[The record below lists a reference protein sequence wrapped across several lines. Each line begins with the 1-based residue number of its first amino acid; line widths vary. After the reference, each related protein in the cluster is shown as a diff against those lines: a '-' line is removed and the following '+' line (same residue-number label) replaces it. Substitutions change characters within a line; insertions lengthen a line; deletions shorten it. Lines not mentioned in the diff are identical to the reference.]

1 MAFKKAGLISKFIS
15 KGSFK
20 LNKISKKIFK
30 LNPILKREKPL
41 KRHKKTKSIKK
52 PFNKNKSF
60 LKASVL
66 LIGALGGLP
75 HLRASECRYWSWWS
89 GYHDK
94 IESGSNSPTHNSYC
108 LFSSTQGSGTYYLNT
123 LTTYS
128 AGGASFTQKFNNG
141 TLNVGGNIR
150 FGGTG
155 VNGVNVGYITGTYD
169 AQTINFNSSR
179 ITTGNSLSDGGGAT
193 LNFNATNRI
202 TINQAS
208 FDNSDAGAQ
217 HSYMNFK
224 GSNIN
229 VSGSSFTDDTNGGF
243 SFSGNNNNSAIS
255 FNKTKFNQGTYN
267 FTNSA
272 NLSFNNSNFNQST
285 YNFNSLQS
293 TFNNSTFNQGTYN
306 FTDNTS
312 FNNDTFN
319 QGTYNFNTSKVSF
332 SGANTLNSSS
342 PFASLKGSV
351 SFGSG
356 AVFNLNQTLNANQTY
371 DILTTNGTIQYGVYQ
386 SYLWDLINYKGD
398 KAISH
403 VEVGNNTY
411 DVTFD
416 INGQDETL
424 QETFSNKSITTQFL
438 GDDLQAKAKATY
450 QQDLNNS
457 QSALSNATNDNKI
470 ASADTGYTNNQNTT
484 IKQDA
489 QNLEH
494 TSQQIAK
501 DEQALQGDLNKL
513 KQLAN
518 SSFNEQA
525 FNQAQS
531 KEQQDEQT
539 LQNEENTFSS
549 EQEGL
554 EKALANAKEQ
564 QEQQQA
570 QATYQQ
576 DLNNSQSALSNATN
590 DNKIASAD
598 TDYTKNQNTAIK
610 QDAQNLENTSQQI
623 TQDQKDL
630 EQDLDKLQQLANSK
644 TGFNEQAF
652 NQAQSTEQQ
661 DEQTLQNEEETFS
674 SEQEGLEKA
683 LANAKHTSPTPT
695 KHTAQNNPPNKVSP
709 PTQNL
714 PTTNVWNGVYNFQNQ
729 TYSKKGIYYIDPNLS
744 GQSGQSGNTL
754 STYGYLDWF
763 TLKNKFSVNAN
774 NGTLIIGNNT
784 ESANTKGLI
793 WIGDDKGLVY
803 YNTGTFNAANIYLTS
818 NLKTGNGFSGEGA
831 TLNFNATNR
840 ITINQASFDNSDAG
854 AQHSYMNFK
863 GSNINVSGSSFT
875 DDTNGGF
882 SFSGNNN
889 NSAISFNKTK
899 FNQGTYNFT
908 NSANLSFNN
917 SNFNQSTYNFN
928 SLQSTFNN
936 STFNQGTYNFTDN
949 TSFNNDTFN
958 QGTYNFNTSKVSFS
972 GANTLNSSSPFASLK
987 GSVSFGSGAVF
998 NLNQTLNAN
1007 QTYDILTTNGTIQYG
1022 VYQSY
1027 LWDLINYKGDKAIS
1041 HVEVGNNTYDVTFD
1055 INGQD
1060 ETLQETFSNKSI
1072 TTQFLGDDLQAKAK
1086 ATYQQDLNN
1095 SQSALSNATN
1105 DNKIASADTGYT
1117 NNQNTTIKQDAQNLE
1132 HTSQQ
1137 IAKDEQAL
1145 QGDLNK
1151 LKQLANSSF
1160 NEQAFNQA
1168 QSKEQQDEQTL
1179 QNEEETF
1186 SSEQEGLEKALA
1198 NAKPASPTPTPTPT
1212 PTPSP
1217 TPNPTPTKHTAPNK
1231 VPPTPPTQNLP
1242 TTNVWN
1248 GVYWLQNQTYSQK
1261 GVYYIDPNLSGQSG
1275 QSANTLSTYTAN
1287 LLGRSFG
1294 VNIQNGTLI
1303 IGNNTES
1310 VNDNGLI
1317 WIGHGGFGYI
1327 IGTFNAANIY
1337 LTNNFKTG
1345 EGVSGSDGGGANITF
1360 KASDNITMDGLNYND
1375 AETVTKMIQTGAS
1388 QHSYAT
1394 FDATN
1399 NISVT
1404 NSSFSDMTWGKFSF
1418 NAKNISFSNASFSGF
1433 TNPGGSSVISA
1444 NAANSL
1450 SFNNSRLNGGAVY
1463 NLWANSLIFNNT
1475 QAVFNVLYSRGTSN
1489 FNATTQLLGNTSFT
1503 LSSQSLLNF
1512 NGDTTL
1518 QNNANITLGNKSQ
1531 TAFKNSLTLDNNSN
1545 LSLDNQSVLNASGA
1559 SAFNNQ
1565 ASLNIYNGSQA
1576 TFNSLFFNGAT
1587 LSLNA
1592 NSKLNASS
1600 ASFSNNTTINLDDSV
1615 LSVSNASSLNANIN
1629 FQGASQAT
1637 FGGNTTID
1645 AASFNF
1651 DSASS
1656 LSFNN
1661 LTANGA
1667 LNFNGYAPSLSKA
1680 LMSVSGQFVLGNNGD
1695 INLSDINIFDNI
1707 TKSVTYNIL
1716 NAQKGITG
1724 ISGANGYEK
1733 ILFYG
1738 MKIQN
1743 ATYSD
1748 NNNIQTWSFINP
1760 LNSSQIIQES
1770 IKNGDLT
1777 IEVLNNPNSASNTI
1791 FNIAPELYNYQAS
1804 KQNPTGYSYDYSDNQ
1819 AGTYY
1824 LTSNIKGLFTP
1835 KGSQT
1840 PQTPGTYSPFNQ
1852 PLNSLNIYN
1861 KGFSS
1866 GNLKTLLG
1874 ILSQNSAT
1882 LKEMIETNQLDNITS
1897 INEVLQL
1904 LDRIKITPAQKQALL
1919 ETINHLTDNIN
1930 QTFSNGNLV
1939 IGATQDHVTNSTSSI
1954 WFGGNGYSSPC
1965 ALDSATCSSF
1975 RNTYLGQ
1982 LLGSTSPYLGYIN
1995 ADFKA
2000 KSIYITGTLGSGNAF
2015 ESGGS
2020 ADITF
2025 QSANNLVLNKA
2036 NIEAQATDNIFNLLG
2051 QEGIDKIFN
2060 QGNLANVLSQM
2071 AMEKIKQAGGL
2082 GNFVENALIPL
2093 SKELPSSLQNETL
2106 GQLIGQNNLDNL
2118 LNNSG
2123 VMNAIQNII
2132 SKKLSIFGNFV
2143 TPSIIENYL
2152 AKQSLKSML
2161 DDKGLLNF
2169 IGGYMDASELSSILS
2184 VILKDIT
2191 NPPTSLQ
2198 KDIGVVANDL
2208 LDEFLGQDVVKKLES
2223 QGLVSNIINNI
2234 ISQGGLSGIYNQGL
2248 GSVLPPSLQNALK
2261 ENDLG
2266 ALLSPRGL
2274 HDFWQKGYFNFLS
2287 NGYVF
2292 VNNSSFSNATG
2303 GSLNFVANKSII
2315 FNGDNTIDFSKYQGA
2330 LIFASNGVSNI
2341 NITTLNAT
2349 NGLSLNAG
2357 LNNVSVQKG
2366 EICINLA
2373 NCPTTKN
2380 SSSTNSS
2387 VTPTNESLSVRANNF
2402 TFLGVI
2408 ASNGAI
2414 DLSQVKNNSVIGT
2427 LNLNENATLQA
2438 NNLTIANAFNNASN
2452 STANI
2457 NGDFTLNQQA
2467 TLSTNASGLNV
2478 MGNFNSYGDLVFNLS
2493 HSVSHAIINAQ
2504 GIATIMTNYNNPLIQ
2519 FNTSSKETGAYTL
2532 IDSAKAIYYGYN
2544 DQITGGSS
2552 LDNYLKLYTLIN
2564 INGKHMV
2571 MTDNGL
2577 TYNGQAVS
2585 IKDGG
2590 LIVGFKD
2597 SQNQYIYTSILY
2609 NKVKIAVS
2617 NAPIN
2622 NLQAP
2627 TLKQYIAQIQ
2637 GIQGVDSIE
2646 QAGGTQAINWLNK
2659 IFETK
2664 GSPLFAPYYLES
2676 HSTKDLTTIAGDI
2689 ANTLEVIANP
2699 NFKNDATNILQI
2711 NTYTQQMSRLAKLSD
2726 TSTFASAD
2734 FHERLEALKNKRFAD
2749 AIPNAM
2755 DVILKYSQRNRVK
2768 NNVWATG
2775 VGGASFI
2782 NGGTGTL
2789 YGINVGYDR
2798 FIKGVIVGGYAA
2810 YGYSGFHANITQSG
2824 SSNVNMGV
2832 YSRAFIKRS
2841 ELTMSL
2847 NETWGYNKTFINSY
2861 DPLLSIINQSYRY
2874 NTWTTDAKINYG
2886 YDFMFKDKSV
2896 IFKPQIG
2903 LAYYYIGMS
2912 GLRGIMDDPIYNQF
2926 RANAD
2931 PNKKSV
2937 LTINFALESRHYFNK
2952 NSYYFVIADV
2962 GRDLFINSMG
2972 DKMVRFIGNNTLS
2985 YRDGGRYNTFASIIT
3000 GGEIRLFKTFYV
3012 NAGIGARFGLDY
3024 KDINITGNI
3033 GMRYAF

>member
-1 MAFKKAGLISKFIS
+1 MAFKKVRLISRFIS
-15 KGSFK
+15 KGFFK
-20 LNKISKKIFK
+20 LSKISKKIFK
-30 LNPILKREKPL
+30 LNQILKREKPL
-41 KRHKKTKSIKK
+41 KCHKKALKPIKK
-52 PFNKNKSF
+52 FSNRNKSF

-66 LIGALGGLP
+66 LIGALGGLS
-75 HLRASECRYWSWWS
+75 HLRANECRYWSWSYWS
-89 GYHDK
+89 YQDN
-94 IESGSNSPTHNSYC
+94 IESGPNSPTHNSYC

-128 AGGASFTQKFNNG
+128 AGGASFTQKFNGG
-141 TLNVGGNIR
+141 TLDIGGNIR

-155 VNGVNVGYITGTYD
+155 INGGDVGYITGTYD
-169 AQTINFNSSR
+169 AQTMNFNSSHL
-179 ITTGNSLSDGGGAT
+179 TTGNSYADGGGTT
-193 LNFNATNRI
+193 LNFNATNNI

-208 FDNSDAGAQ
+208 FDNSDAGTQ
-217 HSYMNFK
+217 KSYMNFK
-224 GSNIN
+224 GSNIK
-229 VSGSSFTDDTNGGF
+229 VSGSSFKDDTDGGF
-243 SFSGNNNNSAIS
+243 SFSGNSNNSAIS
-255 FNKTKFNQGTYN
+255 FNQTSFNQGTYN
-267 FTNSA
+267 FSNNAT
-272 NLSFNNSNFNQST
+272 LSFNNSNFNQGT
-285 YNFNSLQS
+285 YHFNSTQS
-293 TFNNSTFNQGTYN
+293 TFENSNFNQGTYN
-306 FTDNTS
+306 FNNNAS

-319 QGTYNFNTSKVSF
+319 QGTYDFNTSKVSF
-332 SGANTLNSSS
+332 SGTNTLNSSS

-351 SFGSG
+351 SFGSD
-356 AVFNLNQTLNANQTY
+356 AVFNLNQTLNNNQTY
-371 DILTTNGTIQYGVYQ
+371 DILTTNGAIQYGVYQ

-424 QETFSNKSITTQFL
+424 QETFNNQSIITQFL
-438 GDDLQAKAKATY
+438 GDDLQQQAQKTY
-450 QQDLNNS
+450 QEDVTNSQTALNNAAS
-457 QSALSNATNDNKI
+457 DNKI
-470 ASADTGYTNNQNTT
+470 ANSDTDYTKNKNTAIAT
-484 IKQDA
+484 DA
-489 QNLEH
+489 QNLEN
-494 TSQQIAK
+494 TNQQIAQ
-501 DEQALQGDLNKL
+501 DEQALEKDLAQI

-518 SSFNEQA
+518 STTGFSEQA
-525 FNQAQS
+525 FNQAQ
-531 KEQQDEQT
+531 KQEQQDEQT
-539 LQNEENTFSS
+539 LQNDEKTFSS
-549 EQEGL
+549 EQDSL
-554 EKALANAKEQ
+554 NKAIQQK
-564 QEQQQA
+564 QEQKQEQA
-570 QATYQQ
+570 QAQKTYQQ
-576 DLNNSQSALSNATN
+576 DLSNSQSALNNAAS
-590 DNKIASAD
+590 DSKIANSD
-598 TDYTKNQNTAIK
+598 TDYTKNKNTAIAT
-610 QDAQNLENTSQQI
+610 DAQNLENTNQQI
-623 TQDQKDL
+623 AQDEQALEKDL
-630 EQDLDKLQQLANSK
+630 AQIKQLANST
-644 TGFNEQAF
+644 TGFSEQAF
-652 NQAQSTEQQ
+652 NQAQKQEQQ
-661 DEQTLQNEEETFS
+661 DEQTLQNDENAFNT
-674 SEQEGLEKA
+674 EQEGLKQA
-683 LANAKHTSPTPT
+683 IANAKPTSPTPSHAPTPT
-695 KHTAQNNPPNKVSP
+695 KHTAPN
-709 PTQNL
+709 
-714 PTTNVWNGVYNFQNQ
+714 
-729 TYSKKGIYYIDPNLS
+729 
-744 GQSGQSGNTL
+744 
-754 STYGYLDWF
+754 
-763 TLKNKFSVNAN
+763 
-774 NGTLIIGNNT
+774 
-784 ESANTKGLI
+784 
-793 WIGDDKGLVY
+793 
-803 YNTGTFNAANIYLTS
+803 
-818 NLKTGNGFSGEGA
+818 
-831 TLNFNATNR
+831 
-840 ITINQASFDNSDAG
+840 
-854 AQHSYMNFK
+854 
-863 GSNINVSGSSFT
+863 
-875 DDTNGGF
+875 
-882 SFSGNNN
+882 
-889 NSAISFNKTK
+889 
-899 FNQGTYNFT
+899 
-908 NSANLSFNN
+908 
-917 SNFNQSTYNFN
+917 
-928 SLQSTFNN
+928 
-936 STFNQGTYNFTDN
+936 
-949 TSFNNDTFN
+949 
-958 QGTYNFNTSKVSFS
+958 
-972 GANTLNSSSPFASLK
+972 
-987 GSVSFGSGAVF
+987 
-998 NLNQTLNAN
+998 
-1007 QTYDILTTNGTIQYG
+1007 
-1022 VYQSY
+1022 
-1027 LWDLINYKGDKAIS
+1027 
-1041 HVEVGNNTYDVTFD
+1041 
-1055 INGQD
+1055 
-1060 ETLQETFSNKSI
+1060 
-1072 TTQFLGDDLQAKAK
+1072 
-1086 ATYQQDLNN
+1086 
-1095 SQSALSNATN
+1095 
-1105 DNKIASADTGYT
+1105 
-1117 NNQNTTIKQDAQNLE
+1117 
-1132 HTSQQ
+1132 
-1137 IAKDEQAL
+1137 
-1145 QGDLNK
+1145 
-1151 LKQLANSSF
+1151 
-1160 NEQAFNQA
+1160 
-1168 QSKEQQDEQTL
+1168 
-1179 QNEEETF
+1179 
-1186 SSEQEGLEKALA
+1186 
-1198 NAKPASPTPTPTPT
+1198 TP
-1212 PTPSP
+1212 
-1217 TPNPTPTKHTAPNK
+1217 PNK

-1248 GVYWLQNQTYSQK
+1248 GVYNLQNQTYSNK

-1275 QSANTLSTYTAN
+1275 QNGNTLSTYTAN
-1287 LLGRSFG
+1287 LFGRSFG

-1327 IGTFNAANIY
+1327 TGTFNAANIY

-1345 EGVSGSDGGGANITF
+1345 EGVSNSDGGGANITF

-1388 QHSYAT
+1388 QHSYAA
-1394 FDATN
+1394 FDALN

-1418 NAKNISFSNASFSGF
+1418 SAKNISFSNASFSGF
-1433 TNPGGSSVISA
+1433 TNPGGSSTIST

-1450 SFNNSRLNGGAVY
+1450 SFINSRLNGGAIY
-1463 NLWANSLIFNNT
+1463 NLQANSLIFNNT

-1531 TAFKNSLTLDNNSN
+1531 AAFKNSLTLDNNSN
-1545 LSLDNQSVLNASGA
+1545 LSLDNQSVLNANGT

-1576 TFNSLFFNGAT
+1576 TFNSLFFNGGT

-1592 NSKLNASS
+1592 SSKLNASN

-1615 LSVSNASSLNANIN
+1615 LSASNTSSLNANIN
-1629 FQGASQAT
+1629 FQGASQAD

-1645 AASFNF
+1645 TASFNF

-1656 LSFNN
+1656 LNFNN

-1667 LNFNGYAPSLSKA
+1667 LNFNGYAPSLTKA

-1743 ATYSD
+1743 AAYSD

-1840 PQTPGTYSPFNQ
+1840 PQAPGTYSPFNQ

-1866 GNLKTLLG
+1866 ENLKTLLG

-1882 LKEMIETNQLDNITS
+1882 LKEMIESNQLDNITN

-1904 LDRIKITPAQKQALL
+1904 LDKIKITQTQKQALL

-1930 QTFSNGNLV
+1930 QTFNNGNLI
-1939 IGATQDHVTNSTSSI
+1939 IGATQDNVTNSTSSI

-2000 KSIYITGTLGSGNAF
+2000 KSIYITGTIGSGNAF

-2020 ADITF
+2020 ADVTF
-2025 QSANNLVLNKA
+2025 QSTNNLVLNKA

-2060 QGNLANVLSQM
+2060 QGNLANVLSQV

-2082 GNFVENALIPL
+2082 GNFIENALSPL
-2093 SKELPSSLQNETL
+2093 SKELPASLQNETL
-2106 GQLIGQNNLDNL
+2106 GQLIGQNNLDDL

-2169 IGGYMDASELSSILS
+2169 IGGYIDASELSSILG
-2184 VILKDIT
+2184 VVLKDIT

-2208 LDEFLGQDVVKKLES
+2208 LNEFLGQDVVKKLES
-2223 QGLVSNIINNI
+2223 QDLVSNIINNI
-2234 ISQGGLSGIYNQGL
+2234 ISQGGLSGVYNQGL

-2292 VNNSSFSNATG
+2292 VNNSSSSNATG

-2330 LIFASNGVSNI
+2330 LIFASNDVSNI

-2366 EICINLA
+2366 EICVNLA

-2438 NNLTIANAFNNASN
+2438 NNLTITNAFNNASN

-2457 NGDFTLNQQA
+2457 NGNFTLNQQA

-2478 MGNFNSYGDLVFNLS
+2478 MGNFNSYGDLVFNIS

-2504 GIATIMTNYNNPLIQ
+2504 GNATIMANDNNPLIQ
-2519 FNTSSKETGAYTL
+2519 FNTSSKEAGTYTL
-2532 IDSAKAIYYGYN
+2532 IDSTKAIYYGYN

-2552 LDNYLKLYTLIN
+2552 LDNYLKLYTLID

-2571 MTDNGL
+2571 MAGNGL
-2577 TYNGQAVS
+2577 TYNGQAVN

-2590 LIVGFKD
+2590 LVVGFKD

-2617 NAPIN
+2617 NDPIN

-2637 GIQGVDSIE
+2637 GVQSVDSID
-2646 QAGGTQAINWLNK
+2646 QVGGSQAINWLNK

-2699 NFKNDATNILQI
+2699 DFKNDATNILQI

-2810 YGYSGFHANITQSG
+2810 YGYSGFHGNITQSG

-2874 NTWTTDAKINYG
+2874 DTWTTDAKINYG

-2896 IFKPQIG
+2896 IFKPQVG
-2903 LAYYYIGMS
+2903 LAYYYIGLS

>member
-1 MAFKKAGLISKFIS
+1 MAFKKARLISKFIS

-20 LNKISKKIFK
+20 LNRISKKIFK
-30 LNPILKREKPL
+30 LNQILKREKPL
-41 KRHKKTKSIKK
+41 KCHKKTKSIKK
-52 PFNKNKSF
+52 LFNKNKSF
-60 LKASVL
+60 LKASIL
-66 LIGALGGLP
+66 LIGALGGLS
-75 HLRASECRYWSWWS
+75 HLRANECRYWSWSSWS
-89 GYHDK
+89 YQDN
-94 IESGSNSPTHNSYC
+94 IESGPNSPTHNSYC
-108 LFSSTQGSGTYYLNT
+108 LFSSAQGSGTYYLNT

-128 AGGASFTQKFNNG
+128 AGGASFTQKFNGG

-155 VNGVNVGYITGTYD
+155 INGGDVGYITGTYD
-169 AQTINFNSSR
+169 AQTINFNSSH
-179 ITTGNSLSDGGGAT
+179 ITTGNSYSDGGGAT
-193 LNFNATNRI
+193 LNFNAVNNL

-208 FDNSDAGAQ
+208 FDNSDAGTQ
-217 HSYMNFK
+217 KSYMNFK

-229 VSGSSFTDDTNGGF
+229 VSGSSFTDDTDGGF

-255 FNKTKFNQGTYN
+255 FNKTNFNQGTYN
-267 FTNSA
+267 FSNNT
-272 NLSFNNSNFNQST
+272 SFNND
-285 YNFNSLQS
+285 
-293 TFNNSTFNQGTYN
+293 TFNQGTYN
-306 FTDNTS
+306 FNSTQSVFENSNFNQGTYDFSNNTS

-356 AVFNLNQTLNANQTY
+356 AIFNLNQTLNANQTY

-424 QETFSNKSITTQFL
+424 QETFNNQSIITQFL
-438 GDDLQAKAKATY
+438 GDDLQAKAQKTY
-450 QQDLNNS
+450 QQDLSNS
-457 QSALSNATNDNKI
+457 QSALNNAASDNKI
-470 ASADTGYTNNQNTT
+470 A
-484 IKQDA
+484 
-489 QNLEH
+489 
-494 TSQQIAK
+494 
-501 DEQALQGDLNKL
+501 
-513 KQLAN
+513 N
-518 SSFNEQA
+518 S
-525 FNQAQS
+525 
-531 KEQQDEQT
+531 
-539 LQNEENTFSS
+539 
-549 EQEGL
+549 
-554 EKALANAKEQ
+554 
-564 QEQQQA
+564 
-570 QATYQQ
+570 
-576 DLNNSQSALSNATN
+576 
-590 DNKIASAD
+590 D
-598 TDYTKNQNTAIK
+598 TDYTKSSNPTIK
-610 QDAQNLENTSQQI
+610 KDAQNLENTSQQI
-623 TQDQKDL
+623 AQD
-630 EQDLDKLQQLANSK
+630 EQALQGDLDKLKQLANSK

-652 NQAQSTEQQ
+652 NQAQDKEQQ
-661 DEQTLQNEEETFS
+661 DEQTLQNEEKTFS
-674 SEQEGLEKA
+674 SEQEGLKQA
-683 LANAKHTSPTPT
+683 IANAKPTSPTPSPTPT
-695 KHTAQNNPPNKVSP
+695 KHTAQNTPPKVSP

-714 PTTNVWNGVYNFQNQ
+714 PTTNVWNVVYWLQNQ
-729 TYSKKGIYYIDPNLS
+729 TYSKQGIYYIDPNLS

-754 STYGYLDWF
+754 STY
-763 TLKNKFSVNAN
+763 
-774 NGTLIIGNNT
+774 
-784 ESANTKGLI
+784 
-793 WIGDDKGLVY
+793 
-803 YNTGTFNAANIYLTS
+803 
-818 NLKTGNGFSGEGA
+818 
-831 TLNFNATNR
+831 
-840 ITINQASFDNSDAG
+840 
-854 AQHSYMNFK
+854 
-863 GSNINVSGSSFT
+863 
-875 DDTNGGF
+875 
-882 SFSGNNN
+882 
-889 NSAISFNKTK
+889 
-899 FNQGTYNFT
+899 
-908 NSANLSFNN
+908 
-917 SNFNQSTYNFN
+917 
-928 SLQSTFNN
+928 
-936 STFNQGTYNFTDN
+936 
-949 TSFNNDTFN
+949 
-958 QGTYNFNTSKVSFS
+958 
-972 GANTLNSSSPFASLK
+972 
-987 GSVSFGSGAVF
+987 
-998 NLNQTLNAN
+998 
-1007 QTYDILTTNGTIQYG
+1007 
-1022 VYQSY
+1022 
-1027 LWDLINYKGDKAIS
+1027 
-1041 HVEVGNNTYDVTFD
+1041 
-1055 INGQD
+1055 
-1060 ETLQETFSNKSI
+1060 
-1072 TTQFLGDDLQAKAK
+1072 
-1086 ATYQQDLNN
+1086 
-1095 SQSALSNATN
+1095 
-1105 DNKIASADTGYT
+1105 
-1117 NNQNTTIKQDAQNLE
+1117 
-1132 HTSQQ
+1132 
-1137 IAKDEQAL
+1137 
-1145 QGDLNK
+1145 
-1151 LKQLANSSF
+1151 
-1160 NEQAFNQA
+1160 
-1168 QSKEQQDEQTL
+1168 
-1179 QNEEETF
+1179 
-1186 SSEQEGLEKALA
+1186 
-1198 NAKPASPTPTPTPT
+1198 
-1212 PTPSP
+1212 
-1217 TPNPTPTKHTAPNK
+1217 
-1231 VPPTPPTQNLP
+1231 
-1242 TTNVWN
+1242 
-1248 GVYWLQNQTYSQK
+1248 
-1261 GVYYIDPNLSGQSG
+1261 
-1275 QSANTLSTYTAN
+1275 TAN
-1287 LLGRSFG
+1287 LFGRSFG

-1327 IGTFNAANIY
+1327 TGTFNAANIY

-1345 EGVSGSDGGGANITF
+1345 EGVSNSDGGGANITF

-1394 FDATN
+1394 FDALN

-1404 NSSFSDMTWGKFSF
+1404 DSSFSDMTWGKFSF
-1418 NAKNISFSNASFSGF
+1418 SAKNISFSNASFSGF

-1450 SFNNSRLNGGAVY
+1450 SFINSRLNGGAIY
-1463 NLWANSLIFNNT
+1463 NLQANSLIFNNT

-1489 FNATTQLLGNTSFT
+1489 FNATTQLLGNTNFT

-1531 TAFKNSLTLDNNSN
+1531 ATFKNSLTLDNNSN
-1545 LSLDNQSVLNASGA
+1545 LSLDNQSVLNANGA

-1576 TFNSLFFNGAT
+1576 AFNSLFFNGGT

-1615 LSVSNASSLNANIN
+1615 LSANNTSSLNANIN
-1629 FQGASQAT
+1629 FQGTSQAD

-1645 AASFNF
+1645 TASFNF

-1667 LNFNGYAPSLSKA
+1667 LNFNGYALSLTKA

-1748 NNNIQTWSFINP
+1748 SNNIQTWSFINP

-1819 AGTYY
+1819 VGTYY

-1840 PQTPGTYSPFNQ
+1840 PQAPGTYSPFNQ

-1866 GNLKTLLG
+1866 ENLKTLLG

-1882 LKEMIETNQLDNITS
+1882 LKEMIESNQLDNITN

-1904 LDRIKITPAQKQALL
+1904 LDKIKITQTQKQALL

-1930 QTFSNGNLV
+1930 QTFNNGNLV
-1939 IGATQDHVTNSTSSI
+1939 IGATQDNVTNSTSSI

-2000 KSIYITGTLGSGNAF
+2000 KSVYITGTMGSGNAF

-2020 ADITF
+2020 ADVTF

-2082 GNFVENALIPL
+2082 GNFIENALSPL
-2093 SKELPSSLQNETL
+2093 SKELPTSLQNETL
-2106 GQLIGQNNLDNL
+2106 GQLIGQNNLDDL

-2123 VMNAIQNII
+2123 VMNEIQNII

-2184 VILKDIT
+2184 VVLKDIT

-2208 LDEFLGQDVVKKLES
+2208 LNEFLGQDVVKKLEN

-2234 ISQGGLSGIYNQGL
+2234 ISQGGLSGVYNQGL

-2266 ALLSPRGL
+2266 TLLSPRGL

-2330 LIFASNGVSNI
+2330 LIFASNDVSNI

-2366 EICINLA
+2366 EICVNLA

-2380 SSSTNSS
+2380 SSTSSS
-2387 VTPTNESLSVRANNF
+2387 VTPTNESLSVHANNF

-2438 NNLTIANAFNNASN
+2438 NNLTITNAFNNASN

-2457 NGDFTLNQQA
+2457 NGNFTLNQQA

-2504 GIATIMTNYNNPLIQ
+2504 GSATIMANNNNPLIQ
-2519 FNTSSKETGAYTL
+2519 FNTSSKEAGIYTL

-2552 LDNYLKLYTLIN
+2552 LDNYLKLYALID

-2571 MTDNGL
+2571 MTGNGL
-2577 TYNGQAVS
+2577 TYNGQAVN

-2590 LIVGFKD
+2590 LVVGFKD

-2617 NAPIN
+2617 NDPIN

-2637 GIQGVDSIE
+2637 GVQSVDSID
-2646 QAGGTQAINWLNK
+2646 QAGGSQAINWLNK

-2874 NTWTTDAKINYG
+2874 DTWTTDAKINYG

-2896 IFKPQIG
+2896 IFKPQVG
-2903 LAYYYIGMS
+2903 LAYYYIGLS

-2972 DKMVRFIGNNTLS
+2972 DKMVHFIGNNTLS

>member
-1 MAFKKAGLISKFIS
+1 MAFKKARLISRFIS

-20 LNKISKKIFK
+20 LNKISKKFFT
-30 LNPILKREKPL
+30 LNQILKREKPL
-41 KRHKKTKSIKK
+41 KRHKKALKPIKK
-52 PFNKNKSF
+52 LSNRNKSF

-66 LIGALGGLP
+66 LIGALGGLS
-75 HLRASECRYWSWWS
+75 HLRANECRYWSWSSWS
-89 GYHDK
+89 YQDN
-94 IESGSNSPTHNSYC
+94 IESGPNSPTHNSYC

-155 VNGVNVGYITGTYD
+155 INGGDVGYITGT
-169 AQTINFNSSR
+169 FNAANIYLTSHL
-179 ITTGNSLSDGGGAT
+179 TTGNSYADGGGAT
-193 LNFNATNRI
+193 LNFNAANHI

-208 FDNSDAGAQ
+208 FDNSGAGTQ
-217 HSYMNFK
+217 KSYMNFK

-229 VSGSSFTDDTNGGF
+229 VSGSSFTDDTDGGF

-255 FNKTKFNQGTYN
+255 FNKTNFNQGTYHFNSAQSTFENSNFNQGTYN
-267 FTNSA
+267 FN
-272 NLSFNNSNFNQST
+272 
-285 YNFNSLQS
+285 
-293 TFNNSTFNQGTYN
+293 
-306 FTDNTS
+306 DNTS

-319 QGTYNFNTSKVSF
+319 QGTYSFNTSKVSF
-332 SGANTLNSSS
+332 SGVNTLNSNS

-351 SFGSG
+351 SFGSD
-356 AVFNLNQTLNANQTY
+356 AVFNLNQTLNSNQTY
-371 DILTTNGTIQYGVYQ
+371 DILTTNGAIQYGVYQ

-424 QETFSNKSITTQFL
+424 QETFNKQSIITQFL
-438 GDDLQAKAKATY
+438 GDDLQQQAQKTY
-450 QQDLNNS
+450 QEDVANS
-457 QSALSNATNDNKI
+457 QSALNNVTSDNTI
-470 ASADTGYTNNQNTT
+470 ASNDTNYTQSKNTAIAT
-484 IKQDA
+484 DA
-489 QNLEH
+489 QNLEN
-494 TSQQIAK
+494 TNQKIQQ
-501 DEQALQGDLNKL
+501 DEKALQGDLNNL

-518 SSFNEQA
+518 STTGFNEQA
-525 FNQAQS
+525 FNQAQKQEQQDEQTLQNDENAFNTEQDSLNKAIQQVQAQQQKQEQQQAQKTYQQDLSDSQSALNNAASDNKIASNDTSYTQS
-531 KEQQDEQT
+531 KNTTVAKDAQNLENTNQQIAQDEQALEKDLAQIKQLANSTTGFNEQAFNQAQKQEQQDEQT
-539 LQNEENTFSS
+539 LQNEEKTFNA

-554 EKALANAKEQ
+554 KQAIANAKP
-564 QEQQQA
+564 
-570 QATYQQ
+570 
-576 DLNNSQSALSNATN
+576 
-590 DNKIASAD
+590 ASP
-598 TDYTKNQNTAIK
+598 TPSPT
-610 QDAQNLENTSQQI
+610 
-623 TQDQKDL
+623 
-630 EQDLDKLQQLANSK
+630 
-644 TGFNEQAF
+644 
-652 NQAQSTEQQ
+652 
-661 DEQTLQNEEETFS
+661 
-674 SEQEGLEKA
+674 
-683 LANAKHTSPTPT
+683 PTPT
-695 KHTAQNNPPNKVSP
+695 KHTAQNTPPSQVPPTP

-714 PTTNVWNGVYNFQNQ
+714 PTTNVWNGVYNLQNQ
-729 TYSKKGIYYIDPNLS
+729 TYSKQGVYYIDPNLS

-754 STYGYLDWF
+754 STY
-763 TLKNKFSVNAN
+763 
-774 NGTLIIGNNT
+774 
-784 ESANTKGLI
+784 
-793 WIGDDKGLVY
+793 
-803 YNTGTFNAANIYLTS
+803 
-818 NLKTGNGFSGEGA
+818 
-831 TLNFNATNR
+831 
-840 ITINQASFDNSDAG
+840 
-854 AQHSYMNFK
+854 
-863 GSNINVSGSSFT
+863 
-875 DDTNGGF
+875 
-882 SFSGNNN
+882 
-889 NSAISFNKTK
+889 
-899 FNQGTYNFT
+899 
-908 NSANLSFNN
+908 
-917 SNFNQSTYNFN
+917 
-928 SLQSTFNN
+928 
-936 STFNQGTYNFTDN
+936 
-949 TSFNNDTFN
+949 
-958 QGTYNFNTSKVSFS
+958 
-972 GANTLNSSSPFASLK
+972 
-987 GSVSFGSGAVF
+987 
-998 NLNQTLNAN
+998 
-1007 QTYDILTTNGTIQYG
+1007 
-1022 VYQSY
+1022 
-1027 LWDLINYKGDKAIS
+1027 
-1041 HVEVGNNTYDVTFD
+1041 
-1055 INGQD
+1055 
-1060 ETLQETFSNKSI
+1060 
-1072 TTQFLGDDLQAKAK
+1072 
-1086 ATYQQDLNN
+1086 
-1095 SQSALSNATN
+1095 
-1105 DNKIASADTGYT
+1105 
-1117 NNQNTTIKQDAQNLE
+1117 
-1132 HTSQQ
+1132 
-1137 IAKDEQAL
+1137 
-1145 QGDLNK
+1145 
-1151 LKQLANSSF
+1151 
-1160 NEQAFNQA
+1160 
-1168 QSKEQQDEQTL
+1168 
-1179 QNEEETF
+1179 
-1186 SSEQEGLEKALA
+1186 
-1198 NAKPASPTPTPTPT
+1198 
-1212 PTPSP
+1212 
-1217 TPNPTPTKHTAPNK
+1217 
-1231 VPPTPPTQNLP
+1231 
-1242 TTNVWN
+1242 
-1248 GVYWLQNQTYSQK
+1248 
-1261 GVYYIDPNLSGQSG
+1261 
-1275 QSANTLSTYTAN
+1275 TAN
-1287 LLGRSFG
+1287 LFGRSFG

-1327 IGTFNAANIY
+1327 TGTFSAANIY

-1345 EGVSGSDGGGANITF
+1345 EGVSNSDGGGANITF

-1388 QHSYAT
+1388 QHSYAA
-1394 FDATN
+1394 FDALN

-1418 NAKNISFSNASFSGF
+1418 SAKNISFSNASFSGF

-1444 NAANSL
+1444 NATNSL
-1450 SFNNSRLNGGAVY
+1450 SFINSRLNGGAVY
-1463 NLWANSLIFNNT
+1463 NLQANSLIFNNT

-1489 FNATTQLLGNTSFT
+1489 FNATTQLLGNTNFT

-1518 QNNANITLGNKSQ
+1518 QDNANITLGNKSQ
-1531 TAFKNSLTLDNNSN
+1531 ATFKNSLTLDNNSN
-1545 LSLDNQSVLNASGA
+1545 LSLDNQSVLNANNT

-1576 TFNSLFFNGAT
+1576 TFNSLFFNGGT

-1592 NSKLNASS
+1592 SSKLNASS

-1615 LSVSNASSLNANIN
+1615 LSASNTSSLNANIN
-1629 FQGASQAT
+1629 FQGASQAD

-1645 AASFNF
+1645 TASFNF

-1667 LNFNGYAPSLSKA
+1667 LNFNGYAPSLTKA

-1804 KQNPTGYSYDYSDNQ
+1804 KQNPTGYSYDYSSNQ

-1840 PQTPGTYSPFNQ
+1840 PQAPGTYSPFNQ

-1866 GNLKTLLG
+1866 ENLKTLLG
-1874 ILSQNSAT
+1874 ILSQNSAA
-1882 LKEMIETNQLDNITS
+1882 LKEMIESNQLDNITN

-1904 LDRIKITPAQKQALL
+1904 LDKIKITQTQKQVLL

-1930 QTFSNGNLV
+1930 QTFNNGNLI
-1939 IGATQDHVTNSTSSI
+1939 IGATQDNVTNSTSSI

-2020 ADITF
+2020 ADVTF

-2051 QEGIDKIFN
+2051 QKGIDKIFN

-2082 GNFVENALIPL
+2082 GNFIENALSPL
-2093 SKELPSSLQNETL
+2093 SKELPASLQDETL
-2106 GQLIGQNNLDNL
+2106 GQLIGQNNLDDL

-2169 IGGYMDASELSSILS
+2169 IGGYIDASELSSILS

-2208 LDEFLGQDVVKKLES
+2208 LNEFLGQDVVKKLES

-2234 ISQGGLSGIYNQGL
+2234 ISQGGLSGVYNQGL

-2303 GSLNFVANKSII
+2303 GSLDFVANKSII

-2366 EICINLA
+2366 EICVNLA

-2402 TFLGVI
+2402 TFLGAI

-2414 DLSQVKNNSVIGT
+2414 DLSQVTNNSVIGT
-2427 LNLNENATLQA
+2427 LNLNESATLQA
-2438 NNLTIANAFNNASN
+2438 NNLTITNAFNNASN

-2457 NGDFTLNQQA
+2457 NGNFTLNQQA

-2504 GIATIMTNYNNPLIQ
+2504 GAATIMANDNNPLIQ
-2519 FNTSSKETGAYTL
+2519 FNTSSKEAGTYTL

-2544 DQITGGSS
+2544 DQITGGSN
-2552 LDNYLKLYTLIN
+2552 LDNYLKLYALID

-2585 IKDGG
+2585 VKDGG
-2590 LIVGFKD
+2590 LVVGFKD

-2609 NKVKIAVS
+2609 NKVKIAIS
-2617 NAPIN
+2617 NDPIN

-2637 GIQGVDSIE
+2637 GVQSVNSID
-2646 QAGGTQAINWLNK
+2646 QAGGNQAINWLNK

-2699 NFKNDATNILQI
+2699 DFKNDATNILQI

-2726 TSTFASAD
+2726 TSTFARSD
-2734 FHERLEALKNKRFAD
+2734 FLERLEALKNKRFAD

-2810 YGYSGFHANITQSG
+2810 YGYSGFHGNITQSG

-2903 LAYYYIGMS
+2903 LAYYYIGLS
-2912 GLRGIMDDPIYNQF
+2912 SLRGIMDDPIYNQF

>member
-1 MAFKKAGLISKFIS
+1 MAFKKARLISRFIL

-20 LNKISKKIFK
+20 LNKISKKIFT
-30 LNPILKREKPL
+30 LNQILKREKPL
-41 KRHKKTKSIKK
+41 KRHKKALKPIKK
-52 PFNKNKSF
+52 LSNRNKSF

-66 LIGALGGLP
+66 LIGALGGLS
-75 HLRASECRYWSWWS
+75 HLRANECTYWSWSSWS
-89 GYHDK
+89 YQDN
-94 IESGSNSPTHNSYC
+94 IESGPNSPTHNSYC

-128 AGGASFTQKFNNG
+128 AGGASFTQKFNGG
-141 TLNVGGNIR
+141 TLDIGGNIR

-155 VNGVNVGYITGTYD
+155 INGGDVGYITGTYD
-169 AQTINFNSSR
+169 AQTINFNSSH
-179 ITTGNSLSDGGGAT
+179 ITTGNSYADGGGAT
-193 LNFNATNRI
+193 LNFNATNNI

-208 FDNSDAGAQ
+208 FDNSDAGTQ

-224 GSNIN
+224 GSNIK

-243 SFSGNNNNSAIS
+243 SFSGNNKNSAIS
-255 FNKTKFNQGTYN
+255 FNQTNFNQGTYN
-267 FTNSA
+267 FSNSA
-272 NLSFNNSNFNQST
+272 SSSFDNSNFNQGT
-285 YNFNSLQS
+285 YHFNSAQS
-293 TFNNSTFNQGTYN
+293 TFENSNFNQGTYN
-306 FTDNTS
+306 FNNNAS

-332 SGANTLNSSS
+332 SGINTLNSSS
-342 PFASLKGSV
+342 PFANLKGSV
-351 SFGSG
+351 SFNSN
-356 AVFNLNQTLNANQTY
+356 AIFNLNQTLNNNQTY
-371 DILTTNGTIQYGVYQ
+371 DILTTNGAIQYGVYQ

-416 INGQDETL
+416 IKGQDETL
-424 QETFSNKSITTQFL
+424 QETFNKQSIITQFL
-438 GDDLQAKAKATY
+438 GDDLQQQAQKTY
-450 QQDLNNS
+450 QEDVAHS
-457 QSALSNATNDNKI
+457 QNALSGATSDNTIANNDTSYTQSKNAT
-470 ASADTGYTNNQNTT
+470 
-484 IKQDA
+484 
-489 QNLEH
+489 
-494 TSQQIAK
+494 IAK
-501 DEQALQGDLNKL
+501 DAQGLENTNQQIQQDEKALEKDLAQI

-518 SSFNEQA
+518 STTGFNEQA
-525 FNQAQS
+525 FNQAQKQEQQDEQTLQNDENAFNTEQDSLNKAIQQAQAQQQKQEQQQAQQTYQEDLTNSQNALNDVASDSTIASNDTGYTNNKNTTISQDAQGLEKTSQQIQQDEQALEKDLAQIKQLANSTTGFNEQAFKNAQS

-539 LQNEENTFSS
+539 LQNDENAFNT

-554 EKALANAKEQ
+554 K
-564 QEQQQA
+564 QA
-570 QATYQQ
+570 
-576 DLNNSQSALSNATN
+576 
-590 DNKIASAD
+590 I
-598 TDYTKNQNTAIK
+598 
-610 QDAQNLENTSQQI
+610 
-623 TQDQKDL
+623 
-630 EQDLDKLQQLANSK
+630 
-644 TGFNEQAF
+644 
-652 NQAQSTEQQ
+652 
-661 DEQTLQNEEETFS
+661 
-674 SEQEGLEKA
+674 
-683 LANAKHTSPTPT
+683 ANAKHASSTPSPTPTPT
-695 KHTAQNNPPNKVSP
+695 KHTAPNTPPSQVP
-709 PTQNL
+709 PTPTQN
-714 PTTNVWNGVYNFQNQ
+714 PPAESVWSGVYWLQNQ
-729 TYSKKGIYYIDPNLS
+729 TYSKQGIYYIDPNLS

-754 STYGYLDWF
+754 STY
-763 TLKNKFSVNAN
+763 
-774 NGTLIIGNNT
+774 
-784 ESANTKGLI
+784 
-793 WIGDDKGLVY
+793 
-803 YNTGTFNAANIYLTS
+803 
-818 NLKTGNGFSGEGA
+818 
-831 TLNFNATNR
+831 
-840 ITINQASFDNSDAG
+840 
-854 AQHSYMNFK
+854 
-863 GSNINVSGSSFT
+863 
-875 DDTNGGF
+875 
-882 SFSGNNN
+882 
-889 NSAISFNKTK
+889 
-899 FNQGTYNFT
+899 
-908 NSANLSFNN
+908 
-917 SNFNQSTYNFN
+917 
-928 SLQSTFNN
+928 
-936 STFNQGTYNFTDN
+936 
-949 TSFNNDTFN
+949 
-958 QGTYNFNTSKVSFS
+958 
-972 GANTLNSSSPFASLK
+972 
-987 GSVSFGSGAVF
+987 
-998 NLNQTLNAN
+998 
-1007 QTYDILTTNGTIQYG
+1007 
-1022 VYQSY
+1022 
-1027 LWDLINYKGDKAIS
+1027 
-1041 HVEVGNNTYDVTFD
+1041 
-1055 INGQD
+1055 
-1060 ETLQETFSNKSI
+1060 
-1072 TTQFLGDDLQAKAK
+1072 
-1086 ATYQQDLNN
+1086 
-1095 SQSALSNATN
+1095 
-1105 DNKIASADTGYT
+1105 
-1117 NNQNTTIKQDAQNLE
+1117 
-1132 HTSQQ
+1132 
-1137 IAKDEQAL
+1137 
-1145 QGDLNK
+1145 
-1151 LKQLANSSF
+1151 
-1160 NEQAFNQA
+1160 
-1168 QSKEQQDEQTL
+1168 
-1179 QNEEETF
+1179 
-1186 SSEQEGLEKALA
+1186 
-1198 NAKPASPTPTPTPT
+1198 
-1212 PTPSP
+1212 
-1217 TPNPTPTKHTAPNK
+1217 
-1231 VPPTPPTQNLP
+1231 
-1242 TTNVWN
+1242 
-1248 GVYWLQNQTYSQK
+1248 
-1261 GVYYIDPNLSGQSG
+1261 
-1275 QSANTLSTYTAN
+1275 TAN
-1287 LLGRSFG
+1287 LLGRSFS

-1303 IGNNTES
+1303 IGNDTES
-1310 VNDNGLI
+1310 VNSNGLI

-1327 IGTFNAANIY
+1327 TGTFNAANIY

-1345 EGVSGSDGGGANITF
+1345 EGVSNSDGGGANITF
-1360 KASDNITMDGLNYND
+1360 KASDNITMDGLNYNN

-1388 QHSYAT
+1388 QHSYTT

-1418 NAKNISFSNASFSGF
+1418 SAKNISFSNASFSGF

-1450 SFNNSRLNGGAVY
+1450 SFVNSRLNGGAIY
-1463 NLWANSLIFNNT
+1463 NLQANSLIFNNT

-1489 FNATTQLLGNTSFT
+1489 FNATTQLLGNTNFT

-1531 TAFKNSLTLDNNSN
+1531 ADFKNSLTLDNNSN
-1545 LSLDNQSVLNASGA
+1545 LSLDNQSVLNANGT

-1576 TFNSLFFNGAT
+1576 TFNNLFFNGGT

-1615 LSVSNASSLNANIN
+1615 LSANNTSSLNANIN
-1629 FQGASQAT
+1629 FQGASQAD

-1645 AASFNF
+1645 TASFNF
-1651 DSASS
+1651 DSTSS
-1656 LSFNN
+1656 LNFNN

-1667 LNFNGYAPSLSKA
+1667 LNFNGYAPSLTKA

-1819 AGTYY
+1819 VGTYY

-1840 PQTPGTYSPFNQ
+1840 PQAPGTYSPFNQ

-1866 GNLKTLLG
+1866 ENLKTLLG

-1882 LKEMIETNQLDNITS
+1882 LKEMIESNQLDNITN

-1904 LDRIKITPAQKQALL
+1904 LDKIKITQAQKQALL

-1939 IGATQDHVTNSTSSI
+1939 IGATQDNVTNSTSSI

-2000 KSIYITGTLGSGNAF
+2000 KSVYITGTIGSGNAF

-2020 ADITF
+2020 ADVIF

-2051 QEGIDKIFN
+2051 QKGIDKIFN
-2060 QGNLANVLSQM
+2060 QGNLANVLSQV

-2082 GNFVENALIPL
+2082 GNFIENALSPL
-2093 SKELPSSLQNETL
+2093 SKELPASLQDETL
-2106 GQLIGQNNLDNL
+2106 GQLIGQNNLDDL

-2123 VMNAIQNII
+2123 VMNEIQNII

-2169 IGGYMDASELSSILS
+2169 IGGYIDASELSSILG

-2208 LDEFLGQDVVKKLES
+2208 LNEFLGQDVVKKLES
-2223 QGLVSNIINNI
+2223 QGLVNNIINNI
-2234 ISQGGLSGIYNQGL
+2234 ISQGGLSGVYNQGL

-2330 LIFASNGVSNI
+2330 LIFASNDVSNI

-2366 EICINLA
+2366 EICVNLA

-2380 SSSTNSS
+2380 GSTSSTNSS
-2387 VTPTNESLSVRANNF
+2387 VTPTNETLSVRANNF
-2402 TFLGVI
+2402 TFLGAI
-2408 ASNGAI
+2408 TSNGAI

-2438 NNLTIANAFNNASN
+2438 NNLTITNAFNNASN

-2457 NGDFTLNQQA
+2457 DGNFTLNQQA

-2478 MGNFNSYGDLVFNLS
+2478 MGNFNSYGDLVFNIS
-2493 HSVSHAIINAQ
+2493 HSASHAIINAQ
-2504 GIATIMTNYNNPLIQ
+2504 GAATIMANDNNSLIQ
-2519 FNTSSKETGAYTL
+2519 FNTSSKEVGTYTL

-2552 LDNYLKLYTLIN
+2552 LDNYLKLYALID

-2577 TYNGQAVS
+2577 TYNGQAVN

-2590 LIVGFKD
+2590 LVVGFKD

-2617 NAPIN
+2617 NDPIN

-2637 GIQGVDSIE
+2637 GVQSVDSID
-2646 QAGGTQAINWLNK
+2646 QAGGSQAINWLNK

-2676 HSTKDLTTIAGDI
+2676 HSAKDLTTIAGDI

-2699 NFKNDATNILQI
+2699 DFKNDATNILQI

-2810 YGYSGFHANITQSG
+2810 YGYSGFHGNITQSG

-2874 NTWTTDAKINYG
+2874 DTWTTDAKINYG

-2896 IFKPQIG
+2896 IFKPQVG
-2903 LAYYYIGMS
+2903 LAYYYIGLS

-2985 YRDGGRYNTFASIIT
+2985 YRDSGRYNTFASIIT

>member
-1 MAFKKAGLISKFIS
+1 MAFKKARLISKLIS

-30 LNPILKREKPL
+30 LNPILKHEKPL

-52 PFNKNKSF
+52 PFNQNKSF

-66 LIGALGGLP
+66 LIGALGGLS
-75 HLRASECRYWSWWS
+75 HLRASECKTWSWSSWS
-89 GYHDK
+89 YHDN
-94 IESGSNSPTHNSYC
+94 IESGPNSPTHNTYC

-123 LTTYS
+123 LTTYDS
-128 AGGASFTQKFNNG
+128 GNVSFTQKFNNG
-141 TLNVGGNIR
+141 TLDIGGNIR

-155 VNGVNVGYITGTYD
+155 GDGGDLGYITGTYD

-179 ITTGNSLSDGGGAT
+179 ITTGNSFSTGGGAT
-193 LNFNATNRI
+193 LNFNATDNI
-202 TINQAS
+202 TINQAN
-208 FDNSDAGAQ
+208 FDNNDAGAQ
-217 HSYMNFK
+217 HSYLNFK
-224 GSNIN
+224 GSNIK
-229 VSGSSFTDDTNGGF
+229 VSNSSFKDDTNGGF
-243 SFSGNNNNSAIS
+243 SFSGSNKNSAIS
-255 FNKTKFNQGTYN
+255 FNQTSFNQGTYN
-267 FTNSA
+267 FSNSA
-272 NLSFNNSNFNQST
+272 TLSFNQSN
-285 YNFNSLQS
+285 
-293 TFNNSTFNQGTYN
+293 FNQGTYN
-306 FTDNTS
+306 FNSAQSAFENSNFNQGTYNFNDNTS

-319 QGTYNFNTSKVSF
+319 QGTYHFNTSKVSF
-332 SGANTLNSSS
+332 SGTNTLNSSS

-351 SFGSG
+351 SFNPG
-356 AVFNLNQTLNANQTY
+356 AIFNLNQTLNDNQTY

-424 QETFSNKSITTQFL
+424 QESFNQQSITTQFL
-438 GDDLQAKAKATY
+438 GDDLQAKAQQTY
-450 QQDLNNS
+450 QGDVTNSKDALN
-457 QSALSNATNDNKI
+457 SAISDNTIAKND
-470 ASADTGYTNNQNTT
+470 ASYTTNQNKT
-484 IKQDA
+484 IANDA
-489 QNLEH
+489 QNLE
-494 TSQQIAK
+494 S
-501 DEQALQGDLNKL
+501 
-513 KQLAN
+513 AN
-518 SSFNEQA
+518 QTI
-525 FNQAQS
+525 
-531 KEQQDEQT
+531 QQDEQT
-539 LQNEENTFSS
+539 LQN
-549 EQEGL
+549 
-554 EKALANAKEQ
+554 
-564 QEQQQA
+564 
-570 QATYQQ
+570 
-576 DLNNSQSALSNATN
+576 DLS
-590 DNKIASAD
+590 
-598 TDYTKNQNTAIK
+598 
-610 QDAQNLENTSQQI
+610 
-623 TQDQKDL
+623 
-630 EQDLDKLQQLANSK
+630 KLKSLANST

-652 NQAQSTEQQ
+652 KELQAKEQQ
-661 DEQTLQNEEETFS
+661 DEQKLQNDENTFNT
-674 SEQEGLEKA
+674 EQEGLKQA
-683 LANAKHTSPTPT
+683 IATSPTPAPT
-695 KHTAQNNPPNKVSP
+695 KHTAQNTPPSQVPPTP
-709 PTQNL
+709 PTQNP
-714 PTTNVWNGVYNFQNQ
+714 PTESVWSGVYWLQNK
-729 TYSKKGIYYIDPNLS
+729 TYSKQGIYYIDPNLS
-744 GQSGQSGNTL
+744 GQSGQSG
-754 STYGYLDWF
+754 
-763 TLKNKFSVNAN
+763 
-774 NGTLIIGNNT
+774 
-784 ESANTKGLI
+784 
-793 WIGDDKGLVY
+793 
-803 YNTGTFNAANIYLTS
+803 
-818 NLKTGNGFSGEGA
+818 
-831 TLNFNATNR
+831 
-840 ITINQASFDNSDAG
+840 
-854 AQHSYMNFK
+854 
-863 GSNINVSGSSFT
+863 
-875 DDTNGGF
+875 
-882 SFSGNNN
+882 
-889 NSAISFNKTK
+889 
-899 FNQGTYNFT
+899 
-908 NSANLSFNN
+908 
-917 SNFNQSTYNFN
+917 
-928 SLQSTFNN
+928 
-936 STFNQGTYNFTDN
+936 
-949 TSFNNDTFN
+949 
-958 QGTYNFNTSKVSFS
+958 
-972 GANTLNSSSPFASLK
+972 
-987 GSVSFGSGAVF
+987 
-998 NLNQTLNAN
+998 
-1007 QTYDILTTNGTIQYG
+1007 
-1022 VYQSY
+1022 
-1027 LWDLINYKGDKAIS
+1027 
-1041 HVEVGNNTYDVTFD
+1041 
-1055 INGQD
+1055 
-1060 ETLQETFSNKSI
+1060 
-1072 TTQFLGDDLQAKAK
+1072 
-1086 ATYQQDLNN
+1086 
-1095 SQSALSNATN
+1095 
-1105 DNKIASADTGYT
+1105 
-1117 NNQNTTIKQDAQNLE
+1117 
-1132 HTSQQ
+1132 
-1137 IAKDEQAL
+1137 
-1145 QGDLNK
+1145 
-1151 LKQLANSSF
+1151 
-1160 NEQAFNQA
+1160 
-1168 QSKEQQDEQTL
+1168 
-1179 QNEEETF
+1179 
-1186 SSEQEGLEKALA
+1186 
-1198 NAKPASPTPTPTPT
+1198 
-1212 PTPSP
+1212 
-1217 TPNPTPTKHTAPNK
+1217 
-1231 VPPTPPTQNLP
+1231 
-1242 TTNVWN
+1242 
-1248 GVYWLQNQTYSQK
+1248 
-1261 GVYYIDPNLSGQSG
+1261 
-1275 QSANTLSTYTAN
+1275 NTLSTYTAN

-1327 IGTFNAANIY
+1327 TGTFNAANIY

-1345 EGVSGSDGGGANITF
+1345 EGVSNSDGGGANITF

-1388 QHSYAT
+1388 QHSYAA
-1394 FDATN
+1394 FDANN

-1404 NSSFSDMTWGKFSF
+1404 DSSFSDMTWGKFSF

-1450 SFNNSRLNGGAVY
+1450 SFMDSRLNGGAVY
-1463 NLWANSLIFNNT
+1463 NLQANSLIFNNT

-1531 TAFKNSLTLDNNSN
+1531 AAFKNSLTLDNDSN
-1545 LSLDNQSVLNASGA
+1545 LSLDNQSVLNANGA

-1576 TFNSLFFNGAT
+1576 TFNSLFFNGGI

-1615 LSVSNASSLNANIN
+1615 LSASNTSSLNANIN
-1629 FQGASQAT
+1629 FQGASQAD

-1645 AASFNF
+1645 TASFNF
-1651 DSASS
+1651 DSTSS
-1656 LSFNN
+1656 LNFNN

-1667 LNFNGYAPSLSKA
+1667 LNFNGYAPSLTKA

-1835 KGSQT
+1835 KSSQT

-1882 LKEMIETNQLDNITS
+1882 LKEMIESNQLDNITN

-1904 LDRIKITPAQKQALL
+1904 LDRIKITPVQKQALL

-1930 QTFSNGNLV
+1930 QTFNNGNLI
-1939 IGATQDHVTNSTSSI
+1939 IGATQDNVTNSTSSI

-2000 KSIYITGTLGSGNAF
+2000 KSIYITGTVGSGNAF

-2020 ADITF
+2020 ADVTF
-2025 QSANNLVLNKA
+2025 QSAGNLVLNKA

-2060 QGNLANVLSQM
+2060 QGNLANVLSQV

-2082 GNFVENALIPL
+2082 GNFIENALSPL
-2093 SKELPSSLQNETL
+2093 SKELPASLQNETL

-2123 VMNAIQNII
+2123 VMNEIQNII

-2169 IGGYMDASELSSILS
+2169 IGGYIDASELSSILS

-2208 LDEFLGQDVVKKLES
+2208 LNEFLGQDVVKKLES
-2223 QGLVSNIINNI
+2223 QGLVGNIINNI
-2234 ISQGGLSGIYNQGL
+2234 ISQGGLSGVYNQGL

-2330 LIFASNGVSNI
+2330 LIFASNDVSNI

-2366 EICINLA
+2366 EICVNLA

-2380 SSSTNSS
+2380 SSSANSS

-2402 TFLGVI
+2402 TFLGTI

-2427 LNLNENATLQA
+2427 LNLNKNATLQA
-2438 NNLTIANAFNNASN
+2438 NNLTITNAFNNASN

-2457 NGDFTLNQQA
+2457 NGNFTLNQQA

-2478 MGNFNSYGDLVFNLS
+2478 MGNFNSYGDLVFNLKS
-2493 HSVSHAIINAQ
+2493 SASHAIINAQ
-2504 GIATIMTNYNNPLIQ
+2504 GTATIMANNNNPLIQ
-2519 FNTSSKETGAYTL
+2519 FNTSSKEANTYTL

-2544 DQITGGSS
+2544 GQITGGGS
-2552 LDNYLKLYTLIN
+2552 LYNYLKIYTLID

-2585 IKDGG
+2585 VKDGG

-2617 NAPIN
+2617 NDPIN

-2637 GIQGVDSIE
+2637 GVQSVDSIE
-2646 QAGGTQAINWLNK
+2646 QAGGSQAISWLNK

-2699 NFKNDATNILQI
+2699 DFKNDATNILQI

-2726 TSTFASAD
+2726 TSTFARSD
-2734 FHERLEALKNKRFAD
+2734 FLERLEALKNKRFAD

-2824 SSNVNMGV
+2824 SSNVNIGV

-2861 DPLLSIINQSYRY
+2861 DPLLSIINQSYKY
-2874 NTWTTDAKINYG
+2874 DTWTTDAKINYG

-2903 LAYYYIGMS
+2903 LAYYYIGLS
-2912 GLRGIMDDPIYNQF
+2912 GLRGIMDDPVYNQF

-2952 NSYYFVIADV
+2952 NSYCFVIADV

>member
-1 MAFKKAGLISKFIS
+1 MAFKKARLISRFIS

-20 LNKISKKIFK
+20 LNKISKKIFT
-30 LNPILKREKPL
+30 LNQILKREKPL
-41 KRHKKTKSIKK
+41 KRHKKALKPIKK
-52 PFNKNKSF
+52 LSNRNKSF

-66 LIGALGGLP
+66 LIGALGGLS
-75 HLRASECRYWSWWS
+75 HIRASECRYWSWWS

-94 IESGSNSPTHNSYC
+94 IESGPNSPTHNSYC

-128 AGGASFTQKFNNG
+128 AGGASFTQKFNGG

-155 VNGVNVGYITGTYD
+155 INGGDVGYITGTYD
-169 AQTINFNSSR
+169 AQTINFNSSHL
-179 ITTGNSLSDGGGAT
+179 TTGNSYADGGGAT
-193 LNFNATNRI
+193 LNFNAANNI

-208 FDNSDAGAQ
+208 FDNSDAGTQ

-229 VSGSSFTDDTNGGF
+229 VSGSSFKDDTDGGF

-255 FNKTKFNQGTYN
+255 FNQTNFNQGTYHFTNSASSSFDNSNFNQGTYHFNSAQSTFENSNFNQGTYN
-267 FTNSA
+267 FN
-272 NLSFNNSNFNQST
+272 
-285 YNFNSLQS
+285 
-293 TFNNSTFNQGTYN
+293 
-306 FTDNTS
+306 DNTS

-319 QGTYNFNTSKVSF
+319 QGTYSFNTSKVSF
-332 SGANTLNSSS
+332 SGINTLNSSS

-351 SFGSG
+351 SFNSG
-356 AVFNLNQTLNANQTY
+356 AIFNLNQTFNDNQTY
-371 DILTTNGTIQYGVYQ
+371 DILTTNGAIQYGVYQ

-403 VEVGNNTY
+403 VEVGNNIY

-424 QETFSNKSITTQFL
+424 QETFNNQSITTQFL
-438 GDDLQAKAKATY
+438 GDNLQQEAQQTY
-450 QQDLNNS
+450 QEDVAHS
-457 QSALSNATNDNKI
+457 QNALSGAISDNTIASNDTSYTQSKNATVAK
-470 ASADTGYTNNQNTT
+470 
-484 IKQDA
+484 DA
-489 QNLEH
+489 QSLEN
-494 TSQQIAK
+494 TNQQIQK
-501 DEQALQGDLNKL
+501 D
-513 KQLAN
+513 
-518 SSFNEQA
+518 
-525 FNQAQS
+525 
-531 KEQQDEQT
+531 
-539 LQNEENTFSS
+539 
-549 EQEGL
+549 
-554 EKALANAKEQ
+554 EKALK
-564 QEQQQA
+564 
-570 QATYQQ
+570 
-576 DLNNSQSALSNATN
+576 
-590 DNKIASAD
+590 
-598 TDYTKNQNTAIK
+598 
-610 QDAQNLENTSQQI
+610 
-623 TQDQKDL
+623 KDL
-630 EQDLDKLQQLANSK
+630 DNLNQLVNST

-652 NQAQSTEQQ
+652 NQAQSNEKQEEQTLQNEENAFNTEQDSLNKAIQQAQQQQQKQEQQQAQQTYQEDLTNSQNTLSGATSDNTIANNDTSYTQSKNATVAKDAQNLEHTNQQIQQDEQALKKDLENVNQLANSTTGFNEQAFNQAQSNEKQ
-661 DEQTLQNEEETFS
+661 DEQTLQNDENAFNT
-674 SEQEGLEKA
+674 EQEGLEQA
-683 LANAKHTSPTPT
+683 IANAKHVSPTPNPTPSPTPTPT
-695 KHTAQNNPPNKVSP
+695 KHTAPNTPPNKVPPTPTP

-714 PTTNVWNGVYNFQNQ
+714 PKTNVWNGVYNLQNQ
-729 TYSKKGIYYIDPNLS
+729 TYSNKGVYYIDPNLS

-754 STYGYLDWF
+754 STY
-763 TLKNKFSVNAN
+763 
-774 NGTLIIGNNT
+774 
-784 ESANTKGLI
+784 
-793 WIGDDKGLVY
+793 
-803 YNTGTFNAANIYLTS
+803 
-818 NLKTGNGFSGEGA
+818 
-831 TLNFNATNR
+831 
-840 ITINQASFDNSDAG
+840 
-854 AQHSYMNFK
+854 
-863 GSNINVSGSSFT
+863 
-875 DDTNGGF
+875 
-882 SFSGNNN
+882 
-889 NSAISFNKTK
+889 
-899 FNQGTYNFT
+899 
-908 NSANLSFNN
+908 
-917 SNFNQSTYNFN
+917 
-928 SLQSTFNN
+928 
-936 STFNQGTYNFTDN
+936 
-949 TSFNNDTFN
+949 
-958 QGTYNFNTSKVSFS
+958 
-972 GANTLNSSSPFASLK
+972 
-987 GSVSFGSGAVF
+987 
-998 NLNQTLNAN
+998 
-1007 QTYDILTTNGTIQYG
+1007 
-1022 VYQSY
+1022 
-1027 LWDLINYKGDKAIS
+1027 
-1041 HVEVGNNTYDVTFD
+1041 
-1055 INGQD
+1055 
-1060 ETLQETFSNKSI
+1060 
-1072 TTQFLGDDLQAKAK
+1072 
-1086 ATYQQDLNN
+1086 
-1095 SQSALSNATN
+1095 
-1105 DNKIASADTGYT
+1105 
-1117 NNQNTTIKQDAQNLE
+1117 
-1132 HTSQQ
+1132 
-1137 IAKDEQAL
+1137 
-1145 QGDLNK
+1145 
-1151 LKQLANSSF
+1151 
-1160 NEQAFNQA
+1160 
-1168 QSKEQQDEQTL
+1168 
-1179 QNEEETF
+1179 
-1186 SSEQEGLEKALA
+1186 
-1198 NAKPASPTPTPTPT
+1198 
-1212 PTPSP
+1212 
-1217 TPNPTPTKHTAPNK
+1217 
-1231 VPPTPPTQNLP
+1231 
-1242 TTNVWN
+1242 
-1248 GVYWLQNQTYSQK
+1248 
-1261 GVYYIDPNLSGQSG
+1261 
-1275 QSANTLSTYTAN
+1275 TAN
-1287 LLGRSFG
+1287 LLGRSFS

-1303 IGNNTES
+1303 IGNDTES
-1310 VNDNGLI
+1310 VNSNGLI

-1327 IGTFNAANIY
+1327 TGTFNAANIY

-1360 KASDNITMDGLNYND
+1360 KASDNITMDGLNYNN

-1388 QHSYAT
+1388 QHSYTT
-1394 FDATN
+1394 FDALN

-1418 NAKNISFSNASFSGF
+1418 SAENISFSNASFSGF

-1444 NAANSL
+1444 NASNSL
-1450 SFNNSRLNGGAVY
+1450 SFIDSRLNGGAIY
-1463 NLWANSLIFNNT
+1463 NLQANSLIFNNT

-1531 TAFKNSLTLDNNSN
+1531 AAFKNSLTLDNNSN
-1545 LSLDNQSVLNASGA
+1545 LSLDNQSVLNANGT

-1576 TFNSLFFNGAT
+1576 AFKSLFFNGGT

-1615 LSVSNASSLNANIN
+1615 LSANNTSSLNANIN
-1629 FQGASQAT
+1629 FQGTSQAD

-1645 AASFNF
+1645 TASFNF

-1656 LSFNN
+1656 LNFNN

-1667 LNFNGYAPSLSKA
+1667 LNFNGYALSLTKS

-1748 NNNIQTWSFINP
+1748 NNNTQTWSFINP

-1791 FNIAPELYNYQAS
+1791 FNIAPELYNYQVS
-1804 KQNPTGYSYDYSDNQ
+1804 KQNLTGYSYDYSDNQ

-1840 PQTPGTYSPFNQ
+1840 PQAPGTYSPFNQ

-1866 GNLKTLLG
+1866 ENLKTLLG

-1882 LKEMIETNQLDNITS
+1882 LKEMIESNQLDNITN

-1904 LDRIKITPAQKQALL
+1904 LDKIKITQAQKQALL

-1930 QTFSNGNLV
+1930 QTFNNGNLV
-1939 IGATQDHVTNSTSSI
+1939 IGATQDNVTNSTSSI

-2000 KSIYITGTLGSGNAF
+2000 KSIYITGTIGSGNAF

-2020 ADITF
+2020 ADVTF

-2082 GNFVENALIPL
+2082 GNFIENALSPL
-2093 SKELPSSLQNETL
+2093 SKELPASLQDETL
-2106 GQLIGQNNLDNL
+2106 GQLIGQNNLDDL

-2123 VMNAIQNII
+2123 VMNEIQNII
-2132 SKKLSIFGNFV
+2132 SQKLSIFGNFV

-2169 IGGYMDASELSSILS
+2169 IGGYIDASEISSILS

-2208 LDEFLGQDVVKKLES
+2208 LNEFLGQDVVKKLES
-2223 QGLVSNIINNI
+2223 QGLVSNIINNV
-2234 ISQGGLSGIYNQGL
+2234 ISQGGLSGVYNQGL

-2315 FNGDNTIDFSKYQGA
+2315 FNGDNTIDFSKYQGT

-2380 SSSTNSS
+2380 GSTSSANSS
-2387 VTPTNESLSVRANNF
+2387 VTPTNETLSVRANNF
-2402 TFLGVI
+2402 TFLGAI
-2408 ASNGAI
+2408 ASSGAI
-2414 DLSQVKNNSVIGT
+2414 DLSQVTNNSVIGT
-2427 LNLNENATLQA
+2427 LNLNENAALQA
-2438 NNLTIANAFNNASN
+2438 NNLTITNAFNNASN
-2452 STANI
+2452 STADI
-2457 NGDFTLNQQA
+2457 NGNFTLNQQA

-2493 HSVSHAIINAQ
+2493 HSVSHAIINTQ
-2504 GIATIMTNYNNPLIQ
+2504 GNATIMANNNNPLIQ
-2519 FNTSSKETGAYTL
+2519 FNASSKETGTYTL

-2544 DQITGGSS
+2544 NQITGGSS
-2552 LDNYLKLYTLIN
+2552 LDNYLKLYALID

-2585 IKDGG
+2585 VKDGG
-2590 LIVGFKD
+2590 LVVGFKD

-2617 NAPIN
+2617 NDPIN

-2637 GIQGVDSIE
+2637 GVQSVDSID
-2646 QAGGTQAINWLNK
+2646 QAGGNQAINWLNK

-2699 NFKNDATNILQI
+2699 DFKNDATNILQI

-2726 TSTFASAD
+2726 TSTFARSD
-2734 FHERLEALKNKRFAD
+2734 FLERLEALKNKRFAD

-2810 YGYSGFHANITQSG
+2810 YGYSGFHGNITQSG
-2824 SSNVNMGV
+2824 SSNVNVGV

-2861 DPLLSIINQSYRY
+2861 DPLLSIINQSYKY
-2874 NTWTTDAKINYG
+2874 DTWTTDAKINYG

-2896 IFKPQIG
+2896 IFKPQVG
-2903 LAYYYIGMS
+2903 LSYYYIGLS

>member
-1 MAFKKAGLISKFIS
+1 MAFKKARLISRFIS

-20 LNKISKKIFK
+20 LNKVSKKFFK
-30 LNPILKREKPL
+30 LNQILKCEKPL
-41 KRHKKTKSIKK
+41 KRHKQTKSIEK

-66 LIGALGGLP
+66 LIGALGGLS
-75 HLRASECRYWSWWS
+75 HLRANECTYWSWSTWS
-89 GYHDK
+89 YHDN

-108 LFSSTQGSGTYYLNT
+108 LFSSAQGSGTYYLNT

-128 AGGASFTQKFNNG
+128 AGGASFTQKFNGG
-141 TLNVGGNIR
+141 TLDIGGNIR

-155 VNGVNVGYITGTYD
+155 INGGDVGYITGTYD
-169 AQTINFNSSR
+169 AQTINFNSSHL
-179 ITTGNSLSDGGGAT
+179 TTGNSYADGGGAT
-193 LNFNATNRI
+193 LNFNAANNI

-208 FDNSDAGAQ
+208 FDNSDAGTQ
-217 HSYMNFK
+217 KSYMNFK
-224 GSNIN
+224 GSNIK
-229 VSGSSFTDDTNGGF
+229 VSGSSFTDDTDGGF
-243 SFSGNNNNSAIS
+243 SFSGNNNNSVIS
-255 FNKTKFNQGTYN
+255 FNQTSFNQGTYH
-267 FTNSA
+267 FSNSA
-272 NLSFNNSNFNQST
+272 SSSFDNSS
-285 YNFNSLQS
+285 
-293 TFNNSTFNQGTYN
+293 FNQGTYH
-306 FTDNTS
+306 
-312 FNNDTFN
+312 FNSAQSTFENSNFN
-319 QGTYNFNTSKVSF
+319 QGTYNFNNNASFNNNTFNQGTYSFNTNKVSF
-332 SGANTLNSSS
+332 SGINTLNSSS

-351 SFGSG
+351 SFNSN
-356 AVFNLNQTLNANQTY
+356 AIFNLNQTLNNNQTY
-371 DILTTNGTIQYGVYQ
+371 DILTTNGAIQYGVYQ

-424 QETFSNKSITTQFL
+424 QETFSNQSIITQFL
-438 GDDLQAKAKATY
+438 GDDLQQQAQKTY
-450 QQDLNNS
+450 QEDVANSQNALNNVTS
-457 QSALSNATNDNKI
+457 DNTIANNDTSYTQSKNTTVAKDAQSLENTNQKI
-470 ASADTGYTNNQNTT
+470 AQ
-484 IKQDA
+484 
-489 QNLEH
+489 
-494 TSQQIAK
+494 
-501 DEQALQGDLNKL
+501 DEQALEKDLAQI

-518 SSFNEQA
+518 STTGFNEQA
-525 FNQAQS
+525 FNQAQ
-531 KEQQDEQT
+531 KQEQQDEQT
-539 LQNEENTFSS
+539 LQNEEKTFNA

-554 EKALANAKEQ
+554 KQAIQQAQAQQQK

-570 QATYQQ
+570 QQTYQQ
-576 DLNNSQSALSNATN
+576 DLSDSQSALNNAAS
-590 DNKIASAD
+590 DNKIASND
-598 TDYTKNQNTAIK
+598 TSYTQSKNTTVAK
-610 QDAQNLENTSQQI
+610 DAQGLENTNQKI
-623 TQDQKDL
+623 AQDEQALEKDL
-630 EQDLDKLQQLANSK
+630 AQIKQLANST
-644 TGFNEQAF
+644 TGFSEQAF
-652 NQAQSTEQQ
+652 NQAQKQEQQ
-661 DEQTLQNEEETFS
+661 DEQTLQNDEKTFN
-674 SEQEGLEKA
+674 SEQEGLKQA
-683 LANAKHTSPTPT
+683 IANAKPTSPTPSPTPTPT
-695 KHTAQNNPPNKVSP
+695 KHTV
-709 PTQNL
+709 
-714 PTTNVWNGVYNFQNQ
+714 
-729 TYSKKGIYYIDPNLS
+729 
-744 GQSGQSGNTL
+744 
-754 STYGYLDWF
+754 
-763 TLKNKFSVNAN
+763 
-774 NGTLIIGNNT
+774 
-784 ESANTKGLI
+784 
-793 WIGDDKGLVY
+793 
-803 YNTGTFNAANIYLTS
+803 
-818 NLKTGNGFSGEGA
+818 
-831 TLNFNATNR
+831 
-840 ITINQASFDNSDAG
+840 
-854 AQHSYMNFK
+854 
-863 GSNINVSGSSFT
+863 
-875 DDTNGGF
+875 
-882 SFSGNNN
+882 
-889 NSAISFNKTK
+889 
-899 FNQGTYNFT
+899 
-908 NSANLSFNN
+908 
-917 SNFNQSTYNFN
+917 
-928 SLQSTFNN
+928 
-936 STFNQGTYNFTDN
+936 
-949 TSFNNDTFN
+949 
-958 QGTYNFNTSKVSFS
+958 
-972 GANTLNSSSPFASLK
+972 
-987 GSVSFGSGAVF
+987 
-998 NLNQTLNAN
+998 
-1007 QTYDILTTNGTIQYG
+1007 
-1022 VYQSY
+1022 
-1027 LWDLINYKGDKAIS
+1027 
-1041 HVEVGNNTYDVTFD
+1041 
-1055 INGQD
+1055 
-1060 ETLQETFSNKSI
+1060 
-1072 TTQFLGDDLQAKAK
+1072 
-1086 ATYQQDLNN
+1086 
-1095 SQSALSNATN
+1095 
-1105 DNKIASADTGYT
+1105 
-1117 NNQNTTIKQDAQNLE
+1117 QNT
-1132 HTSQQ
+1132 
-1137 IAKDEQAL
+1137 
-1145 QGDLNK
+1145 
-1151 LKQLANSSF
+1151 
-1160 NEQAFNQA
+1160 
-1168 QSKEQQDEQTL
+1168 
-1179 QNEEETF
+1179 
-1186 SSEQEGLEKALA
+1186 
-1198 NAKPASPTPTPTPT
+1198 P
-1212 PTPSP
+1212 
-1217 TPNPTPTKHTAPNK
+1217 PNK

-1248 GVYWLQNQTYSQK
+1248 GVYWLQNQTYSKQ

-1275 QSANTLSTYTAN
+1275 QSGNTLSTYTAN
-1287 LLGRSFG
+1287 LFGRSFS

-1303 IGNNTES
+1303 IGNDTES
-1310 VNDNGLI
+1310 VNSNGLI

-1327 IGTFNAANIY
+1327 TGTFSAANIY

-1345 EGVSGSDGGGANITF
+1345 EGVSNSDGGGANITF

-1388 QHSYAT
+1388 QHSYAA

-1418 NAKNISFSNASFSGF
+1418 SAKNISFSNASFSGF
-1433 TNPGGSSVISA
+1433 TNPGGSSTISA
-1444 NAANSL
+1444 NASNSL
-1450 SFNNSRLNGGAVY
+1450 SFINSRLNGGAVY
-1463 NLWANSLIFNNT
+1463 NLQANSLIFNNT

-1489 FNATTQLLGNTSFT
+1489 FNATTQLLGNTNFT

-1531 TAFKNSLTLDNNSN
+1531 AAFKNSLTLDNNSN
-1545 LSLDNQSVLNASGA
+1545 LSLDNQSVLNANGT

-1576 TFNSLFFNGAT
+1576 TFNSLFFNGGT

-1592 NSKLNASS
+1592 SSKLNASS

-1615 LSVSNASSLNANIN
+1615 LLANNTSSLNANIN
-1629 FQGASQAT
+1629 FQGASQAD

-1645 AASFNF
+1645 TASFNF

-1656 LSFNN
+1656 LSFYN

-1667 LNFNGYAPSLSKA
+1667 LDFNGYAPSLTKA

-1819 AGTYY
+1819 VGTYY

-1840 PQTPGTYSPFNQ
+1840 PQAPGTYSPFNQ
-1852 PLNSLNIYN
+1852 PLSSLNIYN

-1866 GNLKTLLG
+1866 ENLKTLLG
-1874 ILSQNSAT
+1874 ILSQNSAA
-1882 LKEMIETNQLDNITS
+1882 LKEMIESNQLDNITN

-1904 LDRIKITPAQKQALL
+1904 LDKIKITQAQKQALL

-1930 QTFSNGNLV
+1930 QTFSNGNLI
-1939 IGATQDHVTNSTSSI
+1939 IGATQDNVTNSTSSI

-1965 ALDSATCSSF
+1965 ALDSAICSSF

-2000 KSIYITGTLGSGNAF
+2000 KSIYITGTLGSANAF

-2020 ADITF
+2020 ADVTF

-2051 QEGIDKIFN
+2051 QKGIDKIFN

-2082 GNFVENALIPL
+2082 GNFIENALSPL
-2093 SKELPSSLQNETL
+2093 SKELPASLQDETL
-2106 GQLIGQNNLDNL
+2106 GQLIGQNNLDDL

-2123 VMNAIQNII
+2123 VMNEIQNII

-2208 LDEFLGQDVVKKLES
+2208 LNEFLGQDVVKKLES
-2223 QGLVSNIINNI
+2223 QGLVNNIINNI
-2234 ISQGGLSGIYNQGL
+2234 ISQGGLSGVYNQGL

-2366 EICINLA
+2366 EICVNLA
-2373 NCPTTKN
+2373 SCPTTKN

-2402 TFLGVI
+2402 TFLGAI

-2427 LNLNENATLQA
+2427 LNLNESATLQA
-2438 NNLTIANAFNNASN
+2438 NNLTITNAFNNASN

-2457 NGDFTLNQQA
+2457 NGNFTLNQQA

-2478 MGNFNSYGDLVFNLS
+2478 MGDFNSYGDLVFNLN

-2504 GIATIMTNYNNPLIQ
+2504 GSATIMANNNNPLIQ
-2519 FNTSSKETGAYTL
+2519 FNTSSKEAGTYTL

-2552 LDNYLKLYTLIN
+2552 LDNYLKLYALID

-2577 TYNGQAVS
+2577 TYNGQAVN

-2590 LIVGFKD
+2590 LVVGFKD

-2617 NAPIN
+2617 NDPIN

-2637 GIQGVDSIE
+2637 GTQGVDSID
-2646 QAGGTQAINWLNK
+2646 QAGGNQAINWLNK

-2699 NFKNDATNILQI
+2699 DFKNDATNILQI

-2734 FHERLEALKNKRFAD
+2734 FHEHLEALKNKRFAD

-2810 YGYSGFHANITQSG
+2810 YGYSGFHGNITQSG

-2874 NTWTTDAKINYG
+2874 DTWTTDAKINYG

-2896 IFKPQIG
+2896 IFKPQVG
-2903 LAYYYIGMS
+2903 LAYYYIGLS

>member
-1 MAFKKAGLISKFIS
+1 MAFKKARLISRFIS

-20 LNKISKKIFK
+20 LNKISKKIFN
-30 LNPILKREKPL
+30 LNQILKREKPL
-41 KRHKKTKSIKK
+41 KCHKKTKSIKK
-52 PFNKNKSF
+52 LSNRNKSF
-60 LKASVL
+60 LKVSVL
-66 LIGALGGLP
+66 LIGALGGLS
-75 HLRASECRYWSWWS
+75 HLRASECRYWSWSSW
-89 GYHDK
+89 GYHDN
-94 IESGSNSPTHNSYC
+94 IESGPNSPTHNSYC
-108 LFSSTQGSGTYYLNT
+108 LFSSAQGSGTYYLNT

-128 AGGASFTQKFNNG
+128 AGGASFTQKFNGG
-141 TLNVGGNIR
+141 TLDIGGNIR

-155 VNGVNVGYITGTYD
+155 INGGDVGYITGTYD
-169 AQTINFNSSR
+169 AQTMNFNSSH
-179 ITTGNSLSDGGGAT
+179 IITGNSYADGGGAT
-193 LNFNATNRI
+193 LNFNAANNI

-208 FDNSDAGAQ
+208 FDNSDAGTQ
-217 HSYMNFK
+217 KSYMNFK

-229 VSGSSFTDDTNGGF
+229 VSGSSFTDDTDGGF
-243 SFSGNNNNSAIS
+243 SFSGNNNHSAIS
-255 FNKTKFNQGTYN
+255 FNQTNFNQGTYN
-267 FTNSA
+267 FNSA
-272 NLSFNNSNFNQST
+272 QSA
-285 YNFNSLQS
+285 
-293 TFNNSTFNQGTYN
+293 
-306 FTDNTS
+306 

-319 QGTYNFNTSKVSF
+319 QGTYNFNGNASFDNDTFNQGTYSFNTNKVSF

-351 SFGSG
+351 SFGSN
-356 AVFNLNQTLNANQTY
+356 VIFNLNQTLNNNQTY
-371 DILTTNGTIQYGVYQ
+371 DILTTNGAIQYGVYQ

-416 INGQDETL
+416 INEQDETL
-424 QETFSNKSITTQFL
+424 QETFNNQSIIIQFL
-438 GDDLQAKAKATY
+438 GDDLQQQAQKTY
-450 QQDLNNS
+450 QQDLSNS
-457 QSALSNATNDNKI
+457 QSALNNAASDNKI
-470 ASADTGYTNNQNTT
+470 ADS
-484 IKQDA
+484 
-489 QNLEH
+489 
-494 TSQQIAK
+494 
-501 DEQALQGDLNKL
+501 
-513 KQLAN
+513 
-518 SSFNEQA
+518 
-525 FNQAQS
+525 
-531 KEQQDEQT
+531 
-539 LQNEENTFSS
+539 
-549 EQEGL
+549 
-554 EKALANAKEQ
+554 
-564 QEQQQA
+564 
-570 QATYQQ
+570 
-576 DLNNSQSALSNATN
+576 
-590 DNKIASAD
+590 D
-598 TDYTKNQNTAIK
+598 TDYTKSSNPTINK
-610 QDAQNLENTSQQI
+610 DAQSLENTNQQI
-623 TQDQKDL
+623 AQDEQAL
-630 EQDLDKLQQLANSK
+630 EQDLDKLQQLANST

-652 NQAQSTEQQ
+652 NQAQKQEQQ
-661 DEQTLQNEEETFS
+661 DEQTLQNDENAFNT
-674 SEQEGLEKA
+674 EQEGLKQA
-683 LANAKHTSPTPT
+683 IANAKHASPTPSHAPTPT
-695 KHTAQNNPPNKVSP
+695 KHTAQNTPPN
-709 PTQNL
+709 Q
-714 PTTNVWNGVYNFQNQ
+714 
-729 TYSKKGIYYIDPNLS
+729 
-744 GQSGQSGNTL
+744 
-754 STYGYLDWF
+754 
-763 TLKNKFSVNAN
+763 
-774 NGTLIIGNNT
+774 
-784 ESANTKGLI
+784 
-793 WIGDDKGLVY
+793 
-803 YNTGTFNAANIYLTS
+803 
-818 NLKTGNGFSGEGA
+818 
-831 TLNFNATNR
+831 
-840 ITINQASFDNSDAG
+840 
-854 AQHSYMNFK
+854 
-863 GSNINVSGSSFT
+863 
-875 DDTNGGF
+875 
-882 SFSGNNN
+882 
-889 NSAISFNKTK
+889 
-899 FNQGTYNFT
+899 
-908 NSANLSFNN
+908 
-917 SNFNQSTYNFN
+917 
-928 SLQSTFNN
+928 
-936 STFNQGTYNFTDN
+936 
-949 TSFNNDTFN
+949 
-958 QGTYNFNTSKVSFS
+958 
-972 GANTLNSSSPFASLK
+972 
-987 GSVSFGSGAVF
+987 
-998 NLNQTLNAN
+998 
-1007 QTYDILTTNGTIQYG
+1007 
-1022 VYQSY
+1022 
-1027 LWDLINYKGDKAIS
+1027 
-1041 HVEVGNNTYDVTFD
+1041 
-1055 INGQD
+1055 
-1060 ETLQETFSNKSI
+1060 
-1072 TTQFLGDDLQAKAK
+1072 
-1086 ATYQQDLNN
+1086 
-1095 SQSALSNATN
+1095 
-1105 DNKIASADTGYT
+1105 
-1117 NNQNTTIKQDAQNLE
+1117 
-1132 HTSQQ
+1132 
-1137 IAKDEQAL
+1137 
-1145 QGDLNK
+1145 
-1151 LKQLANSSF
+1151 
-1160 NEQAFNQA
+1160 
-1168 QSKEQQDEQTL
+1168 
-1179 QNEEETF
+1179 
-1186 SSEQEGLEKALA
+1186 
-1198 NAKPASPTPTPTPT
+1198 
-1212 PTPSP
+1212 
-1217 TPNPTPTKHTAPNK
+1217 
-1231 VPPTPPTQNLP
+1231 VPPTPPTQNSP
-1242 TTNVWN
+1242 AESVWS
-1248 GVYWLQNQTYSQK
+1248 GVYWLQNKTYSNK

-1287 LLGRSFG
+1287 LFGRSFG

-1327 IGTFNAANIY
+1327 TGTFSAANIY

-1345 EGVSGSDGGGANITF
+1345 EGVSNSDGGGANITF

-1388 QHSYAT
+1388 QHSYAA
-1394 FDATN
+1394 FDAMN

-1404 NSSFSDMTWGKFSF
+1404 NSNFSDMTWGKFSF
-1418 NAKNISFSNASFSGF
+1418 TAKNISFSNASFSGF
-1433 TNPGGSSVISA
+1433 TNPGGSSTISA
-1444 NAANSL
+1444 NASNSL
-1450 SFNNSRLNGGAVY
+1450 SFINSRLNGGAIY
-1463 NLWANSLIFNNT
+1463 NLQANSLIFNNT

-1531 TAFKNSLTLDNNSN
+1531 AAFKNSLTLDNNSN
-1545 LSLDNQSVLNASGA
+1545 LSLDNQSVLNANGA

-1576 TFNSLFFNGAT
+1576 TFNSLFFNGGT

-1592 NSKLNASS
+1592 SSKLNASN

-1615 LSVSNASSLNANIN
+1615 LSANNTSSLNANIN
-1629 FQGASQAT
+1629 FQGTSQAD

-1645 AASFNF
+1645 TASFNF
-1651 DSASS
+1651 DSTSS

-1667 LNFNGYAPSLSKA
+1667 LNFNGYAPSLAKA
-1680 LMSVSGQFVLGNNGD
+1680 LMSVNGQFVLGNNGD

-1824 LTSNIKGLFTP
+1824 LTSNIKGLFIP

-1840 PQTPGTYSPFNQ
+1840 PQAPGTYSPFNQ

-1866 GNLKTLLG
+1866 ENLKTLLG

-1882 LKEMIETNQLDNITS
+1882 LKEMIESNQLDNITN

-1904 LDRIKITPAQKQALL
+1904 LDKIKITQAQKQALL

-1930 QTFSNGNLV
+1930 QTFNNGNLI
-1939 IGATQDHVTNSTSSI
+1939 IGATQDNVTNSTSSI

-1965 ALDSATCSSF
+1965 ALDSATCSSSF

-2000 KSIYITGTLGSGNAF
+2000 KSIYITGTIGSGNAF

-2020 ADITF
+2020 ADVTF

-2051 QEGIDKIFN
+2051 QKGINEIFN
-2060 QGNLANVLSQM
+2060 QGNLANVLSQV

-2082 GNFVENALIPL
+2082 GNFIENALSPL
-2093 SKELPSSLQNETL
+2093 SKELPASLQDETL

-2123 VMNAIQNII
+2123 VMNEIQNII

-2169 IGGYMDASELSSILS
+2169 IGGYIDASELSSILG

-2208 LDEFLGQDVVKKLES
+2208 LNEFLGQDVVKKLES
-2223 QGLVSNIINNI
+2223 QGLVNNIINNI
-2234 ISQGGLSGIYNQGL
+2234 ISQGGLSGVYNQGL

-2330 LIFASNGVSNI
+2330 LIFASNDVSNI
-2341 NITTLNAT
+2341 NIATLNAT

-2366 EICINLA
+2366 EICVNLA

-2438 NNLTIANAFNNASN
+2438 NNLTITNAFNNASN

-2457 NGDFTLNQQA
+2457 NGNFTLNQQA
-2467 TLSTNASGLNV
+2467 ALSTNASGLNV

-2504 GIATIMTNYNNPLIQ
+2504 GNATIMANNNNPLIQ
-2519 FNTSSKETGAYTL
+2519 FNTSSKEAGVYTL

-2552 LDNYLKLYTLIN
+2552 LDNYLKLYTLID

-2571 MTDNGL
+2571 MAGNGL
-2577 TYNGQAVS
+2577 TYNGQAVN

-2590 LIVGFKD
+2590 LVVGFKD

-2609 NKVKIAVS
+2609 NKVKIAIS
-2617 NAPIN
+2617 NDPIN

-2637 GIQGVDSIE
+2637 GTQGVDSID
-2646 QAGGTQAINWLNK
+2646 QAGGNQAINWLNK

-2676 HSTKDLTTIAGDI
+2676 HSIKDLTTIAGDI

-2699 NFKNDATNILQI
+2699 DFKNDATNILQI

-2726 TSTFASAD
+2726 TSTFARSD
-2734 FHERLEALKNKRFAD
+2734 FLERLEALKNKRFAD

-2824 SSNVNMGV
+2824 SSNVNIGV

-2874 NTWTTDAKINYG
+2874 DTWTTDAKINYG

-2896 IFKPQIG
+2896 IFKPQVG
-2903 LAYYYIGMS
+2903 LAYYYIGLS

>member
-1 MAFKKAGLISKFIS
+1 MAFKKVRLISKFIS

-30 LNPILKREKPL
+30 LNQILKREKPL
-41 KRHKKTKSIKK
+41 KCHKKTKSIKK
-52 PFNKNKSF
+52 PFNQNKSF

-66 LIGALGGLP
+66 LIGALGGLS
-75 HLRASECRYWSWWS
+75 HLRANECRYWSWSSWS
-89 GYHDK
+89 YQDN
-94 IESGSNSPTHNSYC
+94 IESGPNSPTHNSYC
-108 LFSSTQGSGTYYLNT
+108 LFSSAQGSGTYYLNT

-128 AGGASFTQKFNNG
+128 AGGASFTQKFNGG

-155 VNGVNVGYITGTYD
+155 INGGDVGYITGTYD

-179 ITTGNSLSDGGGAT
+179 ITTGNSYADGGGAT
-193 LNFNATNRI
+193 LNFNAANNI

-208 FDNSDAGAQ
+208 FDNSDAGTQ

-243 SFSGNNNNSAIS
+243 SFSGNGTNSTIS
-255 FNKTKFNQGTYN
+255 FNKTKFNQGTYK

-272 NLSFNNSNFNQST
+272 NLSFNNSA
-285 YNFNSLQS
+285 
-293 TFNNSTFNQGTYN
+293 FNQGTYN
-306 FTDNTS
+306 FTDNAS

-356 AVFNLNQTLNANQTY
+356 AIFNLNQTLNNNQTY
-371 DILTTNGTIQYGVYQ
+371 DILTTNGAIQYGVYQ

-403 VEVGNNTY
+403 VGVGNNTY

-424 QETFSNKSITTQFL
+424 QETFNKQSIITQFL
-438 GDDLQAKAKATY
+438 GDDLQQQAQKTY
-450 QQDLNNS
+450 QQDLSNS
-457 QSALSNATNDNKI
+457 QNALNNAADDSKI
-470 ASADTGYTNNQNTT
+470 ASNDTDYTNNQNTA
-484 IKQDA
+484 IAKDA
-489 QNLEH
+489 QGLEN
-494 TSQQIAK
+494 TNQQIQQ
-501 DEQALQGDLNKL
+501 DEQALEKDLAQI

-518 SSFNEQA
+518 STTGFNEQA
-525 FNQAQS
+525 FNTAQ
-531 KEQQDEQT
+531 KQEQQDEQT
-539 LQNEENTFSS
+539 LQNEEKTFNA

-554 EKALANAKEQ
+554 KQAI
-564 QEQQQA
+564 QQA
-570 QATYQQ
+570 QEQKQEQAQAQKTYQQ
-576 DLNNSQSALSNATN
+576 DLSNSQNALNNVTSDNTIASNDTSYTQSKNAT
-590 DNKIASAD
+590 IA
-598 TDYTKNQNTAIK
+598 K
-610 QDAQNLENTSQQI
+610 DAQGLENTNQQI
-623 TQDQKDL
+623 AQD
-630 EQDLDKLQQLANSK
+630 EQALQGDLDKLKQLANSK

-652 NQAQSTEQQ
+652 NQAQ
-661 DEQTLQNEEETFS
+661 D
-674 SEQEGLEKA
+674 
-683 LANAKHTSPTPT
+683 
-695 KHTAQNNPPNKVSP
+695 
-709 PTQNL
+709 
-714 PTTNVWNGVYNFQNQ
+714 
-729 TYSKKGIYYIDPNLS
+729 
-744 GQSGQSGNTL
+744 
-754 STYGYLDWF
+754 
-763 TLKNKFSVNAN
+763 
-774 NGTLIIGNNT
+774 
-784 ESANTKGLI
+784 
-793 WIGDDKGLVY
+793 
-803 YNTGTFNAANIYLTS
+803 
-818 NLKTGNGFSGEGA
+818 
-831 TLNFNATNR
+831 
-840 ITINQASFDNSDAG
+840 
-854 AQHSYMNFK
+854 
-863 GSNINVSGSSFT
+863 
-875 DDTNGGF
+875 
-882 SFSGNNN
+882 
-889 NSAISFNKTK
+889 
-899 FNQGTYNFT
+899 
-908 NSANLSFNN
+908 
-917 SNFNQSTYNFN
+917 
-928 SLQSTFNN
+928 
-936 STFNQGTYNFTDN
+936 
-949 TSFNNDTFN
+949 
-958 QGTYNFNTSKVSFS
+958 
-972 GANTLNSSSPFASLK
+972 
-987 GSVSFGSGAVF
+987 
-998 NLNQTLNAN
+998 
-1007 QTYDILTTNGTIQYG
+1007 
-1022 VYQSY
+1022 
-1027 LWDLINYKGDKAIS
+1027 
-1041 HVEVGNNTYDVTFD
+1041 
-1055 INGQD
+1055 
-1060 ETLQETFSNKSI
+1060 
-1072 TTQFLGDDLQAKAK
+1072 
-1086 ATYQQDLNN
+1086 
-1095 SQSALSNATN
+1095 
-1105 DNKIASADTGYT
+1105 
-1117 NNQNTTIKQDAQNLE
+1117 
-1132 HTSQQ
+1132 
-1137 IAKDEQAL
+1137 
-1145 QGDLNK
+1145 
-1151 LKQLANSSF
+1151 
-1160 NEQAFNQA
+1160 
-1168 QSKEQQDEQTL
+1168 KEQQDEQTL
-1179 QNEEETF
+1179 QNEENAFNT
-1186 SSEQEGLEKALA
+1186 EQEELEQAIA
-1198 NAKPASPTPTPTPT
+1198 NAKPTSPT
-1212 PTPSP
+1212 
-1217 TPNPTPTKHTAPNK
+1217 PTPTKHTAPNTPPNK

-1248 GVYWLQNQTYSQK
+1248 GVYNLQNQTYSKQ

-1287 LLGRSFG
+1287 LFGRSFS

-1327 IGTFNAANIY
+1327 TGTFNAANIY

-1345 EGVSGSDGGGANITF
+1345 EGVSNSDGGGANITF

-1388 QHSYAT
+1388 QHSYAA
-1394 FDATN
+1394 FDALN

-1418 NAKNISFSNASFSGF
+1418 SAKNISFSNASFSGF
-1433 TNPGGSSVISA
+1433 TNPGGSSTISA
-1444 NAANSL
+1444 NASNSL
-1450 SFNNSRLNGGAVY
+1450 SFINSRLNGGAIY
-1463 NLWANSLIFNNT
+1463 NLQANSLIFNNT

-1489 FNATTQLLGNTSFT
+1489 FNATTQLLGNTNFM

-1531 TAFKNSLTLDNNSN
+1531 AAFKNSLTLDNNSN
-1545 LSLDNQSVLNASGA
+1545 LSLDNQSVLNANGT

-1576 TFNSLFFNGAT
+1576 TFSSLFFNGGT

-1592 NSKLNASS
+1592 SSKLNASN

-1615 LSVSNASSLNANIN
+1615 LSASNTSSLNANIN
-1629 FQGASQAT
+1629 FQGTSQAD

-1645 AASFNF
+1645 TASFNF
-1651 DSASS
+1651 DSTSS

-1667 LNFNGYAPSLSKA
+1667 LNFNGYAPSLTKA

-1777 IEVLNNPNSASNTI
+1777 IEVFNNPNSASNTI

-1804 KQNPTGYSYDYSDNQ
+1804 KQNPTGYNYDYSDNQ

-1861 KGFSS
+1861 KGFSNE
-1866 GNLKTLLG
+1866 NLKTLLG

-1882 LKEMIETNQLDNITS
+1882 LKEMIESNQLDNITN

-1904 LDRIKITPAQKQALL
+1904 LDEIKITPVQKQALL

-1930 QTFSNGNLV
+1930 QTFNNGNLV
-1939 IGATQDHVTNSTSSI
+1939 IGATQDNVTNSTSSI

-1965 ALDSATCSSF
+1965 TLDSATCSSF

-2000 KSIYITGTLGSGNAF
+2000 KSIYITGTLGSANAF

-2020 ADITF
+2020 ADVTF
-2025 QSANNLVLNKA
+2025 QSTNNLVLDKA

-2060 QGNLANVLSQM
+2060 QGNLANVLSQV

-2082 GNFVENALIPL
+2082 GNFVENALNPL
-2093 SKELPSSLQNETL
+2093 SKELPTSLQNETL

-2123 VMNAIQNII
+2123 VMNEIQNII

-2169 IGGYMDASELSSILS
+2169 IGGYIDASELSSILS

-2208 LDEFLGQDVVKKLES
+2208 LNEFLGQDVVKKLEG

-2366 EICINLA
+2366 EICVNLA

-2427 LNLNENATLQA
+2427 LNLNGNATLQA
-2438 NNLTIANAFNNASN
+2438 NNLTITNAFNNASN

-2504 GIATIMTNYNNPLIQ
+2504 GTATIIANNNNPLIQ

-2532 IDSAKAIYYGYN
+2532 INSTKAIYYGYN
-2544 DQITGGSS
+2544 NQITGGSS
-2552 LDNYLKLYTLIN
+2552 LDNYLKLYTLID

-2577 TYNGQAVS
+2577 TYNGQAVN

-2617 NAPIN
+2617 NDPIN

-2699 NFKNDATNILQI
+2699 DFKNDATNILQI

-2726 TSTFASAD
+2726 TSTFARSD
-2734 FHERLEALKNKRFAD
+2734 FLERLEALKNKRFAD

-2789 YGINVGYDR
+2789 YGINIGYDR

-2874 NTWTTDAKINYG
+2874 DTWTTDAKINYG

-2896 IFKPQIG
+2896 IFKPQVG
-2903 LAYYYIGMS
+2903 LAYYYIGLS

-3000 GGEIRLFKTFYV
+3000 GGEIRLFKTFYAD
-3012 NAGIGARFGLDY
+3012 AGIGARFGLDY

-3033 GMRYAF
+3033 GIRYAF

>member
-1 MAFKKAGLISKFIS
+1 M
-15 KGSFK
+15 
-20 LNKISKKIFK
+20 
-30 LNPILKREKPL
+30 
-41 KRHKKTKSIKK
+41 
-52 PFNKNKSF
+52 
-60 LKASVL
+60 
-66 LIGALGGLP
+66 GGLS
-75 HLRASECRYWSWWS
+75 HLRASECRYWSWSSWS
-89 GYHDK
+89 YQDN

-108 LFSSTQGSGTYYLNT
+108 LFSSAQGSGTYYLNT

-128 AGGASFTQKFNNG
+128 PGGASFTQKFNNG

-155 VNGVNVGYITGTYD
+155 VNGGDVGYIIGTYD
-169 AQTINFNSSR
+169 AQTIDFNSSR
-179 ITTGNSLSDGGGAT
+179 LTTGNSYADGGGVT
-193 LNFNATNRI
+193 LNFNAANNI

-208 FDNSDAGAQ
+208 FDNSDAGTQ

-255 FNKTKFNQGTYN
+255 FNKTNFNQGTYN
-267 FTNSA
+267 FSNSA
-272 NLSFNNSNFNQST
+272 NLSFNNSAFNQGT
-285 YNFNSLQS
+285 YNFNSAQS
-293 TFNNSTFNQGTYN
+293 VFENSNFNQGTYN
-306 FTDNTS
+306 FTDNAS

-356 AVFNLNQTLNANQTY
+356 AIFNLNQTLNSNQTY
-371 DILTTNGTIQYGVYQ
+371 DILTTNKTIQYGVYQ

-403 VEVGNNTY
+403 VGVGSNTY

-424 QETFSNKSITTQFL
+424 QETFNNQSITTQFL
-438 GDDLQAKAKATY
+438 GDDLQAKAQATY
-450 QQDLNNS
+450 QQDLSNS
-457 QSALSNATNDNKI
+457 QTALNNATSDNKI
-470 ASADTGYTNNQNTT
+470 ANSDTDYTKSSNPT
-484 IKQDA
+484 INKDA
-489 QNLEH
+489 QNLEN
-494 TSQQIAK
+494 TNQQIVK
-501 DEQALQGDLNKL
+501 DEQALQGDL
-513 KQLAN
+513 
-518 SSFNEQA
+518 
-525 FNQAQS
+525 
-531 KEQQDEQT
+531 
-539 LQNEENTFSS
+539 
-549 EQEGL
+549 
-554 EKALANAKEQ
+554 
-564 QEQQQA
+564 
-570 QATYQQ
+570 
-576 DLNNSQSALSNATN
+576 
-590 DNKIASAD
+590 
-598 TDYTKNQNTAIK
+598 
-610 QDAQNLENTSQQI
+610 
-623 TQDQKDL
+623 
-630 EQDLDKLQQLANSK
+630 DKLQQLANAT
-644 TGFNEQAF
+644 TGFNQQAF
-652 NQAQSTEQQ
+652 KNAQSTEQQ
-661 DEQTLQNEEETFS
+661 DLQTLQNEEKTFN
-674 SEQEGLEKA
+674 SEQEGLK
-683 LANAKHTSPTPT
+683 
-695 KHTAQNNPPNKVSP
+695 
-709 PTQNL
+709 
-714 PTTNVWNGVYNFQNQ
+714 
-729 TYSKKGIYYIDPNLS
+729 
-744 GQSGQSGNTL
+744 
-754 STYGYLDWF
+754 
-763 TLKNKFSVNAN
+763 
-774 NGTLIIGNNT
+774 
-784 ESANTKGLI
+784 
-793 WIGDDKGLVY
+793 
-803 YNTGTFNAANIYLTS
+803 
-818 NLKTGNGFSGEGA
+818 
-831 TLNFNATNR
+831 
-840 ITINQASFDNSDAG
+840 QA
-854 AQHSYMNFK
+854 
-863 GSNINVSGSSFT
+863 I
-875 DDTNGGF
+875 
-882 SFSGNNN
+882 
-889 NSAISFNKTK
+889 
-899 FNQGTYNFT
+899 
-908 NSANLSFNN
+908 
-917 SNFNQSTYNFN
+917 
-928 SLQSTFNN
+928 
-936 STFNQGTYNFTDN
+936 
-949 TSFNNDTFN
+949 
-958 QGTYNFNTSKVSFS
+958 
-972 GANTLNSSSPFASLK
+972 
-987 GSVSFGSGAVF
+987 
-998 NLNQTLNAN
+998 
-1007 QTYDILTTNGTIQYG
+1007 
-1022 VYQSY
+1022 
-1027 LWDLINYKGDKAIS
+1027 
-1041 HVEVGNNTYDVTFD
+1041 
-1055 INGQD
+1055 
-1060 ETLQETFSNKSI
+1060 
-1072 TTQFLGDDLQAKAK
+1072 
-1086 ATYQQDLNN
+1086 
-1095 SQSALSNATN
+1095 
-1105 DNKIASADTGYT
+1105 
-1117 NNQNTTIKQDAQNLE
+1117 
-1132 HTSQQ
+1132 
-1137 IAKDEQAL
+1137 
-1145 QGDLNK
+1145 
-1151 LKQLANSSF
+1151 
-1160 NEQAFNQA
+1160 
-1168 QSKEQQDEQTL
+1168 
-1179 QNEEETF
+1179 
-1186 SSEQEGLEKALA
+1186 A
-1198 NAKPASPTPTPTPT
+1198 NAKPASPTPTPT
-1212 PTPSP
+1212 
-1217 TPNPTPTKHTAPNK
+1217 KHTAPNTPPNK

-1248 GVYWLQNQTYSQK
+1248 GVYWLQNKTYSQK
-1261 GVYYIDPNLSGQSG
+1261 GIYYIDPNLSGQSG

-1327 IGTFNAANIY
+1327 TGTFNAANIY

-1388 QHSYAT
+1388 QHSYAA

-1418 NAKNISFSNASFSGF
+1418 SAKNISFSNASFSGF

-1531 TAFKNSLTLDNNSN
+1531 AAFKNSLTLDNNSN
-1545 LSLDNQSVLNASGA
+1545 LSLDNQSVLNANGT

-1576 TFNSLFFNGAT
+1576 TFNSLFFNGGII
-1587 LSLNA
+1587 SLNA

-1615 LSVSNASSLNANIN
+1615 LSASNTSSLNANIN
-1629 FQGASQAT
+1629 FQGASQAD

-1645 AASFNF
+1645 TASFNF

-1656 LSFNN
+1656 LGFNN

-1743 ATYSD
+1743 ATYSG

-1804 KQNPTGYSYDYSDNQ
+1804 NQNPTGYSYDYSDNQ

-1874 ILSQNSAT
+1874 ILSQNSAA
-1882 LKEMIETNQLDNITS
+1882 LKKMIESNQLDNITN

-1904 LDRIKITPAQKQALL
+1904 LDEIKITPAQKQVLL

-1939 IGATQDHVTNSTSSI
+1939 IGATQDNVTNSTSSI

-2020 ADITF
+2020 ADVTF

-2060 QGNLANVLSQM
+2060 QGNLANVLSQV

-2082 GNFVENALIPL
+2082 GNFVENALSPL
-2093 SKELPSSLQNETL
+2093 SKELPASLQNETL

-2123 VMNAIQNII
+2123 VMNEIQNII

-2169 IGGYMDASELSSILS
+2169 IGGYIDASELSSILS

-2198 KDIGVVANDL
+2198 KDIGVVANNL
-2208 LDEFLGQDVVKKLES
+2208 LNEFLGQDVVKKLEA

-2234 ISQGGLSGIYNQGL
+2234 ISQGGLSGVYNQGL
-2248 GSVLPPSLQNALK
+2248 GSVLPPSLQNTLK

-2330 LIFASNGVSNI
+2330 LIFASNDVSNI

-2366 EICINLA
+2366 EICVNLA

-2387 VTPTNESLSVRANNF
+2387 VTPTNESLSVHANNF

-2438 NNLTIANAFNNASN
+2438 NNLTITNAFNNASN

-2457 NGDFTLNQQA
+2457 NGNFTLNQQA

-2493 HSVSHAIINAQ
+2493 HSASHAIINAQ
-2504 GIATIMTNYNNPLIQ
+2504 GNATIMANNNNPLIQ
-2519 FNTSSKETGAYTL
+2519 FNTSSKETGTYTL

-2552 LDNYLKLYTLIN
+2552 LDNYLKLYTLID
-2564 INGKHMV
+2564 INGKRMV

-2577 TYNGQAVS
+2577 TYNGQAVN

-2590 LIVGFKD
+2590 LVVGFKD

-2617 NAPIN
+2617 NDPIN

-2637 GIQGVDSIE
+2637 GVQSVDSIE

-2699 NFKNDATNILQI
+2699 DFKNDATNILQI

-2861 DPLLSIINQSYRY
+2861 DPLLSIINQSYKY

-2903 LAYYYIGMS
+2903 LAYYYIGLS
-2912 GLRGIMDDPIYNQF
+2912 GLRGIMDDSIYNQF

>member
-1 MAFKKAGLISKFIS
+1 MAFKKAKLISRFIS

-20 LNKISKKIFK
+20 LNKISKKIFT
-30 LNPILKREKPL
+30 LNQILKYKKPL

-52 PFNKNKSF
+52 PFNRNKSF

-66 LIGALGGLP
+66 LIGALGGLS
-75 HLRASECRYWSWWS
+75 HLRANECRYWSWSSW
-89 GYHDK
+89 GYHDN
-94 IESGSNSPTHNSYC
+94 IESGPNSPTHNSYC
-108 LFSSTQGSGTYYLNT
+108 LFSSAQGSGTYYLKT

-141 TLNVGGNIR
+141 TLDIGGNIR

-155 VNGVNVGYITGTYD
+155 INGGDLGYITGTYD
-169 AQTINFNSSR
+169 AQTINFNSSHL
-179 ITTGNSLSDGGGAT
+179 TTGNSYADGGGAT
-193 LNFNATNRI
+193 LNFNAVNNL

-208 FDNSDAGAQ
+208 FDNSDAGTQ
-217 HSYMNFK
+217 KSYMNFK

-243 SFSGNNNNSAIS
+243 SFSGNSNNSAIS
-255 FNKTKFNQGTYN
+255 FNQTSFNQGTYKFSNSASSSFDNSSFNQGTYN
-267 FTNSA
+267 F
-272 NLSFNNSNFNQST
+272 
-285 YNFNSLQS
+285 
-293 TFNNSTFNQGTYN
+293 NSTQSAFNDSAFNQGTYN
-306 FTDNTS
+306 FNGNAS

-319 QGTYNFNTSKVSF
+319 QGTYDFNTSKVSF
-332 SGANTLNSSS
+332 SGINTLNSSS

-351 SFGSG
+351 SFGSD
-356 AVFNLNQTLNANQTY
+356 AVFNLNQTLNSNQTY
-371 DILTTNGTIQYGVYQ
+371 DILTTNGAIQYGVYQ

-403 VEVGNNTY
+403 VGVGNNTY

-424 QETFSNKSITTQFL
+424 QETFNKQSIITQFL
-438 GDDLQAKAKATY
+438 GDDLQQQAQKTY
-450 QQDLNNS
+450 QQDLSNS
-457 QSALSNATNDNKI
+457 QSTLNNAASDNKI
-470 ASADTGYTNNQNTT
+470 ADSYTDYTKNKNTAIAT
-484 IKQDA
+484 DA
-489 QNLEH
+489 QSLEN
-494 TSQQIAK
+494 TNQQIQQ
-501 DEQALQGDLNKL
+501 DEQDLEKDLNQIQ
-513 KQLAN
+513 QLTN
-518 SSFNEQA
+518 STTGFNEQA
-525 FNQAQS
+525 FNQSQ
-531 KEQQDEQT
+531 KQEQQDEQT
-539 LQNEENTFSS
+539 LQNEEKTFNA
-549 EQEGL
+549 EQDSL
-554 EKALANAKEQ
+554 NKAIQQVQAQQQK

-570 QATYQQ
+570 QQTYQEDVTNSQ
-576 DLNNSQSALSNATN
+576 TALNNAASDS
-590 DNKIASAD
+590 KIASND
-598 TDYTKNQNTAIK
+598 TSYTQSKNTTVAK
-610 QDAQNLENTSQQI
+610 DAQGLESTNQQI
-623 TQDQKDL
+623 AQD
-630 EQDLDKLQQLANSK
+630 EQALQGDLDKLKQLANSK

-652 NQAQSTEQQ
+652 NQVQ
-661 DEQTLQNEEETFS
+661 D
-674 SEQEGLEKA
+674 
-683 LANAKHTSPTPT
+683 
-695 KHTAQNNPPNKVSP
+695 
-709 PTQNL
+709 
-714 PTTNVWNGVYNFQNQ
+714 
-729 TYSKKGIYYIDPNLS
+729 
-744 GQSGQSGNTL
+744 
-754 STYGYLDWF
+754 
-763 TLKNKFSVNAN
+763 
-774 NGTLIIGNNT
+774 
-784 ESANTKGLI
+784 
-793 WIGDDKGLVY
+793 
-803 YNTGTFNAANIYLTS
+803 
-818 NLKTGNGFSGEGA
+818 
-831 TLNFNATNR
+831 
-840 ITINQASFDNSDAG
+840 
-854 AQHSYMNFK
+854 
-863 GSNINVSGSSFT
+863 
-875 DDTNGGF
+875 
-882 SFSGNNN
+882 
-889 NSAISFNKTK
+889 
-899 FNQGTYNFT
+899 
-908 NSANLSFNN
+908 
-917 SNFNQSTYNFN
+917 
-928 SLQSTFNN
+928 
-936 STFNQGTYNFTDN
+936 
-949 TSFNNDTFN
+949 
-958 QGTYNFNTSKVSFS
+958 
-972 GANTLNSSSPFASLK
+972 
-987 GSVSFGSGAVF
+987 
-998 NLNQTLNAN
+998 
-1007 QTYDILTTNGTIQYG
+1007 
-1022 VYQSY
+1022 
-1027 LWDLINYKGDKAIS
+1027 
-1041 HVEVGNNTYDVTFD
+1041 
-1055 INGQD
+1055 
-1060 ETLQETFSNKSI
+1060 
-1072 TTQFLGDDLQAKAK
+1072 
-1086 ATYQQDLNN
+1086 
-1095 SQSALSNATN
+1095 
-1105 DNKIASADTGYT
+1105 
-1117 NNQNTTIKQDAQNLE
+1117 
-1132 HTSQQ
+1132 
-1137 IAKDEQAL
+1137 
-1145 QGDLNK
+1145 
-1151 LKQLANSSF
+1151 
-1160 NEQAFNQA
+1160 
-1168 QSKEQQDEQTL
+1168 KEQQDEQTL
-1179 QNEEETF
+1179 QNEEKTF

-1198 NAKPASPTPTPTPT
+1198 NAKPASPTP
-1212 PTPSP
+1212 SHA
-1217 TPNPTPTKHTAPNK
+1217 PTPTKHTAPNTPPNQ

-1242 TTNVWN
+1242 TTNVWD
-1248 GVYWLQNQTYSQK
+1248 GVYNLQNQTYSNK

-1287 LLGRSFG
+1287 LFGRSFG

-1303 IGNNTES
+1303 IGNDTES

-1327 IGTFNAANIY
+1327 TGTFNAANIY

-1345 EGVSGSDGGGANITF
+1345 EGVSNSDGGGANITF

-1394 FDATN
+1394 FDAVN

-1418 NAKNISFSNASFSGF
+1418 SAKNISFSNASFSGF
-1433 TNPGGSSVISA
+1433 TNPGGSSVIST

-1450 SFNNSRLNGGAVY
+1450 SFVNSRLNGGAIY
-1463 NLWANSLIFNNT
+1463 NLQANSLIFNNT

-1489 FNATTQLLGNTSFT
+1489 FNATTQLLGNTNFT

-1518 QNNANITLGNKSQ
+1518 QNNANITLGDKSQ
-1531 TAFKNSLTLDNNSN
+1531 AAFKNSLTLDNDSN
-1545 LSLDNQSVLNASGA
+1545 LSLDNQSVLNANGS

-1576 TFNSLFFNGAT
+1576 TFKSLFFNGGT

-1615 LSVSNASSLNANIN
+1615 LSASNTSSLNANIN
-1629 FQGASQAT
+1629 FQGASQAD

-1645 AASFNF
+1645 TASFNF

-1743 ATYSD
+1743 ATYSG

-1824 LTSNIKGLFTP
+1824 LTSSIKGLFTP

-1840 PQTPGTYSPFNQ
+1840 PQAPGTYSPFNQ

-1866 GNLKTLLG
+1866 ENLKTLLG

-1882 LKEMIETNQLDNITS
+1882 LKEMIESNQLDNITN

-1904 LDRIKITPAQKQALL
+1904 LDKIKITQTQKQALL

-1930 QTFSNGNLV
+1930 QTFNNGNLI
-1939 IGATQDHVTNSTSSI
+1939 IGATQDNVTNSTSSI

-2000 KSIYITGTLGSGNAF
+2000 KSIYITGTIGSGNAF

-2020 ADITF
+2020 ADVTF

-2060 QGNLANVLSQM
+2060 QGNLANVLSQV

-2082 GNFVENALIPL
+2082 GNFIENALSPL
-2093 SKELPSSLQNETL
+2093 SKELPSSLQSETL
-2106 GQLIGQNNLDNL
+2106 GQLIGQNNLDDL

-2132 SKKLSIFGNFV
+2132 SQKLSIFGNFV

-2169 IGGYMDASELSSILS
+2169 IGGYIDASELSSILS
-2184 VILKDIT
+2184 VVLKDIT
-2191 NPPTSLQ
+2191 TPPASLQ

-2208 LDEFLGQDVVKKLES
+2208 LNEFLGQDVVKKLES
-2223 QGLVSNIINNI
+2223 QGLVSNIINNV
-2234 ISQGGLSGIYNQGL
+2234 ISQGGLSGVYNQGL

-2366 EICINLA
+2366 EICVNLA
-2373 NCPTTKN
+2373 SCSTTKN

-2387 VTPTNESLSVRANNF
+2387 VTPTNESLSVHANNF
-2402 TFLGVI
+2402 TFLGAI
-2408 ASNGAI
+2408 TSNGAI

-2438 NNLTIANAFNNASN
+2438 NNLTITNAFNNASN

-2457 NGDFTLNQQA
+2457 NGNFTLNQQA

-2478 MGNFNSYGDLVFNLS
+2478 MGNFNSYGDLVFNIS
-2493 HSVSHAIINAQ
+2493 HSASHAIINAQ
-2504 GIATIMTNYNNPLIQ
+2504 GAATIMANNNNPLIQ
-2519 FNTSSKETGAYTL
+2519 FNTSSKETGTYTL

-2552 LDNYLKLYTLIN
+2552 LDNYLKLYALID

-2571 MTDNGL
+2571 MSGNGL
-2577 TYNGQAVS
+2577 TYNGQAVN

-2590 LIVGFKD
+2590 LVVGFKD

-2617 NAPIN
+2617 NDPIN

-2637 GIQGVDSIE
+2637 GVQSVDSID
-2646 QAGGTQAINWLNK
+2646 QAGGNQAINWLNK

-2676 HSTKDLTTIAGDI
+2676 HSAKDLTTIAGDI

-2699 NFKNDATNILQI
+2699 DFKNDATNILQI

-2810 YGYSGFHANITQSG
+2810 YGYSGFHGNITQSG

-2874 NTWTTDAKINYG
+2874 DTWTTDAKINYG

-2896 IFKPQIG
+2896 IFKPQVG
-2903 LAYYYIGMS
+2903 LAYYYIGLS

-3024 KDINITGNI
+3024 KDVNITGNI

>member
-1 MAFKKAGLISKFIS
+1 MAFKKARLISRFIS

-20 LNKISKKIFK
+20 LSKISKKIFK
-30 LNPILKREKPL
+30 LNQILKREKPL
-41 KRHKKTKSIKK
+41 KCHKKTKSVKK
-52 PFNKNKSF
+52 PFNQNKSF

-66 LIGALGGLP
+66 LIGALGGLS
-75 HLRASECRYWSWWS
+75 HLRANECRYWSWSSWS
-89 GYHDK
+89 YQDN
-94 IESGSNSPTHNSYC
+94 IESGPNSPTHNSYC

-128 AGGASFTQKFNNG
+128 TGGVSFTQKFNGG
-141 TLNVGGNIR
+141 TLDIGGNIR

-155 VNGVNVGYITGTYD
+155 INGGDVGYITGTYD
-169 AQTINFNSSR
+169 AQTINFNSSHL
-179 ITTGNSLSDGGGAT
+179 TTGNSYADGGGAT
-193 LNFNATNRI
+193 LNFNATNNL

-208 FDNSDAGAQ
+208 FDNSHVGTQ
-217 HSYMNFK
+217 KSYMNFK
-224 GSNIN
+224 GSNIK
-229 VSGSSFTDDTNGGF
+229 VSSSSFTDDTDGGF
-243 SFSGNNNNSAIS
+243 SFSGNSNNSTIS
-255 FNKTKFNQGTYN
+255 FNQTNFNQGTYHFSNSASSSFDNSNFNQGSYHFNSAQSTFENSNFNQGTYN
-267 FTNSA
+267 FN
-272 NLSFNNSNFNQST
+272 
-285 YNFNSLQS
+285 
-293 TFNNSTFNQGTYN
+293 
-306 FTDNTS
+306 DNTS

-319 QGTYNFNTSKVSF
+319 QGTYSFNTSKVSF

-351 SFGSG
+351 SFGSD
-356 AVFNLNQTLNANQTY
+356 AVFNLNQTLNSNQTY

-403 VEVGNNTY
+403 VGVGNNTY

-424 QETFSNKSITTQFL
+424 QETFNKQSIIAQFL
-438 GDDLQAKAKATY
+438 GDDLQQQAQKTY
-450 QQDLNNS
+450 QQDLSNS
-457 QSALSNATNDNKI
+457 QSTLNNAASDNKI
-470 ASADTGYTNNQNTT
+470 ANSDTDYTKSSNPT
-484 IKQDA
+484 IKKDA

-494 TSQQIAK
+494 TNQKIAQ
-501 DEQALQGDLNKL
+501 DEQALEKDLAQI

-518 SSFNEQA
+518 STGFNEQA
-525 FNQAQS
+525 FNQAQD

-539 LQNEENTFSS
+539 LQNEEKTFNTK
-549 EQEGL
+549 QERL
-554 EKALANAKEQ
+554 KQAIANAKP
-564 QEQQQA
+564 
-570 QATYQQ
+570 
-576 DLNNSQSALSNATN
+576 
-590 DNKIASAD
+590 ASP
-598 TDYTKNQNTAIK
+598 T
-610 QDAQNLENTSQQI
+610 
-623 TQDQKDL
+623 
-630 EQDLDKLQQLANSK
+630 
-644 TGFNEQAF
+644 
-652 NQAQSTEQQ
+652 
-661 DEQTLQNEEETFS
+661 
-674 SEQEGLEKA
+674 
-683 LANAKHTSPTPT
+683 PTPT
-695 KHTAQNNPPNKVSP
+695 KHTAQNTPPNKVPPTP

-714 PTTNVWNGVYNFQNQ
+714 PTTNVWDGVYNLQNQ
-729 TYSKKGIYYIDPNLS
+729 TYSNKGIYYIDPNLS

-754 STYGYLDWF
+754 
-763 TLKNKFSVNAN
+763 N
-774 NGTLIIGNNT
+774 
-784 ESANTKGLI
+784 
-793 WIGDDKGLVY
+793 
-803 YNTGTFNAANIYLTS
+803 
-818 NLKTGNGFSGEGA
+818 
-831 TLNFNATNR
+831 
-840 ITINQASFDNSDAG
+840 
-854 AQHSYMNFK
+854 
-863 GSNINVSGSSFT
+863 
-875 DDTNGGF
+875 
-882 SFSGNNN
+882 
-889 NSAISFNKTK
+889 
-899 FNQGTYNFT
+899 
-908 NSANLSFNN
+908 
-917 SNFNQSTYNFN
+917 
-928 SLQSTFNN
+928 
-936 STFNQGTYNFTDN
+936 
-949 TSFNNDTFN
+949 
-958 QGTYNFNTSKVSFS
+958 
-972 GANTLNSSSPFASLK
+972 
-987 GSVSFGSGAVF
+987 
-998 NLNQTLNAN
+998 
-1007 QTYDILTTNGTIQYG
+1007 
-1022 VYQSY
+1022 
-1027 LWDLINYKGDKAIS
+1027 
-1041 HVEVGNNTYDVTFD
+1041 
-1055 INGQD
+1055 
-1060 ETLQETFSNKSI
+1060 
-1072 TTQFLGDDLQAKAK
+1072 
-1086 ATYQQDLNN
+1086 
-1095 SQSALSNATN
+1095 
-1105 DNKIASADTGYT
+1105 
-1117 NNQNTTIKQDAQNLE
+1117 
-1132 HTSQQ
+1132 
-1137 IAKDEQAL
+1137 
-1145 QGDLNK
+1145 
-1151 LKQLANSSF
+1151 
-1160 NEQAFNQA
+1160 
-1168 QSKEQQDEQTL
+1168 
-1179 QNEEETF
+1179 
-1186 SSEQEGLEKALA
+1186 
-1198 NAKPASPTPTPTPT
+1198 
-1212 PTPSP
+1212 
-1217 TPNPTPTKHTAPNK
+1217 
-1231 VPPTPPTQNLP
+1231 
-1242 TTNVWN
+1242 
-1248 GVYWLQNQTYSQK
+1248 
-1261 GVYYIDPNLSGQSG
+1261 
-1275 QSANTLSTYTAN
+1275 TYTAN
-1287 LLGRSFG
+1287 LFGRSFG

-1327 IGTFNAANIY
+1327 TGTFDAANIY

-1345 EGVSGSDGGGANITF
+1345 EGVSNSDGGGANITF

-1388 QHSYAT
+1388 QHSYAA
-1394 FDATN
+1394 FDALN
-1399 NISVT
+1399 NISIT

-1418 NAKNISFSNASFSGF
+1418 SAKNISFSNASFSGF
-1433 TNPGGSSVISA
+1433 TNPGGSSTISA
-1444 NAANSL
+1444 NASNSL
-1450 SFNNSRLNGGAVY
+1450 SFINSRLNGGAIY
-1463 NLWANSLIFNNT
+1463 NLQANSLIFNNT

-1489 FNATTQLLGNTSFT
+1489 FNATTQLLGNTNFT

-1518 QNNANITLGNKSQ
+1518 QDNANITLGNKSQ
-1531 TAFKNSLTLDNNSN
+1531 AAFKNSLTLDNNSN
-1545 LSLDNQSVLNASGA
+1545 LSLDNQSVLNANGS

-1576 TFNSLFFNGAT
+1576 TFKSLFFNGGT

-1592 NSKLNASS
+1592 SSKLNASS

-1615 LSVSNASSLNANIN
+1615 LSANNTSSLNANIN
-1629 FQGASQAT
+1629 FQGASQAD

-1645 AASFNF
+1645 TASFNF

-1667 LNFNGYAPSLSKA
+1667 LNFNGYAPSLAKA
-1680 LMSVSGQFVLGNNGD
+1680 LMSVSGQFVLRNNGD

-1866 GNLKTLLG
+1866 ENLKTLLG

-1882 LKEMIETNQLDNITS
+1882 LKEMIESNQLDNITN

-1904 LDRIKITPAQKQALL
+1904 LDKIKITQAQKQALL

-1939 IGATQDHVTNSTSSI
+1939 IGATQDNVTNSTSSI
-1954 WFGGNGYSSPC
+1954 WFGGNSYSSPC
-1965 ALDSATCSSF
+1965 ALDSTTCSSF

-1995 ADFKA
+1995 ANFKA
-2000 KSIYITGTLGSGNAF
+2000 KSIYITGTIGSGNAF

-2020 ADITF
+2020 ADVTF
-2025 QSANNLVLNKA
+2025 QSTNNLVLNKA

-2051 QEGIDKIFN
+2051 QKGINEIFN
-2060 QGNLANVLSQM
+2060 QGNLANVLSQV

-2082 GNFVENALIPL
+2082 GNFIENALSPL
-2093 SKELPSSLQNETL
+2093 SKELPASLQSETL
-2106 GQLIGQNNLDNL
+2106 GQLIGQNNLDDL

-2123 VMNAIQNII
+2123 VMNEIQNII

-2143 TPSIIENYL
+2143 TSSIIENYL

-2169 IGGYMDASELSSILS
+2169 IGGYIDASELSSILS
-2184 VILKDIT
+2184 VVLKDIT

-2208 LDEFLGQDVVKKLES
+2208 LNEFLGQDVVKKLES

-2234 ISQGGLSGIYNQGL
+2234 ISQGGLSGVYNQGL

-2266 ALLSPRGL
+2266 TLLSPRGL

-2366 EICINLA
+2366 EICVNLA

-2387 VTPTNESLSVRANNF
+2387 VTPTNESLSVHANNF
-2402 TFLGVI
+2402 TFLGAI
-2408 ASNGAI
+2408 ISNGAI

-2438 NNLTIANAFNNASN
+2438 NNLTITNAFNNASN

-2457 NGDFTLNQQA
+2457 NGNFTLNQQA

-2478 MGNFNSYGDLVFNLS
+2478 MGNFNSYGDLVFNIS
-2493 HSVSHAIINAQ
+2493 HSASHAIINAQ
-2504 GIATIMTNYNNPLIQ
+2504 GAATIMANNNNPLIQ
-2519 FNTSSKETGAYTL
+2519 FNTSSKEVGTYTL

-2552 LDNYLKLYTLIN
+2552 LDNYLKLYALID

-2577 TYNGQAVS
+2577 TYNGQAVN

-2617 NAPIN
+2617 NDPIN
-2622 NLQAP
+2622 NLQAT

-2637 GIQGVDSIE
+2637 GAQGVDSIE

-2699 NFKNDATNILQI
+2699 DFKNDATNILQI

-2749 AIPNAM
+2749 AIPNTM

-2789 YGINVGYDR
+2789 YGINIGYDR

-2861 DPLLSIINQSYRY
+2861 DPLLSIINQSYKY
-2874 NTWTTDAKINYG
+2874 DTWTTDAKINYG

-2903 LAYYYIGMS
+2903 LSYYYIGLS

-3012 NAGIGARFGLDY
+3012 NASIGARFGLDY

>member
-1 MAFKKAGLISKFIS
+1 M
-15 KGSFK
+15 
-20 LNKISKKIFK
+20 NKISKKIFT
-30 LNPILKREKPL
+30 LNQILKREKPL
-41 KRHKKTKSIKK
+41 KRHKKTKSIEK

-66 LIGALGGLP
+66 LIGALGGLS
-75 HLRASECRYWSWWS
+75 HLRANECRYWSWSSWS
-89 GYHDK
+89 YHDN
-94 IESGSNSPTHNSYC
+94 IESGPNSPTHNSYC
-108 LFSSTQGSGTYYLNT
+108 LFSSAQGSGTYYLNT

-128 AGGASFTQKFNNG
+128 TGGASFTQKFNNG
-141 TLNVGGNIR
+141 TLDIGGNIR

-155 VNGVNVGYITGTYD
+155 INGGDVGYITGTYD
-169 AQTINFNSSR
+169 TQTMNFNSSH
-179 ITTGNSLSDGGGAT
+179 ITTGNSYADGSGAT
-193 LNFNATNRI
+193 LNFNAANRI

-208 FDNSDAGAQ
+208 FDNGDAGAQ
-217 HSYMNFK
+217 HSYMNFS

-229 VSGSSFTDDTNGGF
+229 VSDSSFTDDTNGGF
-243 SFSGNNNNSAIS
+243 SFSGNGTNSNLS
-255 FNKTKFNQGTYN
+255 FNKTSFNQGVYKFTNSANLNFNNSAFNQGTYN
-267 FTNSA
+267 FNSA
-272 NLSFNNSNFNQST
+272 QSVFENSN
-285 YNFNSLQS
+285 
-293 TFNNSTFNQGTYN
+293 FNQGTYN
-306 FTDNTS
+306 FNDNTS

-319 QGTYNFNTSKVSF
+319 QGSYSFNTSKVSF

-351 SFGSG
+351 SFNSG
-356 AVFNLNQTLNANQTY
+356 AIFNLNQTLNTNQTY
-371 DILTTNGTIQYGVYQ
+371 DILTTNGAIQYGVYQ

-424 QETFSNKSITTQFL
+424 QETFNNQSIITQFL
-438 GDDLQAKAKATY
+438 GDDLQQQAQQTY
-450 QQDLNNS
+450 QEDLTNS
-457 QSALSNATNDNKI
+457 QSALNNAASDSKI
-470 ASADTGYTNNQNTT
+470 ANSDTDYTNNKNAT
-484 IKQDA
+484 IKEDA
-489 QNLEH
+489 KNLEH
-494 TSQQIAK
+494 TNQQIAQ
-501 DEQALQGDLNKL
+501 DEQALEKDLAQT

-518 SSFNEQA
+518 S
-525 FNQAQS
+525 
-531 KEQQDEQT
+531 T
-539 LQNEENTFSS
+539 
-549 EQEGL
+549 
-554 EKALANAKEQ
+554 
-564 QEQQQA
+564 
-570 QATYQQ
+570 
-576 DLNNSQSALSNATN
+576 
-590 DNKIASAD
+590 
-598 TDYTKNQNTAIK
+598 
-610 QDAQNLENTSQQI
+610 
-623 TQDQKDL
+623 
-630 EQDLDKLQQLANSK
+630 

-652 NQAQSTEQQ
+652 NQAQKQEQQ
-661 DEQTLQNEEETFS
+661 DLQTLQENENTFNA
-674 SEQEGLEKA
+674 EQEGL
-683 LANAKHTSPTPT
+683 
-695 KHTAQNNPPNKVSP
+695 
-709 PTQNL
+709 
-714 PTTNVWNGVYNFQNQ
+714 
-729 TYSKKGIYYIDPNLS
+729 
-744 GQSGQSGNTL
+744 
-754 STYGYLDWF
+754 
-763 TLKNKFSVNAN
+763 
-774 NGTLIIGNNT
+774 
-784 ESANTKGLI
+784 
-793 WIGDDKGLVY
+793 
-803 YNTGTFNAANIYLTS
+803 
-818 NLKTGNGFSGEGA
+818 
-831 TLNFNATNR
+831 
-840 ITINQASFDNSDAG
+840 
-854 AQHSYMNFK
+854 
-863 GSNINVSGSSFT
+863 
-875 DDTNGGF
+875 
-882 SFSGNNN
+882 
-889 NSAISFNKTK
+889 
-899 FNQGTYNFT
+899 
-908 NSANLSFNN
+908 
-917 SNFNQSTYNFN
+917 
-928 SLQSTFNN
+928 
-936 STFNQGTYNFTDN
+936 
-949 TSFNNDTFN
+949 
-958 QGTYNFNTSKVSFS
+958 
-972 GANTLNSSSPFASLK
+972 
-987 GSVSFGSGAVF
+987 
-998 NLNQTLNAN
+998 
-1007 QTYDILTTNGTIQYG
+1007 
-1022 VYQSY
+1022 
-1027 LWDLINYKGDKAIS
+1027 
-1041 HVEVGNNTYDVTFD
+1041 
-1055 INGQD
+1055 
-1060 ETLQETFSNKSI
+1060 
-1072 TTQFLGDDLQAKAK
+1072 
-1086 ATYQQDLNN
+1086 
-1095 SQSALSNATN
+1095 
-1105 DNKIASADTGYT
+1105 
-1117 NNQNTTIKQDAQNLE
+1117 KQ
-1132 HTSQQ
+1132 
-1137 IAKDEQAL
+1137 
-1145 QGDLNK
+1145 
-1151 LKQLANSSF
+1151 
-1160 NEQAFNQA
+1160 
-1168 QSKEQQDEQTL
+1168 
-1179 QNEEETF
+1179 
-1186 SSEQEGLEKALA
+1186 ALA
-1198 NAKPASPTPTPTPT
+1198 NAKPASPTPTPT
-1212 PTPSP
+1212 
-1217 TPNPTPTKHTAPNK
+1217 KHTAPNTPPNK

-1242 TTNVWN
+1242 TESVWN
-1248 GVYWLQNQTYSQK
+1248 GVYWLQNQTYSKQ

-1275 QSANTLSTYTAN
+1275 QSGNTLSTYTAN

-1303 IGNNTES
+1303 IGSNTES

-1327 IGTFNAANIY
+1327 TGTFNAANIY

-1388 QHSYAT
+1388 QHSYAA

-1404 NSSFSDMTWGKFSF
+1404 DSSFSDMTWGKFSF
-1418 NAKNISFSNASFSGF
+1418 SAKNISFSNASFSGF
-1433 TNPGGSSVISA
+1433 TNPGGSSAISVD
-1444 NAANSL
+1444 AANSL

-1463 NLWANSLIFNNT
+1463 NLQANSLIFNNT

-1531 TAFKNSLTLDNNSN
+1531 AAFKNSLTLDNNSN
-1545 LSLDNQSVLNASGA
+1545 LSLDNQSVLNANGS

-1576 TFNSLFFNGAT
+1576 TFNSLFFNGGT

-1592 NSKLNASS
+1592 SSKLNASS

-1615 LSVSNASSLNANIN
+1615 LSANSTSSLNANIN
-1629 FQGASQAT
+1629 FQGASQAD

-1645 AASFNF
+1645 TASFNF

-1667 LNFNGYAPSLSKA
+1667 LNFNGYAPSLTKA
-1680 LMSVSGQFVLGNNGD
+1680 LMSVSGQFVLGDNGD

-1716 NAQKGITG
+1716 DAQKGITG

-1743 ATYSD
+1743 ATYSG

-1819 AGTYY
+1819 VGTYY

-1840 PQTPGTYSPFNQ
+1840 PQTPSTYSPFNQ

-1866 GNLKTLLG
+1866 ENLKTLLG

-1882 LKEMIETNQLDNITS
+1882 LKEMIESNQLDNITN

-1904 LDRIKITPAQKQALL
+1904 LDKIKITQTQKQALL

-1930 QTFSNGNLV
+1930 QTFNNGNLI
-1939 IGATQDHVTNSTSSI
+1939 IGTTQDNVTNSTSSI

-1965 ALDSATCSSF
+1965 VLDSATCSSF

-2000 KSIYITGTLGSGNAF
+2000 KSIYITGTLGSANAF

-2020 ADITF
+2020 ADVTF
-2025 QSANNLVLNKA
+2025 QSANNLVLDKA

-2051 QEGIDKIFN
+2051 QKGIDEIFN

-2082 GNFVENALIPL
+2082 GNFVENALSPL
-2093 SKELPSSLQNETL
+2093 SKELPTSLQDETL
-2106 GQLIGQNNLDNL
+2106 GQLIGQNNLDDL

-2169 IGGYMDASELSSILS
+2169 IGGYIDASELSSILS
-2184 VILKDIT
+2184 VVLKDIT

-2208 LDEFLGQDVVKKLES
+2208 LNEFLGQDVVKKLES

-2234 ISQGGLSGIYNQGL
+2234 ISQGGLSGVYNQGL

-2402 TFLGVI
+2402 TFLGAI

-2427 LNLNENATLQA
+2427 LNLNENAALQA
-2438 NNLTIANAFNNASN
+2438 NNLTITNAFNNASN

-2467 TLSTNASGLNV
+2467 TLSTNASGLDV

-2493 HSVSHAIINAQ
+2493 HSASHAIINIQ
-2504 GIATIMTNYNNPLIQ
+2504 GNATIMANNNNPLIQ
-2519 FNTSSKETGAYTL
+2519 FNTSSKETGTYTL
-2532 IDSAKAIYYGYN
+2532 IDSAKVIYYGYN
-2544 DQITGGSS
+2544 DQITGGNS
-2552 LDNYLKLYTLIN
+2552 LADYLKLYTLID
-2564 INGKHMV
+2564 INGKRMV

-2577 TYNGQAVS
+2577 TYNGQAVN

-2617 NAPIN
+2617 NDPIN

-2637 GIQGVDSIE
+2637 GTQGVDSID
-2646 QAGGTQAINWLNK
+2646 QIGGNQAINWLNK

-2676 HSTKDLTTIAGDI
+2676 HSIKDLTTIAGDI

-2699 NFKNDATNILQI
+2699 DFKNDATNILQI

-2726 TSTFASAD
+2726 TSTFARSD
-2734 FHERLEALKNKRFAD
+2734 FLERLEALKNKRFAD

-2768 NNVWATG
+2768 NNIWATG

-2810 YGYSGFHANITQSG
+2810 YGYSGFHGNITQSG

-2861 DPLLSIINQSYRY
+2861 DPLLSIINQSYKY
-2874 NTWTTDAKINYG
+2874 DTWTTDAKINYG

-2903 LAYYYIGMS
+2903 LAYYYIGLS

>member
-1 MAFKKAGLISKFIS
+1 MAFKKARLISRFIS

-20 LNKISKKIFK
+20 LNKVSKKIFT
-30 LNPILKREKPL
+30 LNQILKREKPL
-41 KRHKKTKSIKK
+41 KCHKKTKSIKK
-52 PFNKNKSF
+52 PFNKSKSF
-60 LKASVL
+60 LKASIL
-66 LIGALGGLP
+66 LIGALGGLS
-75 HLRASECRYWSWWS
+75 HLRANECRYWSWSSWN
-89 GYHDK
+89 YQDN
-94 IESGSNSPTHNSYC
+94 IESGPNSPTHNSYC

-123 LTTYS
+123 LTTYN
-128 AGGASFTQKFNNG
+128 AGGASFTQKFNGG

-155 VNGVNVGYITGTYD
+155 INGGDVGYITGAYD
-169 AQTINFNSSR
+169 AQTINFNSSHL
-179 ITTGNSLSDGGGAT
+179 TTGNSYADGGGAT
-193 LNFNATNRI
+193 LNFNAANNI

-208 FDNSDAGAQ
+208 FDNNDAGTQ
-217 HSYMNFK
+217 KSYMNFK
-224 GSNIN
+224 GSNIK
-229 VSGSSFTDDTNGGF
+229 VSGSSFKDDTDGGF
-243 SFSGNNNNSAIS
+243 NFSGNNNNSVIS
-255 FNKTKFNQGTYN
+255 FNQTNFNQGTYHFSNSASSSFDNSSFNQGTYHFNSVQSTFENGNFNQGTYN
-267 FTNSA
+267 FN
-272 NLSFNNSNFNQST
+272 
-285 YNFNSLQS
+285 
-293 TFNNSTFNQGTYN
+293 
-306 FTDNTS
+306 DNVS

-319 QGTYNFNTSKVSF
+319 QGTYSFNTNKVSF
-332 SGANTLNSSS
+332 SGINTLNSSS

-351 SFGSG
+351 SFNSG
-356 AVFNLNQTLNANQTY
+356 AIFNLNQTLNSNQTY

-403 VEVGNNTY
+403 VGVGNNTY

-424 QETFSNKSITTQFL
+424 QETFNNQSIITQFL
-438 GDDLQAKAKATY
+438 GDDLQQQAQKTY
-450 QQDLNNS
+450 QQDLSNS
-457 QSALSNATNDNKI
+457 QSALNNAASDNKI
-470 ASADTGYTNNQNTT
+470 ASNDTSYTQSKNTT
-484 IKQDA
+484 VAKDA
-489 QNLEH
+489 QNLEN
-494 TSQQIAK
+494 TNQQIAQ
-501 DEQALQGDLNKL
+501 DEQALQGDLDKL

-518 SSFNEQA
+518 SPTGFSEQA
-525 FNQAQS
+525 FNQVQD

-539 LQNEENTFSS
+539 LQNDENAFNT
-549 EQEGL
+549 EQDSL
-554 EKALANAKEQ
+554 NKAIQQVQAQQQK

-570 QATYQQ
+570 QKTYQQ
-576 DLNNSQSALSNATN
+576 DLSNSQSALNNAAS
-590 DNKIASAD
+590 DNKIASND
-598 TDYTKNQNTAIK
+598 TSYTQSKNTTVAK
-610 QDAQNLENTSQQI
+610 DAQGLENTNQQI
-623 TQDQKDL
+623 QQDEQALEKDL
-630 EQDLDKLQQLANSK
+630 AQIKQLANST

-652 NQAQSTEQQ
+652 NQAQKQEQQ
-661 DEQTLQNEEETFS
+661 DEQTLQNDEKTFNTK
-674 SEQEGLEKA
+674 QEGLKQA
-683 LANAKHTSPTPT
+683 IANAKPTSPTPSHAPTPT
-695 KHTAQNNPPNKVSP
+695 KHTVQNTPPNKVP
-709 PTQNL
+709 
-714 PTTNVWNGVYNFQNQ
+714 
-729 TYSKKGIYYIDPNLS
+729 
-744 GQSGQSGNTL
+744 
-754 STYGYLDWF
+754 
-763 TLKNKFSVNAN
+763 
-774 NGTLIIGNNT
+774 
-784 ESANTKGLI
+784 
-793 WIGDDKGLVY
+793 
-803 YNTGTFNAANIYLTS
+803 
-818 NLKTGNGFSGEGA
+818 
-831 TLNFNATNR
+831 
-840 ITINQASFDNSDAG
+840 
-854 AQHSYMNFK
+854 
-863 GSNINVSGSSFT
+863 
-875 DDTNGGF
+875 
-882 SFSGNNN
+882 
-889 NSAISFNKTK
+889 
-899 FNQGTYNFT
+899 
-908 NSANLSFNN
+908 
-917 SNFNQSTYNFN
+917 
-928 SLQSTFNN
+928 
-936 STFNQGTYNFTDN
+936 
-949 TSFNNDTFN
+949 
-958 QGTYNFNTSKVSFS
+958 
-972 GANTLNSSSPFASLK
+972 
-987 GSVSFGSGAVF
+987 
-998 NLNQTLNAN
+998 
-1007 QTYDILTTNGTIQYG
+1007 
-1022 VYQSY
+1022 
-1027 LWDLINYKGDKAIS
+1027 
-1041 HVEVGNNTYDVTFD
+1041 
-1055 INGQD
+1055 
-1060 ETLQETFSNKSI
+1060 
-1072 TTQFLGDDLQAKAK
+1072 
-1086 ATYQQDLNN
+1086 
-1095 SQSALSNATN
+1095 
-1105 DNKIASADTGYT
+1105 
-1117 NNQNTTIKQDAQNLE
+1117 
-1132 HTSQQ
+1132 
-1137 IAKDEQAL
+1137 
-1145 QGDLNK
+1145 
-1151 LKQLANSSF
+1151 
-1160 NEQAFNQA
+1160 
-1168 QSKEQQDEQTL
+1168 
-1179 QNEEETF
+1179 
-1186 SSEQEGLEKALA
+1186 
-1198 NAKPASPTPTPTPT
+1198 
-1212 PTPSP
+1212 
-1217 TPNPTPTKHTAPNK
+1217 
-1231 VPPTPPTQNLP
+1231 PPTQNLP

-1248 GVYWLQNQTYSQK
+1248 GVYWLQNQTYSNK

-1275 QSANTLSTYTAN
+1275 QSGNTLSTYTAN
-1287 LLGRSFG
+1287 LFGRSFG

-1327 IGTFNAANIY
+1327 TGTFNAANIY

-1345 EGVSGSDGGGANITF
+1345 EGVSNSDGGGANITF

-1394 FDATN
+1394 FDALN

-1418 NAKNISFSNASFSGF
+1418 SAKNISFSNASFSGF
-1433 TNPGGSSVISA
+1433 TNPGGSSTISA
-1444 NAANSL
+1444 NASNSL
-1450 SFNNSRLNGGAVY
+1450 SFINSRLNGGAVY
-1463 NLWANSLIFNNT
+1463 NLQANSLIFNNT

-1531 TAFKNSLTLDNNSN
+1531 AAFKNSLTLDNNSN
-1545 LSLDNQSVLNASGA
+1545 LSLDNQSVLNANNTST
-1559 SAFNNQ
+1559 FNNQ

-1576 TFNSLFFNGAT
+1576 TFNSLFFNGGT

-1592 NSKLNASS
+1592 SSKLNASS

-1615 LSVSNASSLNANIN
+1615 LSANNTSSLNANIN
-1629 FQGASQAT
+1629 FQGASQAD

-1645 AASFNF
+1645 TASFNF

-1667 LNFNGYAPSLSKA
+1667 LNFNGYAPSLTRA

-1716 NAQKGITG
+1716 NSQKGITG

-1866 GNLKTLLG
+1866 ENLKTLLG

-1882 LKEMIETNQLDNITS
+1882 LKEMIESNQLDNITN

-1904 LDRIKITPAQKQALL
+1904 LDKIKITQTQKQALL

-1930 QTFSNGNLV
+1930 QTFSNGNLI
-1939 IGATQDHVTNSTSSI
+1939 IGATQDNVTNSTSSI

-2020 ADITF
+2020 ADVTF

-2051 QEGIDKIFN
+2051 QKGIDKIFN
-2060 QGNLANVLSQM
+2060 QGNLANVLSQV

-2082 GNFVENALIPL
+2082 GNFIENALSPL
-2093 SKELPSSLQNETL
+2093 SKELPASLQSETL
-2106 GQLIGQNNLDNL
+2106 GQLIGQNNLDDL

-2169 IGGYMDASELSSILS
+2169 IGGYIDASELSSILS
-2184 VILKDIT
+2184 VVLKDIT
-2191 NPPTSLQ
+2191 NPPASLQ

-2208 LDEFLGQDVVKKLES
+2208 LNEFLGQDVVKKLES

-2234 ISQGGLSGIYNQGL
+2234 ISQGGLSGVYNQGL

-2303 GSLNFVANKSII
+2303 GSLNFIANKSII

-2330 LIFASNGVSNI
+2330 LIFASNDVSNI

-2357 LNNVSVQKG
+2357 LNNMSVQKG
-2366 EICINLA
+2366 EICVNLA

-2402 TFLGVI
+2402 TFLGAI
-2408 ASNGAI
+2408 TSNGVI

-2427 LNLNENATLQA
+2427 LNLNESATLQA
-2438 NNLTIANAFNNASN
+2438 NNLTITNAFNNASN

-2457 NGDFTLNQQA
+2457 NGNFTLNQQA

-2504 GIATIMTNYNNPLIQ
+2504 GAATIMANNNNPLIQ
-2519 FNTSSKETGAYTL
+2519 FNTSSKEAGTYTL

-2544 DQITGGSS
+2544 NQITGGSS
-2552 LDNYLKLYTLIN
+2552 LDNYLKLYALID

-2590 LIVGFKD
+2590 LVVGFKD

-2617 NAPIN
+2617 NDPIN

-2637 GIQGVDSIE
+2637 GVQSVDSID
-2646 QAGGTQAINWLNK
+2646 QAGGSQAINWLNK

-2676 HSTKDLTTIAGDI
+2676 HSAKDLTTIAGDI

-2699 NFKNDATNILQI
+2699 DFKNDATNILQI

-2726 TSTFASAD
+2726 TSTFARSD
-2734 FHERLEALKNKRFAD
+2734 FLERLEALKNKRFAD

-2810 YGYSGFHANITQSG
+2810 YGYSGFHGNITQSG

-2874 NTWTTDAKINYG
+2874 DTWTTDAKINYG

-2903 LAYYYIGMS
+2903 LAYYYIGLS

>member
-1 MAFKKAGLISKFIS
+1 MAFKKAGLISKFIL
-15 KGSFK
+15 KGSFR

-30 LNPILKREKPL
+30 LNQILKREKPL
-41 KRHKKTKSIKK
+41 SHKKTKSIKK

-66 LIGALGGLP
+66 LIGALGGLS
-75 HLRASECRYWSWWS
+75 HLMASECRYWSWSSWS
-89 GYHDK
+89 YHDN

-108 LFSSTQGSGTYYLNT
+108 LFSSTQSSGTYYLNT

-155 VNGVNVGYITGTYD
+155 VNGGDVGYITGTYD
-169 AQTINFNSSR
+169 AQTINFNSSH
-179 ITTGNSLSDGGGAT
+179 ITTGNSYADGGGAT
-193 LNFNATNRI
+193 LNFNAANNI

-217 HSYMNFK
+217 HSHMNFK

-243 SFSGNNNNSAIS
+243 SFSGNNNHSTIS
-255 FNKTKFNQGTYN
+255 FNQTNFNQGTYN
-267 FTNSA
+267 FSNSTT
-272 NLSFNNSNFNQST
+272 LSFNHSA
-285 YNFNSLQS
+285 
-293 TFNNSTFNQGTYN
+293 FNQGTYN
-306 FTDNTS
+306 FNGNAS
-312 FNNDTFN
+312 FDNDTFN
-319 QGTYNFNTSKVSF
+319 QGTYSFNTNKVSF
-332 SGANTLNSSS
+332 SGINTLNSSS
-342 PFASLKGSV
+342 PFANLKGSV
-351 SFGSG
+351 FFNSG
-356 AVFNLNQTLNANQTY
+356 AIFNLNQTLNNNQTY
-371 DILTTNGTIQYGVYQ
+371 DILTTNGAIQYGVYQ

-403 VEVGNNTY
+403 VGVGNNTY

-424 QETFSNKSITTQFL
+424 QETFNNQSIITQFL
-438 GDDLQAKAKATY
+438 GDDLQAKAQKTY
-450 QQDLNNS
+450 QQDLSNS
-457 QSALSNATNDNKI
+457 QSALNNAASDNKI
-470 ASADTGYTNNQNTT
+470 A
-484 IKQDA
+484 
-489 QNLEH
+489 
-494 TSQQIAK
+494 
-501 DEQALQGDLNKL
+501 
-513 KQLAN
+513 N
-518 SSFNEQA
+518 S
-525 FNQAQS
+525 
-531 KEQQDEQT
+531 
-539 LQNEENTFSS
+539 
-549 EQEGL
+549 
-554 EKALANAKEQ
+554 
-564 QEQQQA
+564 
-570 QATYQQ
+570 
-576 DLNNSQSALSNATN
+576 
-590 DNKIASAD
+590 D
-598 TDYTKNQNTAIK
+598 TDYTKSSNPTINK
-610 QDAQNLENTSQQI
+610 DAQSLENTNQQI
-623 TQDQKDL
+623 AQDEQAL
-630 EQDLDKLQQLANSK
+630 EQDLDKLQQLANSP

-652 NQAQSTEQQ
+652 NQAQDKEQQ
-661 DEQTLQNEEETFS
+661 DEQTLQNEEKTFNA
-674 SEQEGLEKA
+674 EQEGLKQA
-683 LANAKHTSPTPT
+683 IANAKPASPTQSPTPTPT
-695 KHTAQNNPPNKVSP
+695 KHTAPNTP

-714 PTTNVWNGVYNFQNQ
+714 PTTNVWNGVYNLQNQ
-729 TYSKKGIYYIDPNLS
+729 TYSKQGIYYIDPNLS

-754 STYGYLDWF
+754 STY
-763 TLKNKFSVNAN
+763 
-774 NGTLIIGNNT
+774 
-784 ESANTKGLI
+784 
-793 WIGDDKGLVY
+793 
-803 YNTGTFNAANIYLTS
+803 
-818 NLKTGNGFSGEGA
+818 
-831 TLNFNATNR
+831 
-840 ITINQASFDNSDAG
+840 
-854 AQHSYMNFK
+854 
-863 GSNINVSGSSFT
+863 
-875 DDTNGGF
+875 
-882 SFSGNNN
+882 
-889 NSAISFNKTK
+889 
-899 FNQGTYNFT
+899 
-908 NSANLSFNN
+908 
-917 SNFNQSTYNFN
+917 
-928 SLQSTFNN
+928 
-936 STFNQGTYNFTDN
+936 
-949 TSFNNDTFN
+949 
-958 QGTYNFNTSKVSFS
+958 
-972 GANTLNSSSPFASLK
+972 
-987 GSVSFGSGAVF
+987 
-998 NLNQTLNAN
+998 
-1007 QTYDILTTNGTIQYG
+1007 
-1022 VYQSY
+1022 
-1027 LWDLINYKGDKAIS
+1027 
-1041 HVEVGNNTYDVTFD
+1041 
-1055 INGQD
+1055 
-1060 ETLQETFSNKSI
+1060 
-1072 TTQFLGDDLQAKAK
+1072 
-1086 ATYQQDLNN
+1086 
-1095 SQSALSNATN
+1095 
-1105 DNKIASADTGYT
+1105 
-1117 NNQNTTIKQDAQNLE
+1117 
-1132 HTSQQ
+1132 
-1137 IAKDEQAL
+1137 
-1145 QGDLNK
+1145 
-1151 LKQLANSSF
+1151 
-1160 NEQAFNQA
+1160 
-1168 QSKEQQDEQTL
+1168 
-1179 QNEEETF
+1179 
-1186 SSEQEGLEKALA
+1186 
-1198 NAKPASPTPTPTPT
+1198 
-1212 PTPSP
+1212 
-1217 TPNPTPTKHTAPNK
+1217 
-1231 VPPTPPTQNLP
+1231 
-1242 TTNVWN
+1242 
-1248 GVYWLQNQTYSQK
+1248 
-1261 GVYYIDPNLSGQSG
+1261 
-1275 QSANTLSTYTAN
+1275 TAN

-1294 VNIQNGTLI
+1294 VNIQNDTLI

-1327 IGTFNAANIY
+1327 TGTFNAANIY

-1345 EGVSGSDGGGANITF
+1345 EGVSNSDGGGANITF

-1388 QHSYAT
+1388 QHSYAA
-1394 FDATN
+1394 FDALN
-1399 NISVT
+1399 NISVI

-1418 NAKNISFSNASFSGF
+1418 SAKNISFSNASFSGF

-1450 SFNNSRLNGGAVY
+1450 SFINSRLNGGAIY
-1463 NLWANSLIFNNT
+1463 NLQANSLIFNNT

-1489 FNATTQLLGNTSFT
+1489 FNATTQLLGNTNFT

-1531 TAFKNSLTLDNNSN
+1531 AAFKNSLTLDNNSN
-1545 LSLDNQSVLNASGA
+1545 LSLDNQSVLNANGT

-1576 TFNSLFFNGAT
+1576 AFNSLFFNGGT

-1592 NSKLNASS
+1592 SSKLNASS

-1615 LSVSNASSLNANIN
+1615 LSASNTSSLNANIN
-1629 FQGASQAT
+1629 FQGASQAD

-1645 AASFNF
+1645 TASFNF
-1651 DSASS
+1651 DSANS

-1667 LNFNGYAPSLSKA
+1667 LNFNGYAPSLTKA

-1770 IKNGDLT
+1770 VKNGDLT

-1791 FNIAPELYNYQAS
+1791 FNIAPELYNYQTS
-1804 KQNPTGYSYDYSDNQ
+1804 KQNPTGYSYDYSDDQ

-1866 GNLKTLLG
+1866 ENLKTLLG

-1882 LKEMIETNQLDNITS
+1882 LKEMIESNQLDNITS

-1904 LDRIKITPAQKQALL
+1904 LDKIKITPAQKQALL

-1939 IGATQDHVTNSTSSI
+1939 IGATQDNVTNSTSSI

-1965 ALDSATCSSF
+1965 VLDSATCSSF

-2000 KSIYITGTLGSGNAF
+2000 KSIYITGTLGSANAF

-2020 ADITF
+2020 ADVTF

-2060 QGNLANVLSQM
+2060 QGNLANVLSQV

-2082 GNFVENALIPL
+2082 GNFVENALSPL
-2093 SKELPSSLQNETL
+2093 SKELPASLQNETL
-2106 GQLIGQNNLDNL
+2106 GQLIGQNNLDDL

-2169 IGGYMDASELSSILS
+2169 IGGYIDASELSSILS

-2208 LDEFLGQDVVKKLES
+2208 LNEFLGQDVVKKLES
-2223 QGLVSNIINNI
+2223 QGLVNNIINNI
-2234 ISQGGLSGIYNQGL
+2234 ISQGGLSGVYNQGL

-2287 NGYVF
+2287 NSYVF

-2315 FNGDNTIDFSKYQGA
+2315 FNGDNTIDFSKYQGT
-2330 LIFASNGVSNI
+2330 LIFASNDISNI

-2373 NCPTTKN
+2373 NCPTIKN

-2402 TFLGVI
+2402 TFLGTI

-2438 NNLTIANAFNNASN
+2438 NNLTITNAFNNASN

-2467 TLSTNASGLNV
+2467 TLSTNASGLDV

-2504 GIATIMTNYNNPLIQ
+2504 GTATIMANNNSPLIQ
-2519 FNTSSKETGAYTL
+2519 FNTSSKETGTYTL

-2577 TYNGQAVS
+2577 TYDGQAVN

-2617 NAPIN
+2617 NDPIN

-2637 GIQGVDSIE
+2637 GTQSVDSIE

-2699 NFKNDATNILQI
+2699 DFKNDATNILQI

-2789 YGINVGYDR
+2789 YGINIGYDR

-2861 DPLLSIINQSYRY
+2861 DPLLSIINQSYKY
-2874 NTWTTDAKINYG
+2874 DTWTTDAKINYG

-2903 LAYYYIGMS
+2903 LAYYYIGLS

>member
-1 MAFKKAGLISKFIS
+1 MAFKKARLISRFIS

-20 LNKISKKIFK
+20 LSKISKKIFT
-30 LNPILKREKPL
+30 LNQILKREKPL
-41 KRHKKTKSIKK
+41 KCHKKTKSIKK
-52 PFNKNKSF
+52 LSNRNKSF

-66 LIGALGGLP
+66 LIGALGGLS
-75 HLRASECRYWSWWS
+75 HLRANECRYWSWSSWN
-89 GYHDK
+89 YQDN
-94 IESGSNSPTHNSYC
+94 IESGPNSPTHNSYC
-108 LFSSTQGSGTYYLNT
+108 LFSSAQGSGTYYLNT

-128 AGGASFTQKFNNG
+128 AGGASFTQKFNGG

-155 VNGVNVGYITGTYD
+155 INGGDVGYITGTYD
-169 AQTINFNSSR
+169 AQTINFNSSHL
-179 ITTGNSLSDGGGAT
+179 TTGNSYADGGGAT
-193 LNFNATNRI
+193 LNFNATNHI

-217 HSYMNFK
+217 KSYMNFK
-224 GSNIN
+224 GSSIN

-255 FNKTKFNQGTYN
+255 FNKTNFNQGTYN
-267 FTNSA
+267 FNDNA
-272 NLSFNNSNFNQST
+272 SF
-285 YNFNSLQS
+285 
-293 TFNNSTFNQGTYN
+293 
-306 FTDNTS
+306 D
-312 FNNDTFN
+312 NDTFN

-351 SFGSG
+351 SFGSD
-356 AVFNLNQTLNANQTY
+356 AVFNLNQTLNSNQTY

-403 VEVGNNTY
+403 VEVGSNTY

-424 QETFSNKSITTQFL
+424 QETFNKQSITTQFL
-438 GDDLQAKAKATY
+438 GDDLQQQAQKTY
-450 QQDLNNS
+450 QQDLSNS
-457 QSALSNATNDNKI
+457 QSALNNAASDNKI
-470 ASADTGYTNNQNTT
+470 ANSDTGYTKNKNTT
-484 IKQDA
+484 IATDA

-494 TSQQIAK
+494 TNQQIAQ
-501 DEQALQGDLNKL
+501 DEQALQGDLDKLQQLANSTTGFNEQAFNTTQKQEQQDEQTLQNDENAFNTEQERLEQAIQQAQAQEQEQQQAQQTYQEDVTNSQTALNNATSDNKIANSDTDYTKSSNPTINKDAQNLEHTNQQIAQDEQALQGDLDKL

-518 SSFNEQA
+518 STTGFSEQA
-525 FNQAQS
+525 FNQAQ
-531 KEQQDEQT
+531 KQEQQDEQT
-539 LQNEENTFSS
+539 LQNEEKTFNS

-554 EKALANAKEQ
+554 KQAIANAKP
-564 QEQQQA
+564 
-570 QATYQQ
+570 
-576 DLNNSQSALSNATN
+576 
-590 DNKIASAD
+590 
-598 TDYTKNQNTAIK
+598 
-610 QDAQNLENTSQQI
+610 TSP
-623 TQDQKDL
+623 TPSH
-630 EQDLDKLQQLANSK
+630 A
-644 TGFNEQAF
+644 
-652 NQAQSTEQQ
+652 
-661 DEQTLQNEEETFS
+661 
-674 SEQEGLEKA
+674 
-683 LANAKHTSPTPT
+683 PTPT
-695 KHTAQNNPPNKVSP
+695 KHTAQNTPPNKVSP
-709 PTQNL
+709 T
-714 PTTNVWNGVYNFQNQ
+714 
-729 TYSKKGIYYIDPNLS
+729 
-744 GQSGQSGNTL
+744 
-754 STYGYLDWF
+754 
-763 TLKNKFSVNAN
+763 
-774 NGTLIIGNNT
+774 
-784 ESANTKGLI
+784 
-793 WIGDDKGLVY
+793 
-803 YNTGTFNAANIYLTS
+803 
-818 NLKTGNGFSGEGA
+818 
-831 TLNFNATNR
+831 
-840 ITINQASFDNSDAG
+840 
-854 AQHSYMNFK
+854 
-863 GSNINVSGSSFT
+863 
-875 DDTNGGF
+875 
-882 SFSGNNN
+882 
-889 NSAISFNKTK
+889 
-899 FNQGTYNFT
+899 
-908 NSANLSFNN
+908 
-917 SNFNQSTYNFN
+917 
-928 SLQSTFNN
+928 
-936 STFNQGTYNFTDN
+936 
-949 TSFNNDTFN
+949 
-958 QGTYNFNTSKVSFS
+958 
-972 GANTLNSSSPFASLK
+972 
-987 GSVSFGSGAVF
+987 
-998 NLNQTLNAN
+998 
-1007 QTYDILTTNGTIQYG
+1007 
-1022 VYQSY
+1022 
-1027 LWDLINYKGDKAIS
+1027 
-1041 HVEVGNNTYDVTFD
+1041 
-1055 INGQD
+1055 
-1060 ETLQETFSNKSI
+1060 
-1072 TTQFLGDDLQAKAK
+1072 
-1086 ATYQQDLNN
+1086 
-1095 SQSALSNATN
+1095 
-1105 DNKIASADTGYT
+1105 
-1117 NNQNTTIKQDAQNLE
+1117 
-1132 HTSQQ
+1132 
-1137 IAKDEQAL
+1137 
-1145 QGDLNK
+1145 
-1151 LKQLANSSF
+1151 
-1160 NEQAFNQA
+1160 
-1168 QSKEQQDEQTL
+1168 
-1179 QNEEETF
+1179 
-1186 SSEQEGLEKALA
+1186 
-1198 NAKPASPTPTPTPT
+1198 
-1212 PTPSP
+1212 
-1217 TPNPTPTKHTAPNK
+1217 
-1231 VPPTPPTQNLP
+1231 PTPPTQNLP

-1248 GVYWLQNQTYSQK
+1248 GVYNLQNQTYSNK

-1275 QSANTLSTYTAN
+1275 QNGNTLSTYTAN
-1287 LLGRSFG
+1287 LFGRSFG

-1303 IGNNTES
+1303 IGNNKES

-1327 IGTFNAANIY
+1327 TGTFSAANIY

-1345 EGVSGSDGGGANITF
+1345 EGVSNSDGGGANITF

-1388 QHSYAT
+1388 QHSYAA
-1394 FDATN
+1394 FDALN

-1404 NSSFSDMTWGKFSF
+1404 DSSFSDMTWGKFSF

-1450 SFNNSRLNGGAVY
+1450 SFINSRLNGGAIY
-1463 NLWANSLIFNNT
+1463 NLQANSLIFNNT

-1489 FNATTQLLGNTSFT
+1489 FNATTQLLGNTNFT

-1531 TAFKNSLTLDNNSN
+1531 AAFKNSLTLNNDSN
-1545 LSLDNQSVLNASGA
+1545 LSLDNQSVLNANGA

-1576 TFNSLFFNGAT
+1576 TFSSLFFNGGT

-1592 NSKLNASS
+1592 SSKLNASN

-1615 LSVSNASSLNANIN
+1615 LSANNTSSLNANIN
-1629 FQGASQAT
+1629 FQGASQAD

-1645 AASFNF
+1645 TASFNF

-1667 LNFNGYAPSLSKA
+1667 LDFNGYAPSLTKA
-1680 LMSVSGQFVLGNNGD
+1680 LMSVSGQFVLGSNGD

-1724 ISGANGYEK
+1724 ISGANSYEK

-1791 FNIAPELYNYQAS
+1791 FNIAPELYNYQVS

-1866 GNLKTLLG
+1866 ENLKTLLG
-1874 ILSQNSAT
+1874 ILSQNSAA
-1882 LKEMIETNQLDNITS
+1882 LKEMIESNQLDNITN

-1904 LDRIKITPAQKQALL
+1904 LDKIKITQAQKQALL

-1939 IGATQDHVTNSTSSI
+1939 IGATQDNVTNSTSSI

-1965 ALDSATCSSF
+1965 TLDSATCSSF

-2000 KSIYITGTLGSGNAF
+2000 KSIYITGTIGSGNAF

-2020 ADITF
+2020 ADVTF

-2051 QEGIDKIFN
+2051 QKGIDKIFN
-2060 QGNLANVLSQM
+2060 QGNLANVLSQV

-2082 GNFVENALIPL
+2082 GNFIENALSPL
-2093 SKELPSSLQNETL
+2093 SKELPASLQNETL
-2106 GQLIGQNNLDNL
+2106 GQLIGQNNLDDL

-2169 IGGYMDASELSSILS
+2169 IGGYIDASELSSILS
-2184 VILKDIT
+2184 VVLKDIT

-2208 LDEFLGQDVVKKLES
+2208 LNEFLGQDVIKTLES
-2223 QGLVSNIINNI
+2223 QGLVNNIINDI
-2234 ISQGGLSGIYNQGL
+2234 ISQGGLSGVYNQGL

-2366 EICINLA
+2366 EICVNLS
-2373 NCPTTKN
+2373 NCPTNKN
-2380 SSSTNSS
+2380 SSSINSS
-2387 VTPTNESLSVRANNF
+2387 VTPTNETLSVRANNF
-2402 TFLGVI
+2402 TFLGAI

-2414 DLSQVKNNSVIGT
+2414 DLSQVTNNSVIGT

-2438 NNLTIANAFNNASN
+2438 NNLTITNAFNNASN

-2457 NGDFTLNQQA
+2457 NGNFTLNQQA

-2504 GIATIMTNYNNPLIQ
+2504 GNATIMANNNNPLIQ
-2519 FNTSSKETGAYTL
+2519 FNTSSKEAGTYTL

-2552 LDNYLKLYTLIN
+2552 LYNYLKLYTLID

-2571 MTDNGL
+2571 MAGNGL
-2577 TYNGQAVS
+2577 TYNGQAVN

-2590 LIVGFKD
+2590 LVVGFKD

-2617 NAPIN
+2617 NDPIN

-2637 GIQGVDSIE
+2637 GTQGVDSID
-2646 QAGGTQAINWLNK
+2646 QAGGSQAINWLNK

-2699 NFKNDATNILQI
+2699 DFKNDATNILQI

-2810 YGYSGFHANITQSG
+2810 YGYSGFHGNITQSG

-2874 NTWTTDAKINYG
+2874 DTWTTNAKINYG

-2896 IFKPQIG
+2896 IFKPQVG
-2903 LAYYYIGMS
+2903 LAYYYIGLS

-3012 NAGIGARFGLDY
+3012 NVGIGARFGLDY

-3033 GMRYAF
+3033 GIRYAF

>member
-30 LNPILKREKPL
+30 LNQILKCEKPL
-41 KRHKKTKSIKK
+41 SHKKTKSIKK
-52 PFNKNKSF
+52 PFNKSKSF

-66 LIGALGGLP
+66 LIGALGGLS
-75 HLRASECRYWSWWS
+75 HLRASECRYWSWSSW
-89 GYHDK
+89 GYHDN

-108 LFSSTQGSGTYYLNT
+108 LFNSTQSSGTYHLNT

-155 VNGVNVGYITGTYD
+155 VNGGNLGYITGTYD

-179 ITTGNSLSDGGGAT
+179 ITTGNSFSTGGGAT
-193 LNFNATNRI
+193 LNFNATNHI

-208 FDNSDAGAQ
+208 FDNSDAGTQ
-217 HSYMNFK
+217 HSYMNFS

-229 VSGSSFTDDTNGGF
+229 VSASSFTDDTNGGF
-243 SFSGNNNNSAIS
+243 SFSGNGANSNLS
-255 FNKTKFNQGTYN
+255 FNKTNFNQGTYHFSNSASSSFDNSSFNQGTYHFNSTQSAFENSNFNQGTYN
-267 FTNSA
+267 F
-272 NLSFNNSNFNQST
+272 NNNA
-285 YNFNSLQS
+285 
-293 TFNNSTFNQGTYN
+293 
-306 FTDNTS
+306 S

-319 QGTYNFNTSKVSF
+319 QGTYSFNTSKVSF

-351 SFGSG
+351 SFGSS
-356 AVFNLNQTLNANQTY
+356 AIFNLNQTLNSNQTY
-371 DILTTNGTIQYGVYQ
+371 DILTTNGAIQYGVYQ

-403 VEVGNNTY
+403 VEVGSNTY

-424 QETFSNKSITTQFL
+424 QETFSNQSIITQFL
-438 GDDLQAKAKATY
+438 GDDLQAKAQATY
-450 QQDLNNS
+450 QQDLSNS
-457 QSALSNATNDNKI
+457 QSALNNATSDNKI
-470 ASADTGYTNNQNTT
+470 ASNDAGYTNNQNTT
-484 IKQDA
+484 IKKDA
-489 QNLEH
+489 Q
-494 TSQQIAK
+494 S
-501 DEQALQGDLNKL
+501 
-513 KQLAN
+513 
-518 SSFNEQA
+518 
-525 FNQAQS
+525 
-531 KEQQDEQT
+531 
-539 LQNEENTFSS
+539 
-549 EQEGL
+549 
-554 EKALANAKEQ
+554 
-564 QEQQQA
+564 
-570 QATYQQ
+570 
-576 DLNNSQSALSNATN
+576 
-590 DNKIASAD
+590 
-598 TDYTKNQNTAIK
+598 
-610 QDAQNLENTSQQI
+610 LENTSQQI
-623 TQDQKDL
+623 AQDQKDL
-630 EQDLDKLQQLANSK
+630 EQDLDNLKQLANSP

-652 NQAQSTEQQ
+652 KNAQSTEQQ
-661 DEQTLQNEEETFS
+661 DLQTLQENE
-674 SEQEGLEKA
+674 
-683 LANAKHTSPTPT
+683 N
-695 KHTAQNNPPNKVSP
+695 
-709 PTQNL
+709 
-714 PTTNVWNGVYNFQNQ
+714 
-729 TYSKKGIYYIDPNLS
+729 
-744 GQSGQSGNTL
+744 
-754 STYGYLDWF
+754 
-763 TLKNKFSVNAN
+763 
-774 NGTLIIGNNT
+774 
-784 ESANTKGLI
+784 
-793 WIGDDKGLVY
+793 
-803 YNTGTFNAANIYLTS
+803 TFN
-818 NLKTGNGFSGEGA
+818 
-831 TLNFNATNR
+831 
-840 ITINQASFDNSDAG
+840 
-854 AQHSYMNFK
+854 
-863 GSNINVSGSSFT
+863 
-875 DDTNGGF
+875 
-882 SFSGNNN
+882 
-889 NSAISFNKTK
+889 
-899 FNQGTYNFT
+899 
-908 NSANLSFNN
+908 
-917 SNFNQSTYNFN
+917 
-928 SLQSTFNN
+928 
-936 STFNQGTYNFTDN
+936 
-949 TSFNNDTFN
+949 
-958 QGTYNFNTSKVSFS
+958 
-972 GANTLNSSSPFASLK
+972 
-987 GSVSFGSGAVF
+987 
-998 NLNQTLNAN
+998 
-1007 QTYDILTTNGTIQYG
+1007 
-1022 VYQSY
+1022 
-1027 LWDLINYKGDKAIS
+1027 
-1041 HVEVGNNTYDVTFD
+1041 
-1055 INGQD
+1055 
-1060 ETLQETFSNKSI
+1060 
-1072 TTQFLGDDLQAKAK
+1072 
-1086 ATYQQDLNN
+1086 
-1095 SQSALSNATN
+1095 
-1105 DNKIASADTGYT
+1105 
-1117 NNQNTTIKQDAQNLE
+1117 
-1132 HTSQQ
+1132 
-1137 IAKDEQAL
+1137 
-1145 QGDLNK
+1145 
-1151 LKQLANSSF
+1151 
-1160 NEQAFNQA
+1160 
-1168 QSKEQQDEQTL
+1168 
-1179 QNEEETF
+1179 
-1186 SSEQEGLEKALA
+1186 SEQEGLEKALA
-1198 NAKPASPTPTPTPT
+1198 NAKPTSPTP
-1212 PTPSP
+1212 S
-1217 TPNPTPTKHTAPNK
+1217 PTPTKHTAPNTPPNK

-1248 GVYWLQNQTYSQK
+1248 GVYWLQNKTYSQK
-1261 GVYYIDPNLSGQSG
+1261 GVYYTDPNLSGQSG
-1275 QSANTLSTYTAN
+1275 QSGNTLSTYTAN
-1287 LLGRSFG
+1287 LLGRSFS
-1294 VNIQNGTLI
+1294 VNANNGTLI

-1327 IGTFNAANIY
+1327 TGTFNAANIY

-1388 QHSYAT
+1388 QHSYAA

-1531 TAFKNSLTLDNNSN
+1531 AAFKDSLTLDNNSN
-1545 LSLDNQSVLNASGA
+1545 LSLDNQSVLNANGS
-1559 SAFNNQ
+1559 SVFNNQ

-1576 TFNSLFFNGAT
+1576 TFNRLFFNGGII
-1587 LSLNA
+1587 SLNA

-1615 LSVSNASSLNANIN
+1615 LSASNTSSLNANIN
-1629 FQGASQAT
+1629 FQGASQAN

-1645 AASFNF
+1645 TASFNF
-1651 DSASS
+1651 DSTSS

-1680 LMSVSGQFVLGNNGD
+1680 LMSVSRQFVLGNNGD

-1716 NAQKGITG
+1716 NAQKGIAG

-1743 ATYSD
+1743 ATYSG

-1840 PQTPGTYSPFNQ
+1840 PQTPGTYGPFNQ

-1882 LKEMIETNQLDNITS
+1882 LKEMIESNQLDNITS

-1904 LDRIKITPAQKQALL
+1904 LDKIKITQAQKQALL

-1930 QTFSNGNLV
+1930 QTFNNGNLV
-1939 IGATQDHVTNSTSSI
+1939 IGATQDNVTNSTSSI

-2000 KSIYITGTLGSGNAF
+2000 KSIYITGTLGSANAF

-2020 ADITF
+2020 ADVTF
-2025 QSANNLVLNKA
+2025 QSANNLVLDKA

-2051 QEGIDKIFN
+2051 QKGINEIFN

-2082 GNFVENALIPL
+2082 GNFVENALSPL
-2093 SKELPSSLQNETL
+2093 SKELPASLQNETL

-2169 IGGYMDASELSSILS
+2169 IGGYIDASELSSILS

-2208 LDEFLGQDVVKKLES
+2208 LNEFLGQDVVKKLEG

-2234 ISQGGLSGIYNQGL
+2234 ISQGGLSGVYNQGL
-2248 GSVLPPSLQNALK
+2248 GSVLPLSLQNALK

-2315 FNGDNTIDFSKYQGA
+2315 FNGDNMIDFSKYQGA

-2402 TFLGVI
+2402 TFLGTI

-2438 NNLTIANAFNNASN
+2438 NNLTITNAFNNASN

-2504 GIATIMTNYNNPLIQ
+2504 GNATIMANNNSPLIQ
-2519 FNTSSKETGAYTL
+2519 FNTSSKETGTYTL

-2552 LDNYLKLYTLIN
+2552 LGNYLKLYTFID

-2577 TYNGQAVS
+2577 TYNGQAVN

-2590 LIVGFKD
+2590 LVVGFKD

-2617 NAPIN
+2617 NDPIN

-2637 GIQGVDSIE
+2637 GVQSVDSID

-2699 NFKNDATNILQI
+2699 DFKNDATNILQI

-2726 TSTFASAD
+2726 TSTFANAD

-2789 YGINVGYDR
+2789 YGINIGYDR

-2874 NTWTTDAKINYG
+2874 DTWTTDAKINYG

-2903 LAYYYIGMS
+2903 LAYYYIGLS

>member
-1 MAFKKAGLISKFIS
+1 MAFKKARLISRFIS

-20 LNKISKKIFK
+20 LNKISKKFFT
-30 LNPILKREKPL
+30 LNQILKREKPL
-41 KRHKKTKSIKK
+41 KRHKKALKPIKK
-52 PFNKNKSF
+52 LSNRNKSF

-66 LIGALGGLP
+66 LIGALGGLS
-75 HLRASECRYWSWWS
+75 HLRANECRYWSWSSWS
-89 GYHDK
+89 YQDN
-94 IESGSNSPTHNSYC
+94 IENGPNSPTHNSYC

-141 TLNVGGNIR
+141 TLDIGGNIR

-155 VNGVNVGYITGTYD
+155 INGGDVGYITGTYD
-169 AQTINFNSSR
+169 AQTINFNSSH
-179 ITTGNSLSDGGGAT
+179 ITTGNSYADGGGAT
-193 LNFNATNRI
+193 LNFNATNNI

-208 FDNSDAGAQ
+208 FDNSDAGTQ
-217 HSYMNFK
+217 KSYMNFK
-224 GSNIN
+224 GSNIK

-243 SFSGNNNNSAIS
+243 NFSGSNNNSVIS
-255 FNKTKFNQGTYN
+255 FNQTNFNQGTYN
-267 FTNSA
+267 FND
-272 NLSFNNSNFNQST
+272 NVSFNNN
-285 YNFNSLQS
+285 
-293 TFNNSTFNQGTYN
+293 TFNQGTYH
-306 FTDNTS
+306 
-312 FNNDTFN
+312 
-319 QGTYNFNTSKVSF
+319 FNTSKVSF

-342 PFASLKGSV
+342 PFASLKGNV
-351 SFGSG
+351 SFNSN
-356 AVFNLNQTLNANQTY
+356 AIFNLNQTLNNNQTY
-371 DILTTNGTIQYGVYQ
+371 DILTTNGAIQYGVYQ

-416 INGQDETL
+416 IDGQDETL
-424 QETFSNKSITTQFL
+424 QETFNNQSIITQFL
-438 GDDLQAKAKATY
+438 GDDLQQEAQKTY
-450 QQDLNNS
+450 QEDVAHSQNALNGVTS
-457 QSALSNATNDNKI
+457 DNTI
-470 ASADTGYTNNQNTT
+470 ASADTSYTQSKNPT
-484 IKQDA
+484 IAKDA
-489 QNLEH
+489 QNLES
-494 TSQQIAK
+494 TNQTIQQDK
-501 DEQALQGDLNKL
+501 QAL
-513 KQLAN
+513 
-518 SSFNEQA
+518 E
-525 FNQAQS
+525 
-531 KEQQDEQT
+531 
-539 LQNEENTFSS
+539 
-549 EQEGL
+549 
-554 EKALANAKEQ
+554 
-564 QEQQQA
+564 
-570 QATYQQ
+570 
-576 DLNNSQSALSNATN
+576 
-590 DNKIASAD
+590 
-598 TDYTKNQNTAIK
+598 
-610 QDAQNLENTSQQI
+610 
-623 TQDQKDL
+623 KDL
-630 EQDLDKLQQLANSK
+630 AQIKQLANSK
-644 TGFNEQAF
+644 TGFSEQAF

-661 DEQTLQNEEETFS
+661 DEQTLQNEEKTFNTEQDS
-674 SEQEGLEKA
+674 LNKAIQQAQAQQQQQAQQQAQQTYQEDLTHSQNALNNAANDNKIANNDTSYTNNKNTTIAKDAQSLENTNQKIQQDEQALEKDLAQIKQLANSTTGFSEQAFNTVQKQEQQDEQTLQNEEKTFNSEQEGLKQA
-683 LANAKHTSPTPT
+683 IANAKPTSPTPSPTPTPT
-695 KHTAQNNPPNKVSP
+695 KHTAQNTPPSQVP
-709 PTQNL
+709 PTPPSQNL
-714 PTTNVWNGVYNFQNQ
+714 PKTNVWNGVYWLQNK
-729 TYSKKGIYYIDPNLS
+729 TYSNKGIYYIDPNLS

-754 STYGYLDWF
+754 STY
-763 TLKNKFSVNAN
+763 
-774 NGTLIIGNNT
+774 
-784 ESANTKGLI
+784 
-793 WIGDDKGLVY
+793 
-803 YNTGTFNAANIYLTS
+803 
-818 NLKTGNGFSGEGA
+818 
-831 TLNFNATNR
+831 
-840 ITINQASFDNSDAG
+840 
-854 AQHSYMNFK
+854 
-863 GSNINVSGSSFT
+863 
-875 DDTNGGF
+875 
-882 SFSGNNN
+882 
-889 NSAISFNKTK
+889 
-899 FNQGTYNFT
+899 
-908 NSANLSFNN
+908 
-917 SNFNQSTYNFN
+917 
-928 SLQSTFNN
+928 
-936 STFNQGTYNFTDN
+936 
-949 TSFNNDTFN
+949 
-958 QGTYNFNTSKVSFS
+958 
-972 GANTLNSSSPFASLK
+972 
-987 GSVSFGSGAVF
+987 
-998 NLNQTLNAN
+998 
-1007 QTYDILTTNGTIQYG
+1007 
-1022 VYQSY
+1022 
-1027 LWDLINYKGDKAIS
+1027 
-1041 HVEVGNNTYDVTFD
+1041 
-1055 INGQD
+1055 
-1060 ETLQETFSNKSI
+1060 
-1072 TTQFLGDDLQAKAK
+1072 
-1086 ATYQQDLNN
+1086 
-1095 SQSALSNATN
+1095 
-1105 DNKIASADTGYT
+1105 
-1117 NNQNTTIKQDAQNLE
+1117 
-1132 HTSQQ
+1132 
-1137 IAKDEQAL
+1137 
-1145 QGDLNK
+1145 
-1151 LKQLANSSF
+1151 
-1160 NEQAFNQA
+1160 
-1168 QSKEQQDEQTL
+1168 
-1179 QNEEETF
+1179 
-1186 SSEQEGLEKALA
+1186 
-1198 NAKPASPTPTPTPT
+1198 
-1212 PTPSP
+1212 
-1217 TPNPTPTKHTAPNK
+1217 
-1231 VPPTPPTQNLP
+1231 
-1242 TTNVWN
+1242 
-1248 GVYWLQNQTYSQK
+1248 
-1261 GVYYIDPNLSGQSG
+1261 
-1275 QSANTLSTYTAN
+1275 TAN

-1294 VNIQNGTLI
+1294 VNANNGTLV

-1327 IGTFNAANIY
+1327 TGTFSAANIY

-1345 EGVSGSDGGGANITF
+1345 EGVSNSDGGGANITF

-1394 FDATN
+1394 FDALN

-1418 NAKNISFSNASFSGF
+1418 SAKNISFSNASFSGF

-1444 NAANSL
+1444 NASNSL
-1450 SFNNSRLNGGAVY
+1450 SFVNSRLNGGAIY
-1463 NLWANSLIFNNT
+1463 NLQANSLIFNNT

-1489 FNATTQLLGNTSFT
+1489 FNATTQLLGNTNFT

-1518 QNNANITLGNKSQ
+1518 QDNANITLGNKSQ
-1531 TAFKNSLTLDNNSN
+1531 AAFKNSLTLDNNSN
-1545 LSLDNQSVLNASGA
+1545 LSLDNQSVLNANGT

-1576 TFNSLFFNGAT
+1576 TFNSLFFNGGT

-1592 NSKLNASS
+1592 SSKLNASS

-1615 LSVSNASSLNANIN
+1615 LSASNTSFLNANIN
-1629 FQGASQAT
+1629 FQGASQAN

-1645 AASFNF
+1645 TASFNF

-1656 LSFNN
+1656 LNFNN

-1667 LNFNGYAPSLSKA
+1667 LNFNGYAPSLTKA

-1748 NNNIQTWSFINP
+1748 NNNVQTWSFINP

-1824 LTSNIKGLFTP
+1824 LTSNVKGLFTP

-1840 PQTPGTYSPFNQ
+1840 PQAPGTYSPFNQ

-1866 GNLKTLLG
+1866 ENLKTLLG
-1874 ILSQNSAT
+1874 ILSQNSVT
-1882 LKEMIETNQLDNITS
+1882 LKEMIESNQLDNITN

-1904 LDRIKITPAQKQALL
+1904 LDKIKITQAQKQALL

-1930 QTFSNGNLV
+1930 QTFSNGNLI
-1939 IGATQDHVTNSTSSI
+1939 IGATQDNVTNSTSSI

-1965 ALDSATCSSF
+1965 ALDSTTCSSF

-2000 KSIYITGTLGSGNAF
+2000 KSIYITGTIGSGNAF

-2020 ADITF
+2020 ADVTF
-2025 QSANNLVLNKA
+2025 QSTNNLVLNKA

-2051 QEGIDKIFN
+2051 QKGIDKIFN
-2060 QGNLANVLSQM
+2060 QGNLANVLSQV

-2082 GNFVENALIPL
+2082 GNFIENALSPL
-2093 SKELPSSLQNETL
+2093 SKELPASLQDETL
-2106 GQLIGQNNLDNL
+2106 GQLIGQNNLDDL

-2123 VMNAIQNII
+2123 VMNEIQNII

-2169 IGGYMDASELSSILS
+2169 IGGYIDASELSSILG
-2184 VILKDIT
+2184 VVLKDIT

-2208 LDEFLGQDVVKKLES
+2208 LNEFLGQDVIKKLES

-2234 ISQGGLSGIYNQGL
+2234 ISQGGLSGVYNQGL

-2366 EICINLA
+2366 EICVDLA

-2438 NNLTIANAFNNASN
+2438 NNLTITNAFNNASN
-2452 STANI
+2452 STANV
-2457 NGDFTLNQQA
+2457 NGNFTLNQQA
-2467 TLSTNASGLNV
+2467 TLSTNASSLNV

-2504 GIATIMTNYNNPLIQ
+2504 GAATIMANNNNPLIQ
-2519 FNTSSKETGAYTL
+2519 FNTSSKEAGTYTL

-2552 LDNYLKLYTLIN
+2552 LDNYLKLYALID

-2577 TYNGQAVS
+2577 TYNGQAVN

-2590 LIVGFKD
+2590 LVVGFKD

-2617 NAPIN
+2617 NDPIN

-2637 GIQGVDSIE
+2637 GVQGVDSID
-2646 QAGGTQAINWLNK
+2646 QAGGSQAINWLNK

-2699 NFKNDATNILQI
+2699 DFKNDATNILQI

-2824 SSNVNMGV
+2824 SSNVNIGV

-2874 NTWTTDAKINYG
+2874 DTWTTDAKINYG

-2896 IFKPQIG
+2896 IFKPQVG
-2903 LAYYYIGMS
+2903 LAYYYIGLS

-3033 GMRYAF
+3033 GIRYAF

>member
-1 MAFKKAGLISKFIS
+1 MAFKKVGLISKFIS

-30 LNPILKREKPL
+30 LNLILKREKPL
-41 KRHKKTKSIKK
+41 SHKKTKSVKK

-66 LIGALGGLP
+66 LIGALGGLS
-75 HLRASECRYWSWWS
+75 HLRASECRYWSWSSW
-89 GYHDK
+89 GYHDN

-108 LFSSTQGSGTYYLNT
+108 LFNSTQGSGTYYLNT

-141 TLNVGGNIR
+141 TLDVGGNIR

-155 VNGVNVGYITGTYD
+155 VNGGDVGYITGTYD

-179 ITTGNSLSDGGGAT
+179 ITTGNSFSTGGGAT
-193 LNFNATNRI
+193 LNFDAANHI
-202 TINQAS
+202 IINQAS
-208 FDNSDAGAQ
+208 FDNGDAGTQ
-217 HSYMNFK
+217 RSYMNFSS
-224 GSNIN
+224 SNIN
-229 VSGSSFTDDTNGGF
+229 VSASSFTDDTNGGF
-243 SFSGNNNNSAIS
+243 SFSANGANSNLS
-255 FNKTKFNQGTYN
+255 FNKTNFNQGTYKFTNSANLNFNNSAFNQGTYN
-267 FTNSA
+267 FS
-272 NLSFNNSNFNQST
+272 
-285 YNFNSLQS
+285 SLQS
-293 TFNNSTFNQGTYN
+293 VFNNDTFSQGAYS
-306 FTDNTS
+306 FTDNTGLN
-312 FNNDTFN
+312 FDNDTFN
-319 QGTYNFNTSKVSF
+319 QGTYNFNASKVSF

-356 AVFNLNQTLNANQTY
+356 AIFNLNQTLNANQTY
-371 DILTTNGTIQYGVYQ
+371 DILTTNKTIQYGVYQ

-403 VEVGNNTY
+403 VEVGSNTY

-424 QETFSNKSITTQFL
+424 QETFNNQAITTQFL

-450 QQDLNNS
+450 QQDLTGS
-457 QSALSNATNDNKI
+457 QTALNNATSDNKI
-470 ASADTGYTNNQNTT
+470 ASSDTDYTNNQNTT
-484 IKQDA
+484 IKKDA
-489 QNLEH
+489 Q
-494 TSQQIAK
+494 S
-501 DEQALQGDLNKL
+501 
-513 KQLAN
+513 
-518 SSFNEQA
+518 
-525 FNQAQS
+525 
-531 KEQQDEQT
+531 
-539 LQNEENTFSS
+539 
-549 EQEGL
+549 
-554 EKALANAKEQ
+554 
-564 QEQQQA
+564 
-570 QATYQQ
+570 
-576 DLNNSQSALSNATN
+576 
-590 DNKIASAD
+590 
-598 TDYTKNQNTAIK
+598 
-610 QDAQNLENTSQQI
+610 LENTSQTIQ
-623 TQDQKDL
+623 QD
-630 EQDLDKLQQLANSK
+630 EQALKGDLDKLQQLANST
-644 TGFNEQAF
+644 TGFNQQAF
-652 NQAQSTEQQ
+652 KNAQSTEQQ
-661 DEQTLQNEEETFS
+661 DLQTLQENENTFNA
-674 SEQEGLEKA
+674 EQEGLKQA
-683 LANAKHTSPTPT
+683 IANAKPASPTPSPTPT
-695 KHTAQNNPPNKVSP
+695 KRTAQNNPPNKVSP

-714 PTTNVWNGVYNFQNQ
+714 PTTNVWSGVYWFQNQ
-729 TYSKKGIYYIDPNLS
+729 TYSK
-744 GQSGQSGNTL
+744 Q
-754 STYGYLDWF
+754 
-763 TLKNKFSVNAN
+763 
-774 NGTLIIGNNT
+774 
-784 ESANTKGLI
+784 
-793 WIGDDKGLVY
+793 
-803 YNTGTFNAANIYLTS
+803 
-818 NLKTGNGFSGEGA
+818 
-831 TLNFNATNR
+831 
-840 ITINQASFDNSDAG
+840 
-854 AQHSYMNFK
+854 
-863 GSNINVSGSSFT
+863 
-875 DDTNGGF
+875 
-882 SFSGNNN
+882 
-889 NSAISFNKTK
+889 
-899 FNQGTYNFT
+899 
-908 NSANLSFNN
+908 
-917 SNFNQSTYNFN
+917 
-928 SLQSTFNN
+928 
-936 STFNQGTYNFTDN
+936 
-949 TSFNNDTFN
+949 
-958 QGTYNFNTSKVSFS
+958 
-972 GANTLNSSSPFASLK
+972 
-987 GSVSFGSGAVF
+987 
-998 NLNQTLNAN
+998 
-1007 QTYDILTTNGTIQYG
+1007 
-1022 VYQSY
+1022 
-1027 LWDLINYKGDKAIS
+1027 
-1041 HVEVGNNTYDVTFD
+1041 
-1055 INGQD
+1055 
-1060 ETLQETFSNKSI
+1060 
-1072 TTQFLGDDLQAKAK
+1072 
-1086 ATYQQDLNN
+1086 
-1095 SQSALSNATN
+1095 
-1105 DNKIASADTGYT
+1105 
-1117 NNQNTTIKQDAQNLE
+1117 
-1132 HTSQQ
+1132 
-1137 IAKDEQAL
+1137 
-1145 QGDLNK
+1145 
-1151 LKQLANSSF
+1151 
-1160 NEQAFNQA
+1160 
-1168 QSKEQQDEQTL
+1168 
-1179 QNEEETF
+1179 
-1186 SSEQEGLEKALA
+1186 
-1198 NAKPASPTPTPTPT
+1198 
-1212 PTPSP
+1212 
-1217 TPNPTPTKHTAPNK
+1217 
-1231 VPPTPPTQNLP
+1231 
-1242 TTNVWN
+1242 
-1248 GVYWLQNQTYSQK
+1248 

-1275 QSANTLSTYTAN
+1275 QSGNTLSTYTAN

-1327 IGTFNAANIY
+1327 TGTFNAANIY

-1388 QHSYAT
+1388 QHSYAA

-1503 LSSQSLLNF
+1503 ISSQSLLNF
-1512 NGDTTL
+1512 SGDTTL
-1518 QNNANITLGNKSQ
+1518 QDNANITLDNKSQ
-1531 TAFKNSLTLDNNSN
+1531 AAFKNSLTLNNNSN
-1545 LSLDNQSVLNASGA
+1545 LSLDNQSVLNANGA
-1559 SAFNNQ
+1559 STFNNQ

-1576 TFNSLFFNGAT
+1576 TFNSLFFNGGI

-1600 ASFSNNTTINLDDSV
+1600 TSFSNNTTINLDDSV
-1615 LSVSNASSLNANIN
+1615 LSASNASSLNANIN
-1629 FQGASQAT
+1629 FQGASQAN

-1645 AASFNF
+1645 TASFNF

-1667 LNFNGYAPSLSKA
+1667 LNFNGYAPSLTKA

-1695 INLSDINIFDNI
+1695 INLSNINIFDNI

-1882 LKEMIETNQLDNITS
+1882 LKEMIESNQLDNITS

-1904 LDRIKITPAQKQALL
+1904 LDKIKITPAQKQALL
-1919 ETINHLTDNIN
+1919 ETINYLTDNIN

-1939 IGATQDHVTNSTSSI
+1939 IGATQDNVTNSTSSI

-2020 ADITF
+2020 ADVTF

-2060 QGNLANVLSQM
+2060 QGNLANVLSQV

-2082 GNFVENALIPL
+2082 GNFVENALSPL
-2093 SKELPSSLQNETL
+2093 SKELPASLQNETL

-2169 IGGYMDASELSSILS
+2169 IGGYIDASELSSILS

-2208 LDEFLGQDVVKKLES
+2208 LNEFLGQDVVKKLES

-2234 ISQGGLSGIYNQGL
+2234 ISQGGLSGVYNQGL

-2315 FNGDNTIDFSKYQGA
+2315 FNGDNTIDFSKYQGT

-2387 VTPTNESLSVRANNF
+2387 VTPTNESLSVRTNNF
-2402 TFLGVI
+2402 TFLGTI

-2438 NNLTIANAFNNASN
+2438 NNLTITNAFNNASN

-2467 TLSTNASGLNV
+2467 TLSTNASGLDV
-2478 MGNFNSYGDLVFNLS
+2478 MGNFNSYGDLVFNLN
-2493 HSVSHAIINAQ
+2493 HSASHAIINAQ
-2504 GIATIMTNYNNPLIQ
+2504 GIATIMANNNNPLIQ

-2532 IDSAKAIYYGYN
+2532 IDSAKVIYYGYN
-2544 DQITGGSS
+2544 DQITGGNS
-2552 LDNYLKLYTLIN
+2552 LADYLKLYTLID
-2564 INGKHMV
+2564 INGKRMV
-2571 MTDNGL
+2571 MSNNGL
-2577 TYNGQAVS
+2577 TYNGQAVN

-2617 NAPIN
+2617 NDPIN

-2637 GIQGVDSIE
+2637 GAQGVDSID

-2699 NFKNDATNILQI
+2699 DFKNDATNILQI

-2789 YGINVGYDR
+2789 YGINIGYDR

-2861 DPLLSIINQSYRY
+2861 DPLLSIINQSYKY

-2903 LAYYYIGMS
+2903 LAYYYIGLS

>member
-30 LNPILKREKPL
+30 LNQILKREKPL

-66 LIGALGGLP
+66 LIGALGGLS
-75 HLRASECRYWSWWS
+75 HLRASECRYWSWSSWS
-89 GYHDK
+89 YHDN

-108 LFSSTQGSGTYYLNT
+108 LFSSAQGSGNYYLNT

-128 AGGASFTQKFNNG
+128 TGGASFTQKFNNG

-155 VNGVNVGYITGTYD
+155 VNGGNLGYITGTYD

-179 ITTGNSLSDGGGAT
+179 ITTGNSFSDGGGAT
-193 LNFNATNRI
+193 LNFNATNHI

-208 FDNSDAGAQ
+208 LDNSDAGTQ
-217 HSYMNFK
+217 HSYMNFS

-229 VSGSSFTDDTNGGF
+229 VSASSFTDDTNGGF

-255 FNKTKFNQGTYN
+255 FNKTSFNQGTYKFTNSADLNFNNSAFNQGTYN
-267 FTNSA
+267 FNSA
-272 NLSFNNSNFNQST
+272 QSAFNNSA
-285 YNFNSLQS
+285 
-293 TFNNSTFNQGTYN
+293 FNQGTYN
-306 FTDNTS
+306 FTDNAS

-319 QGTYNFNTSKVSF
+319 QGTYSFNTSKVSF

-351 SFGSG
+351 SFGSD
-356 AVFNLNQTLNANQTY
+356 AIFNLNQTLNANQTY
-371 DILTTNGTIQYGVYQ
+371 DILTTNKTIQYGVYQ

-403 VEVGNNTY
+403 VGVGNNTY

-424 QETFSNKSITTQFL
+424 QETFNKQAIITQFL
-438 GDDLQAKAKATY
+438 GDDLQQQAQKTY
-450 QQDLNNS
+450 QQDLSNS
-457 QSALSNATNDNKI
+457 QSALNNATSDNKI
-470 ASADTGYTNNQNTT
+470 ASADTGYTKNQNTT

-489 QNLEH
+489 QDLEH
-494 TSQQIAK
+494 TSQKIAQ
-501 DEQALQGDLNKL
+501 DEQTLQGDLDNL
-513 KQLAN
+513 QQLAN
-518 SSFNEQA
+518 STTGFNEQA
-525 FNQAQS
+525 FNTVQKQ
-531 KEQQDEQT
+531 EQQDEQT
-539 LQNEENTFSS
+539 LQNEEKTFNA

-554 EKALANAKEQ
+554 KQAIANAKP
-564 QEQQQA
+564 
-570 QATYQQ
+570 
-576 DLNNSQSALSNATN
+576 
-590 DNKIASAD
+590 ASP
-598 TDYTKNQNTAIK
+598 TPSPT
-610 QDAQNLENTSQQI
+610 
-623 TQDQKDL
+623 
-630 EQDLDKLQQLANSK
+630 
-644 TGFNEQAF
+644 
-652 NQAQSTEQQ
+652 
-661 DEQTLQNEEETFS
+661 
-674 SEQEGLEKA
+674 
-683 LANAKHTSPTPT
+683 PTPT
-695 KHTAQNNPPNKVSP
+695 KHTAPNTPPNKVPP

-714 PTTNVWNGVYNFQNQ
+714 PTTNVWNGVYNLQNK
-729 TYSKKGIYYIDPNLS
+729 TYSQKGVYYIDPNLS

-754 STYGYLDWF
+754 STY
-763 TLKNKFSVNAN
+763 
-774 NGTLIIGNNT
+774 
-784 ESANTKGLI
+784 
-793 WIGDDKGLVY
+793 
-803 YNTGTFNAANIYLTS
+803 
-818 NLKTGNGFSGEGA
+818 
-831 TLNFNATNR
+831 
-840 ITINQASFDNSDAG
+840 
-854 AQHSYMNFK
+854 
-863 GSNINVSGSSFT
+863 
-875 DDTNGGF
+875 
-882 SFSGNNN
+882 
-889 NSAISFNKTK
+889 
-899 FNQGTYNFT
+899 
-908 NSANLSFNN
+908 
-917 SNFNQSTYNFN
+917 
-928 SLQSTFNN
+928 
-936 STFNQGTYNFTDN
+936 
-949 TSFNNDTFN
+949 
-958 QGTYNFNTSKVSFS
+958 
-972 GANTLNSSSPFASLK
+972 
-987 GSVSFGSGAVF
+987 
-998 NLNQTLNAN
+998 
-1007 QTYDILTTNGTIQYG
+1007 
-1022 VYQSY
+1022 
-1027 LWDLINYKGDKAIS
+1027 
-1041 HVEVGNNTYDVTFD
+1041 
-1055 INGQD
+1055 
-1060 ETLQETFSNKSI
+1060 
-1072 TTQFLGDDLQAKAK
+1072 
-1086 ATYQQDLNN
+1086 
-1095 SQSALSNATN
+1095 
-1105 DNKIASADTGYT
+1105 
-1117 NNQNTTIKQDAQNLE
+1117 
-1132 HTSQQ
+1132 
-1137 IAKDEQAL
+1137 
-1145 QGDLNK
+1145 
-1151 LKQLANSSF
+1151 
-1160 NEQAFNQA
+1160 
-1168 QSKEQQDEQTL
+1168 
-1179 QNEEETF
+1179 
-1186 SSEQEGLEKALA
+1186 
-1198 NAKPASPTPTPTPT
+1198 
-1212 PTPSP
+1212 
-1217 TPNPTPTKHTAPNK
+1217 
-1231 VPPTPPTQNLP
+1231 
-1242 TTNVWN
+1242 
-1248 GVYWLQNQTYSQK
+1248 
-1261 GVYYIDPNLSGQSG
+1261 
-1275 QSANTLSTYTAN
+1275 TAN
-1287 LLGRSFG
+1287 LFGRSFG

-1327 IGTFNAANIY
+1327 TGTFSAANIY

-1345 EGVSGSDGGGANITF
+1345 EGVSNSDGGGANITF

-1388 QHSYAT
+1388 QHSYAA

-1418 NAKNISFSNASFSGF
+1418 SAKNISFSNASFSGF

-1531 TAFKNSLTLDNNSN
+1531 ATFKNSLTLDNNSN
-1545 LSLDNQSVLNASGA
+1545 LSLDNQSVLNANGA

-1576 TFNSLFFNGAT
+1576 TFNSLFFNGGT

-1592 NSKLNASS
+1592 SSKLNASS

-1615 LSVSNASSLNANIN
+1615 LSASNTSSLNANIN
-1629 FQGASQAT
+1629 FQGTSQAD

-1645 AASFNF
+1645 TASFNF

-1667 LNFNGYAPSLSKA
+1667 LDFNGYAPSLSKA

-1743 ATYSD
+1743 AAYSD

-1804 KQNPTGYSYDYSDNQ
+1804 KQNPTGYSYDYSDDQ

-1882 LKEMIETNQLDNITS
+1882 LKEMIESNQLDNITN

-1904 LDRIKITPAQKQALL
+1904 LDKIKITQTQKQVLL

-1930 QTFSNGNLV
+1930 QTFNNGNLI
-1939 IGATQDHVTNSTSSI
+1939 IGATQDNVTNSTSSI

-1965 ALDSATCSSF
+1965 ALDSTTCSSF

-2000 KSIYITGTLGSGNAF
+2000 KSIYITGTVGSGNAF

-2020 ADITF
+2020 ADVTF

-2060 QGNLANVLSQM
+2060 QGNLANVLSQV

-2082 GNFVENALIPL
+2082 GNFVENALSPL

-2106 GQLIGQNNLDNL
+2106 GQLIGQNNLDDL

-2169 IGGYMDASELSSILS
+2169 IGGYIDASELSSILS

-2208 LDEFLGQDVVKKLES
+2208 LNEFLGQNVVKKLES
-2223 QGLVSNIINNI
+2223 QGLVNNIINNI
-2234 ISQGGLSGIYNQGL
+2234 ISQGGLSGVYNQGL

-2366 EICINLA
+2366 EICVNLA

-2380 SSSTNSS
+2380 SSPANSS

-2402 TFLGVI
+2402 TFLGTI

-2427 LNLNENATLQA
+2427 LNLNENAALQA

-2457 NGDFTLNQQA
+2457 NGNFTLNQQA

-2504 GIATIMTNYNNPLIQ
+2504 GTATIMANNNNPLIQ
-2519 FNTSSKETGAYTL
+2519 FNTSSKETGTYTL

-2577 TYNGQAVS
+2577 TYNDQAVS

-2617 NAPIN
+2617 NDPIN

-2627 TLKQYIAQIQ
+2627 TLQQYIAQIQ
-2637 GIQGVDSIE
+2637 GTQSVDSIE

-2789 YGINVGYDR
+2789 YGINIGYDR

-2861 DPLLSIINQSYRY
+2861 DSLLSIINQSYKY
-2874 NTWTTDAKINYG
+2874 DTWTTDAKINYG

-2903 LAYYYIGMS
+2903 LAYYYIGLS
-2912 GLRGIMDDPIYNQF
+2912 GLRGVMDDPIYNQF

>member
-1 MAFKKAGLISKFIS
+1 MAFEKAGLISKFIS

-20 LNKISKKIFK
+20 LNKISEKIFK
-30 LNPILKREKPL
+30 LNLILKREKPL
-41 KRHKKTKSIKK
+41 SHKKTKSVKK

-66 LIGALGGLP
+66 LIGALGGLS
-75 HLRASECRYWSWWS
+75 HLRASECRYWSWSYWS
-89 GYHDK
+89 YQDN
-94 IESGSNSPTHNSYC
+94 IESGPNSPTHNSYC
-108 LFSSTQGSGTYYLNT
+108 LFSSAQGSGTYYLNT

-128 AGGASFTQKFNNG
+128 AGGASFTQKFNGG

-155 VNGVNVGYITGTYD
+155 INGGDVGYITGTYD
-169 AQTINFNSSR
+169 AQTINFNSSH
-179 ITTGNSLSDGGGAT
+179 ITTGNSYADGGGAT
-193 LNFNATNRI
+193 LNFNAANHI

-208 FDNSDAGAQ
+208 FDNGDAGTQ
-217 HSYMNFK
+217 HSYMNFS
-224 GSNIN
+224 GSNVN
-229 VSGSSFTDDTNGGF
+229 VSDSSFTDDTNGGF
-243 SFSGNNNNSAIS
+243 SFSANGANSNLS
-255 FNKTKFNQGTYN
+255 FNKTNFNQGTYKFTNSANLNFNNSNFNQGTYN
-267 FTNSA
+267 FNSA
-272 NLSFNNSNFNQST
+272 
-285 YNFNSLQS
+285 QS
-293 TFNNSTFNQGTYN
+293 TFNNSNFNQGTYN
-306 FTDNTS
+306 FTDNAS

-319 QGTYNFNTSKVSF
+319 QGTYNFNASKVSF

-356 AVFNLNQTLNANQTY
+356 AIFNLNQTLNSNQTY
-371 DILTTNGTIQYGVYQ
+371 DILTTNKTIQYGVYQ

-403 VEVGNNTY
+403 VEVGSNTY

-424 QETFSNKSITTQFL
+424 QETFNNQAITTQFL

-450 QQDLNNS
+450 QQDLSNS
-457 QSALSNATNDNKI
+457 QSALNNATSDNKI
-470 ASADTGYTNNQNTT
+470 ASSDTSYTNNQNTT
-484 IKQDA
+484 IKKDA
-489 QNLEH
+489 Q
-494 TSQQIAK
+494 S
-501 DEQALQGDLNKL
+501 
-513 KQLAN
+513 
-518 SSFNEQA
+518 
-525 FNQAQS
+525 
-531 KEQQDEQT
+531 
-539 LQNEENTFSS
+539 
-549 EQEGL
+549 
-554 EKALANAKEQ
+554 
-564 QEQQQA
+564 
-570 QATYQQ
+570 
-576 DLNNSQSALSNATN
+576 
-590 DNKIASAD
+590 
-598 TDYTKNQNTAIK
+598 
-610 QDAQNLENTSQQI
+610 LENTSQQI
-623 TQDQKDL
+623 AQD
-630 EQDLDKLQQLANSK
+630 EQALKGDLDKLQQLANST
-644 TGFNEQAF
+644 TGFNQQAF
-652 NQAQSTEQQ
+652 KNAQSTEQQ
-661 DEQTLQNEEETFS
+661 DLQTLQGEENTFNA
-674 SEQEGLEKA
+674 EQEGLEKA
-683 LANAKHTSPTPT
+683 IANAKPTSPTPSPTPTPT
-695 KHTAQNNPPNKVSP
+695 KHTAPNTPPNKVPPTP

-714 PTTNVWNGVYNFQNQ
+714 PTTNVWSGVYNLQNQ
-729 TYSKKGIYYIDPNLS
+729 TYSKQGVYYIDPNLS

-754 STYGYLDWF
+754 STY
-763 TLKNKFSVNAN
+763 
-774 NGTLIIGNNT
+774 
-784 ESANTKGLI
+784 
-793 WIGDDKGLVY
+793 
-803 YNTGTFNAANIYLTS
+803 
-818 NLKTGNGFSGEGA
+818 
-831 TLNFNATNR
+831 
-840 ITINQASFDNSDAG
+840 
-854 AQHSYMNFK
+854 
-863 GSNINVSGSSFT
+863 
-875 DDTNGGF
+875 
-882 SFSGNNN
+882 
-889 NSAISFNKTK
+889 
-899 FNQGTYNFT
+899 
-908 NSANLSFNN
+908 
-917 SNFNQSTYNFN
+917 
-928 SLQSTFNN
+928 
-936 STFNQGTYNFTDN
+936 
-949 TSFNNDTFN
+949 
-958 QGTYNFNTSKVSFS
+958 
-972 GANTLNSSSPFASLK
+972 
-987 GSVSFGSGAVF
+987 
-998 NLNQTLNAN
+998 
-1007 QTYDILTTNGTIQYG
+1007 
-1022 VYQSY
+1022 
-1027 LWDLINYKGDKAIS
+1027 
-1041 HVEVGNNTYDVTFD
+1041 
-1055 INGQD
+1055 
-1060 ETLQETFSNKSI
+1060 
-1072 TTQFLGDDLQAKAK
+1072 
-1086 ATYQQDLNN
+1086 
-1095 SQSALSNATN
+1095 
-1105 DNKIASADTGYT
+1105 
-1117 NNQNTTIKQDAQNLE
+1117 
-1132 HTSQQ
+1132 
-1137 IAKDEQAL
+1137 
-1145 QGDLNK
+1145 
-1151 LKQLANSSF
+1151 
-1160 NEQAFNQA
+1160 
-1168 QSKEQQDEQTL
+1168 
-1179 QNEEETF
+1179 
-1186 SSEQEGLEKALA
+1186 
-1198 NAKPASPTPTPTPT
+1198 
-1212 PTPSP
+1212 
-1217 TPNPTPTKHTAPNK
+1217 
-1231 VPPTPPTQNLP
+1231 
-1242 TTNVWN
+1242 
-1248 GVYWLQNQTYSQK
+1248 
-1261 GVYYIDPNLSGQSG
+1261 
-1275 QSANTLSTYTAN
+1275 TAN
-1287 LLGRSFG
+1287 LFGRSFG

-1327 IGTFNAANIY
+1327 TGTFNAANIY

-1345 EGVSGSDGGGANITF
+1345 EGVSNSDGGGANITF

-1388 QHSYAT
+1388 QHSYAA

-1404 NSSFSDMTWGKFSF
+1404 DSSFSDMTWGKFSF
-1418 NAKNISFSNASFSGF
+1418 SAKNISFSNASFSGF
-1433 TNPGGSSVISA
+1433 TNPGGSSAISA
-1444 NAANSL
+1444 NATNSL

-1531 TAFKNSLTLDNNSN
+1531 ATFKNSLTLDNNSN
-1545 LSLDNQSVLNASGA
+1545 LSLDNQSVLNANGTSV
-1559 SAFNNQ
+1559 FNNQ

-1576 TFNSLFFNGAT
+1576 TFNSLFFNGGI

-1615 LSVSNASSLNANIN
+1615 LSASNTSSLNANIN
-1629 FQGASQAT
+1629 FQGASQAN
-1637 FGGNTTID
+1637 FRGNTTID
-1645 AASFNF
+1645 TASFNF

-1667 LNFNGYAPSLSKA
+1667 LNFDGYAPSLSKA

-1743 ATYSD
+1743 ATYSG

-1791 FNIAPELYNYQAS
+1791 FNITPELYNYQAS

-1882 LKEMIETNQLDNITS
+1882 LKEMIESNQLDNITS

-1904 LDRIKITPAQKQALL
+1904 LDEIKITPVQKQALL

-1930 QTFSNGNLV
+1930 QTFSNGNLI
-1939 IGATQDHVTNSTSSI
+1939 IGATQDNVTNSTSSI

-2020 ADITF
+2020 ADVTF
-2025 QSANNLVLNKA
+2025 QSANNLVLDKA

-2060 QGNLANVLSQM
+2060 QGNLANVLSQV

-2082 GNFVENALIPL
+2082 GNFIENALIPL
-2093 SKELPSSLQNETL
+2093 SKELPASLQNETL
-2106 GQLIGQNNLDNL
+2106 GQLIGQNNLDDL

-2169 IGGYMDASELSSILS
+2169 IGGYIDASELSSILS

-2208 LDEFLGQDVVKKLES
+2208 LNEFLGQDVVKKLEG

-2234 ISQGGLSGIYNQGL
+2234 ISQGGLSGVYDQGL

-2402 TFLGVI
+2402 TFLGTI

-2438 NNLTIANAFNNASN
+2438 NNLTITNAFNNASN

-2457 NGDFTLNQQA
+2457 NGNFTLNQQA

-2478 MGNFNSYGDLVFNLS
+2478 MGNFNSYGDLVFNLN

-2504 GIATIMTNYNNPLIQ
+2504 GAATIMANNNNPLIQ

-2552 LDNYLKLYTLIN
+2552 LADYLKLYTLID
-2564 INGKHMV
+2564 INGKRMV

-2577 TYNGQAVS
+2577 TYNGQAVN

-2617 NAPIN
+2617 NDPIN

-2637 GIQGVDSIE
+2637 GAQGVDSID
-2646 QAGGTQAINWLNK
+2646 QAGGAQAINWLNK

-2699 NFKNDATNILQI
+2699 DFKNDATNILQI

-2755 DVILKYSQRNRVK
+2755 DVILKYSQRNKVK

-2789 YGINVGYDR
+2789 YGINIGYDR

-2861 DPLLSIINQSYRY
+2861 DPLLSIINQSYKY

-2903 LAYYYIGMS
+2903 LSYYYIGLS

-2972 DKMVRFIGNNTLS
+2972 DKMVRFIGNNTLN

-3012 NAGIGARFGLDY
+3012 NASIGARFGLDY

>member
-1 MAFKKAGLISKFIS
+1 MAFKKARLISRFIS

-30 LNPILKREKPL
+30 LNQILKCEKPL
-41 KRHKKTKSIKK
+41 KCHKKALKPIKK
-52 PFNKNKSF
+52 LSNRNKSF
-60 LKASVL
+60 LKVSVL
-66 LIGALGGLP
+66 LIGALGGLS
-75 HLRASECRYWSWWS
+75 HLRANECRYWSWSSWS
-89 GYHDK
+89 YQDN
-94 IESGSNSPTHNSYC
+94 IESGPNSPTHNSYC
-108 LFSSTQGSGTYYLNT
+108 LFSSAQGSGTYYLNT

-128 AGGASFTQKFNNG
+128 AGGASFTQKFNGG

-155 VNGVNVGYITGTYD
+155 INGGDVGYITGTYD
-169 AQTINFNSSR
+169 AQTINFNSNHL
-179 ITTGNSLSDGGGAT
+179 TTGNSYADGGGAT
-193 LNFNATNRI
+193 LNFNATNNI

-208 FDNSDAGAQ
+208 FDNSDAGTQ
-217 HSYMNFK
+217 KSYMNFK
-224 GSNIN
+224 GSQIN
-229 VSGSSFTDDTNGGF
+229 VSGSSFTDDTDGGF

-255 FNKTKFNQGTYN
+255 FNQTSFNQGTYN
-267 FTNSA
+267 FSNSTSS
-272 NLSFNNSNFNQST
+272 SFDNSNFNQGT
-285 YNFNSLQS
+285 YHFNSAQS
-293 TFNNSTFNQGTYN
+293 TFENSNFNQGTYN
-306 FTDNTS
+306 FNSNAS
-312 FNNDTFN
+312 FDNDTFN
-319 QGTYNFNTSKVSF
+319 QGSYSFNTSKVSF
-332 SGANTLNSSS
+332 SGTNTLNSSS

-351 SFGSG
+351 SFNSG
-356 AVFNLNQTLNANQTY
+356 AIFNLNQTLNNNQTY
-371 DILTTNGTIQYGVYQ
+371 DILTTNGAIQYGVYQ

-424 QETFSNKSITTQFL
+424 QETFNNQSITTQFL
-438 GDDLQAKAKATY
+438 GDDLQAKAQKTY
-450 QQDLNNS
+450 QQDLSNS
-457 QSALSNATNDNKI
+457 QTALNNAT
-470 ASADTGYTNNQNTT
+470 S
-484 IKQDA
+484 
-489 QNLEH
+489 
-494 TSQQIAK
+494 
-501 DEQALQGDLNKL
+501 
-513 KQLAN
+513 
-518 SSFNEQA
+518 
-525 FNQAQS
+525 
-531 KEQQDEQT
+531 
-539 LQNEENTFSS
+539 
-549 EQEGL
+549 
-554 EKALANAKEQ
+554 
-564 QEQQQA
+564 
-570 QATYQQ
+570 
-576 DLNNSQSALSNATN
+576 

-598 TDYTKNQNTAIK
+598 TDYTSNQNTTIAK
-610 QDAQNLENTSQQI
+610 DAQNLESASQQI
-623 TQDQKDL
+623 AQDKQTL
-630 EQDLDKLQQLANSK
+630 QGDLDKLQQLANAT
-644 TGFNEQAF
+644 TGFNQQAF
-652 NQAQSTEQQ
+652 NQAQSAEQQ
-661 DEQTLQNEEETFS
+661 DLQTLQNEEKTFS
-674 SEQEGLEKA
+674 SEQEGLKQA
-683 LANAKHTSPTPT
+683 IANAKAPTPSPTPTPT
-695 KHTAQNNPPNKVSP
+695 KHTAQNTPPNKVSP

-714 PTTNVWNGVYNFQNQ
+714 PTTNVW
-729 TYSKKGIYYIDPNLS
+729 S
-744 GQSGQSGNTL
+744 
-754 STYGYLDWF
+754 
-763 TLKNKFSVNAN
+763 
-774 NGTLIIGNNT
+774 
-784 ESANTKGLI
+784 
-793 WIGDDKGLVY
+793 
-803 YNTGTFNAANIYLTS
+803 
-818 NLKTGNGFSGEGA
+818 
-831 TLNFNATNR
+831 
-840 ITINQASFDNSDAG
+840 
-854 AQHSYMNFK
+854 
-863 GSNINVSGSSFT
+863 
-875 DDTNGGF
+875 
-882 SFSGNNN
+882 
-889 NSAISFNKTK
+889 
-899 FNQGTYNFT
+899 
-908 NSANLSFNN
+908 
-917 SNFNQSTYNFN
+917 
-928 SLQSTFNN
+928 
-936 STFNQGTYNFTDN
+936 
-949 TSFNNDTFN
+949 
-958 QGTYNFNTSKVSFS
+958 
-972 GANTLNSSSPFASLK
+972 
-987 GSVSFGSGAVF
+987 
-998 NLNQTLNAN
+998 
-1007 QTYDILTTNGTIQYG
+1007 
-1022 VYQSY
+1022 
-1027 LWDLINYKGDKAIS
+1027 
-1041 HVEVGNNTYDVTFD
+1041 
-1055 INGQD
+1055 
-1060 ETLQETFSNKSI
+1060 
-1072 TTQFLGDDLQAKAK
+1072 
-1086 ATYQQDLNN
+1086 
-1095 SQSALSNATN
+1095 
-1105 DNKIASADTGYT
+1105 
-1117 NNQNTTIKQDAQNLE
+1117 
-1132 HTSQQ
+1132 
-1137 IAKDEQAL
+1137 
-1145 QGDLNK
+1145 
-1151 LKQLANSSF
+1151 
-1160 NEQAFNQA
+1160 
-1168 QSKEQQDEQTL
+1168 
-1179 QNEEETF
+1179 
-1186 SSEQEGLEKALA
+1186 
-1198 NAKPASPTPTPTPT
+1198 
-1212 PTPSP
+1212 
-1217 TPNPTPTKHTAPNK
+1217 
-1231 VPPTPPTQNLP
+1231 
-1242 TTNVWN
+1242 

-1275 QSANTLSTYTAN
+1275 QSGNTLSTYTAN

-1327 IGTFNAANIY
+1327 TGTFNAANIY

-1418 NAKNISFSNASFSGF
+1418 SAKNISFSNASFSSF

-1463 NLWANSLIFNNT
+1463 NLQANSLIFNNT

-1489 FNATTQLLGNTSFT
+1489 FNATTQLLGNTNFT

-1531 TAFKNSLTLDNNSN
+1531 ATFKNSLTLDNNSN
-1545 LSLDNQSVLNASGA
+1545 LSLDNQSVLNANGA

-1576 TFNSLFFNGAT
+1576 TFDSLFFNGGI

-1615 LSVSNASSLNANIN
+1615 LSASNASSLNANIN
-1629 FQGASQAT
+1629 FQGASQAD

-1645 AASFNF
+1645 TASFNF

-1667 LNFNGYAPSLSKA
+1667 LNFNGYAPSLNKA

-1707 TKSVTYNIL
+1707 AKSVTYNIL

-1743 ATYSD
+1743 ATYSG
-1748 NNNIQTWSFINP
+1748 NNNVQTWSFINP

-1882 LKEMIETNQLDNITS
+1882 LKEMIESNQLDNITS

-1904 LDRIKITPAQKQALL
+1904 LDEIKITPAQKQALL

-1930 QTFSNGNLV
+1930 QTFNNGNLV
-1939 IGATQDHVTNSTSSI
+1939 IGATQDNITNSTSSI

-2000 KSIYITGTLGSGNAF
+2000 KSIYITGTLGSANAF

-2020 ADITF
+2020 ADVTF

-2060 QGNLANVLSQM
+2060 QGNLANVLSQV

-2082 GNFVENALIPL
+2082 GNFVENALSPL

-2208 LDEFLGQDVVKKLES
+2208 LNEFLGQDVVKKLES

-2234 ISQGGLSGIYNQGL
+2234 ISQGGLSGVYNQGL
-2248 GSVLPPSLQNALK
+2248 RSVLPLSLQNALK

-2366 EICINLA
+2366 EICVNLA

-2402 TFLGVI
+2402 TFLGAI

-2414 DLSQVKNNSVIGT
+2414 DLSQVTNNSVIGT

-2438 NNLTIANAFNNASN
+2438 NNLTITNAFNNASN

-2457 NGDFTLNQQA
+2457 NGNFTLNQQA

-2493 HSVSHAIINAQ
+2493 HSASHAIINAQ
-2504 GIATIMTNYNNPLIQ
+2504 GAATIMANGNNPLIQ
-2519 FNTSSKETGAYTL
+2519 FNTSSKEVGTYTL

-2552 LDNYLKLYTLIN
+2552 LDNYLKLYTLID

-2590 LIVGFKD
+2590 LVVGFKD

-2617 NAPIN
+2617 NDPIN

-2637 GIQGVDSIE
+2637 GVQSVDSID
-2646 QAGGTQAINWLNK
+2646 QAGGNQAINWLNK

-2798 FIKGVIVGGYAA
+2798 FIKGVIVGGYAS
-2810 YGYSGFHANITQSG
+2810 YGYSGFHGNITQSG

-2861 DPLLSIINQSYRY
+2861 DPLLSIINQSYKY
-2874 NTWTTDAKINYG
+2874 DTWTTDAKVNYG

-2896 IFKPQIG
+2896 IFKPQVG
-2903 LAYYYIGMS
+2903 LAYYYIGLS
-2912 GLRGIMDDPIYNQF
+2912 SLRGIMDDPIYNQF

>member
-1 MAFKKAGLISKFIS
+1 MAFKKAGLISKFIL

-30 LNPILKREKPL
+30 LNQILKREKPL
-41 KRHKKTKSIKK
+41 SHKKTKSIKK
-52 PFNKNKSF
+52 PFNKNRSF

-66 LIGALGGLP
+66 LIGALGGLS
-75 HLRASECRYWSWWS
+75 HLRASECRYWSWSSW
-89 GYHDK
+89 GYHDN

-108 LFSSTQGSGTYYLNT
+108 LFNSAQGSGTYYLNT

-155 VNGVNVGYITGTYD
+155 VNGGNLGYITGTYD

-179 ITTGNSLSDGGGAT
+179 ITTGNSFSTGGGAT
-193 LNFNATNRI
+193 LNFNATNHI

-208 FDNSDAGAQ
+208 FDNSDAGTQ
-217 HSYMNFK
+217 HSYMNFS

-229 VSGSSFTDDTNGGF
+229 VSSSSFTDDTNGGF
-243 SFSGNNNNSAIS
+243 SFSANGTNSNLS
-255 FNKTKFNQGTYN
+255 FNKTNFNQGTYK

-272 NLSFNNSNFNQST
+272 NLN
-285 YNFNSLQS
+285 
-293 TFNNSTFNQGTYN
+293 FNNSTFNQGTYN
-306 FTDNTS
+306 FNSAQSVFENSNFNQGTYSFTDNTGLS

-319 QGTYNFNTSKVSF
+319 QGTYSFNTSKVSF

-356 AVFNLNQTLNANQTY
+356 AIFNLNQTLNSNQTY

-403 VEVGNNTY
+403 VEVGSNTY

-424 QETFSNKSITTQFL
+424 QETFNNQSITTQFL
-438 GDDLQAKAKATY
+438 GDDLQAKAQATY
-450 QQDLNNS
+450 QQDLSNS
-457 QSALSNATNDNKI
+457 QSALNNATSDNKI
-470 ASADTGYTNNQNTT
+470 ASSDTNYTNNQNTT
-484 IKQDA
+484 IQK
-489 QNLEH
+489 
-494 TSQQIAK
+494 
-501 DEQALQGDLNKL
+501 
-513 KQLAN
+513 
-518 SSFNEQA
+518 
-525 FNQAQS
+525 
-531 KEQQDEQT
+531 
-539 LQNEENTFSS
+539 
-549 EQEGL
+549 
-554 EKALANAKEQ
+554 
-564 QEQQQA
+564 
-570 QATYQQ
+570 
-576 DLNNSQSALSNATN
+576 
-590 DNKIASAD
+590 
-598 TDYTKNQNTAIK
+598 
-610 QDAQNLENTSQQI
+610 DAQNLENTDQTIQQDK
-623 TQDQKDL
+623 QALEKDL
-630 EQDLDKLQQLANSK
+630 ANVKQLANAP
-644 TGFNEQAF
+644 TGFNQQAF
-652 NQAQSTEQQ
+652 KNAQITEQQ
-661 DEQTLQNEEETFS
+661 DLQTLQENEKTFN
-674 SEQEGLEKA
+674 SEQEGLKQA
-683 LANAKHTSPTPT
+683 IANAKPTSPTPSPTPTPT
-695 KHTAQNNPPNKVSP
+695 KHTVPN
-709 PTQNL
+709 
-714 PTTNVWNGVYNFQNQ
+714 
-729 TYSKKGIYYIDPNLS
+729 
-744 GQSGQSGNTL
+744 
-754 STYGYLDWF
+754 
-763 TLKNKFSVNAN
+763 
-774 NGTLIIGNNT
+774 
-784 ESANTKGLI
+784 
-793 WIGDDKGLVY
+793 
-803 YNTGTFNAANIYLTS
+803 
-818 NLKTGNGFSGEGA
+818 
-831 TLNFNATNR
+831 
-840 ITINQASFDNSDAG
+840 
-854 AQHSYMNFK
+854 
-863 GSNINVSGSSFT
+863 
-875 DDTNGGF
+875 
-882 SFSGNNN
+882 
-889 NSAISFNKTK
+889 
-899 FNQGTYNFT
+899 
-908 NSANLSFNN
+908 
-917 SNFNQSTYNFN
+917 
-928 SLQSTFNN
+928 
-936 STFNQGTYNFTDN
+936 
-949 TSFNNDTFN
+949 
-958 QGTYNFNTSKVSFS
+958 
-972 GANTLNSSSPFASLK
+972 
-987 GSVSFGSGAVF
+987 
-998 NLNQTLNAN
+998 
-1007 QTYDILTTNGTIQYG
+1007 
-1022 VYQSY
+1022 
-1027 LWDLINYKGDKAIS
+1027 
-1041 HVEVGNNTYDVTFD
+1041 
-1055 INGQD
+1055 
-1060 ETLQETFSNKSI
+1060 
-1072 TTQFLGDDLQAKAK
+1072 
-1086 ATYQQDLNN
+1086 
-1095 SQSALSNATN
+1095 
-1105 DNKIASADTGYT
+1105 
-1117 NNQNTTIKQDAQNLE
+1117 
-1132 HTSQQ
+1132 
-1137 IAKDEQAL
+1137 
-1145 QGDLNK
+1145 
-1151 LKQLANSSF
+1151 
-1160 NEQAFNQA
+1160 
-1168 QSKEQQDEQTL
+1168 
-1179 QNEEETF
+1179 
-1186 SSEQEGLEKALA
+1186 
-1198 NAKPASPTPTPTPT
+1198 TP
-1212 PTPSP
+1212 
-1217 TPNPTPTKHTAPNK
+1217 PNK

-1248 GVYWLQNQTYSQK
+1248 GVYNLQNQTYSKQ

-1275 QSANTLSTYTAN
+1275 QSGNTLSTYTAN
-1287 LLGRSFG
+1287 LLGRSFS
-1294 VNIQNGTLI
+1294 VNANNGTLI

-1327 IGTFNAANIY
+1327 MGTFNAANIY

-1345 EGVSGSDGGGANITF
+1345 EGVSGSNGGGANITF

-1388 QHSYAT
+1388 QHSYAA

-1418 NAKNISFSNASFSGF
+1418 SAKNISFSNASFSGF

-1518 QNNANITLGNKSQ
+1518 QDNANITLGNKSQ
-1531 TAFKNSLTLDNNSN
+1531 AAFKNSLTLDDNSN
-1545 LSLDNQSVLNASGA
+1545 LSLDNQSVLNANGA

-1576 TFNSLFFNGAT
+1576 TFNSLFFNGGI

-1615 LSVSNASSLNANIN
+1615 LSASNTSSLNANIN
-1629 FQGASQAT
+1629 FQGASQAN

-1645 AASFNF
+1645 TASFNF

-1667 LNFNGYAPSLSKA
+1667 LNFNGYAPSLTKA

-1882 LKEMIETNQLDNITS
+1882 LKEMIESNQLDNITS

-1904 LDRIKITPAQKQALL
+1904 LDKIKITPAQKQALL

-1930 QTFSNGNLV
+1930 QTFNNGNLV
-1939 IGATQDHVTNSTSSI
+1939 IGATQDNVTNSTSSI

-2000 KSIYITGTLGSGNAF
+2000 KSIYITGTLGSANAF

-2020 ADITF
+2020 ADVTF

-2060 QGNLANVLSQM
+2060 QGNLANVLSQV

-2082 GNFVENALIPL
+2082 GNFVENALSPL
-2093 SKELPSSLQNETL
+2093 SKELPASLQNETL

-2123 VMNAIQNII
+2123 VMNEIQNII

-2169 IGGYMDASELSSILS
+2169 IGGYIGDSELSSILS

-2208 LDEFLGQDVVKKLES
+2208 LNEFLGQDVVKKLEG

-2234 ISQGGLSGIYNQGL
+2234 ISQGGLSGVYNQGL

-2315 FNGDNTIDFSKYQGA
+2315 FNGNNTIDFSKYQGA

-2373 NCPTTKN
+2373 NCPTTKD

-2387 VTPTNESLSVRANNF
+2387 VTPTNESLSVHANNF
-2402 TFLGVI
+2402 TFLGTI

-2438 NNLTIANAFNNASN
+2438 NNLTITNAFNNASN

-2457 NGDFTLNQQA
+2457 NGNFTLNQQA

-2493 HSVSHAIINAQ
+2493 HSASHAIINAQ
-2504 GIATIMTNYNNPLIQ
+2504 GVATIMANNNSPLIQ
-2519 FNTSSKETGAYTL
+2519 FNTSSKETGTYTL

-2552 LDNYLKLYTLIN
+2552 LDNYLKLYTLID
-2564 INGKHMV
+2564 INGKRMV
-2571 MTDNGL
+2571 MSNNGL
-2577 TYNGQAVS
+2577 TYNGQAVN

-2617 NAPIN
+2617 NDPIN
-2622 NLQAP
+2622 NLQTP

-2637 GIQGVDSIE
+2637 GTQGVDSIE

-2699 NFKNDATNILQI
+2699 DFKNDATNILQI

-2726 TSTFASAD
+2726 TSTFASTD

-2789 YGINVGYDR
+2789 YGINIGYDR

-2861 DPLLSIINQSYRY
+2861 DSLLSIINQSYKY

-2903 LAYYYIGMS
+2903 LAYYYIGLS
-2912 GLRGIMDDPIYNQF
+2912 SLRGIMDDPIYNQF

>member
-1 MAFKKAGLISKFIS
+1 MAFKKARLISRFIS

-30 LNPILKREKPL
+30 LNQILKCEKPL
-41 KRHKKTKSIKK
+41 KGHKKTKSIKK
-52 PFNKNKSF
+52 LSNRNKSF
-60 LKASVL
+60 LKASIL
-66 LIGALGGLP
+66 LIGALGGLS
-75 HLRASECRYWSWWS
+75 HLRANECRYWSWSSW
-89 GYHDK
+89 GYQDN
-94 IESGSNSPTHNSYC
+94 IESGPNSPTHNSYC

-128 AGGASFTQKFNNG
+128 TGGASFTQKFNGG

-155 VNGVNVGYITGTYD
+155 INGGDVGYITGAYD
-169 AQTINFNSSR
+169 AQTINFNSSHL
-179 ITTGNSLSDGGGAT
+179 TTGNSYSDGGGAT
-193 LNFNATNRI
+193 INFNATNNL

-208 FDNSDAGAQ
+208 FDNSDAGTQ
-217 HSYMNFK
+217 KSYMNFK
-224 GSNIN
+224 GSNIK
-229 VSGSSFTDDTNGGF
+229 VSGSSFTDDTDGGF
-243 SFSGNNNNSAIS
+243 NFSGSDNNSTIS
-255 FNKTKFNQGTYN
+255 FNQTSFNQGTYN
-267 FTNSA
+267 FSNSTT
-272 NLSFNNSNFNQST
+272 LSFDNSNFNQGT
-285 YNFNSLQS
+285 YHFNSAQS
-293 TFNNSTFNQGTYN
+293 TFENSDFNQGTYN
-306 FTDNTS
+306 FNDNVS

-319 QGTYNFNTSKVSF
+319 QGTYSFNTSKVSF
-332 SGANTLNSSS
+332 SGINTLNSSS

-351 SFGSG
+351 SFNSG
-356 AVFNLNQTLNANQTY
+356 AIFNLNQTLNNNQTY
-371 DILTTNGTIQYGVYQ
+371 DILTTNGAIQYGVYQ

-403 VEVGNNTY
+403 VGVGNNTY

-424 QETFSNKSITTQFL
+424 QETFNKQSIITQFL
-438 GDDLQAKAKATY
+438 GDDLQAKAQKTY
-450 QQDLNNS
+450 QQDLSNS
-457 QSALSNATNDNKI
+457 QSALNNAASDSKI
-470 ASADTGYTNNQNTT
+470 ANSDTDYTKNKNTAIAT
-484 IKQDA
+484 DA

-494 TSQQIAK
+494 TNQQIAQ
-501 DEQALQGDLNKL
+501 DEQALQGDLDKL

-518 SSFNEQA
+518 STTGFSEQA
-525 FNQAQS
+525 FTQAQ
-531 KEQQDEQT
+531 KQEQQDEQT
-539 LQNEENTFSS
+539 LQNDEKTFSN

-554 EKALANAKEQ
+554 KQAIANA
-564 QEQQQA
+564 
-570 QATYQQ
+570 
-576 DLNNSQSALSNATN
+576 NP
-590 DNKIASAD
+590 
-598 TDYTKNQNTAIK
+598 
-610 QDAQNLENTSQQI
+610 TSP
-623 TQDQKDL
+623 T
-630 EQDLDKLQQLANSK
+630 
-644 TGFNEQAF
+644 
-652 NQAQSTEQQ
+652 
-661 DEQTLQNEEETFS
+661 
-674 SEQEGLEKA
+674 
-683 LANAKHTSPTPT
+683 PTPT
-695 KHTAQNNPPNKVSP
+695 KHTAQN
-709 PTQNL
+709 
-714 PTTNVWNGVYNFQNQ
+714 
-729 TYSKKGIYYIDPNLS
+729 
-744 GQSGQSGNTL
+744 
-754 STYGYLDWF
+754 
-763 TLKNKFSVNAN
+763 
-774 NGTLIIGNNT
+774 
-784 ESANTKGLI
+784 
-793 WIGDDKGLVY
+793 
-803 YNTGTFNAANIYLTS
+803 
-818 NLKTGNGFSGEGA
+818 
-831 TLNFNATNR
+831 
-840 ITINQASFDNSDAG
+840 
-854 AQHSYMNFK
+854 
-863 GSNINVSGSSFT
+863 
-875 DDTNGGF
+875 
-882 SFSGNNN
+882 
-889 NSAISFNKTK
+889 
-899 FNQGTYNFT
+899 
-908 NSANLSFNN
+908 
-917 SNFNQSTYNFN
+917 
-928 SLQSTFNN
+928 
-936 STFNQGTYNFTDN
+936 
-949 TSFNNDTFN
+949 
-958 QGTYNFNTSKVSFS
+958 
-972 GANTLNSSSPFASLK
+972 
-987 GSVSFGSGAVF
+987 
-998 NLNQTLNAN
+998 
-1007 QTYDILTTNGTIQYG
+1007 
-1022 VYQSY
+1022 
-1027 LWDLINYKGDKAIS
+1027 
-1041 HVEVGNNTYDVTFD
+1041 
-1055 INGQD
+1055 
-1060 ETLQETFSNKSI
+1060 
-1072 TTQFLGDDLQAKAK
+1072 
-1086 ATYQQDLNN
+1086 
-1095 SQSALSNATN
+1095 
-1105 DNKIASADTGYT
+1105 
-1117 NNQNTTIKQDAQNLE
+1117 
-1132 HTSQQ
+1132 
-1137 IAKDEQAL
+1137 
-1145 QGDLNK
+1145 
-1151 LKQLANSSF
+1151 
-1160 NEQAFNQA
+1160 
-1168 QSKEQQDEQTL
+1168 
-1179 QNEEETF
+1179 
-1186 SSEQEGLEKALA
+1186 
-1198 NAKPASPTPTPTPT
+1198 TP
-1212 PTPSP
+1212 
-1217 TPNPTPTKHTAPNK
+1217 PNK

-1248 GVYWLQNQTYSQK
+1248 GVYNLQNQTYSQK
-1261 GVYYIDPNLSGQSG
+1261 GIYYIDPNLSGQSG

-1287 LLGRSFG
+1287 LFGRSFG

-1327 IGTFNAANIY
+1327 TGTFNAANIY

-1345 EGVSGSDGGGANITF
+1345 EGVSNSDGGGANITF

-1394 FDATN
+1394 FDAVN

-1418 NAKNISFSNASFSGF
+1418 SAKNISFSNASFSGF
-1433 TNPGGSSVISA
+1433 TNPGGSSTISA
-1444 NAANSL
+1444 NASNSL
-1450 SFNNSRLNGGAVY
+1450 SFINSRLNGGAIY
-1463 NLWANSLIFNNT
+1463 NLQANSLIFNNT

-1489 FNATTQLLGNTSFT
+1489 FNATTQLLGNTNFT

-1531 TAFKNSLTLDNNSN
+1531 AAFKNSLTLDNNSN
-1545 LSLDNQSVLNASGA
+1545 LSLDNQSVLNANGA

-1576 TFNSLFFNGAT
+1576 TFNSLFFNGGT

-1592 NSKLNASS
+1592 SSKLNASS

-1615 LSVSNASSLNANIN
+1615 LSANNTSSLNANIN
-1629 FQGASQAT
+1629 FQGASQAD

-1645 AASFNF
+1645 TASFNF

-1656 LSFNN
+1656 LNFNN

-1667 LNFNGYAPSLSKA
+1667 LNFNGYAPSLTKA

-1804 KQNPTGYSYDYSDNQ
+1804 KQNPTGYSYDYSDDQ

-1840 PQTPGTYSPFNQ
+1840 PQAPGTYSPFNQ

-1866 GNLKTLLG
+1866 ENLKTLLG
-1874 ILSQNSAT
+1874 IFSQNSTT
-1882 LKEMIETNQLDNITS
+1882 LKEMIESNQLDNITN

-1904 LDRIKITPAQKQALL
+1904 LDKIKITQAQKQALL

-1930 QTFSNGNLV
+1930 QTFSNGNLI
-1939 IGATQDHVTNSTSSI
+1939 IGATQDNITNSTSSI

-1965 ALDSATCSSF
+1965 TLDSATCSSF

-2020 ADITF
+2020 ADVTF

-2051 QEGIDKIFN
+2051 QKGIEKIFN
-2060 QGNLANVLSQM
+2060 QGNLANVLSQV

-2082 GNFVENALIPL
+2082 GNFIENALSPL
-2093 SKELPSSLQNETL
+2093 SKELPASLQDETL
-2106 GQLIGQNNLDNL
+2106 GQLIGQNNLDDL

-2123 VMNAIQNII
+2123 VMNEIQNII

-2169 IGGYMDASELSSILS
+2169 IGGYIDASELSSILS
-2184 VILKDIT
+2184 VVLKDIT

-2208 LDEFLGQDVVKKLES
+2208 LNEFLGQDVVKKLES
-2223 QGLVSNIINNI
+2223 QGLVNNIINNI
-2234 ISQGGLSGIYNQGL
+2234 ISQGGLSGVYNQGL

-2366 EICINLA
+2366 EICVNLA

-2402 TFLGVI
+2402 TFLGAI

-2414 DLSQVKNNSVIGT
+2414 DLSQVTNNSVIGT

-2438 NNLTIANAFNNASN
+2438 NNLTITNAFNNASN

-2457 NGDFTLNQQA
+2457 NGNFTLNQQA

-2493 HSVSHAIINAQ
+2493 RSVSHAIINAQ
-2504 GIATIMTNYNNPLIQ
+2504 GNATIMANNNSPLIQ
-2519 FNTSSKETGAYTL
+2519 FNTSSKEAGTYTL

-2544 DQITGGSS
+2544 NQITGGSS
-2552 LDNYLKLYTLIN
+2552 LDNYLKLYALID

-2571 MTDNGL
+2571 MSGNGL
-2577 TYNGQAVS
+2577 TYNGQAVN

-2590 LIVGFKD
+2590 LVVGFKD

-2617 NAPIN
+2617 NDPIN

-2637 GIQGVDSIE
+2637 GTQGVNSID
-2646 QAGGTQAINWLNK
+2646 QAGGNQAINWLNK

-2699 NFKNDATNILQI
+2699 DFKNDATNILQI

-2810 YGYSGFHANITQSG
+2810 YGYSGFHGNITQSG
-2824 SSNVNMGV
+2824 SSNVNVGV

-2874 NTWTTDAKINYG
+2874 DTWTTDAKINYG

-2903 LAYYYIGMS
+2903 LAYYYIGLS

-2972 DKMVRFIGNNTLS
+2972 DEMVRFIGNNTLS

>member
-1 MAFKKAGLISKFIS
+1 MWGLIKTIGVLMAFKKARLISRFIS

-30 LNPILKREKPL
+30 LNQILKCEKPL
-41 KRHKKTKSIKK
+41 KCHKKTKSIKK

-66 LIGALGGLP
+66 LIGALGGLS
-75 HLRASECRYWSWWS
+75 HLRANECRYWSWSSWS
-89 GYHDK
+89 YQDN
-94 IESGSNSPTHNSYC
+94 IESGPNSPTHNSYC
-108 LFSSTQGSGTYYLNT
+108 LFSSAQGSGTYYLNT

-141 TLNVGGNIR
+141 TLDIGGNIR

-155 VNGVNVGYITGTYD
+155 INGGDVGYITGAYD
-169 AQTINFNSSR
+169 AQTINFNSSHL
-179 ITTGNSLSDGGGAT
+179 TTGNSYADGGGAT
-193 LNFNATNRI
+193 LNFNATNHI

-208 FDNSDAGAQ
+208 FDNSDAGTQ
-217 HSYMNFK
+217 KSYMNFK

-229 VSGSSFTDDTNGGF
+229 VSESSFTDDTDGGF

-255 FNKTKFNQGTYN
+255 FNKTNFNQGTYN
-267 FTNSA
+267 FSNSA
-272 NLSFNNSNFNQST
+272 NLSFTNSA
-285 YNFNSLQS
+285 
-293 TFNNSTFNQGTYN
+293 FNQGTYN
-306 FTDNTS
+306 FNDNVS

-351 SFGSG
+351 SFGSD
-356 AVFNLNQTLNANQTY
+356 AIFNLNQTLNSNQTY

-403 VEVGNNTY
+403 VGVGNNTY

-424 QETFSNKSITTQFL
+424 QETFNNQSIITQFL
-438 GDDLQAKAKATY
+438 GDDLQAKAQKTY
-450 QQDLNNS
+450 QEDVTNS
-457 QSALSNATNDNKI
+457 QSALNNAASDNKI
-470 ASADTGYTNNQNTT
+470 ASNDTSYTQSKNTT
-484 IKQDA
+484 VAKDA
-489 QNLEH
+489 QNLEN
-494 TSQQIAK
+494 TNQQIAQ
-501 DEQALQGDLNKL
+501 DEQALQGDLDKL

-518 SSFNEQA
+518 S
-525 FNQAQS
+525 
-531 KEQQDEQT
+531 T
-539 LQNEENTFSS
+539 
-549 EQEGL
+549 
-554 EKALANAKEQ
+554 
-564 QEQQQA
+564 
-570 QATYQQ
+570 
-576 DLNNSQSALSNATN
+576 
-590 DNKIASAD
+590 
-598 TDYTKNQNTAIK
+598 
-610 QDAQNLENTSQQI
+610 
-623 TQDQKDL
+623 
-630 EQDLDKLQQLANSK
+630 

-652 NQAQSTEQQ
+652 NQAQKQEQQ
-661 DEQTLQNEEETFS
+661 DEQTLQNDENAFNT
-674 SEQEGLEKA
+674 EQEGLEQA
-683 LANAKHTSPTPT
+683 
-695 KHTAQNNPPNKVSP
+695 
-709 PTQNL
+709 
-714 PTTNVWNGVYNFQNQ
+714 
-729 TYSKKGIYYIDPNLS
+729 
-744 GQSGQSGNTL
+744 
-754 STYGYLDWF
+754 
-763 TLKNKFSVNAN
+763 
-774 NGTLIIGNNT
+774 
-784 ESANTKGLI
+784 
-793 WIGDDKGLVY
+793 
-803 YNTGTFNAANIYLTS
+803 
-818 NLKTGNGFSGEGA
+818 
-831 TLNFNATNR
+831 
-840 ITINQASFDNSDAG
+840 IT
-854 AQHSYMNFK
+854 
-863 GSNINVSGSSFT
+863 
-875 DDTNGGF
+875 
-882 SFSGNNN
+882 
-889 NSAISFNKTK
+889 
-899 FNQGTYNFT
+899 
-908 NSANLSFNN
+908 
-917 SNFNQSTYNFN
+917 
-928 SLQSTFNN
+928 
-936 STFNQGTYNFTDN
+936 
-949 TSFNNDTFN
+949 
-958 QGTYNFNTSKVSFS
+958 
-972 GANTLNSSSPFASLK
+972 
-987 GSVSFGSGAVF
+987 
-998 NLNQTLNAN
+998 
-1007 QTYDILTTNGTIQYG
+1007 
-1022 VYQSY
+1022 
-1027 LWDLINYKGDKAIS
+1027 
-1041 HVEVGNNTYDVTFD
+1041 
-1055 INGQD
+1055 
-1060 ETLQETFSNKSI
+1060 
-1072 TTQFLGDDLQAKAK
+1072 
-1086 ATYQQDLNN
+1086 
-1095 SQSALSNATN
+1095 
-1105 DNKIASADTGYT
+1105 
-1117 NNQNTTIKQDAQNLE
+1117 
-1132 HTSQQ
+1132 
-1137 IAKDEQAL
+1137 
-1145 QGDLNK
+1145 
-1151 LKQLANSSF
+1151 
-1160 NEQAFNQA
+1160 
-1168 QSKEQQDEQTL
+1168 
-1179 QNEEETF
+1179 
-1186 SSEQEGLEKALA
+1186 
-1198 NAKPASPTPTPTPT
+1198 NAKPTSPTPTPTPT
-1212 PTPSP
+1212 PT
-1217 TPNPTPTKHTAPNK
+1217 KHTGPNTPPSQ
-1231 VPPTPPTQNLP
+1231 VPPTPTQNP
-1242 TTNVWN
+1242 PAESVWS
-1248 GVYWLQNQTYSQK
+1248 GVYWLQNKTYSKQ

-1327 IGTFNAANIY
+1327 TGTFSAANIY

-1345 EGVSGSDGGGANITF
+1345 EGVSNSDGGGANITF

-1388 QHSYAT
+1388 QHSYAA
-1394 FDATN
+1394 FDALN

-1418 NAKNISFSNASFSGF
+1418 TAKNISFSNASFSGF
-1433 TNPGGSSVISA
+1433 TNPGGSSTISA
-1444 NAANSL
+1444 NASNSL
-1450 SFNNSRLNGGAVY
+1450 SFINSRLNGGAIY
-1463 NLWANSLIFNNT
+1463 NLQANSLIFNNT

-1489 FNATTQLLGNTSFT
+1489 FNATTQLLGNTNFT

-1531 TAFKNSLTLDNNSN
+1531 AAFKNSLTLDNNSN
-1545 LSLDNQSVLNASGA
+1545 LSLDNQSVLNTSGT

-1576 TFNSLFFNGAT
+1576 AFKSLFFNGGT

-1592 NSKLNASS
+1592 NSKLSASS

-1615 LSVSNASSLNANIN
+1615 LSANNTSSLNANIN
-1629 FQGASQAT
+1629 FQGASQAD

-1645 AASFNF
+1645 TASFNF

-1656 LSFNN
+1656 LNFNN

-1667 LNFNGYAPSLSKA
+1667 LNFNGYAPSLTKA

-1819 AGTYY
+1819 VGTYY
-1824 LTSNIKGLFTP
+1824 LTSSIKGLFTP

-1866 GNLKTLLG
+1866 ENLKTLLG

-1882 LKEMIETNQLDNITS
+1882 LKEMIESNQLDNITN

-1904 LDRIKITPAQKQALL
+1904 LDKIKITQAQKQALL

-1930 QTFSNGNLV
+1930 QTFNNGNLI
-1939 IGATQDHVTNSTSSI
+1939 IGATQDNVTNSTSSI

-2000 KSIYITGTLGSGNAF
+2000 KSIYITGTIGSGNAF

-2020 ADITF
+2020 ADVTF

-2051 QEGIDKIFN
+2051 QKGIEKIFN

-2082 GNFVENALIPL
+2082 GNFIENALSPL
-2093 SKELPSSLQNETL
+2093 SKELPASLQDETL
-2106 GQLIGQNNLDNL
+2106 GQLIGQNNLDDL

-2123 VMNAIQNII
+2123 VMNEIQNII

-2169 IGGYMDASELSSILS
+2169 IGGYIDASELSSILS
-2184 VILKDIT
+2184 VVLKDIT
-2191 NPPTSLQ
+2191 NPPASLQ

-2208 LDEFLGQDVVKKLES
+2208 LNEFLGQDVVKKLES

-2234 ISQGGLSGIYNQGL
+2234 ISQGGLSGVYNQGL

-2366 EICINLA
+2366 EICVNLA
-2373 NCPTTKN
+2373 SCPTTKN

-2387 VTPTNESLSVRANNF
+2387 VTPTNESLSVHANNF
-2402 TFLGVI
+2402 TFLGAI
-2408 ASNGAI
+2408 TSNGAI

-2438 NNLTIANAFNNASN
+2438 NNLTITNAFNNASN

-2457 NGDFTLNQQA
+2457 NGNFTLNQQA

-2504 GIATIMTNYNNPLIQ
+2504 GSATIMANNNNPLIQ
-2519 FNTSSKETGAYTL
+2519 FNTSSKETGTYTL
-2532 IDSAKAIYYGYN
+2532 IDSVKAIYYGYN

-2552 LDNYLKLYTLIN
+2552 LDNYLKLYTLID

-2577 TYNGQAVS
+2577 TYNGQAVN

-2590 LIVGFKD
+2590 LVVGFKD

-2617 NAPIN
+2617 NDPIN

-2637 GIQGVDSIE
+2637 GTQSVDSID
-2646 QAGGTQAINWLNK
+2646 QAGGSQAINWLNK

-2726 TSTFASAD
+2726 TSTFARSD
-2734 FHERLEALKNKRFAD
+2734 FLERLEALKNKRFAD

-2874 NTWTTDAKINYG
+2874 DTWTTDAKINYG

-2896 IFKPQIG
+2896 IFKPQVG
-2903 LAYYYIGMS
+2903 LAYYYIGLS

>member
-1 MAFKKAGLISKFIS
+1 MAFEKAGLISKFIS

-30 LNPILKREKPL
+30 LNLILKREKPL
-41 KRHKKTKSIKK
+41 KRHEKTKSIKK

-66 LIGALGGLP
+66 LIGALGGLS
-75 HLRASECRYWSWWS
+75 HLRASECRYWSWSSWS
-89 GYHDK
+89 YHDN

-108 LFSSTQGSGTYYLNT
+108 LFSSAQGSGTYYLNT

-155 VNGVNVGYITGTYD
+155 VNGGNLGYITGTYD

-179 ITTGNSLSDGGGAT
+179 ITTGNSFSTGGGAT
-193 LNFNATNRI
+193 LNFNAANHI

-208 FDNSDAGAQ
+208 FDNGDAGTQ
-217 HSYMNFK
+217 HSYMNFS

-229 VSGSSFTDDTNGGF
+229 VSSSSFTDDTNGGF
-243 SFSGNNNNSAIS
+243 SFSGNGANSNLS
-255 FNKTKFNQGTYN
+255 FNKTNFNQGTYKFTNSANLNFNNSAFNQGTYN
-267 FTNSA
+267 FSSA
-272 NLSFNNSNFNQST
+272 QSVFENSN
-285 YNFNSLQS
+285 
-293 TFNNSTFNQGTYN
+293 FNQGTYN
-306 FTDNTS
+306 FTDNAS

-332 SGANTLNSSS
+332 SGTNTLNSSS

-351 SFGSG
+351 SFGSD
-356 AVFNLNQTLNANQTY
+356 AIFNLNQTLNANQTY
-371 DILTTNGTIQYGVYQ
+371 DILTTNKTIQYGVYQ

-403 VEVGNNTY
+403 VEMGNNTY

-424 QETFSNKSITTQFL
+424 QETFSNQAITTQFL
-438 GDDLQAKAKATY
+438 GDDLQAKAQKTY
-450 QQDLNNS
+450 QQDLSNS
-457 QSALSNATNDNKI
+457 QTALNNATSDSKI
-470 ASADTGYTNNQNTT
+470 ASSDTDYTNNQNTT
-484 IKQDA
+484 IAKDA
-489 QNLEH
+489 QSLEN
-494 TSQQIAK
+494 TSQQIAQDK
-501 DEQALQGDLNKL
+501 QALKGDLDKL
-513 KQLAN
+513 QQLAN
-518 SSFNEQA
+518 APTGFNKQA
-525 FNQAQS
+525 FNQAQN
-531 KEQQDEQT
+531 KEQQDLQT
-539 LQNEENTFSS
+539 LQENEKTFSS

-554 EKALANAKEQ
+554 EKA
-564 QEQQQA
+564 
-570 QATYQQ
+570 
-576 DLNNSQSALSNATN
+576 
-590 DNKIASAD
+590 I
-598 TDYTKNQNTAIK
+598 
-610 QDAQNLENTSQQI
+610 
-623 TQDQKDL
+623 
-630 EQDLDKLQQLANSK
+630 
-644 TGFNEQAF
+644 
-652 NQAQSTEQQ
+652 
-661 DEQTLQNEEETFS
+661 
-674 SEQEGLEKA
+674 
-683 LANAKHTSPTPT
+683 
-695 KHTAQNNPPNKVSP
+695 
-709 PTQNL
+709 
-714 PTTNVWNGVYNFQNQ
+714 
-729 TYSKKGIYYIDPNLS
+729 
-744 GQSGQSGNTL
+744 
-754 STYGYLDWF
+754 
-763 TLKNKFSVNAN
+763 
-774 NGTLIIGNNT
+774 
-784 ESANTKGLI
+784 
-793 WIGDDKGLVY
+793 
-803 YNTGTFNAANIYLTS
+803 
-818 NLKTGNGFSGEGA
+818 
-831 TLNFNATNR
+831 
-840 ITINQASFDNSDAG
+840 
-854 AQHSYMNFK
+854 
-863 GSNINVSGSSFT
+863 
-875 DDTNGGF
+875 
-882 SFSGNNN
+882 
-889 NSAISFNKTK
+889 
-899 FNQGTYNFT
+899 
-908 NSANLSFNN
+908 
-917 SNFNQSTYNFN
+917 
-928 SLQSTFNN
+928 
-936 STFNQGTYNFTDN
+936 
-949 TSFNNDTFN
+949 
-958 QGTYNFNTSKVSFS
+958 
-972 GANTLNSSSPFASLK
+972 
-987 GSVSFGSGAVF
+987 
-998 NLNQTLNAN
+998 
-1007 QTYDILTTNGTIQYG
+1007 
-1022 VYQSY
+1022 
-1027 LWDLINYKGDKAIS
+1027 
-1041 HVEVGNNTYDVTFD
+1041 
-1055 INGQD
+1055 
-1060 ETLQETFSNKSI
+1060 
-1072 TTQFLGDDLQAKAK
+1072 
-1086 ATYQQDLNN
+1086 
-1095 SQSALSNATN
+1095 
-1105 DNKIASADTGYT
+1105 
-1117 NNQNTTIKQDAQNLE
+1117 
-1132 HTSQQ
+1132 
-1137 IAKDEQAL
+1137 
-1145 QGDLNK
+1145 
-1151 LKQLANSSF
+1151 
-1160 NEQAFNQA
+1160 
-1168 QSKEQQDEQTL
+1168 
-1179 QNEEETF
+1179 
-1186 SSEQEGLEKALA
+1186 A
-1198 NAKPASPTPTPTPT
+1198 NAKPASPTP
-1212 PTPSP
+1212 SP
-1217 TPNPTPTKHTAPNK
+1217 TPTPTKHTAPNTPPNK

-1248 GVYWLQNQTYSQK
+1248 GVYNLQNQTYSKQ
-1261 GVYYIDPNLSGQSG
+1261 GIYYIDPNLSGQSG
-1275 QSANTLSTYTAN
+1275 QSGNTLSTYTAN

-1327 IGTFNAANIY
+1327 TGTFNAANIY

-1388 QHSYAT
+1388 QHSYAA

-1418 NAKNISFSNASFSGF
+1418 SAKNISFSNASFSGF

-1444 NAANSL
+1444 NATNSL

-1518 QNNANITLGNKSQ
+1518 QDNANITLGNKSQ
-1531 TAFKNSLTLDNNSN
+1531 ATFKNSLTLDNNSN
-1545 LSLDNQSVLNASGA
+1545 LSLDNQSVLNANGA

-1565 ASLNIYNGSQA
+1565 ASLNIYNRSQA
-1576 TFNSLFFNGAT
+1576 TFNSLFFNGGT

-1592 NSKLNASS
+1592 NSKLNASN

-1615 LSVSNASSLNANIN
+1615 LSASNTSSLNANIN
-1629 FQGASQAT
+1629 FQGASQAN
-1637 FGGNTTID
+1637 FRGNTTID
-1645 AASFNF
+1645 TASFNF

-1661 LTANGA
+1661 LTANGT
-1667 LNFNGYAPSLSKA
+1667 LNFNGYVPSLSKA

-1743 ATYSD
+1743 ATYSG

-1882 LKEMIETNQLDNITS
+1882 LKEMIESNQLDNITS

-1904 LDRIKITPAQKQALL
+1904 LDKIKITPAQKQALL

-1939 IGATQDHVTNSTSSI
+1939 IGATQDNVTNSTSSI

-2020 ADITF
+2020 ADVTF
-2025 QSANNLVLNKA
+2025 QSANNLVLDKA

-2082 GNFVENALIPL
+2082 GNFVANALIPL
-2093 SKELPSSLQNETL
+2093 SKELPTSLQNETL

-2123 VMNAIQNII
+2123 VMNEIQNII

-2169 IGGYMDASELSSILS
+2169 IGGYIDASELSSILS

-2208 LDEFLGQDVVKKLES
+2208 LNEFLGQDVVKKLES

-2234 ISQGGLSGIYNQGL
+2234 ISQGGLSGVYNQGL

-2287 NGYVF
+2287 DGYVF

-2330 LIFASNGVSNI
+2330 LIFASNDVSNI

-2366 EICINLA
+2366 EICVNLA

-2402 TFLGVI
+2402 TFLGTI

-2438 NNLTIANAFNNASN
+2438 NNLTITNAFNNASN

-2457 NGDFTLNQQA
+2457 NGNFTLNQQA

-2478 MGNFNSYGDLVFNLS
+2478 MGNFNSYGDLVFNIS
-2493 HSVSHAIINAQ
+2493 HSASHAIINAQ
-2504 GIATIMTNYNNPLIQ
+2504 GAATIMANDNNPLIQ
-2519 FNTSSKETGAYTL
+2519 FNTSSKEAGTYTL

-2544 DQITGGSS
+2544 DQITGGNS
-2552 LDNYLKLYTLIN
+2552 LADYLKLYTLID
-2564 INGKHMV
+2564 INGKRMV

-2577 TYNGQAVS
+2577 TYNGRAVS

-2617 NAPIN
+2617 NDPIN

-2637 GIQGVDSIE
+2637 GAQGVDSIE
-2646 QAGGTQAINWLNK
+2646 QAGGTQAINWINK

-2699 NFKNDATNILQI
+2699 DFKNDAANILQI

-2789 YGINVGYDR
+2789 YGINIGYDR

-2861 DPLLSIINQSYRY
+2861 DPLLSIINQSYKY
-2874 NTWTTDAKINYG
+2874 DTWTTDAKINYG

-2903 LAYYYIGMS
+2903 LAYYYIGLS

-3012 NAGIGARFGLDY
+3012 NASIGARFGLDY

>member
-1 MAFKKAGLISKFIS
+1 MAFKKVRLISKFIS

-20 LNKISKKIFK
+20 LNKISKKFFT
-30 LNPILKREKPL
+30 LNRILKREKPL
-41 KRHKKTKSIKK
+41 KRHKKTKSIEK

-60 LKASVL
+60 LKASIL
-66 LIGALGGLP
+66 LIGALGGLS
-75 HLRASECRYWSWWS
+75 HLRANECRYWSWSSWS
-89 GYHDK
+89 YQDN
-94 IESGSNSPTHNSYC
+94 IESGPNSPTHNSYC

-155 VNGVNVGYITGTYD
+155 INGGDVGYITGTYD
-169 AQTINFNSSR
+169 AANIYLTSHLK
-179 ITTGNSLSDGGGAT
+179 TGNSYADGGGAT
-193 LNFNATNRI
+193 LNFNATNNI

-208 FDNSDAGAQ
+208 LDNSHAGTQ
-217 HSYMNFK
+217 KSYMNFK
-224 GSNIN
+224 GSNIK

-255 FNKTKFNQGTYN
+255 FNQTSFNQGTYHFSNSASSSFDNSNFNQGTYHFNSTQSTFENSDFNQGTYN
-267 FTNSA
+267 FSNS
-272 NLSFNNSNFNQST
+272 
-285 YNFNSLQS
+285 
-293 TFNNSTFNQGTYN
+293 
-306 FTDNTS
+306 TS
-312 FNNDTFN
+312 FNSDTFN

-332 SGANTLNSSS
+332 SGINTLNSSS

-351 SFGSG
+351 SFNSG
-356 AVFNLNQTLNANQTY
+356 AIFNLNQTLSGNQTY
-371 DILTTNGTIQYGVYQ
+371 DILTTNGAIQYGVYQ

-403 VEVGNNTY
+403 VGVGNNTY

-424 QETFSNKSITTQFL
+424 QETFNKQSIITQFL
-438 GDDLQAKAKATY
+438 GDNLQQQAQQTY
-450 QQDLNNS
+450 QEDVANSQNALNNVTS
-457 QSALSNATNDNKI
+457 DNTI
-470 ASADTGYTNNQNTT
+470 ANNDTGYTQSKNATVA
-484 IKQDA
+484 KDA
-489 QNLEH
+489 QGLEN
-494 TSQQIAK
+494 TNQKIQQ
-501 DEQALQGDLNKL
+501 DEQDLEKDL
-513 KQLAN
+513 AQIKQLAN
-518 SSFNEQA
+518 STTGFNEQA
-525 FNQAQS
+525 FTQAQ
-531 KEQQDEQT
+531 KQEQQDEQT
-539 LQNEENTFSS
+539 LQNDENAFNT

-554 EKALANAKEQ
+554 KQAIANAKP
-564 QEQQQA
+564 
-570 QATYQQ
+570 
-576 DLNNSQSALSNATN
+576 
-590 DNKIASAD
+590 ASPTPSHA
-598 TDYTKNQNTAIK
+598 
-610 QDAQNLENTSQQI
+610 
-623 TQDQKDL
+623 
-630 EQDLDKLQQLANSK
+630 
-644 TGFNEQAF
+644 
-652 NQAQSTEQQ
+652 
-661 DEQTLQNEEETFS
+661 
-674 SEQEGLEKA
+674 
-683 LANAKHTSPTPT
+683 PTPT
-695 KHTAQNNPPNKVSP
+695 KHTAPNTPPSQVPPTP

-714 PTTNVWNGVYNFQNQ
+714 PTTNVWNGVYNLQNQ
-729 TYSKKGIYYIDPNLS
+729 TYSNKGVYYIDPNLS

-754 STYGYLDWF
+754 STY
-763 TLKNKFSVNAN
+763 
-774 NGTLIIGNNT
+774 
-784 ESANTKGLI
+784 
-793 WIGDDKGLVY
+793 
-803 YNTGTFNAANIYLTS
+803 
-818 NLKTGNGFSGEGA
+818 
-831 TLNFNATNR
+831 
-840 ITINQASFDNSDAG
+840 
-854 AQHSYMNFK
+854 
-863 GSNINVSGSSFT
+863 
-875 DDTNGGF
+875 
-882 SFSGNNN
+882 
-889 NSAISFNKTK
+889 
-899 FNQGTYNFT
+899 
-908 NSANLSFNN
+908 
-917 SNFNQSTYNFN
+917 
-928 SLQSTFNN
+928 
-936 STFNQGTYNFTDN
+936 
-949 TSFNNDTFN
+949 
-958 QGTYNFNTSKVSFS
+958 
-972 GANTLNSSSPFASLK
+972 
-987 GSVSFGSGAVF
+987 
-998 NLNQTLNAN
+998 
-1007 QTYDILTTNGTIQYG
+1007 
-1022 VYQSY
+1022 
-1027 LWDLINYKGDKAIS
+1027 
-1041 HVEVGNNTYDVTFD
+1041 
-1055 INGQD
+1055 
-1060 ETLQETFSNKSI
+1060 
-1072 TTQFLGDDLQAKAK
+1072 
-1086 ATYQQDLNN
+1086 
-1095 SQSALSNATN
+1095 
-1105 DNKIASADTGYT
+1105 
-1117 NNQNTTIKQDAQNLE
+1117 
-1132 HTSQQ
+1132 
-1137 IAKDEQAL
+1137 
-1145 QGDLNK
+1145 
-1151 LKQLANSSF
+1151 
-1160 NEQAFNQA
+1160 
-1168 QSKEQQDEQTL
+1168 
-1179 QNEEETF
+1179 
-1186 SSEQEGLEKALA
+1186 
-1198 NAKPASPTPTPTPT
+1198 
-1212 PTPSP
+1212 
-1217 TPNPTPTKHTAPNK
+1217 
-1231 VPPTPPTQNLP
+1231 
-1242 TTNVWN
+1242 
-1248 GVYWLQNQTYSQK
+1248 
-1261 GVYYIDPNLSGQSG
+1261 
-1275 QSANTLSTYTAN
+1275 TAN
-1287 LLGRSFG
+1287 LLGRSFS

-1303 IGNNTES
+1303 IGNDTES
-1310 VNDNGLI
+1310 VNGNGLI

-1327 IGTFNAANIY
+1327 TGTFNATNIY

-1345 EGVSGSDGGGANITF
+1345 EGVSNSDGGGANITF

-1388 QHSYAT
+1388 QHSYAV

-1404 NSSFSDMTWGKFSF
+1404 DSSFSDMTWGKFSF
-1418 NAKNISFSNASFSGF
+1418 SAKNISFSNASFSGF

-1444 NAANSL
+1444 NASNSL
-1450 SFNNSRLNGGAVY
+1450 SFINSRLNGGAVY
-1463 NLWANSLIFNNT
+1463 NLQANSLIFNNT

-1531 TAFKNSLTLDNNSN
+1531 ATFKNSLTLDNNSN
-1545 LSLDNQSVLNASGA
+1545 LSLGNQSVLNANGTST
-1559 SAFNNQ
+1559 FNNQ

-1576 TFNSLFFNGAT
+1576 TFKSLFFNGGT

-1592 NSKLNASS
+1592 SSKLNASN

-1615 LSVSNASSLNANIN
+1615 LSASNTSSLNANIN
-1629 FQGASQAT
+1629 FQGTSQAD

-1645 AASFNF
+1645 TASFNF

-1667 LNFNGYAPSLSKA
+1667 LNFNGYAPSLTKA

-1804 KQNPTGYSYDYSDNQ
+1804 KQNPTGYSYNYSDNQ

-1840 PQTPGTYSPFNQ
+1840 SQTPGTYSPFNQ

-1866 GNLKTLLG
+1866 ENLKTLLG

-1882 LKEMIETNQLDNITS
+1882 LKEMIESNQLDNITN

-1904 LDRIKITPAQKQALL
+1904 LDKIKITQAQKQALL
-1919 ETINHLTDNIN
+1919 DTINHLTDNIN
-1930 QTFSNGNLV
+1930 QTFSNGNLI
-1939 IGATQDHVTNSTSSI
+1939 IGATQDNVTNSTSSI

-1965 ALDSATCSSF
+1965 MLDSATCSSF

-2020 ADITF
+2020 ADIIF
-2025 QSANNLVLNKA
+2025 QSADNLVLNKA

-2051 QEGIDKIFN
+2051 QKGINEIFN

-2082 GNFVENALIPL
+2082 GNFIENALSPL
-2093 SKELPSSLQNETL
+2093 SKELPASLQDETL
-2106 GQLIGQNNLDNL
+2106 GQLIGQNNLDDL

-2169 IGGYMDASELSSILS
+2169 IGGYIDASEISSILS
-2184 VILKDIT
+2184 VVLKDIT

-2208 LDEFLGQDVVKKLES
+2208 LNEFLGQDVVKKLES

-2234 ISQGGLSGIYNQGL
+2234 ISQGGLSGVYNQGL

-2315 FNGDNTIDFSKYQGA
+2315 FNGDNTIDFSKYQGT
-2330 LIFASNGVSNI
+2330 LIFASNDVSNI

-2366 EICINLA
+2366 EICVNLA

-2414 DLSQVKNNSVIGT
+2414 DLSQVTNNSVIGT

-2438 NNLTIANAFNNASN
+2438 NNLTITNAFNNASN

-2457 NGDFTLNQQA
+2457 NGNFTLNQQA
-2467 TLSTNASGLNV
+2467 TLSTNANGLNV

-2493 HSVSHAIINAQ
+2493 HSVSHAIINTQ
-2504 GIATIMTNYNNPLIQ
+2504 GTATIMANNNPLIQ
-2519 FNTSSKETGAYTL
+2519 FNASSKEAGTYTL

-2544 DQITGGSS
+2544 NQITGGSS
-2552 LDNYLKLYTLIN
+2552 LDNYLKLYALID

-2585 IKDGG
+2585 VKDGG
-2590 LIVGFKD
+2590 LVVGFKD

-2609 NKVKIAVS
+2609 NKVKISVS
-2617 NAPIN
+2617 NDPIN

-2637 GIQGVDSIE
+2637 GVQSVDSID
-2646 QAGGTQAINWLNK
+2646 QAGGNQAINWLNK

-2699 NFKNDATNILQI
+2699 DFKNDATNILQI

-2810 YGYSGFHANITQSG
+2810 YGYSGFHGNITQSG
-2824 SSNVNMGV
+2824 SSNVNVGV

-2874 NTWTTDAKINYG
+2874 DTWTTDAKINYG

-2896 IFKPQIG
+2896 IFKPQVG
-2903 LAYYYIGMS
+2903 LAYYYIGLS

>member
-1 MAFKKAGLISKFIS
+1 MAFKKARLISRFIS

-30 LNPILKREKPL
+30 LNQILKREKPL

-52 PFNKNKSF
+52 LSNRNKSF

-66 LIGALGGLP
+66 LIGALGGLS
-75 HLRASECRYWSWWS
+75 HLKANECRYWSWSSWS
-89 GYHDK
+89 YQDN
-94 IESGSNSPTHNSYC
+94 IESGPNSPTHNSYC
-108 LFSSTQGSGTYYLNT
+108 LFSSAQGSGTYYLNT

-128 AGGASFTQKFNNG
+128 VGGASFTQKFNGG

-155 VNGVNVGYITGTYD
+155 INGGDVGYITGTYD
-169 AQTINFNSSR
+169 AQTINFNSSHL
-179 ITTGNSLSDGGGAT
+179 TTGNSYADGGGAT
-193 LNFNATNRI
+193 LNFNAANNI

-208 FDNSDAGAQ
+208 FDNSDAGTQ

-224 GSNIN
+224 GSNIK
-229 VSGSSFTDDTNGGF
+229 VSGSSFKDDTDGGF

-255 FNKTKFNQGTYN
+255 FNQTNFNQGTYN
-267 FTNSA
+267 FSNSTSSSFD
-272 NLSFNNSNFNQST
+272 NSSFNQGSYHFNNTQSTFNNSNFNQ
-285 YNFNSLQS
+285 
-293 TFNNSTFNQGTYN
+293 GTYDFN
-306 FTDNTS
+306 DSVS
-312 FNNDTFN
+312 FNNNTFN

-332 SGANTLNSSS
+332 SGTNTLNSSS

-351 SFGSG
+351 SFNSN
-356 AVFNLNQTLNANQTY
+356 AIFNLNQTLNNNQTY
-371 DILTTNGTIQYGVYQ
+371 DILTTNGAIQYGVYQ

-403 VEVGNNTY
+403 VGVGNNTY

-424 QETFSNKSITTQFL
+424 QETFNKQSIITQFL
-438 GDDLQAKAKATY
+438 GDDLQQQAQQTY
-450 QQDLNNS
+450 QEDVANSQNALNNVTS
-457 QSALSNATNDNKI
+457 DNKI
-470 ASADTGYTNNQNTT
+470 ASNDTSYTQSKNTT
-484 IKQDA
+484 VAKDA
-489 QNLEH
+489 QSLEN
-494 TSQQIAK
+494 TNQKIQQ
-501 DEQALQGDLNKL
+501 DEQALQGDLDKL

-518 SSFNEQA
+518 S
-525 FNQAQS
+525 
-531 KEQQDEQT
+531 T
-539 LQNEENTFSS
+539 
-549 EQEGL
+549 
-554 EKALANAKEQ
+554 
-564 QEQQQA
+564 
-570 QATYQQ
+570 
-576 DLNNSQSALSNATN
+576 
-590 DNKIASAD
+590 
-598 TDYTKNQNTAIK
+598 
-610 QDAQNLENTSQQI
+610 
-623 TQDQKDL
+623 
-630 EQDLDKLQQLANSK
+630 

-652 NQAQSTEQQ
+652 NQAQKQEQQ
-661 DEQTLQNEEETFS
+661 DEQTLQNDENAFNTKQDSLNKAIQQVQAQQQKQEQQQAQQTYQQDLSDSQSALNNAASDSKIANSDTDYTKS
-674 SEQEGLEKA
+674 SNPTINKDAQNLENTNQQIAQDEQALEKDLAQIKQLANSTTGFNEQAFNQAQKQEQQDEQTLQNDENAFNAEQEGLKQA
-683 LANAKHTSPTPT
+683 IANAKPTSPTPSPTPTPT
-695 KHTAQNNPPNKVSP
+695 KHTAPNTPPSKVSPTPTP
-709 PTQNL
+709 PTQN
-714 PTTNVWNGVYNFQNQ
+714 PPAENVWNGVYWLQNK
-729 TYSKKGIYYIDPNLS
+729 TYSKQGIYYIDPNLS

-754 STYGYLDWF
+754 STY
-763 TLKNKFSVNAN
+763 
-774 NGTLIIGNNT
+774 
-784 ESANTKGLI
+784 
-793 WIGDDKGLVY
+793 
-803 YNTGTFNAANIYLTS
+803 
-818 NLKTGNGFSGEGA
+818 
-831 TLNFNATNR
+831 
-840 ITINQASFDNSDAG
+840 
-854 AQHSYMNFK
+854 
-863 GSNINVSGSSFT
+863 
-875 DDTNGGF
+875 
-882 SFSGNNN
+882 
-889 NSAISFNKTK
+889 
-899 FNQGTYNFT
+899 
-908 NSANLSFNN
+908 
-917 SNFNQSTYNFN
+917 
-928 SLQSTFNN
+928 
-936 STFNQGTYNFTDN
+936 
-949 TSFNNDTFN
+949 
-958 QGTYNFNTSKVSFS
+958 
-972 GANTLNSSSPFASLK
+972 
-987 GSVSFGSGAVF
+987 
-998 NLNQTLNAN
+998 
-1007 QTYDILTTNGTIQYG
+1007 
-1022 VYQSY
+1022 
-1027 LWDLINYKGDKAIS
+1027 
-1041 HVEVGNNTYDVTFD
+1041 
-1055 INGQD
+1055 
-1060 ETLQETFSNKSI
+1060 
-1072 TTQFLGDDLQAKAK
+1072 
-1086 ATYQQDLNN
+1086 
-1095 SQSALSNATN
+1095 
-1105 DNKIASADTGYT
+1105 
-1117 NNQNTTIKQDAQNLE
+1117 
-1132 HTSQQ
+1132 
-1137 IAKDEQAL
+1137 
-1145 QGDLNK
+1145 
-1151 LKQLANSSF
+1151 
-1160 NEQAFNQA
+1160 
-1168 QSKEQQDEQTL
+1168 
-1179 QNEEETF
+1179 
-1186 SSEQEGLEKALA
+1186 
-1198 NAKPASPTPTPTPT
+1198 
-1212 PTPSP
+1212 
-1217 TPNPTPTKHTAPNK
+1217 
-1231 VPPTPPTQNLP
+1231 
-1242 TTNVWN
+1242 
-1248 GVYWLQNQTYSQK
+1248 
-1261 GVYYIDPNLSGQSG
+1261 
-1275 QSANTLSTYTAN
+1275 TAN
-1287 LLGRSFG
+1287 LLGRSFS

-1303 IGNNTES
+1303 IGNDTES
-1310 VNDNGLI
+1310 VNSNGLI

-1327 IGTFNAANIY
+1327 TGTFNAANIY

-1345 EGVSGSDGGGANITF
+1345 EGVSNSNGGGANITF
-1360 KASDNITMDGLNYND
+1360 KASDNITMDGLNYNN

-1388 QHSYAT
+1388 QHSYAA
-1394 FDATN
+1394 FDALN

-1418 NAKNISFSNASFSGF
+1418 SAKNISFSNASFSGF
-1433 TNPGGSSVISA
+1433 TNPGGSSAISA
-1444 NAANSL
+1444 NASNSL
-1450 SFNNSRLNGGAVY
+1450 SFINSRLNGGAVY
-1463 NLWANSLIFNNT
+1463 NLQANSLIFNNT

-1512 NGDTTL
+1512 NGGTTL

-1531 TAFKNSLTLDNNSN
+1531 AAFKNSLTLDNNSN
-1545 LSLDNQSVLNASGA
+1545 LSLDNQSVLNANGA

-1576 TFNSLFFNGAT
+1576 AFSSLFFNGGT

-1592 NSKLNASS
+1592 SSKLNASS

-1615 LSVSNASSLNANIN
+1615 LSANNTSSLNANIN
-1629 FQGASQAT
+1629 FQGASQAD

-1645 AASFNF
+1645 TASFNF

-1656 LSFNN
+1656 LNFNN

-1667 LNFNGYAPSLSKA
+1667 LNFNGYAPSLTKA

-1840 PQTPGTYSPFNQ
+1840 PQAPGTYSPFNQ

-1866 GNLKTLLG
+1866 ENLKTLLG

-1882 LKEMIETNQLDNITS
+1882 LKEMIESNQLDNITN

-1904 LDRIKITPAQKQALL
+1904 LDKIKITQVQKQALL

-1930 QTFSNGNLV
+1930 QTFNNGNLV
-1939 IGATQDHVTNSTSSI
+1939 IGATQDNVTNSTSSI

-2020 ADITF
+2020 ADVTF

-2051 QEGIDKIFN
+2051 QKGINEIFN
-2060 QGNLANVLSQM
+2060 QGNLANVLSQV

-2082 GNFVENALIPL
+2082 GNFIENALIPL
-2093 SKELPSSLQNETL
+2093 SKELPASLQNETL
-2106 GQLIGQNNLDNL
+2106 GQLIGQNNLDDL

-2123 VMNAIQNII
+2123 VMNEIQNII

-2169 IGGYMDASELSSILS
+2169 IGGYIDASELSSILG

-2208 LDEFLGQDVVKKLES
+2208 LNEFLGQDVVKKLES

-2234 ISQGGLSGIYNQGL
+2234 ISQGGLSGVYNQGL

-2315 FNGDNTIDFSKYQGA
+2315 FNGDNTIDFSKYQGT

-2366 EICINLA
+2366 EICVNLA

-2402 TFLGVI
+2402 TFLGAI
-2408 ASNGAI
+2408 TSNGVI
-2414 DLSQVKNNSVIGT
+2414 DLSQVTNNSVIGT

-2438 NNLTIANAFNNASN
+2438 NNLTITNAFNNASN

-2457 NGDFTLNQQA
+2457 NGNFTLSQQA

-2478 MGNFNSYGDLVFNLS
+2478 MGNFNSYGDLVFNIS
-2493 HSVSHAIINAQ
+2493 HSASHAIINAQ
-2504 GIATIMTNYNNPLIQ
+2504 GNATIMANDNNPLIQ
-2519 FNTSSKETGAYTL
+2519 FNTSSKEAGTYTL
-2532 IDSAKAIYYGYN
+2532 IDSDKAIYYGYN
-2544 DQITGGSS
+2544 NQITGGSS
-2552 LDNYLKLYTLIN
+2552 LDNYLKLYALID

-2571 MTDNGL
+2571 MSDNGL
-2577 TYNGQAVS
+2577 TYNGQAVN

-2590 LIVGFKD
+2590 LVVGFKD

-2617 NAPIN
+2617 NDPIN

-2637 GIQGVDSIE
+2637 GTQSVDSID
-2646 QAGGTQAINWLNK
+2646 QAGGNQAINWLNK

-2699 NFKNDATNILQI
+2699 DFKNDATNILQI

-2726 TSTFASAD
+2726 TSTFARSD
-2734 FHERLEALKNKRFAD
+2734 FLERLEALKNKRFAD

-2810 YGYSGFHANITQSG
+2810 YGYSGFHGNITQSG
-2824 SSNVNMGV
+2824 SSNINMGV

-2874 NTWTTDAKINYG
+2874 DTWTTDAKINYG

-2896 IFKPQIG
+2896 IFKPQVG
-2903 LAYYYIGMS
+2903 LSYYYIGLS

-3033 GMRYAF
+3033 GIRYAF

>member
-1 MAFKKAGLISKFIS
+1 MAFKKARLISRFIS

-20 LNKISKKIFK
+20 LSKISKKIFT
-30 LNPILKREKPL
+30 LNQILKREKPL

-52 PFNKNKSF
+52 LSNRNKSF
-60 LKASVL
+60 LKVSVL
-66 LIGALGGLP
+66 LIGALGGLS

-89 GYHDK
+89 GYHDN
-94 IESGSNSPTHNSYC
+94 IESGPNSPTHNSYC
-108 LFSSTQGSGTYYLNT
+108 LFSSAQGSGTYYLNT

-128 AGGASFTQKFNNG
+128 TGGASFTQKFNGG
-141 TLNVGGNIR
+141 TLDIGGNIR

-155 VNGVNVGYITGTYD
+155 INGGDVGYITGTYD
-169 AQTINFNSSR
+169 AQTINFNSSHL
-179 ITTGNSLSDGGGAT
+179 TTGNSYADGGGAT
-193 LNFNATNRI
+193 LNFNATNNL

-208 FDNSDAGAQ
+208 FDNSDAGTQ

-229 VSGSSFTDDTNGGF
+229 VSGSSFKDDTDGGF
-243 SFSGNNNNSAIS
+243 NFSGSNNNSAIS
-255 FNKTKFNQGTYN
+255 FNQTSFNQGTYHFSNSASSSFDNSNFNQGSYHFNSAQSTFENSNFNQGTYN
-267 FTNSA
+267 F
-272 NLSFNNSNFNQST
+272 NNNA
-285 YNFNSLQS
+285 
-293 TFNNSTFNQGTYN
+293 
-306 FTDNTS
+306 S

-319 QGTYNFNTSKVSF
+319 QGTYNFNTNKVSF
-332 SGANTLNSSS
+332 SGTNTLNSSS

-351 SFGSG
+351 SFNSN
-356 AVFNLNQTLNANQTY
+356 AIFNLNQTLNDNQTY
-371 DILTTNGTIQYGVYQ
+371 DILTTNGAIQYGVYQ

-424 QETFSNKSITTQFL
+424 QETFNKQSIITQFL
-438 GDDLQAKAKATY
+438 GDNLQQQAQKTY
-450 QQDLNNS
+450 QEDLTNS
-457 QSALSNATNDNKI
+457 QNALNKVANDNTIANNDTSYTQSKNATVAK
-470 ASADTGYTNNQNTT
+470 
-484 IKQDA
+484 DA
-489 QNLEH
+489 QGLEN
-494 TSQQIAK
+494 TNQQIQK
-501 DEQALQGDLNKL
+501 DEQALEKDLAQI

-518 SSFNEQA
+518 S
-525 FNQAQS
+525 
-531 KEQQDEQT
+531 T
-539 LQNEENTFSS
+539 
-549 EQEGL
+549 
-554 EKALANAKEQ
+554 
-564 QEQQQA
+564 
-570 QATYQQ
+570 
-576 DLNNSQSALSNATN
+576 
-590 DNKIASAD
+590 
-598 TDYTKNQNTAIK
+598 
-610 QDAQNLENTSQQI
+610 
-623 TQDQKDL
+623 
-630 EQDLDKLQQLANSK
+630 

-652 NQAQSTEQQ
+652 NQAQKQEQQ
-661 DEQTLQNEEETFS
+661 DEQTLQNDENAFNT
-674 SEQEGLEKA
+674 EQEGLKQA
-683 LANAKHTSPTPT
+683 IANAKHASPTPSHAPTPT
-695 KHTAQNNPPNKVSP
+695 KHTVQNTPPSQVPPTP

-714 PTTNVWNGVYNFQNQ
+714 PKTNVWNGVYNLQNQ
-729 TYSKKGIYYIDPNLS
+729 TYSNKGVYYIDPNLS

-754 STYGYLDWF
+754 STY
-763 TLKNKFSVNAN
+763 
-774 NGTLIIGNNT
+774 
-784 ESANTKGLI
+784 
-793 WIGDDKGLVY
+793 
-803 YNTGTFNAANIYLTS
+803 
-818 NLKTGNGFSGEGA
+818 
-831 TLNFNATNR
+831 
-840 ITINQASFDNSDAG
+840 
-854 AQHSYMNFK
+854 
-863 GSNINVSGSSFT
+863 
-875 DDTNGGF
+875 
-882 SFSGNNN
+882 
-889 NSAISFNKTK
+889 
-899 FNQGTYNFT
+899 
-908 NSANLSFNN
+908 
-917 SNFNQSTYNFN
+917 
-928 SLQSTFNN
+928 
-936 STFNQGTYNFTDN
+936 
-949 TSFNNDTFN
+949 
-958 QGTYNFNTSKVSFS
+958 
-972 GANTLNSSSPFASLK
+972 
-987 GSVSFGSGAVF
+987 
-998 NLNQTLNAN
+998 
-1007 QTYDILTTNGTIQYG
+1007 
-1022 VYQSY
+1022 
-1027 LWDLINYKGDKAIS
+1027 
-1041 HVEVGNNTYDVTFD
+1041 
-1055 INGQD
+1055 
-1060 ETLQETFSNKSI
+1060 
-1072 TTQFLGDDLQAKAK
+1072 
-1086 ATYQQDLNN
+1086 
-1095 SQSALSNATN
+1095 
-1105 DNKIASADTGYT
+1105 
-1117 NNQNTTIKQDAQNLE
+1117 
-1132 HTSQQ
+1132 
-1137 IAKDEQAL
+1137 
-1145 QGDLNK
+1145 
-1151 LKQLANSSF
+1151 
-1160 NEQAFNQA
+1160 
-1168 QSKEQQDEQTL
+1168 
-1179 QNEEETF
+1179 
-1186 SSEQEGLEKALA
+1186 
-1198 NAKPASPTPTPTPT
+1198 
-1212 PTPSP
+1212 
-1217 TPNPTPTKHTAPNK
+1217 
-1231 VPPTPPTQNLP
+1231 
-1242 TTNVWN
+1242 
-1248 GVYWLQNQTYSQK
+1248 
-1261 GVYYIDPNLSGQSG
+1261 
-1275 QSANTLSTYTAN
+1275 TAN
-1287 LLGRSFG
+1287 LFGGSFG

-1327 IGTFNAANIY
+1327 TGTFNAANIY

-1345 EGVSGSDGGGANITF
+1345 EGVSNSDGGGANITF

-1388 QHSYAT
+1388 QHSYAA
-1394 FDATN
+1394 FDALN

-1418 NAKNISFSNASFSGF
+1418 SAKNISFSNASFSGF
-1433 TNPGGSSVISA
+1433 TNPGGSSTISA
-1444 NAANSL
+1444 NASNSL
-1450 SFNNSRLNGGAVY
+1450 SFINSRLNGGAVY
-1463 NLWANSLIFNNT
+1463 NLQANSLIFNNT

-1518 QNNANITLGNKSQ
+1518 QNNANITLDNKSQ
-1531 TAFKNSLTLDNNSN
+1531 AAFKNSLTLDNDSN

-1576 TFNSLFFNGAT
+1576 AFNSLFFNGGT

-1592 NSKLNASS
+1592 SSKLNASS

-1615 LSVSNASSLNANIN
+1615 LSANNTSSLNANIN
-1629 FQGASQAT
+1629 FQGTSQAD

-1645 AASFNF
+1645 TASFNF

-1656 LSFNN
+1656 LNFNN
-1661 LTANGA
+1661 LTANGT
-1667 LNFNGYAPSLSKA
+1667 LNFNGYAPSLTKA

-1840 PQTPGTYSPFNQ
+1840 PQAPGTYSPFNQ

-1866 GNLKTLLG
+1866 ENLKTLLG

-1882 LKEMIETNQLDNITS
+1882 LKEMIESNQLDNITN

-1904 LDRIKITPAQKQALL
+1904 LDKIKITQAQKQALL

-1930 QTFSNGNLV
+1930 QTFSNGNLI
-1939 IGATQDHVTNSTSSI
+1939 IGATQDNVTNSTSSI

-1982 LLGSTSPYLGYIN
+1982 LLSSTSPYLGYIN
-1995 ADFKA
+1995 ADFRA
-2000 KSIYITGTLGSGNAF
+2000 KSIYITGTIGSGNAF

-2020 ADITF
+2020 ADVTF

-2060 QGNLANVLSQM
+2060 QGNLANVLSQV

-2082 GNFVENALIPL
+2082 GNFIENALSPL
-2093 SKELPSSLQNETL
+2093 SKELPTSLQDETL
-2106 GQLIGQNNLDNL
+2106 GQLIGQNNLDDL

-2123 VMNAIQNII
+2123 VMNEIQNII

-2169 IGGYMDASELSSILS
+2169 IGEYIDASELSSILS
-2184 VILKDIT
+2184 VVLKDIT
-2191 NPPTSLQ
+2191 NPPASLQ

-2208 LDEFLGQDVVKKLES
+2208 LNEFLGQDVVKKLES
-2223 QGLVSNIINNI
+2223 QGLVNNIINNI
-2234 ISQGGLSGIYNQGL
+2234 ISQGGLSGVYNQGL
-2248 GSVLPPSLQNALK
+2248 GSVLPSSLQNALK

-2366 EICINLA
+2366 EICVNLA

-2387 VTPTNESLSVRANNF
+2387 VTPTNETLSVRANNF
-2402 TFLGVI
+2402 TFLGAI

-2414 DLSQVKNNSVIGT
+2414 DLSQVTNNSVIGT

-2438 NNLTIANAFNNASN
+2438 NNLTITNAFNNASH

-2457 NGDFTLNQQA
+2457 NGNFTLNQQA

-2504 GIATIMTNYNNPLIQ
+2504 GAATIMANNNPLIQ
-2519 FNTSSKETGAYTL
+2519 FNASSKEVGTYTL

-2544 DQITGGSS
+2544 NQITGGSS
-2552 LDNYLKLYTLIN
+2552 LDNYLKLYTLID

-2577 TYNGQAVS
+2577 TYNGQAVN

-2590 LIVGFKD
+2590 LVVGFKD

-2617 NAPIN
+2617 NDPIN

-2637 GIQGVDSIE
+2637 GVQSVDSID
-2646 QAGGTQAINWLNK
+2646 QAGGNQAINWLNK

-2699 NFKNDATNILQI
+2699 DFKNDATNILQI

-2810 YGYSGFHANITQSG
+2810 YGYSGFHGNITQSG
-2824 SSNVNMGV
+2824 SSNVNIGV

-2874 NTWTTDAKINYG
+2874 DTWTTDAKINYG

-2896 IFKPQIG
+2896 IFKPQVG
-2903 LAYYYIGMS
+2903 LAYYYIGLS

-3033 GMRYAF
+3033 GMHYAF

>member
-1 MAFKKAGLISKFIS
+1 MAFEKAGLISKFIL

-30 LNPILKREKPL
+30 LNQILKHEKPL
-41 KRHKKTKSIKK
+41 KRHEKTKSIKK

-66 LIGALGGLP
+66 LIGALGGLS
-75 HLRASECRYWSWWS
+75 HLRASECRYWSWSSWS
-89 GYHDK
+89 YHDN

-155 VNGVNVGYITGTYD
+155 VNGGDVGYITGTYD

-179 ITTGNSLSDGGGAT
+179 ITTGNSFSTGGGAT
-193 LNFNATNRI
+193 LNFNAANRI

-208 FDNSDAGAQ
+208 FDNGDAGTQ
-217 HSYMNFK
+217 HSYMNFS

-229 VSGSSFTDDTNGGF
+229 VSDSSFTDDTNGGF
-243 SFSGNNNNSAIS
+243 SFSGNGANSNLS
-255 FNKTKFNQGTYN
+255 FDKTNFNQGTYK

-272 NLSFNNSNFNQST
+272 NLN
-285 YNFNSLQS
+285 
-293 TFNNSTFNQGTYN
+293 FNNSTFNQGTYS
-306 FTDNTS
+306 FTDNTGLN

-319 QGTYNFNTSKVSF
+319 QGTYNFNASKVSF
-332 SGANTLNSSS
+332 SGTNTLNSSS
-342 PFASLKGSV
+342 PFANLKGSV
-351 SFGSG
+351 SFGSD
-356 AVFNLNQTLNANQTY
+356 AIFNLNQTLNSNQTY

-403 VEVGNNTY
+403 VEVGSNTY

-416 INGQDETL
+416 ISGQDETL
-424 QETFSNKSITTQFL
+424 QETFSNQAITTQFL
-438 GDDLQAKAKATY
+438 GDDLQSKAQKTY
-450 QQDLNNS
+450 QQDLSNS
-457 QSALSNATNDNKI
+457 QTALNNATSDNKI
-470 ASADTGYTNNQNTT
+470 AGSDTSYTSNQNTT
-484 IKQDA
+484 IAKDA
-489 QNLEH
+489 Q
-494 TSQQIAK
+494 S
-501 DEQALQGDLNKL
+501 
-513 KQLAN
+513 
-518 SSFNEQA
+518 
-525 FNQAQS
+525 
-531 KEQQDEQT
+531 
-539 LQNEENTFSS
+539 
-549 EQEGL
+549 
-554 EKALANAKEQ
+554 
-564 QEQQQA
+564 
-570 QATYQQ
+570 
-576 DLNNSQSALSNATN
+576 
-590 DNKIASAD
+590 
-598 TDYTKNQNTAIK
+598 
-610 QDAQNLENTSQQI
+610 LENTSQQI
-623 TQDQKDL
+623 AQDKQALKG
-630 EQDLDKLQQLANSK
+630 DLDKLKQLANAS

-652 NQAQSTEQQ
+652 NQAQ
-661 DEQTLQNEEETFS
+661 N
-674 SEQEGLEKA
+674 
-683 LANAKHTSPTPT
+683 
-695 KHTAQNNPPNKVSP
+695 
-709 PTQNL
+709 
-714 PTTNVWNGVYNFQNQ
+714 
-729 TYSKKGIYYIDPNLS
+729 
-744 GQSGQSGNTL
+744 
-754 STYGYLDWF
+754 
-763 TLKNKFSVNAN
+763 
-774 NGTLIIGNNT
+774 
-784 ESANTKGLI
+784 
-793 WIGDDKGLVY
+793 
-803 YNTGTFNAANIYLTS
+803 
-818 NLKTGNGFSGEGA
+818 
-831 TLNFNATNR
+831 
-840 ITINQASFDNSDAG
+840 
-854 AQHSYMNFK
+854 
-863 GSNINVSGSSFT
+863 
-875 DDTNGGF
+875 
-882 SFSGNNN
+882 
-889 NSAISFNKTK
+889 
-899 FNQGTYNFT
+899 
-908 NSANLSFNN
+908 
-917 SNFNQSTYNFN
+917 
-928 SLQSTFNN
+928 
-936 STFNQGTYNFTDN
+936 
-949 TSFNNDTFN
+949 
-958 QGTYNFNTSKVSFS
+958 
-972 GANTLNSSSPFASLK
+972 
-987 GSVSFGSGAVF
+987 
-998 NLNQTLNAN
+998 
-1007 QTYDILTTNGTIQYG
+1007 
-1022 VYQSY
+1022 
-1027 LWDLINYKGDKAIS
+1027 
-1041 HVEVGNNTYDVTFD
+1041 
-1055 INGQD
+1055 
-1060 ETLQETFSNKSI
+1060 
-1072 TTQFLGDDLQAKAK
+1072 
-1086 ATYQQDLNN
+1086 
-1095 SQSALSNATN
+1095 
-1105 DNKIASADTGYT
+1105 
-1117 NNQNTTIKQDAQNLE
+1117 
-1132 HTSQQ
+1132 
-1137 IAKDEQAL
+1137 
-1145 QGDLNK
+1145 
-1151 LKQLANSSF
+1151 
-1160 NEQAFNQA
+1160 
-1168 QSKEQQDEQTL
+1168 KEQQDLQTL
-1179 QNEEETF
+1179 QGEENTF
-1186 SSEQEGLEKALA
+1186 NAEQDGLEQAIA
-1198 NAKPASPTPTPTPT
+1198 NAKPASPTPTPT
-1212 PTPSP
+1212 
-1217 TPNPTPTKHTAPNK
+1217 KHTAPNTPPNK

-1248 GVYWLQNQTYSQK
+1248 GVYNLQNQTYSKQ

-1275 QSANTLSTYTAN
+1275 QSGNTLSTYTAN

-1327 IGTFNAANIY
+1327 TGTFNATNIY

-1388 QHSYAT
+1388 QHSYAA
-1394 FDATN
+1394 FDALN

-1418 NAKNISFSNASFSGF
+1418 SAKNISFSNASFSGF

-1450 SFNNSRLNGGAVY
+1450 SFINSRLNGGAIY
-1463 NLWANSLIFNNT
+1463 NLQANSLIFNNT

-1512 NGDTTL
+1512 NSDTTL
-1518 QNNANITLGNKSQ
+1518 QDNANITLGNKSQ
-1531 TAFKNSLTLDNNSN
+1531 ATFKNSLTLDNNSN
-1545 LSLDNQSVLNASGA
+1545 LSLDNQSVLNANGA
-1559 SAFNNQ
+1559 SVFNNQ

-1576 TFNSLFFNGAT
+1576 TFNSLFFNGGI

-1600 ASFSNNTTINLDDSV
+1600 ASFSNNTIINLDDSV
-1615 LSVSNASSLNANIN
+1615 LSASNTSSLNANIN
-1629 FQGASQAT
+1629 FQGASQAN

-1645 AASFNF
+1645 TASFNF

-1656 LSFNN
+1656 LNFNN

-1743 ATYSD
+1743 ATYSG

-1861 KGFSS
+1861 KGFSG

-1882 LKEMIETNQLDNITS
+1882 LKEMIESNQLDNITS

-1904 LDRIKITPAQKQALL
+1904 LDKIKITPAQKQALL

-1939 IGATQDHVTNSTSSI
+1939 IGATQDNVTNSTSSI

-2020 ADITF
+2020 ADVTF

-2060 QGNLANVLSQM
+2060 QGNLANVLSQV

-2082 GNFVENALIPL
+2082 GNFVENALSPL
-2093 SKELPSSLQNETL
+2093 SKELPTSLQNETL

-2123 VMNAIQNII
+2123 VMNEIQNII

-2169 IGGYMDASELSSILS
+2169 IGGYIDASELSSILS

-2208 LDEFLGQDVVKKLES
+2208 LNEFLGQDVVKKLES

-2234 ISQGGLSGIYNQGL
+2234 ISQGGLSGVYNQGL

-2366 EICINLA
+2366 EICVNLA

-2380 SSSTNSS
+2380 SSSINSS

-2402 TFLGVI
+2402 TFLGAI

-2438 NNLTIANAFNNASN
+2438 NNLTITNAFNNASN

-2457 NGDFTLNQQA
+2457 NGNFTLNQQA

-2493 HSVSHAIINAQ
+2493 HSASHAIINAQ
-2504 GIATIMTNYNNPLIQ
+2504 GVATIMANNNNPLIQ

-2544 DQITGGSS
+2544 DQITGGNS
-2552 LDNYLKLYTLIN
+2552 LADYLKLYTLID

-2571 MTDNGL
+2571 MSNNGL
-2577 TYNGQAVS
+2577 TYNGQAVN

-2617 NAPIN
+2617 NDPIN

-2637 GIQGVDSIE
+2637 GTQGVDSID

-2664 GSPLFAPYYLES
+2664 GSPLFAPYYLEN

-2699 NFKNDATNILQI
+2699 DFKNDATNILQI

-2726 TSTFASAD
+2726 TSTFASTD

-2789 YGINVGYDR
+2789 YGINIGYDR

-2861 DPLLSIINQSYRY
+2861 DPLLSIINQSYKY

-2903 LAYYYIGMS
+2903 LAYYYIGLS

-2972 DKMVRFIGNNTLS
+2972 DKMVRFIGNNTLN

-3012 NAGIGARFGLDY
+3012 NASIGARFGLDY

>member
-1 MAFKKAGLISKFIS
+1 MAFKKARLISRFVS

-20 LNKISKKIFK
+20 LNKISKKFFT
-30 LNPILKREKPL
+30 LNRILKREKPL
-41 KRHKKTKSIKK
+41 KRHKKTKSIEK

-66 LIGALGGLP
+66 LIGALGGLS
-75 HLRASECRYWSWWS
+75 HLRANECRYWSWSSWS
-89 GYHDK
+89 YQDN
-94 IESGSNSPTHNSYC
+94 IESGPNSPTHNSYC
-108 LFSSTQGSGTYYLNT
+108 LFSSAQGSGTYYLNT

-141 TLNVGGNIR
+141 TLDIGGNIR

-155 VNGVNVGYITGTYD
+155 INGGDVGYITGTYD
-169 AQTINFNSSR
+169 AQTINFNSSH
-179 ITTGNSLSDGGGAT
+179 ITTGNSYADGGGAT
-193 LNFNATNRI
+193 LNFNATNNI

-208 FDNSDAGAQ
+208 FNNSDAGTQ

-224 GSNIN
+224 GSNIK
-229 VSGSSFTDDTNGGF
+229 VSGSSFTDDTDGGF
-243 SFSGNNNNSAIS
+243 SFSGSNNNSTIS
-255 FNKTKFNQGTYN
+255 FNKTNFNQGTYN
-267 FTNSA
+267 FSNSA
-272 NLSFNNSNFNQST
+272 SSSFDNSS
-285 YNFNSLQS
+285 
-293 TFNNSTFNQGTYN
+293 FNQGTYN
-306 FTDNTS
+306 FNDNISFNNNTFNQGTYDFSNNTS

-332 SGANTLNSSS
+332 SGINTLNSSS

-351 SFGSG
+351 SFNSG
-356 AVFNLNQTLNANQTY
+356 AIFNLNQTLNNNQTY
-371 DILTTNGTIQYGVYQ
+371 DILTTNGAIQYGVYQ

-398 KAISH
+398 KAMSH

-424 QETFSNKSITTQFL
+424 QETFSNQSIITQFL
-438 GDDLQAKAKATY
+438 GDDLQQQAQKTY
-450 QQDLNNS
+450 QEDVNNS
-457 QSALSNATNDNKI
+457 QNALNDVTSDKEI
-470 ASADTGYTNNQNTT
+470 ASADTSYTKSSNPT
-484 IKQDA
+484 IATDA
-489 QNLEH
+489 QNLES
-494 TSQQIAK
+494 TNQKIQQ
-501 DEQALQGDLNKL
+501 DEQDLEKDL
-513 KQLAN
+513 AQIKQLAN
-518 SSFNEQA
+518 STTGFNEQA
-525 FNQAQS
+525 FTQAQ
-531 KEQQDEQT
+531 KQEQQEEQT
-539 LQNEENTFSS
+539 LQNEENAFNTK
-549 EQEGL
+549 QEGL
-554 EKALANAKEQ
+554 E
-564 QEQQQA
+564 QA
-570 QATYQQ
+570 
-576 DLNNSQSALSNATN
+576 
-590 DNKIASAD
+590 I
-598 TDYTKNQNTAIK
+598 
-610 QDAQNLENTSQQI
+610 
-623 TQDQKDL
+623 
-630 EQDLDKLQQLANSK
+630 
-644 TGFNEQAF
+644 
-652 NQAQSTEQQ
+652 
-661 DEQTLQNEEETFS
+661 
-674 SEQEGLEKA
+674 
-683 LANAKHTSPTPT
+683 ANAKHASPTPSPTPTPTPSPT
-695 KHTAQNNPPNKVSP
+695 KHTAPNTPPSQVP
-709 PTQNL
+709 PTPTQN
-714 PTTNVWNGVYNFQNQ
+714 PPAESVWNGVYWLQNK
-729 TYSKKGIYYIDPNLS
+729 TYSNKGIYYIDPNLS

-754 STYGYLDWF
+754 STY
-763 TLKNKFSVNAN
+763 
-774 NGTLIIGNNT
+774 
-784 ESANTKGLI
+784 
-793 WIGDDKGLVY
+793 
-803 YNTGTFNAANIYLTS
+803 
-818 NLKTGNGFSGEGA
+818 
-831 TLNFNATNR
+831 
-840 ITINQASFDNSDAG
+840 
-854 AQHSYMNFK
+854 
-863 GSNINVSGSSFT
+863 
-875 DDTNGGF
+875 
-882 SFSGNNN
+882 
-889 NSAISFNKTK
+889 
-899 FNQGTYNFT
+899 
-908 NSANLSFNN
+908 
-917 SNFNQSTYNFN
+917 
-928 SLQSTFNN
+928 
-936 STFNQGTYNFTDN
+936 
-949 TSFNNDTFN
+949 
-958 QGTYNFNTSKVSFS
+958 
-972 GANTLNSSSPFASLK
+972 
-987 GSVSFGSGAVF
+987 
-998 NLNQTLNAN
+998 
-1007 QTYDILTTNGTIQYG
+1007 
-1022 VYQSY
+1022 
-1027 LWDLINYKGDKAIS
+1027 
-1041 HVEVGNNTYDVTFD
+1041 
-1055 INGQD
+1055 
-1060 ETLQETFSNKSI
+1060 
-1072 TTQFLGDDLQAKAK
+1072 
-1086 ATYQQDLNN
+1086 
-1095 SQSALSNATN
+1095 
-1105 DNKIASADTGYT
+1105 
-1117 NNQNTTIKQDAQNLE
+1117 
-1132 HTSQQ
+1132 
-1137 IAKDEQAL
+1137 
-1145 QGDLNK
+1145 
-1151 LKQLANSSF
+1151 
-1160 NEQAFNQA
+1160 
-1168 QSKEQQDEQTL
+1168 
-1179 QNEEETF
+1179 
-1186 SSEQEGLEKALA
+1186 
-1198 NAKPASPTPTPTPT
+1198 
-1212 PTPSP
+1212 
-1217 TPNPTPTKHTAPNK
+1217 
-1231 VPPTPPTQNLP
+1231 
-1242 TTNVWN
+1242 
-1248 GVYWLQNQTYSQK
+1248 
-1261 GVYYIDPNLSGQSG
+1261 
-1275 QSANTLSTYTAN
+1275 TAN
-1287 LLGRSFG
+1287 LLGRSFS

-1303 IGNNTES
+1303 IGNNTEN

-1327 IGTFNAANIY
+1327 TGTFNAANIY

-1345 EGVSGSDGGGANITF
+1345 EGVSNSDGGGANITF

-1388 QHSYAT
+1388 QHSYAA
-1394 FDATN
+1394 FDAMN

-1404 NSSFSDMTWGKFSF
+1404 DSSFSDMTWGKFSF
-1418 NAKNISFSNASFSGF
+1418 SAKNISFSNASFSGF

-1450 SFNNSRLNGGAVY
+1450 SFSNSRLNGGAIY
-1463 NLWANSLIFNNT
+1463 NLQANSLIFNNT

-1531 TAFKNSLTLDNNSN
+1531 AAFKNSLTLDNNSN
-1545 LSLDNQSVLNASGA
+1545 LSLDNQSVLNANGA

-1576 TFNSLFFNGAT
+1576 TFNSLFFNGGT

-1615 LSVSNASSLNANIN
+1615 LSANNTSSLNVNIN
-1629 FQGASQAT
+1629 FQGASQAD

-1645 AASFNF
+1645 TASFNF

-1656 LSFNN
+1656 LNFNN

-1667 LNFNGYAPSLSKA
+1667 LNFNGYAPSLTKA

-1824 LTSNIKGLFTP
+1824 LTSNVKGLFTP

-1866 GNLKTLLG
+1866 ENLKTLLG

-1882 LKEMIETNQLDNITS
+1882 LKEMIESNQLDNITN

-1904 LDRIKITPAQKQALL
+1904 LDKIKITQAQKQALL

-1939 IGATQDHVTNSTSSI
+1939 IGATQDNVTNSTSSI

-1965 ALDSATCSSF
+1965 VLDSATCSSF

-2000 KSIYITGTLGSGNAF
+2000 KSIYITGTIGSGNAF

-2020 ADITF
+2020 ADVTF

-2082 GNFVENALIPL
+2082 GNFIENALSPL
-2093 SKELPSSLQNETL
+2093 SKELPASLQDETL
-2106 GQLIGQNNLDNL
+2106 GQLIGQNNLDDL

-2123 VMNAIQNII
+2123 VMNEIQNII
-2132 SKKLSIFGNFV
+2132 SQKLSIFGNFV

-2169 IGGYMDASELSSILS
+2169 IGGYIDASELSSILG

-2208 LDEFLGQDVVKKLES
+2208 LNEFLGQDVVKKLES
-2223 QGLVSNIINNI
+2223 QGLVSNIINNV
-2234 ISQGGLSGIYNQGL
+2234 ISQGGLSGVYNQGL

-2261 ENDLG
+2261 ENNLG

-2315 FNGDNTIDFSKYQGA
+2315 FNGDNTIDFSKYQGT

-2366 EICINLA
+2366 EICVNLA

-2380 SSSTNSS
+2380 SSSANSS
-2387 VTPTNESLSVRANNF
+2387 VTPTNETLSVRANNF
-2402 TFLGVI
+2402 TFLGAI
-2408 ASNGAI
+2408 ISNGAI
-2414 DLSQVKNNSVIGT
+2414 DLSQVTNNSVIGT

-2438 NNLTIANAFNNASN
+2438 NNLTITNAFNNASN

-2457 NGDFTLNQQA
+2457 DGNFTLNQQA
-2467 TLSTNASGLNV
+2467 TLSTNANGLNV

-2493 HSVSHAIINAQ
+2493 HSVSHAIINTQ
-2504 GIATIMTNYNNPLIQ
+2504 GTATIMANDNNPLIQ
-2519 FNTSSKETGAYTL
+2519 FNASSKEVGTYTL

-2544 DQITGGSS
+2544 NQITGGSS
-2552 LDNYLKLYTLIN
+2552 LDNYLKLYALID

-2585 IKDGG
+2585 VKDGG
-2590 LIVGFKD
+2590 LVVGFKD

-2617 NAPIN
+2617 NDPIN
-2622 NLQAP
+2622 NPQAP

-2637 GIQGVDSIE
+2637 GVQSVDSID
-2646 QAGGTQAINWLNK
+2646 QAGGNQAINWLNK

-2726 TSTFASAD
+2726 TSTFARSD
-2734 FHERLEALKNKRFAD
+2734 FLERLEALKNKRFAD

-2782 NGGTGTL
+2782 SGGTGTL
-2789 YGINVGYDR
+2789 YGINIGYDR

-2824 SSNVNMGV
+2824 SSNVNVGV

-2874 NTWTTDAKINYG
+2874 DTWTTDAKINYG

-2896 IFKPQIG
+2896 IFKPQVG
-2903 LAYYYIGMS
+2903 LAYYYIGLS

>member
-1 MAFKKAGLISKFIS
+1 MAFKKARLISRFIS

-20 LNKISKKIFK
+20 LNKISKKIFT
-30 LNPILKREKPL
+30 LNQILKREKPL
-41 KRHKKTKSIKK
+41 KRHKKALKPIKK
-52 PFNKNKSF
+52 LSNRNKSF

-66 LIGALGGLP
+66 LMGVLGGLS
-75 HLRASECRYWSWWS
+75 HLRANECRYWSWSSWN
-89 GYHDK
+89 YQDN
-94 IESGSNSPTHNSYC
+94 IESGPNSPTHNSYC
-108 LFSSTQGSGTYYLNT
+108 LFSSAQGSGTYYLNT

-128 AGGASFTQKFNNG
+128 AGGASFTQKFNGG

-155 VNGVNVGYITGTYD
+155 INGGDVGYITGTYD
-169 AQTINFNSSR
+169 AQTINFNSSHL
-179 ITTGNSLSDGGGAT
+179 TTGNSYADGGGAT
-193 LNFNATNRI
+193 LNFNATNNI

-208 FDNSDAGAQ
+208 FDNSDAGTQ

-224 GSNIN
+224 GSNIK
-229 VSGSSFTDDTNGGF
+229 VSGSSFKDDTDGGF
-243 SFSGNNNNSAIS
+243 SFSGNSNNSTIS
-255 FNKTKFNQGTYN
+255 FNQTNFNQGTYN
-267 FTNSA
+267 FSNSTSS
-272 NLSFNNSNFNQST
+272 SFGNSNFNQGT
-285 YNFNSLQS
+285 YHFNSAQS
-293 TFNNSTFNQGTYN
+293 TFENSNFNQGTYN
-306 FTDNTS
+306 FNDNVS

-319 QGTYNFNTSKVSF
+319 QGTYSFNTSKVSF
-332 SGANTLNSSS
+332 SGTNTLNSSS

-351 SFGSG
+351 SFGSN
-356 AVFNLNQTLNANQTY
+356 VIFNLKQTLNNNQTY
-371 DILTTNGTIQYGVYQ
+371 DILTTNGAIQYGVYQ

-424 QETFSNKSITTQFL
+424 QETFNKQSIITQFL
-438 GDDLQAKAKATY
+438 GDDLQAKAQKTY
-450 QQDLNNS
+450 QQDLSNS
-457 QSALSNATNDNKI
+457 QSALNNAASDNKI
-470 ASADTGYTNNQNTT
+470 ASNDTGYTQSKNAT
-484 IKQDA
+484 IATDA
-489 QNLEH
+489 QGLEN
-494 TSQQIAK
+494 TNQKIQQ
-501 DEQALQGDLNKL
+501 DEQALEKDLAQI

-518 SSFNEQA
+518 S
-525 FNQAQS
+525 
-531 KEQQDEQT
+531 T
-539 LQNEENTFSS
+539 
-549 EQEGL
+549 
-554 EKALANAKEQ
+554 
-564 QEQQQA
+564 
-570 QATYQQ
+570 
-576 DLNNSQSALSNATN
+576 
-590 DNKIASAD
+590 
-598 TDYTKNQNTAIK
+598 
-610 QDAQNLENTSQQI
+610 
-623 TQDQKDL
+623 
-630 EQDLDKLQQLANSK
+630 

-652 NQAQSTEQQ
+652 NQAQKQEQQ
-661 DEQTLQNEEETFS
+661 DEQTLQNDENAFNA
-674 SEQEGLEKA
+674 EQEGLKQA
-683 LANAKHTSPTPT
+683 IQQ
-695 KHTAQNNPPNKVSP
+695 AQAQEQK
-709 PTQNL
+709 Q
-714 PTTNVWNGVYNFQNQ
+714 
-729 TYSKKGIYYIDPNLS
+729 
-744 GQSGQSGNTL
+744 
-754 STYGYLDWF
+754 
-763 TLKNKFSVNAN
+763 
-774 NGTLIIGNNT
+774 
-784 ESANTKGLI
+784 E
-793 WIGDDKGLVY
+793 
-803 YNTGTFNAANIYLTS
+803 
-818 NLKTGNGFSGEGA
+818 
-831 TLNFNATNR
+831 
-840 ITINQASFDNSDAG
+840 QAQ
-854 AQHSYMNFK
+854 AQK
-863 GSNINVSGSSFT
+863 
-875 DDTNGGF
+875 
-882 SFSGNNN
+882 
-889 NSAISFNKTK
+889 
-899 FNQGTYNFT
+899 
-908 NSANLSFNN
+908 
-917 SNFNQSTYNFN
+917 
-928 SLQSTFNN
+928 
-936 STFNQGTYNFTDN
+936 
-949 TSFNNDTFN
+949 
-958 QGTYNFNTSKVSFS
+958 
-972 GANTLNSSSPFASLK
+972 
-987 GSVSFGSGAVF
+987 
-998 NLNQTLNAN
+998 
-1007 QTYDILTTNGTIQYG
+1007 
-1022 VYQSY
+1022 
-1027 LWDLINYKGDKAIS
+1027 
-1041 HVEVGNNTYDVTFD
+1041 
-1055 INGQD
+1055 
-1060 ETLQETFSNKSI
+1060 
-1072 TTQFLGDDLQAKAK
+1072 
-1086 ATYQQDLNN
+1086 TYQQDLSN
-1095 SQSALSNATN
+1095 SQSALNNAAS
-1105 DNKIASADTGYT
+1105 DSKIANSDTDYT
-1117 NNQNTTIKQDAQNLE
+1117 KNKNTAIATDAQNLE
-1132 HTSQQ
+1132 NTNQQ
-1137 IAKDEQAL
+1137 IAQDEQAL
-1145 QGDLNK
+1145 QGDLDK
-1151 LKQLANSSF
+1151 LQQLANSTTGF

-1168 QSKEQQDEQTL
+1168 QKQEQQDEQTL
-1179 QNEEETF
+1179 QNDEKTF
-1186 SSEQEGLEKALA
+1186 NAEQEGLKQAIA
-1198 NAKPASPTPTPTPT
+1198 NAKPTS

-1217 TPNPTPTKHTAPNK
+1217 TPTPTKHTAPNTPPNQ
-1231 VPPTPPTQNLP
+1231 VPPTPPTQNSP
-1242 TTNVWN
+1242 AESVWS
-1248 GVYWLQNQTYSQK
+1248 GVYWLQNKTYSNK

-1287 LLGRSFG
+1287 LFGRSFG

-1327 IGTFNAANIY
+1327 TGTFNAANIY

-1345 EGVSGSDGGGANITF
+1345 EGVSNSDGGGANITF

-1388 QHSYAT
+1388 QHSYAA
-1394 FDATN
+1394 FDAVN

-1418 NAKNISFSNASFSGF
+1418 SAKNISFSNASFSGF
-1433 TNPGGSSVISA
+1433 TNPGGSSTISA
-1444 NAANSL
+1444 NASNSL
-1450 SFNNSRLNGGAVY
+1450 SFVNSRLNGGAIY
-1463 NLWANSLIFNNT
+1463 NLQANSLIFNNT

-1489 FNATTQLLGNTSFT
+1489 FNATTQLLGNTNFT

-1512 NGDTTL
+1512 NDDTTL

-1531 TAFKNSLTLDNNSN
+1531 AAFKNSLTLDNNSN
-1545 LSLDNQSVLNASGA
+1545 LSLDNQSVLNANGA

-1576 TFNSLFFNGAT
+1576 AFKSLFFNGGT

-1592 NSKLNASS
+1592 NSKLNASN

-1615 LSVSNASSLNANIN
+1615 LSASNTSSLNANIN
-1629 FQGASQAT
+1629 FQGASQAD

-1645 AASFNF
+1645 TASFNF

-1667 LNFNGYAPSLSKA
+1667 LNFNGYAPSLTKA

-1791 FNIAPELYNYQAS
+1791 FNIAPELYNYQTS

-1819 AGTYY
+1819 VGTYY
-1824 LTSNIKGLFTP
+1824 LTSSIKGLFTP

-1840 PQTPGTYSPFNQ
+1840 PQAPGTYSPFNQ

-1866 GNLKTLLG
+1866 ENLKTLLG

-1882 LKEMIETNQLDNITS
+1882 LKEMIESNQLDNITN

-1904 LDRIKITPAQKQALL
+1904 LDKIKITQVQKQALL

-1930 QTFSNGNLV
+1930 QTFSNGNLI
-1939 IGATQDHVTNSTSSI
+1939 IGATQDNVTNSTSSI

-1965 ALDSATCSSF
+1965 ALDSTTCSSF

-2000 KSIYITGTLGSGNAF
+2000 KSIYITGTLGSANAF

-2020 ADITF
+2020 ADVTF

-2051 QEGIDKIFN
+2051 QKGIDKIFN

-2082 GNFVENALIPL
+2082 GNFVENALSPL
-2093 SKELPSSLQNETL
+2093 SKELPASLQDETL
-2106 GQLIGQNNLDNL
+2106 GQLIGQNNLDDL

-2169 IGGYMDASELSSILS
+2169 IGGYIDASELSSILS

-2208 LDEFLGQDVVKKLES
+2208 LNEFLGQDVVKKLES

-2234 ISQGGLSGIYNQGL
+2234 ISQGGLSGVYNQGL

-2366 EICINLA
+2366 EICVNLA

-2387 VTPTNESLSVRANNF
+2387 VTPTNESLSVHANNF
-2402 TFLGVI
+2402 TFLGTI

-2427 LNLNENATLQA
+2427 LNLNENAALQA
-2438 NNLTIANAFNNASN
+2438 NNLTITNAFNNASN
-2452 STANI
+2452 STANV
-2457 NGDFTLNQQA
+2457 NGNFTLNQQA

-2504 GIATIMTNYNNPLIQ
+2504 GAATIMANNNNPLIQ
-2519 FNTSSKETGAYTL
+2519 FNTSSKEAGTYTL

-2552 LDNYLKLYTLIN
+2552 LDNYLKLYTLID

-2577 TYNGQAVS
+2577 TYNGQAVN

-2590 LIVGFKD
+2590 LVVGFKD

-2617 NAPIN
+2617 NDPIN

-2637 GIQGVDSIE
+2637 GTQGVDSID
-2646 QAGGTQAINWLNK
+2646 QAGGSQAINWLNK

-2664 GSPLFAPYYLES
+2664 GSPLFAPYYLEN

-2726 TSTFASAD
+2726 TSTFARSD
-2734 FHERLEALKNKRFAD
+2734 FLERLEALKNKRFAD

-2824 SSNVNMGV
+2824 SSNVNIGV

-2874 NTWTTDAKINYG
+2874 DTWTTDAKINYG

-2896 IFKPQIG
+2896 IFKPQVG
-2903 LAYYYIGMS
+2903 LAYYYIGLS

>member
-1 MAFKKAGLISKFIS
+1 MAFEKAGLISKFIS

-30 LNPILKREKPL
+30 LNQILKRERPL
-41 KRHKKTKSIKK
+41 SHKKTKSIKK
-52 PFNKNKSF
+52 PFNKSKSF

-66 LIGALGGLP
+66 LIGALGGLS
-75 HLRASECRYWSWWS
+75 HLRASECRYWSWSSWS
-89 GYHDK
+89 YHDN
-94 IESGSNSPTHNSYC
+94 IESGPNSPTHNSYC
-108 LFSSTQGSGTYYLNT
+108 LFNSTQGSGTYYLNT

-128 AGGASFTQKFNNG
+128 AGGTSFTQKFNNG

-155 VNGVNVGYITGTYD
+155 VNGGDVGYITGTYD
-169 AQTINFNSSR
+169 AQTIDFNSSHL
-179 ITTGNSLSDGGGAT
+179 TTGNSYADGGGAT
-193 LNFNATNRI
+193 LNFNAANNI

-217 HSYMNFK
+217 KSYMNFK

-229 VSGSSFTDDTNGGF
+229 VSGSNFKDNTNGGF
-243 SFSGNNNNSAIS
+243 SFSGNGTNSNLS
-255 FNKTKFNQGTYN
+255 FNKTSFNQGTYH
-267 FTNSA
+267 FSNSA
-272 NLSFNNSNFNQST
+272 NLN
-285 YNFNSLQS
+285 
-293 TFNNSTFNQGTYN
+293 FNNSTFNQGTYN
-306 FTDNTS
+306 FNSAQST

-356 AVFNLNQTLNANQTY
+356 AIFNLNQTLNSNQTY
-371 DILTTNGTIQYGVYQ
+371 DILTTNKTIQYGVYQ

-403 VEVGNNTY
+403 VGVGSNTY

-424 QETFSNKSITTQFL
+424 QETFNNQSITTQFL
-438 GDDLQAKAKATY
+438 GDDLQQQAQKTY
-450 QQDLNNS
+450 QEDVTNS
-457 QSALSNATNDNKI
+457 QSALKNASSDNKI
-470 ASADTGYTNNQNTT
+470 ASTDTGYTNNQNAT
-484 IKQDA
+484 IQKDA
-489 QNLEH
+489 QNLEN
-494 TSQQIAK
+494 TNQQIAK
-501 DEQALQGDLNKL
+501 DEQALQGDLDNL

-518 SSFNEQA
+518 A
-525 FNQAQS
+525 P
-531 KEQQDEQT
+531 
-539 LQNEENTFSS
+539 
-549 EQEGL
+549 
-554 EKALANAKEQ
+554 
-564 QEQQQA
+564 
-570 QATYQQ
+570 
-576 DLNNSQSALSNATN
+576 
-590 DNKIASAD
+590 
-598 TDYTKNQNTAIK
+598 
-610 QDAQNLENTSQQI
+610 
-623 TQDQKDL
+623 
-630 EQDLDKLQQLANSK
+630 

-652 NQAQSTEQQ
+652 NQAQNKEQQ
-661 DEQTLQNEEETFS
+661 DEQALQGEEKTFN

-683 LANAKHTSPTPT
+683 
-695 KHTAQNNPPNKVSP
+695 
-709 PTQNL
+709 
-714 PTTNVWNGVYNFQNQ
+714 
-729 TYSKKGIYYIDPNLS
+729 I
-744 GQSGQSGNTL
+744 
-754 STYGYLDWF
+754 
-763 TLKNKFSVNAN
+763 
-774 NGTLIIGNNT
+774 
-784 ESANTKGLI
+784 
-793 WIGDDKGLVY
+793 
-803 YNTGTFNAANIYLTS
+803 
-818 NLKTGNGFSGEGA
+818 
-831 TLNFNATNR
+831 
-840 ITINQASFDNSDAG
+840 
-854 AQHSYMNFK
+854 
-863 GSNINVSGSSFT
+863 
-875 DDTNGGF
+875 
-882 SFSGNNN
+882 
-889 NSAISFNKTK
+889 
-899 FNQGTYNFT
+899 
-908 NSANLSFNN
+908 
-917 SNFNQSTYNFN
+917 
-928 SLQSTFNN
+928 
-936 STFNQGTYNFTDN
+936 
-949 TSFNNDTFN
+949 
-958 QGTYNFNTSKVSFS
+958 
-972 GANTLNSSSPFASLK
+972 
-987 GSVSFGSGAVF
+987 
-998 NLNQTLNAN
+998 
-1007 QTYDILTTNGTIQYG
+1007 
-1022 VYQSY
+1022 
-1027 LWDLINYKGDKAIS
+1027 
-1041 HVEVGNNTYDVTFD
+1041 
-1055 INGQD
+1055 
-1060 ETLQETFSNKSI
+1060 
-1072 TTQFLGDDLQAKAK
+1072 
-1086 ATYQQDLNN
+1086 
-1095 SQSALSNATN
+1095 
-1105 DNKIASADTGYT
+1105 
-1117 NNQNTTIKQDAQNLE
+1117 
-1132 HTSQQ
+1132 
-1137 IAKDEQAL
+1137 
-1145 QGDLNK
+1145 
-1151 LKQLANSSF
+1151 
-1160 NEQAFNQA
+1160 
-1168 QSKEQQDEQTL
+1168 
-1179 QNEEETF
+1179 
-1186 SSEQEGLEKALA
+1186 A
-1198 NAKPASPTPTPTPT
+1198 NAKPTS

-1217 TPNPTPTKHTAPNK
+1217 TPTPTKHTAPNTPPNK
-1231 VPPTPPTQNLP
+1231 VSPTPTPPTQNLP

-1248 GVYWLQNQTYSQK
+1248 GVYNLQNQTYSQK

-1287 LLGRSFG
+1287 LFGRSFG

-1327 IGTFNAANIY
+1327 TGTFNAANIY

-1345 EGVSGSDGGGANITF
+1345 EGVSNSDGGGANITF

-1388 QHSYAT
+1388 QHSYAA
-1394 FDATN
+1394 FDAMN
-1399 NISVT
+1399 NINVT

-1418 NAKNISFSNASFSGF
+1418 SAKNISFSNASFSGF

-1450 SFNNSRLNGGAVY
+1450 SFNNSRLNGGEVY

-1531 TAFKNSLTLDNNSN
+1531 AAFKNSLTLDNNSN
-1545 LSLDNQSVLNASGA
+1545 LSLDNQSVLNANGA
-1559 SAFNNQ
+1559 SVFNNQ

-1576 TFNSLFFNGAT
+1576 TFNSLFFNGGII
-1587 LSLNA
+1587 SLNA

-1615 LSVSNASSLNANIN
+1615 LSASNTSSLNANIN
-1629 FQGASQAT
+1629 FQGASQAN

-1645 AASFNF
+1645 TASFNF

-1667 LNFNGYAPSLSKA
+1667 LNFNGYAPSLTKA

-1716 NAQKGITG
+1716 NAQKGIAG

-1882 LKEMIETNQLDNITS
+1882 LKEMIESNQLDNITN

-1904 LDRIKITPAQKQALL
+1904 LEEIKITPAQKQALL

-1939 IGATQDHVTNSTSSI
+1939 IGATQDNVTNSTSSI

-2020 ADITF
+2020 ADVTF
-2025 QSANNLVLNKA
+2025 QSANNLVLDKA
-2036 NIEAQATDNIFNLLG
+2036 NIKAQATDNIFNLLG

-2060 QGNLANVLSQM
+2060 QGNLANVLSQV

-2082 GNFVENALIPL
+2082 GNFVENALSPL
-2093 SKELPSSLQNETL
+2093 SKELPASLQNETL

-2208 LDEFLGQDVVKKLES
+2208 LNEFLGRDVVKKLES
-2223 QGLVSNIINNI
+2223 QGLVSSIINNI
-2234 ISQGGLSGIYNQGL
+2234 ISQGGLSGVYNQGL
-2248 GSVLPPSLQNALK
+2248 GSVLPLSLQNALK

-2402 TFLGVI
+2402 TFLGTI
-2408 ASNGAI
+2408 TSNGAI

-2438 NNLTIANAFNNASN
+2438 NDLTITNAFNNASN

-2457 NGDFTLNQQA
+2457 NGNFTLNQQA

-2478 MGNFNSYGDLVFNLS
+2478 MGNFNSYGDLVFNLI
-2493 HSVSHAIINAQ
+2493 HSASHAIINAQ
-2504 GIATIMTNYNNPLIQ
+2504 GVATIMANNNNPLIQ
-2519 FNTSSKETGAYTL
+2519 FNTSSKETGTYTL

-2552 LDNYLKLYTLIN
+2552 LGNYLKLYTLID

-2577 TYNGQAVS
+2577 TYNGQAVN

-2590 LIVGFKD
+2590 LVVGFKD

-2617 NAPIN
+2617 NDPIN

-2637 GIQGVDSIE
+2637 GTQSVDSIE

-2861 DPLLSIINQSYRY
+2861 DPLLSIINQSYKY
-2874 NTWTTDAKINYG
+2874 DTWTTDAKINYG

-2903 LAYYYIGMS
+2903 LAYYYIGLS

>member
-1 MAFKKAGLISKFIS
+1 MAFKKVRLISNFIS
-15 KGSFK
+15 KESFK

-30 LNPILKREKPL
+30 LNLILKREKPL
-41 KRHKKTKSIKK
+41 SHKKTKSVKK

-66 LIGALGGLP
+66 LIGALGGLS
-75 HLRASECRYWSWWS
+75 HLRASECRYWSWSSW
-89 GYHDK
+89 GYHDN

-108 LFSSTQGSGTYYLNT
+108 LFNSAQGSGTYYLNT

-150 FGGTG
+150 FGGTS
-155 VNGVNVGYITGTYD
+155 VNGGDVGYITGTYD
-169 AQTINFNSSR
+169 AQTINFDSSR
-179 ITTGNSLSDGGGAT
+179 ITTGNSYSTGGGAT
-193 LNFNATNRI
+193 LNFNAANHI

-208 FDNSDAGAQ
+208 FDNGDAGTQ
-217 HSYMNFK
+217 HSYMNFS

-243 SFSGNNNNSAIS
+243 SFNGNGTNSNLS
-255 FNKTKFNQGTYN
+255 FNKTNFNQGTYK

-272 NLSFNNSNFNQST
+272 NLNFNNSAFNQGT

-293 TFNNSTFNQGTYN
+293 TFNNDTFSQGTYN
-306 FTDNTS
+306 FTDNAS

-319 QGTYNFNTSKVSF
+319 QGAYSFNASKVSF

-356 AVFNLNQTLNANQTY
+356 AIFNLNQTLNSNQTY
-371 DILTTNGTIQYGVYQ
+371 DILTTNKTIQYGVYQ

-403 VEVGNNTY
+403 VEVGSNTY

-424 QETFSNKSITTQFL
+424 QETFSNQAITTQFL
-438 GDDLQAKAKATY
+438 GDDL
-450 QQDLNNS
+450 
-457 QSALSNATNDNKI
+457 
-470 ASADTGYTNNQNTT
+470 
-484 IKQDA
+484 
-489 QNLEH
+489 
-494 TSQQIAK
+494 
-501 DEQALQGDLNKL
+501 
-513 KQLAN
+513 
-518 SSFNEQA
+518 
-525 FNQAQS
+525 
-531 KEQQDEQT
+531 
-539 LQNEENTFSS
+539 
-549 EQEGL
+549 
-554 EKALANAKEQ
+554 
-564 QEQQQA
+564 QQQA

-576 DLNNSQSALSNATN
+576 DLTSSQTALNNATS
-590 DNKIASAD
+590 DNKIASND
-598 TDYTKNQNTAIK
+598 TGYTSNQNTTIK
-610 QDAQNLENTSQQI
+610 KDAQNLENTSQTIQ
-623 TQDQKDL
+623 QDEALLKG
-630 EQDLDKLQQLANSK
+630 DLDKLQQLANSP

-652 NQAQSTEQQ
+652 NQVQSTEQQ
-661 DEQTLQNEEETFS
+661 DLQTLQENENTFN
-674 SEQEGLEKA
+674 SEQEGLK
-683 LANAKHTSPTPT
+683 
-695 KHTAQNNPPNKVSP
+695 
-709 PTQNL
+709 
-714 PTTNVWNGVYNFQNQ
+714 
-729 TYSKKGIYYIDPNLS
+729 
-744 GQSGQSGNTL
+744 
-754 STYGYLDWF
+754 
-763 TLKNKFSVNAN
+763 
-774 NGTLIIGNNT
+774 
-784 ESANTKGLI
+784 
-793 WIGDDKGLVY
+793 
-803 YNTGTFNAANIYLTS
+803 
-818 NLKTGNGFSGEGA
+818 
-831 TLNFNATNR
+831 
-840 ITINQASFDNSDAG
+840 QA
-854 AQHSYMNFK
+854 
-863 GSNINVSGSSFT
+863 I
-875 DDTNGGF
+875 
-882 SFSGNNN
+882 
-889 NSAISFNKTK
+889 
-899 FNQGTYNFT
+899 
-908 NSANLSFNN
+908 
-917 SNFNQSTYNFN
+917 
-928 SLQSTFNN
+928 
-936 STFNQGTYNFTDN
+936 
-949 TSFNNDTFN
+949 
-958 QGTYNFNTSKVSFS
+958 
-972 GANTLNSSSPFASLK
+972 
-987 GSVSFGSGAVF
+987 
-998 NLNQTLNAN
+998 
-1007 QTYDILTTNGTIQYG
+1007 
-1022 VYQSY
+1022 
-1027 LWDLINYKGDKAIS
+1027 
-1041 HVEVGNNTYDVTFD
+1041 
-1055 INGQD
+1055 
-1060 ETLQETFSNKSI
+1060 
-1072 TTQFLGDDLQAKAK
+1072 
-1086 ATYQQDLNN
+1086 
-1095 SQSALSNATN
+1095 
-1105 DNKIASADTGYT
+1105 
-1117 NNQNTTIKQDAQNLE
+1117 
-1132 HTSQQ
+1132 
-1137 IAKDEQAL
+1137 
-1145 QGDLNK
+1145 
-1151 LKQLANSSF
+1151 
-1160 NEQAFNQA
+1160 
-1168 QSKEQQDEQTL
+1168 
-1179 QNEEETF
+1179 
-1186 SSEQEGLEKALA
+1186 A
-1198 NAKPASPTPTPTPT
+1198 NAKPASPTP
-1212 PTPSP
+1212 SP
-1217 TPNPTPTKHTAPNK
+1217 TPTPTKHTVPNTPPNK

-1242 TTNVWN
+1242 TTNVWS
-1248 GVYWLQNQTYSQK
+1248 GVYWLQNQTYSKQ

-1275 QSANTLSTYTAN
+1275 QSGNTLSTYTAN

-1327 IGTFNAANIY
+1327 TGTFNAANIY

-1345 EGVSGSDGGGANITF
+1345 EGVSDSDGGGANITF

-1388 QHSYAT
+1388 QHSYAA

-1418 NAKNISFSNASFSGF
+1418 SAKNISFSNASFSGF

-1531 TAFKNSLTLDNNSN
+1531 AAFKNSLTLDNNSN
-1545 LSLDNQSVLNASGA
+1545 LSLDNQSVLNANGA
-1559 SAFNNQ
+1559 SVFNNQ

-1576 TFNSLFFNGAT
+1576 TFNSLFFNGGI

-1600 ASFSNNTTINLDDSV
+1600 ASFSNNTTINLDNSV
-1615 LSVSNASSLNANIN
+1615 LSAGNTSSLNANIN
-1629 FQGASQAT
+1629 FQGASQAN

-1645 AASFNF
+1645 TASFNF
-1651 DSASS
+1651 DSISS

-1667 LNFNGYAPSLSKA
+1667 LNFNGYAPSLTKA
-1680 LMSVSGQFVLGNNGD
+1680 LMSVSGQFVLGDNGD

-1716 NAQKGITG
+1716 NAQKGIIG

-1840 PQTPGTYSPFNQ
+1840 PQIPGTYSPFNQ

-1882 LKEMIETNQLDNITS
+1882 LKEMIESNQLDNITS

-1904 LDRIKITPAQKQALL
+1904 LDEIKITPAQKQALL

-1939 IGATQDHVTNSTSSI
+1939 IGATQDNATNSTSSI

-2000 KSIYITGTLGSGNAF
+2000 KSIYITGTVGSGNAF

-2020 ADITF
+2020 ADVTF
-2025 QSANNLVLNKA
+2025 QSTNNLVLNKA
-2036 NIEAQATDNIFNLLG
+2036 SIEAQATDNIFNLLG

-2060 QGNLANVLSQM
+2060 QGNLANVLSQV

-2082 GNFVENALIPL
+2082 GNFVENALSPL
-2093 SKELPSSLQNETL
+2093 SKELPASLQNETL

-2208 LDEFLGQDVVKKLES
+2208 LNEFLGQDVVKKLEG

-2234 ISQGGLSGIYNQGL
+2234 ISQGGLSGVYNQGL

-2387 VTPTNESLSVRANNF
+2387 VTPTNESLSVHANNF
-2402 TFLGVI
+2402 TFLGTI

-2427 LNLNENATLQA
+2427 LNLNENAALQA
-2438 NNLTIANAFNNASN
+2438 NNLTITNAFNNASN

-2457 NGDFTLNQQA
+2457 NGSFTLNQQA

-2493 HSVSHAIINAQ
+2493 HSASHAIINTQ
-2504 GIATIMTNYNNPLIQ
+2504 GTATIMANNNSPLIQ
-2519 FNTSSKETGAYTL
+2519 FNTSSKETGTYTL

-2544 DQITGGSS
+2544 DQITGGNS
-2552 LDNYLKLYTLIN
+2552 LDNYLKLYTLID
-2564 INGKHMV
+2564 INGKRMV

-2577 TYNGQAVS
+2577 TYNGQAVN

-2590 LIVGFKD
+2590 LVVGFKD

-2617 NAPIN
+2617 NDPIN

-2637 GIQGVDSIE
+2637 GTQGVDSID

-2699 NFKNDATNILQI
+2699 DFKNDATNILQI

-2782 NGGTGTL
+2782 DGGTGTL
-2789 YGINVGYDR
+2789 YGINIGYDR

-2861 DPLLSIINQSYRY
+2861 DPLLSIINQSYKY
-2874 NTWTTDAKINYG
+2874 DTWTTDAKINYG

-2903 LAYYYIGMS
+2903 LAYYYIGLS

>member
-1 MAFKKAGLISKFIS
+1 MAFKKARLISRFIS

-20 LNKISKKIFK
+20 LNKISKKIFT
-30 LNPILKREKPL
+30 LNQILKREKPL
-41 KRHKKTKSIKK
+41 KRHKKTKSIEK

-66 LIGALGGLP
+66 LIGALGGLS
-75 HLRASECRYWSWWS
+75 HLRANECRYWSWSSWS
-89 GYHDK
+89 YQDN
-94 IESGSNSPTHNSYC
+94 IESGPNSPTHNSYC
-108 LFSSTQGSGTYYLNT
+108 LFSSAQGSGTYYLNT

-128 AGGASFTQKFNNG
+128 VGGASFTQKFNNG
-141 TLNVGGNIR
+141 TLDIGGNIR

-155 VNGVNVGYITGTYD
+155 INGGDVGYITGTYD

-179 ITTGNSLSDGGGAT
+179 ITTGNSYADGGGAT
-193 LNFNATNRI
+193 LNFNATNNI
-202 TINQAS
+202 AINQAS
-208 FDNSDAGAQ
+208 FDNSDAGTQ
-217 HSYMNFK
+217 KSYMNFK
-224 GSNIN
+224 GSNIKI
-229 VSGSSFTDDTNGGF
+229 SGSSFKDDTDGGF
-243 SFSGNNNNSAIS
+243 SFSGNNNNSTIS
-255 FNKTKFNQGTYN
+255 FNQTSFNQGTYN
-267 FTNSA
+267 FSNSA
-272 NLSFNNSNFNQST
+272 SSSFDNSNFNQGT
-285 YNFNSLQS
+285 YHFNSTQS
-293 TFNNSTFNQGTYN
+293 TFENSNFNQGTYDFN
-306 FTDNTS
+306 NNAS

-319 QGTYNFNTSKVSF
+319 QGTYSFNTSKVSF
-332 SGANTLNSSS
+332 SGINTLNSSS

-351 SFGSG
+351 SFNSN
-356 AVFNLNQTLNANQTY
+356 AIFNLNQTFNDNQTY
-371 DILTTNGTIQYGVYQ
+371 DILTTNGAIQYGVYQ

-403 VEVGNNTY
+403 VEVGNNIY

-424 QETFSNKSITTQFL
+424 QETFNNQSITTQFL
-438 GDDLQAKAKATY
+438 GDNLQQEAQQTY
-450 QQDLNNS
+450 QEDVAHS
-457 QSALSNATNDNKI
+457 QNALSGAISDNTIASNDTSYTQSKNATVAK
-470 ASADTGYTNNQNTT
+470 
-484 IKQDA
+484 DA
-489 QNLEH
+489 QSLEN
-494 TSQQIAK
+494 TNQQIQK
-501 DEQALQGDLNKL
+501 D
-513 KQLAN
+513 
-518 SSFNEQA
+518 
-525 FNQAQS
+525 
-531 KEQQDEQT
+531 
-539 LQNEENTFSS
+539 
-549 EQEGL
+549 
-554 EKALANAKEQ
+554 EKALK
-564 QEQQQA
+564 
-570 QATYQQ
+570 
-576 DLNNSQSALSNATN
+576 
-590 DNKIASAD
+590 
-598 TDYTKNQNTAIK
+598 
-610 QDAQNLENTSQQI
+610 
-623 TQDQKDL
+623 KDL
-630 EQDLDKLQQLANSK
+630 DNLNQLVNST

-652 NQAQSTEQQ
+652 NQAQKQEQQEEQTLQNEENAFNTEQDSLNKAIQQAQQQQQKQEQQQAQQTYQEDLTNSQNTLSGATSDNTIANNDTSYTQSKNATVAKDAQSLENTNQQIQKDEQALEKDLAQIKQLANSTTGFNEQAFTQAQKQEQQ
-661 DEQTLQNEEETFS
+661 DEQTLQNNENAFNT
-674 SEQEGLEKA
+674 EQEGLKQA
-683 LANAKHTSPTPT
+683 IANAKPASPTPTPTPSPT
-695 KHTAQNNPPNKVSP
+695 KHTAPNTPPSQVP
-709 PTQNL
+709 PTPTQN
-714 PTTNVWNGVYNFQNQ
+714 PPAESVWSGVYWLQNK
-729 TYSKKGIYYIDPNLS
+729 TYSNKGIYYIDPNLS

-754 STYGYLDWF
+754 STY
-763 TLKNKFSVNAN
+763 
-774 NGTLIIGNNT
+774 
-784 ESANTKGLI
+784 
-793 WIGDDKGLVY
+793 
-803 YNTGTFNAANIYLTS
+803 
-818 NLKTGNGFSGEGA
+818 
-831 TLNFNATNR
+831 
-840 ITINQASFDNSDAG
+840 
-854 AQHSYMNFK
+854 
-863 GSNINVSGSSFT
+863 
-875 DDTNGGF
+875 
-882 SFSGNNN
+882 
-889 NSAISFNKTK
+889 
-899 FNQGTYNFT
+899 
-908 NSANLSFNN
+908 
-917 SNFNQSTYNFN
+917 
-928 SLQSTFNN
+928 
-936 STFNQGTYNFTDN
+936 
-949 TSFNNDTFN
+949 
-958 QGTYNFNTSKVSFS
+958 
-972 GANTLNSSSPFASLK
+972 
-987 GSVSFGSGAVF
+987 
-998 NLNQTLNAN
+998 
-1007 QTYDILTTNGTIQYG
+1007 
-1022 VYQSY
+1022 
-1027 LWDLINYKGDKAIS
+1027 
-1041 HVEVGNNTYDVTFD
+1041 
-1055 INGQD
+1055 
-1060 ETLQETFSNKSI
+1060 
-1072 TTQFLGDDLQAKAK
+1072 
-1086 ATYQQDLNN
+1086 
-1095 SQSALSNATN
+1095 
-1105 DNKIASADTGYT
+1105 
-1117 NNQNTTIKQDAQNLE
+1117 
-1132 HTSQQ
+1132 
-1137 IAKDEQAL
+1137 
-1145 QGDLNK
+1145 
-1151 LKQLANSSF
+1151 
-1160 NEQAFNQA
+1160 
-1168 QSKEQQDEQTL
+1168 
-1179 QNEEETF
+1179 
-1186 SSEQEGLEKALA
+1186 
-1198 NAKPASPTPTPTPT
+1198 
-1212 PTPSP
+1212 
-1217 TPNPTPTKHTAPNK
+1217 
-1231 VPPTPPTQNLP
+1231 
-1242 TTNVWN
+1242 
-1248 GVYWLQNQTYSQK
+1248 
-1261 GVYYIDPNLSGQSG
+1261 
-1275 QSANTLSTYTAN
+1275 TAN
-1287 LLGRSFG
+1287 LLGRSFS
-1294 VNIQNGTLI
+1294 VNVQNGTLI
-1303 IGNNTES
+1303 IGNDTES

-1327 IGTFNAANIY
+1327 TGTFNATNIY

-1345 EGVSGSDGGGANITF
+1345 EGVSNSDGGGANITF
-1360 KASDNITMDGLNYND
+1360 KASDNITMDGLNYNN

-1394 FDATN
+1394 FEATN

-1418 NAKNISFSNASFSGF
+1418 SAENISFSNASFSGF
-1433 TNPGGSSVISA
+1433 TNPGGSSTISA
-1444 NAANSL
+1444 NASNSL
-1450 SFNNSRLNGGAVY
+1450 SFIDSRLNGGAVY
-1463 NLWANSLIFNNT
+1463 NLQANSLIFNNT

-1531 TAFKNSLTLDNNSN
+1531 AAFKNSLTLDNNSN
-1545 LSLDNQSVLNASGA
+1545 LSLDNQSVLNANGA

-1576 TFNSLFFNGAT
+1576 AFNSLFFNGGT

-1592 NSKLNASS
+1592 SSKLNASS
-1600 ASFSNNTTINLDDSV
+1600 ASFSNDTTINLDDSV
-1615 LSVSNASSLNANIN
+1615 LSANNTSSLNANIN
-1629 FQGASQAT
+1629 FQGASQAN

-1645 AASFNF
+1645 TASFNF

-1656 LSFNN
+1656 LNFNN

-1667 LNFNGYAPSLSKA
+1667 LNFNGYAPSLTKA

-1852 PLNSLNIYN
+1852 PLSSLNIYN

-1866 GNLKTLLG
+1866 ENLKTLLG

-1882 LKEMIETNQLDNITS
+1882 LKEMIESNQLDNITN

-1904 LDRIKITPAQKQALL
+1904 LDKIKITQTQKRALL

-1930 QTFSNGNLV
+1930 QTFNNGNLI
-1939 IGATQDHVTNSTSSI
+1939 IGATQDNVTNSTSSI

-2000 KSIYITGTLGSGNAF
+2000 KSIYITGTIGSGNAF

-2020 ADITF
+2020 ADVTF

-2051 QEGIDKIFN
+2051 QKGIDKIFN

-2082 GNFVENALIPL
+2082 GNFIENALSPL
-2093 SKELPSSLQNETL
+2093 SKELPTSLQDETL
-2106 GQLIGQNNLDNL
+2106 GQLIGQNNLDDL

-2123 VMNAIQNII
+2123 VMNEIQNII
-2132 SKKLSIFGNFV
+2132 SQKLSIFGNFV

-2169 IGGYMDASELSSILS
+2169 IGGYIDASEISSILS

-2208 LDEFLGQDVVKKLES
+2208 LNEFLGQDVVKKLES
-2223 QGLVSNIINNI
+2223 QGLVSNIINNV
-2234 ISQGGLSGIYNQGL
+2234 ISQGGLSGVYNQGL

-2266 ALLSPRGL
+2266 TLLSPRGL

-2380 SSSTNSS
+2380 GSTSSANSS
-2387 VTPTNESLSVRANNF
+2387 VTPTNETLSVRANNF
-2402 TFLGVI
+2402 TFLGAI
-2408 ASNGAI
+2408 ASSGAI
-2414 DLSQVKNNSVIGT
+2414 DLSQVTNNSVIGT

-2438 NNLTIANAFNNASN
+2438 NNLTITNAFNNASN
-2452 STANI
+2452 STADI
-2457 NGDFTLNQQA
+2457 NGNFTLNQQA

-2493 HSVSHAIINAQ
+2493 HSVSHAIINTQ
-2504 GIATIMTNYNNPLIQ
+2504 GTATIMANNNNPLIQ
-2519 FNTSSKETGAYTL
+2519 FNASSKETGTYTL

-2544 DQITGGSS
+2544 NQITGGSS
-2552 LDNYLKLYTLIN
+2552 LDNYLKLYTLID

-2585 IKDGG
+2585 VKDGG
-2590 LIVGFKD
+2590 LVVGFKD

-2617 NAPIN
+2617 NDPIN

-2637 GIQGVDSIE
+2637 GVQSVDSID
-2646 QAGGTQAINWLNK
+2646 QAGGNQAINWLNK

-2726 TSTFASAD
+2726 TSTFARSD
-2734 FHERLEALKNKRFAD
+2734 FLERLEALKNKRFAD

-2810 YGYSGFHANITQSG
+2810 YGYSGFHGNITQSG
-2824 SSNVNMGV
+2824 SSNVNVGV

-2861 DPLLSIINQSYRY
+2861 DPLLSIINQSYKY
-2874 NTWTTDAKINYG
+2874 DTWTTDAKINYG

-2896 IFKPQIG
+2896 IFKPQVG
-2903 LAYYYIGMS
+2903 LSYYYIGLS

>member
-1 MAFKKAGLISKFIS
+1 MAFKKVRLISKFIS

-30 LNPILKREKPL
+30 LNQILKREKPL
-41 KRHKKTKSIKK
+41 KCHKKTKSIKK

-60 LKASVL
+60 LKASIL
-66 LIGALGGLP
+66 LIGALGGLS
-75 HLRASECRYWSWWS
+75 HLRANECRYWSWSSWS
-89 GYHDK
+89 YQDN
-94 IESGSNSPTHNSYC
+94 IESGPNSPTHNSYC
-108 LFSSTQGSGTYYLNT
+108 LFSSAQGSGTYYLNT

-128 AGGASFTQKFNNG
+128 AGGASFTQKFNGG

-155 VNGVNVGYITGTYD
+155 INGGDIGYITGTYD
-169 AQTINFNSSR
+169 AQTINFSSSHL
-179 ITTGNSLSDGGGAT
+179 TTGNSYSDGGGAT
-193 LNFNATNRI
+193 LNFNATNNI

-217 HSYMNFK
+217 KSYMNFK
-224 GSNIN
+224 GSNIK
-229 VSGSSFTDDTNGGF
+229 VSGSSFTDDTDGGF
-243 SFSGNNNNSAIS
+243 SFSGNSNNSTIS
-255 FNKTKFNQGTYN
+255 FNQTNFNQGTYHFSNSATLSFNHSAFNQGTYN
-267 FTNSA
+267 FNSTQSAFDNSA
-272 NLSFNNSNFNQST
+272 
-285 YNFNSLQS
+285 
-293 TFNNSTFNQGTYN
+293 FNQGTYN
-306 FTDNTS
+306 FNDNAS
-312 FNNDTFN
+312 FDNDTFN
-319 QGTYNFNTSKVSF
+319 QGTYSFNTSKVSF
-332 SGANTLNSSS
+332 SGTNTLNSSS

-351 SFGSG
+351 SFGSN
-356 AVFNLNQTLNANQTY
+356 VIFNLNQTLNNNQTY

-403 VEVGNNTY
+403 VGVGNNTY

-424 QETFSNKSITTQFL
+424 QETFNNQSITTQFL
-438 GDDLQAKAKATY
+438 GDDLQAKAQKTY
-450 QQDLNNS
+450 QQDLSNS
-457 QSALSNATNDNKI
+457 QSALNNAASDNKI
-470 ASADTGYTNNQNTT
+470 ANSDTDYTKSSNPT
-484 IKQDA
+484 INKDA

-494 TSQQIAK
+494 TNQQIAQ
-501 DEQALQGDLNKL
+501 DEQALQG
-513 KQLAN
+513 
-518 SSFNEQA
+518 
-525 FNQAQS
+525 
-531 KEQQDEQT
+531 
-539 LQNEENTFSS
+539 
-549 EQEGL
+549 
-554 EKALANAKEQ
+554 
-564 QEQQQA
+564 
-570 QATYQQ
+570 
-576 DLNNSQSALSNATN
+576 
-590 DNKIASAD
+590 
-598 TDYTKNQNTAIK
+598 
-610 QDAQNLENTSQQI
+610 
-623 TQDQKDL
+623 
-630 EQDLDKLQQLANSK
+630 DLDKLQQLANSK

-652 NQAQSTEQQ
+652 NQAQKQEQQ
-661 DEQTLQNEEETFS
+661 DEQTLQNEEKTFN
-674 SEQEGLEKA
+674 SEQEGLK
-683 LANAKHTSPTPT
+683 
-695 KHTAQNNPPNKVSP
+695 
-709 PTQNL
+709 
-714 PTTNVWNGVYNFQNQ
+714 Q
-729 TYSKKGIYYIDPNLS
+729 TI
-744 GQSGQSGNTL
+744 
-754 STYGYLDWF
+754 
-763 TLKNKFSVNAN
+763 
-774 NGTLIIGNNT
+774 
-784 ESANTKGLI
+784 
-793 WIGDDKGLVY
+793 
-803 YNTGTFNAANIYLTS
+803 
-818 NLKTGNGFSGEGA
+818 
-831 TLNFNATNR
+831 
-840 ITINQASFDNSDAG
+840 
-854 AQHSYMNFK
+854 
-863 GSNINVSGSSFT
+863 
-875 DDTNGGF
+875 
-882 SFSGNNN
+882 
-889 NSAISFNKTK
+889 
-899 FNQGTYNFT
+899 
-908 NSANLSFNN
+908 
-917 SNFNQSTYNFN
+917 
-928 SLQSTFNN
+928 
-936 STFNQGTYNFTDN
+936 
-949 TSFNNDTFN
+949 
-958 QGTYNFNTSKVSFS
+958 
-972 GANTLNSSSPFASLK
+972 
-987 GSVSFGSGAVF
+987 
-998 NLNQTLNAN
+998 
-1007 QTYDILTTNGTIQYG
+1007 
-1022 VYQSY
+1022 
-1027 LWDLINYKGDKAIS
+1027 
-1041 HVEVGNNTYDVTFD
+1041 
-1055 INGQD
+1055 
-1060 ETLQETFSNKSI
+1060 
-1072 TTQFLGDDLQAKAK
+1072 
-1086 ATYQQDLNN
+1086 
-1095 SQSALSNATN
+1095 
-1105 DNKIASADTGYT
+1105 
-1117 NNQNTTIKQDAQNLE
+1117 
-1132 HTSQQ
+1132 
-1137 IAKDEQAL
+1137 
-1145 QGDLNK
+1145 
-1151 LKQLANSSF
+1151 
-1160 NEQAFNQA
+1160 
-1168 QSKEQQDEQTL
+1168 
-1179 QNEEETF
+1179 
-1186 SSEQEGLEKALA
+1186 A
-1198 NAKPASPTPTPTPT
+1198 NAKPASPTPTPT
-1212 PTPSP
+1212 
-1217 TPNPTPTKHTAPNK
+1217 KHTAPNTPPNK

-1248 GVYWLQNQTYSQK
+1248 EVYNLQNQTYSQK
-1261 GVYYIDPNLSGQSG
+1261 GIYYIDPNLSGQSG

-1287 LLGRSFG
+1287 LFGRSFG

-1303 IGNNTES
+1303 IGNDTES

-1327 IGTFNAANIY
+1327 TGTFSAANIY

-1345 EGVSGSDGGGANITF
+1345 EGVSNSDGGGANITF

-1388 QHSYAT
+1388 QHSYAA
-1394 FDATN
+1394 FDAVN

-1404 NSSFSDMTWGKFSF
+1404 DSSFSDMTWGKFSF
-1418 NAKNISFSNASFSGF
+1418 SAKNISFSDASFSGF
-1433 TNPGGSSVISA
+1433 TNPGGSSTISA
-1444 NAANSL
+1444 NASNSL
-1450 SFNNSRLNGGAVY
+1450 SFINSRLNGGAVY
-1463 NLWANSLIFNNT
+1463 NLQANSLIFNNT

-1489 FNATTQLLGNTSFT
+1489 FNATTQLLGNTNFT

-1531 TAFKNSLTLDNNSN
+1531 AAFKNSLTLDNNSN
-1545 LSLDNQSVLNASGA
+1545 LSLDNQSVLNANNT

-1576 TFNSLFFNGAT
+1576 TFNSLFFNGGT

-1615 LSVSNASSLNANIN
+1615 LSASNTSSLNANIN
-1629 FQGASQAT
+1629 FQGASQAD

-1645 AASFNF
+1645 TASFNF

-1656 LSFNN
+1656 LNFNN

-1667 LNFNGYAPSLSKA
+1667 LNFNGYAPSLAKA

-1840 PQTPGTYSPFNQ
+1840 PQAPGTYSPFNQ

-1866 GNLKTLLG
+1866 ENLKTLLG

-1882 LKEMIETNQLDNITS
+1882 LKEMIESNQLDNITN

-1904 LDRIKITPAQKQALL
+1904 LDKIKITQTQKQALL

-1930 QTFSNGNLV
+1930 QTFNNGNLI
-1939 IGATQDHVTNSTSSI
+1939 IGATQDNVTNSTSSI

-2000 KSIYITGTLGSGNAF
+2000 KSIYITGTIGSGNAF

-2020 ADITF
+2020 ADVTF

-2060 QGNLANVLSQM
+2060 QGNLANVLSQV

-2082 GNFVENALIPL
+2082 GNFIENALSPL
-2093 SKELPSSLQNETL
+2093 SKELPASLQNETL
-2106 GQLIGQNNLDNL
+2106 GQLIGQNNLDDL

-2169 IGGYMDASELSSILS
+2169 IGGYIDASELSSILS
-2184 VILKDIT
+2184 VVLKDIT
-2191 NPPTSLQ
+2191 NPPASLQ

-2208 LDEFLGQDVVKKLES
+2208 LNEFLGQDVVKKLES

-2234 ISQGGLSGIYNQGL
+2234 ISQGGLSGVYNQGL

-2330 LIFASNGVSNI
+2330 LIFASNSVSNI

-2366 EICINLA
+2366 EICVNLA
-2373 NCPTTKN
+2373 SCPTTKN

-2402 TFLGVI
+2402 TFLGAI

-2438 NNLTIANAFNNASN
+2438 NNLTITNAFNNASN

-2457 NGDFTLNQQA
+2457 NGNFTLNQQA

-2478 MGNFNSYGDLVFNLS
+2478 MGDFNSYGDLVFNLS

-2504 GIATIMTNYNNPLIQ
+2504 GNATIMANNNNPLIQ
-2519 FNTSSKETGAYTL
+2519 FNTSSKETGTYTL

-2552 LDNYLKLYTLIN
+2552 LDNYLKLYTLID
-2564 INGKHMV
+2564 INGKRMV
-2571 MTDNGL
+2571 MADNGL

-2590 LIVGFKD
+2590 LVVGFKD

-2617 NAPIN
+2617 NDPIN

-2637 GIQGVDSIE
+2637 GVQSVDSID
-2646 QAGGTQAINWLNK
+2646 QAGGNQAINWLNK

-2699 NFKNDATNILQI
+2699 DFKNDATNILQI

-2726 TSTFASAD
+2726 TSTFARYD
-2734 FHERLEALKNKRFAD
+2734 FLERLEALKNKRFAD

-2874 NTWTTDAKINYG
+2874 DTWTTDAKINYG

-2896 IFKPQIG
+2896 IFKPQVG
-2903 LAYYYIGMS
+2903 LAYYYIGLS

>member
-1 MAFKKAGLISKFIS
+1 MAFKKARLISRFIS

-30 LNPILKREKPL
+30 LNQILKCEKPL
-41 KRHKKTKSIKK
+41 KCHKKALKPIKK
-52 PFNKNKSF
+52 LSNRNKSF
-60 LKASVL
+60 LKVSVL
-66 LIGALGGLP
+66 LIGALGGLS
-75 HLRASECRYWSWWS
+75 HLRANECRYWSWSSWS
-89 GYHDK
+89 YQDN
-94 IESGSNSPTHNSYC
+94 IESGPNSPTHNSYC
-108 LFSSTQGSGTYYLNT
+108 LFSSAQGSGTYYLNT

-128 AGGASFTQKFNNG
+128 AGGASFTQKFNGG

-155 VNGVNVGYITGTYD
+155 INGGDIGYITGTYD
-169 AQTINFNSSR
+169 AQTINFNSSHL
-179 ITTGNSLSDGGGAT
+179 TTGNSYADGGGAT
-193 LNFNATNRI
+193 LNFNATNNI

-208 FDNSDAGAQ
+208 FDNSDAGTQ
-217 HSYMNFK
+217 KSYMNFK
-224 GSNIN
+224 GSNIK
-229 VSGSSFTDDTNGGF
+229 VSGSSFKDDTDGGF
-243 SFSGNNNNSAIS
+243 NFSGNSNNSTIS
-255 FNKTKFNQGTYN
+255 FSQTNFNQGTYN
-267 FTNSA
+267 FSNSA
-272 NLSFNNSNFNQST
+272 SSSFDNSS
-285 YNFNSLQS
+285 
-293 TFNNSTFNQGTYN
+293 FNQGTYN
-306 FTDNTS
+306 FNSTQSTFENSNFNQGTYHFNDNAS
-312 FNNDTFN
+312 FNNNTFNQGTYHFNDNASFNNNTFN

-332 SGANTLNSSS
+332 SGTNTLNSSS

-351 SFGSG
+351 SFNSN
-356 AVFNLNQTLNANQTY
+356 AIFNLNQTLNNNQTY
-371 DILTTNGTIQYGVYQ
+371 DILTTNGAIQYGVYQ

-424 QETFSNKSITTQFL
+424 QETFNKQSIITQFL
-438 GDDLQAKAKATY
+438 GDNLQQQAQKTY
-450 QQDLNNS
+450 QQDWSNSQTALNN
-457 QSALSNATNDNKI
+457 AANDNKI
-470 ASADTGYTNNQNTT
+470 ANNDTDYTSNKNTT
-484 IKQDA
+484 IATDD
-489 QNLEH
+489 QNLES
-494 TSQQIAK
+494 TNQQIAQ
-501 DEQALQGDLNKL
+501 DEQALQGDLDKL

-518 SSFNEQA
+518 STTGFSEQA
-525 FNQAQS
+525 FNQAQ
-531 KEQQDEQT
+531 KQEQQDEQT
-539 LQNEENTFSS
+539 LQNDEKTFNA

-554 EKALANAKEQ
+554 E
-564 QEQQQA
+564 QA
-570 QATYQQ
+570 
-576 DLNNSQSALSNATN
+576 
-590 DNKIASAD
+590 I
-598 TDYTKNQNTAIK
+598 
-610 QDAQNLENTSQQI
+610 
-623 TQDQKDL
+623 
-630 EQDLDKLQQLANSK
+630 
-644 TGFNEQAF
+644 
-652 NQAQSTEQQ
+652 
-661 DEQTLQNEEETFS
+661 
-674 SEQEGLEKA
+674 
-683 LANAKHTSPTPT
+683 ANAKHVSPTPNPTPSPTPTPT
-695 KHTAQNNPPNKVSP
+695 KHTAPNTPPSQVP
-709 PTQNL
+709 PTPTQN
-714 PTTNVWNGVYNFQNQ
+714 PPAESVWSGVYWLQNK
-729 TYSKKGIYYIDPNLS
+729 TYSNKGIYYIDPNLS

-754 STYGYLDWF
+754 STYTANLLGRSF
-763 TLKNKFSVNAN
+763 GVNAN

-784 ESANTKGLI
+784 EN
-793 WIGDDKGLVY
+793 
-803 YNTGTFNAANIYLTS
+803 
-818 NLKTGNGFSGEGA
+818 
-831 TLNFNATNR
+831 
-840 ITINQASFDNSDAG
+840 
-854 AQHSYMNFK
+854 
-863 GSNINVSGSSFT
+863 
-875 DDTNGGF
+875 
-882 SFSGNNN
+882 
-889 NSAISFNKTK
+889 
-899 FNQGTYNFT
+899 
-908 NSANLSFNN
+908 
-917 SNFNQSTYNFN
+917 
-928 SLQSTFNN
+928 
-936 STFNQGTYNFTDN
+936 
-949 TSFNNDTFN
+949 
-958 QGTYNFNTSKVSFS
+958 
-972 GANTLNSSSPFASLK
+972 
-987 GSVSFGSGAVF
+987 
-998 NLNQTLNAN
+998 
-1007 QTYDILTTNGTIQYG
+1007 
-1022 VYQSY
+1022 
-1027 LWDLINYKGDKAIS
+1027 
-1041 HVEVGNNTYDVTFD
+1041 
-1055 INGQD
+1055 
-1060 ETLQETFSNKSI
+1060 
-1072 TTQFLGDDLQAKAK
+1072 
-1086 ATYQQDLNN
+1086 
-1095 SQSALSNATN
+1095 
-1105 DNKIASADTGYT
+1105 
-1117 NNQNTTIKQDAQNLE
+1117 
-1132 HTSQQ
+1132 
-1137 IAKDEQAL
+1137 
-1145 QGDLNK
+1145 
-1151 LKQLANSSF
+1151 
-1160 NEQAFNQA
+1160 
-1168 QSKEQQDEQTL
+1168 
-1179 QNEEETF
+1179 
-1186 SSEQEGLEKALA
+1186 
-1198 NAKPASPTPTPTPT
+1198 
-1212 PTPSP
+1212 
-1217 TPNPTPTKHTAPNK
+1217 
-1231 VPPTPPTQNLP
+1231 
-1242 TTNVWN
+1242 
-1248 GVYWLQNQTYSQK
+1248 
-1261 GVYYIDPNLSGQSG
+1261 
-1275 QSANTLSTYTAN
+1275 
-1287 LLGRSFG
+1287 
-1294 VNIQNGTLI
+1294 
-1303 IGNNTES
+1303 

-1327 IGTFNAANIY
+1327 TGTFSAANIY

-1360 KASDNITMDGLNYND
+1360 KASDNITMDGLNYNN

-1388 QHSYAT
+1388 QHSYTT

-1444 NAANSL
+1444 NASNSL
-1450 SFNNSRLNGGAVY
+1450 SFINSRLNGGAIY
-1463 NLWANSLIFNNT
+1463 NLQANSLIFNNT

-1518 QNNANITLGNKSQ
+1518 QNNANITLGDKSQ
-1531 TAFKNSLTLDNNSN
+1531 VTFKNSLTLDNNSN
-1545 LSLDNQSVLNASGA
+1545 LSLDNQSVLNANGTST
-1559 SAFNNQ
+1559 FNNQ

-1576 TFNSLFFNGAT
+1576 AFNSLFFNGGT

-1600 ASFSNNTTINLDDSV
+1600 TSFSNNTTINLDDSV
-1615 LSVSNASSLNANIN
+1615 LSANNTSSLNANIN
-1629 FQGASQAT
+1629 FQGASQAN

-1645 AASFNF
+1645 TASFNF

-1656 LSFNN
+1656 LNFNN

-1667 LNFNGYAPSLSKA
+1667 LNFNGYAPSLTKA
-1680 LMSVSGQFVLGNNGD
+1680 LMSVSGQFVLGSNGD

-1777 IEVLNNPNSASNTI
+1777 IEVLNNPNSTSNTI

-1866 GNLKTLLG
+1866 ENLKTLLG

-1882 LKEMIETNQLDNITS
+1882 LKEMIESNQLDNITN

-1904 LDRIKITPAQKQALL
+1904 LDKIKITQAQKQALL

-1930 QTFSNGNLV
+1930 QTFNNGNLV
-1939 IGATQDHVTNSTSSI
+1939 IGATQDNVTNSTSSI

-2000 KSIYITGTLGSGNAF
+2000 KSIYITGTIGSGNAF

-2020 ADITF
+2020 ADVTF

-2051 QEGIDKIFN
+2051 QKGIDKIFN
-2060 QGNLANVLSQM
+2060 QGNLANVLSQV

-2082 GNFVENALIPL
+2082 GNFIENALSPL
-2093 SKELPSSLQNETL
+2093 SKELPASLQDETL
-2106 GQLIGQNNLDNL
+2106 GQLIGQNNLDDL

-2123 VMNAIQNII
+2123 VMNEIQNII
-2132 SKKLSIFGNFV
+2132 SQKLSIFGNFV

-2169 IGGYMDASELSSILS
+2169 IGGYIDASELSSILS

-2208 LDEFLGQDVVKKLES
+2208 LNEFLGQDVVKKLES
-2223 QGLVSNIINNI
+2223 QGLVSNIINSI
-2234 ISQGGLSGIYNQGL
+2234 ISQGGLSGVYDQGL
-2248 GSVLPPSLQNALK
+2248 GSVLPLSLQNALK

-2303 GSLNFVANKSII
+2303 GNLNFVANKSII
-2315 FNGDNTIDFSKYQGA
+2315 FNGDNTIDFSKYQGT

-2366 EICINLA
+2366 EICVNLA

-2402 TFLGVI
+2402 TFLGAI

-2438 NNLTIANAFNNASN
+2438 NNLTITNAFNNASN

-2457 NGDFTLNQQA
+2457 NGNFTLNQQA

-2493 HSVSHAIINAQ
+2493 HSASHAIINAQ
-2504 GIATIMTNYNNPLIQ
+2504 GVATIMANNNNPLIQ
-2519 FNTSSKETGAYTL
+2519 FNTSSKETGTYTL

-2544 DQITGGSS
+2544 NQITGGSS
-2552 LDNYLKLYTLIN
+2552 LDNYLKLYALID

-2571 MTDNGL
+2571 MTGNGL
-2577 TYNGQAVS
+2577 TYNGQAVN

-2590 LIVGFKD
+2590 LVVGFKD

-2617 NAPIN
+2617 NDPIN

-2637 GIQGVDSIE
+2637 GVQSVDSID
-2646 QAGGTQAINWLNK
+2646 QAGGNQAINWLNK

-2726 TSTFASAD
+2726 TSTFARSD
-2734 FHERLEALKNKRFAD
+2734 FLERLEALKNKRFAD

-2782 NGGTGTL
+2782 SGGTGTL

-2824 SSNVNMGV
+2824 SSNVNVGV

-2874 NTWTTDAKINYG
+2874 DTWTTDAKINYG

-2896 IFKPQIG
+2896 IFKPQVG
-2903 LAYYYIGMS
+2903 LSYYYIGLS

>member
-1 MAFKKAGLISKFIS
+1 MTLKKAGLISGFIS
-15 KGSFK
+15 KRSFK
-20 LNKISKKIFK
+20 LDKVSRKFFP
-30 LNPILKREKPL
+30 LNRILKREKSL
-41 KRHKKTKSIKK
+41 KRHKKALKPVKK

-66 LIGALGGLP
+66 LIGALGGLS
-75 HLRASECRYWSWWS
+75 HLRASDCKTWSWSSWTYQDNIAS
-89 GYHDK
+89 GA
-94 IESGSNSPTHNSYC
+94 NSPTHNSYC

-128 AGGASFTQKFNNG
+128 SGGASFTQKFNGG
-141 TLNVGGNIR
+141 TLDIGGNIR
-150 FGGTG
+150 FGEGG
-155 VNGVNVGYITGTYD
+155 YLGYITGAYD
-169 AQTINFNSSR
+169 AQTINFNSSH
-179 ITTGNSLSDGGGAT
+179 ITTGNGWSGGGAT
-193 LNFNATNRI
+193 LNFNATNNL

-208 FDNSDAGAQ
+208 FDNSHAGTQ
-217 HSYMNFK
+217 RSYMNFK
-224 GSNIN
+224 GSNIS
-229 VSGSSFTDDTNGGF
+229 VSGSSFKDDTNGGF
-243 SFSGNNNNSAIS
+243 SFSGNNNSSAIS
-255 FNKTKFNQGTYN
+255 FNQTNFNQGAYKFNNSASSSFDSSNFNQGAYNFNTQSTFENSSFNQGTYK
-267 FTNSA
+267 FS
-272 NLSFNNSNFNQST
+272 NNA
-285 YNFNSLQS
+285 
-293 TFNNSTFNQGTYN
+293 
-306 FTDNTS
+306 S

-319 QGTYNFNTSKVSF
+319 QGTYSFDTSKVSF
-332 SGANTLNSSS
+332 SGTNTLNSSS
-342 PFASLKGSV
+342 PFASLKGGV
-351 SFGSG
+351 SFGSN

-371 DILTTNGTIQYGVYQ
+371 DILTTNGAIQYGVYQ

-403 VEVGNNTY
+403 VEVGKNTY

-416 INGQDETL
+416 VNGQDETL
-424 QETFSNKSITTQFL
+424 QETFNSQSIIAQFL
-438 GDDLQAKAKATY
+438 GDDLQQQAQKTY
-450 QQDLNNS
+450 KEDLTNS
-457 QSALSNATNDNKI
+457 QSALNNATSDNQI
-470 ASADTGYTNNQNTT
+470 ASSDTDYTKSSNPT
-484 IKQDA
+484 IAKDA
-489 QNLEH
+489 QGLEN
-494 TSQQIAK
+494 TNQQIQQ
-501 DEQALQGDLNKL
+501 DEQALENDLTNI

-518 SSFNEQA
+518 S
-525 FNQAQS
+525 
-531 KEQQDEQT
+531 T
-539 LQNEENTFSS
+539 
-549 EQEGL
+549 
-554 EKALANAKEQ
+554 
-564 QEQQQA
+564 
-570 QATYQQ
+570 
-576 DLNNSQSALSNATN
+576 
-590 DNKIASAD
+590 
-598 TDYTKNQNTAIK
+598 
-610 QDAQNLENTSQQI
+610 
-623 TQDQKDL
+623 
-630 EQDLDKLQQLANSK
+630 

-652 NQAQSTEQQ
+652 NQAQSQEQQ
-661 DEQTLQNEEETFS
+661 ALQTLQNDENAFN
-674 SEQEGLEKA
+674 SEQEGLQKA
-683 LANAKHTSPTPT
+683 LASAKHASPTPNPAPSPTPNPTPNPT
-695 KHTAQNNPPNKVSP
+695 KHTAQNTPPSKVSPTP
-709 PTQNL
+709 PTQN
-714 PTTNVWNGVYNFQNQ
+714 PSAESVWSGVYWLQNK
-729 TYSKKGIYYIDPNLS
+729 TYSKQGIYYIDPNLS

-754 STYGYLDWF
+754 STY
-763 TLKNKFSVNAN
+763 
-774 NGTLIIGNNT
+774 
-784 ESANTKGLI
+784 
-793 WIGDDKGLVY
+793 
-803 YNTGTFNAANIYLTS
+803 
-818 NLKTGNGFSGEGA
+818 
-831 TLNFNATNR
+831 
-840 ITINQASFDNSDAG
+840 
-854 AQHSYMNFK
+854 
-863 GSNINVSGSSFT
+863 
-875 DDTNGGF
+875 
-882 SFSGNNN
+882 
-889 NSAISFNKTK
+889 
-899 FNQGTYNFT
+899 
-908 NSANLSFNN
+908 
-917 SNFNQSTYNFN
+917 
-928 SLQSTFNN
+928 
-936 STFNQGTYNFTDN
+936 
-949 TSFNNDTFN
+949 
-958 QGTYNFNTSKVSFS
+958 
-972 GANTLNSSSPFASLK
+972 
-987 GSVSFGSGAVF
+987 
-998 NLNQTLNAN
+998 
-1007 QTYDILTTNGTIQYG
+1007 
-1022 VYQSY
+1022 
-1027 LWDLINYKGDKAIS
+1027 
-1041 HVEVGNNTYDVTFD
+1041 
-1055 INGQD
+1055 
-1060 ETLQETFSNKSI
+1060 
-1072 TTQFLGDDLQAKAK
+1072 
-1086 ATYQQDLNN
+1086 
-1095 SQSALSNATN
+1095 
-1105 DNKIASADTGYT
+1105 
-1117 NNQNTTIKQDAQNLE
+1117 
-1132 HTSQQ
+1132 
-1137 IAKDEQAL
+1137 
-1145 QGDLNK
+1145 
-1151 LKQLANSSF
+1151 
-1160 NEQAFNQA
+1160 
-1168 QSKEQQDEQTL
+1168 
-1179 QNEEETF
+1179 
-1186 SSEQEGLEKALA
+1186 
-1198 NAKPASPTPTPTPT
+1198 
-1212 PTPSP
+1212 
-1217 TPNPTPTKHTAPNK
+1217 
-1231 VPPTPPTQNLP
+1231 
-1242 TTNVWN
+1242 
-1248 GVYWLQNQTYSQK
+1248 
-1261 GVYYIDPNLSGQSG
+1261 
-1275 QSANTLSTYTAN
+1275 TAN
-1287 LLGRSFG
+1287 LLGRSFS
-1294 VNIQNGTLI
+1294 VNIQNGALI
-1303 IGNNTES
+1303 IGNDTES

-1327 IGTFNAANIY
+1327 TGTFSAANIY

-1345 EGVSGSDGGGANITF
+1345 EGVSNSDGGGANITF

-1394 FDATN
+1394 FDAIN

-1418 NAKNISFSNASFSGF
+1418 TAKNISFSNASFSGF

-1444 NAANSL
+1444 SATNSL
-1450 SFNNSRLNGGAVY
+1450 SFMDSRLNGGAVY
-1463 NLWANSLIFNNT
+1463 NLQANSLIFNNT

-1503 LSSQSLLNF
+1503 LSSQSSLNF
-1512 NGDTTL
+1512 SGNTTL

-1531 TAFKNSLTLDNNSN
+1531 VTFKNSLTLNNNSN
-1545 LSLDNQSVLNASGA
+1545 LSLDNQSVLNATGT

-1576 TFNSLFFNGAT
+1576 SFSSLFFNGGT

-1592 NSKLNASS
+1592 SSKLNASN
-1600 ASFSNNTTINLDDSV
+1600 ASFSNNTTINLDNST
-1615 LSVSNASSLNANIN
+1615 LSANNTSALNANIN
-1629 FQGASQAT
+1629 FQGASQAN
-1637 FGGNTTID
+1637 FGGNTTTD
-1645 AASFNF
+1645 TASFNF
-1651 DSASS
+1651 DSTSS
-1656 LSFNN
+1656 LNFNN

-1667 LNFNGYAPSLSKA
+1667 LNFNGYASSSSKA
-1680 LMSVSGQFVLGNNGD
+1680 LMNVSGQFVLGNNGD

-1748 NNNIQTWSFINP
+1748 NNNVQTWSFINP

-1804 KQNPTGYSYDYSDNQ
+1804 KQNPTGYSYDYSSNQ

-1882 LKEMIETNQLDNITS
+1882 LKEMIESNQLDNITN

-1904 LDRIKITPAQKQALL
+1904 LDKIKITQAQKQALL
-1919 ETINHLTDNIN
+1919 DTINHLTNNIN
-1930 QTFSNGNLV
+1930 QTFSNGNLI
-1939 IGATQDHVTNSTSSI
+1939 IGATQDNVTNSTSSI
-1954 WFGGNGYSSPC
+1954 WFGGDGYSSPC
-1965 ALDSATCSSF
+1965 SLDSATCSSF

-1982 LLGSTSPYLGYIN
+1982 LLGSTSAYLGYIN

-2000 KSIYITGTLGSGNAF
+2000 KSIYITGTVGSGNAF

-2020 ADITF
+2020 ADVTF
-2025 QSANNLVLNKA
+2025 QSANNLVLNRA

-2051 QEGIDKIFN
+2051 QKGINEIFN

-2082 GNFVENALIPL
+2082 GNFIENALSPL
-2093 SKELPSSLQNETL
+2093 SKELPTSLQNETL

-2123 VMNAIQNII
+2123 VMNGIQNII

-2169 IGGYMDASELSSILS
+2169 IGGYIDASEISSILS

-2191 NPPTSLQ
+2191 NPPASLQ

-2208 LDEFLGQDVVKKLES
+2208 LNEFLGQDVVKKLES
-2223 QGLVSNIINNI
+2223 QGLVNNIINNI

-2261 ENDLG
+2261 ENNLG
-2266 ALLSPRGL
+2266 SLLLPRGL

-2292 VNNSSFSNATG
+2292 VNDSSFSNATG

-2315 FNGDNTIDFSKYQGA
+2315 FNGNNTIDFSKYQGA
-2330 LIFASNGVSNI
+2330 LIFASNDVSNI

-2366 EICINLA
+2366 EICVNLA
-2373 NCPTTKN
+2373 SCPTTKN
-2380 SSSTNSS
+2380 SSSTSSS

-2402 TFLGVI
+2402 TFLGAI

-2438 NNLTIANAFNNASN
+2438 NNLTITNALNNASN

-2457 NGDFTLNQQA
+2457 GGNFTLNQQA
-2467 TLSTNASGLNV
+2467 TLSTNASGLNI
-2478 MGNFNSYGDLVFNLS
+2478 MGNFNSYGDLVFNLH
-2493 HSVSHAIINAQ
+2493 HSVNHAIINAQ
-2504 GIATIMTNYNNPLIQ
+2504 GTATLMANSNNPLIQ
-2519 FNTSSKETGAYTL
+2519 FNTSSKEIGTYTL
-2532 IDSAKAIYYGYN
+2532 VNSSKAIYYGYN
-2544 DQITGGSS
+2544 NQITGGSS
-2552 LDNYLKLYTLIN
+2552 LDNYLKLYTLID

-2571 MTDNGL
+2571 MTNNGL

-2617 NAPIN
+2617 NDPIN
-2622 NLQAP
+2622 DLQAP
-2627 TLKQYIAQIQ
+2627 TLKQYITQIQ
-2637 GIQGVDSIE
+2637 GVQSVDSID
-2646 QAGGTQAINWLNK
+2646 QAGGSQAINWLNK

-2676 HSTKDLTTIAGDI
+2676 HSIKDLTTIAGDI

-2699 NFKNDATNILQI
+2699 DFKNDATNILQI

-2726 TSTFASAD
+2726 TSTFARSD
-2734 FHERLEALKNKRFAD
+2734 FLERLEALKNKRFAD

-2755 DVILKYSQRNRVK
+2755 DVILKYSQRNKVK

-2810 YGYSGFHANITQSG
+2810 YGYSGFHGNITQSG

-2896 IFKPQIG
+2896 IFKPQVG
-2903 LAYYYIGMS
+2903 LAYYYIGLS

-3000 GGEIRLFKTFYV
+3000 GGELRLFKTFYV

>member
-1 MAFKKAGLISKFIS
+1 MAFKKARLISNFIS
-15 KGSFK
+15 KGSF

-30 LNPILKREKPL
+30 LNQILKREKPL
-41 KRHKKTKSIKK
+41 KRHKKTKSVKK

-66 LIGALGGLP
+66 LIGALGGLS
-75 HLRASECRYWSWWS
+75 HLRASECRYWSWSSW
-89 GYHDK
+89 GYHDN
-94 IESGSNSPTHNSYC
+94 IESGSDSPTHNSYC
-108 LFSSTQGSGTYYLNT
+108 LFSSAQGSGTYYLNT

-155 VNGVNVGYITGTYD
+155 VNGGDVGYITGTYD

-179 ITTGNSLSDGGGAT
+179 ITTGNSYSTGGGAT
-193 LNFNATNRI
+193 LNFNATNHI

-208 FDNSDAGAQ
+208 FDNGDAGAQ
-217 HSYMNFK
+217 HSYMNFS

-229 VSGSSFTDDTNGGF
+229 VSDSSFTDDTDGGF
-243 SFSGNNNNSAIS
+243 SFSGNGANSNLSFDKTNFNQGTYKFTNSANLNFNNSA
-255 FNKTKFNQGTYN
+255 FNQGTYN
-267 FTNSA
+267 FNSA
-272 NLSFNNSNFNQST
+272 QSTFENSNFNQGT

-293 TFNNSTFNQGTYN
+293 TFNNDTFNQGTYS
-306 FTDNTS
+306 FTDNTGLN

-319 QGTYNFNTSKVSF
+319 QGTYSFNASKVSF

-351 SFGSG
+351 SFGSD
-356 AVFNLNQTLNANQTY
+356 AIFNLNQTLNTNQTY

-403 VEVGNNTY
+403 VEVGSNTY

-424 QETFSNKSITTQFL
+424 QETFNNQAITTQFL
-438 GDDLQAKAKATY
+438 GDDLQAKAQATY
-450 QQDLNNS
+450 QQDLSNS
-457 QSALSNATNDNKI
+457 QTALNNATSDNKI
-470 ASADTGYTNNQNTT
+470 ASSDTDYTNNQNTT
-484 IKQDA
+484 IK
-489 QNLEH
+489 
-494 TSQQIAK
+494 K
-501 DEQALQGDLNKL
+501 
-513 KQLAN
+513 
-518 SSFNEQA
+518 
-525 FNQAQS
+525 
-531 KEQQDEQT
+531 
-539 LQNEENTFSS
+539 
-549 EQEGL
+549 
-554 EKALANAKEQ
+554 
-564 QEQQQA
+564 
-570 QATYQQ
+570 
-576 DLNNSQSALSNATN
+576 
-590 DNKIASAD
+590 
-598 TDYTKNQNTAIK
+598 
-610 QDAQNLENTSQQI
+610 DAQNLENTSQQI
-623 TQDQKDL
+623 AQDKQALKG
-630 EQDLDKLQQLANSK
+630 DLDKLQQLANSP
-644 TGFNEQAF
+644 TGFNQQAF

-661 DEQTLQNEEETFS
+661 DLQTLQENENTFNG
-674 SEQEGLEKA
+674 EQEGLKQA
-683 LANAKHTSPTPT
+683 IANAKS
-695 KHTAQNNPPNKVSP
+695 
-709 PTQNL
+709 
-714 PTTNVWNGVYNFQNQ
+714 
-729 TYSKKGIYYIDPNLS
+729 
-744 GQSGQSGNTL
+744 
-754 STYGYLDWF
+754 
-763 TLKNKFSVNAN
+763 
-774 NGTLIIGNNT
+774 
-784 ESANTKGLI
+784 
-793 WIGDDKGLVY
+793 
-803 YNTGTFNAANIYLTS
+803 
-818 NLKTGNGFSGEGA
+818 
-831 TLNFNATNR
+831 
-840 ITINQASFDNSDAG
+840 
-854 AQHSYMNFK
+854 
-863 GSNINVSGSSFT
+863 
-875 DDTNGGF
+875 
-882 SFSGNNN
+882 
-889 NSAISFNKTK
+889 
-899 FNQGTYNFT
+899 
-908 NSANLSFNN
+908 
-917 SNFNQSTYNFN
+917 
-928 SLQSTFNN
+928 
-936 STFNQGTYNFTDN
+936 
-949 TSFNNDTFN
+949 
-958 QGTYNFNTSKVSFS
+958 
-972 GANTLNSSSPFASLK
+972 
-987 GSVSFGSGAVF
+987 
-998 NLNQTLNAN
+998 
-1007 QTYDILTTNGTIQYG
+1007 
-1022 VYQSY
+1022 
-1027 LWDLINYKGDKAIS
+1027 
-1041 HVEVGNNTYDVTFD
+1041 
-1055 INGQD
+1055 
-1060 ETLQETFSNKSI
+1060 
-1072 TTQFLGDDLQAKAK
+1072 
-1086 ATYQQDLNN
+1086 
-1095 SQSALSNATN
+1095 
-1105 DNKIASADTGYT
+1105 
-1117 NNQNTTIKQDAQNLE
+1117 
-1132 HTSQQ
+1132 
-1137 IAKDEQAL
+1137 
-1145 QGDLNK
+1145 
-1151 LKQLANSSF
+1151 
-1160 NEQAFNQA
+1160 
-1168 QSKEQQDEQTL
+1168 
-1179 QNEEETF
+1179 
-1186 SSEQEGLEKALA
+1186 
-1198 NAKPASPTPTPTPT
+1198 ASPTPV
-1212 PTPSP
+1212 
-1217 TPNPTPTKHTAPNK
+1217 PTKRTAPNTPPNK

-1242 TTNVWN
+1242 TTNVWS
-1248 GVYWLQNQTYSQK
+1248 GVYNLQNQTYSKQ

-1327 IGTFNAANIY
+1327 TGTFNAANIY

-1388 QHSYAT
+1388 QHSYAA

-1404 NSSFSDMTWGKFSF
+1404 DSSFSDMTWGKFSF
-1418 NAKNISFSNASFSGF
+1418 SAKNISFSNASFSGF
-1433 TNPGGSSVISA
+1433 TNPGGSSAISA

-1518 QNNANITLGNKSQ
+1518 QDNANITLGNKSQ
-1531 TAFKNSLTLDNNSN
+1531 ATFKNSLTLDNNSN
-1545 LSLDNQSVLNASGA
+1545 LSLDNQSVLNANGA

-1576 TFNSLFFNGAT
+1576 AFNSLFFNGGII
-1587 LSLNA
+1587 SLNA

-1615 LSVSNASSLNANIN
+1615 LSASNASSLNANIN
-1629 FQGASQAT
+1629 FQGTSQAN

-1645 AASFNF
+1645 TASFNF

-1667 LNFNGYAPSLSKA
+1667 LNFNGYAPSLAKA
-1680 LMSVSGQFVLGNNGD
+1680 LMSVSGQFVLGDNGD

-1743 ATYSD
+1743 ATYSG

-1824 LTSNIKGLFTP
+1824 LTSSIKGLFTP

-1882 LKEMIETNQLDNITS
+1882 LKEMIESNQLDNITS

-1904 LDRIKITPAQKQALL
+1904 LDKIKITPAQKQALL

-1939 IGATQDHVTNSTSSI
+1939 IGATQDNVTNSTSSI

-2000 KSIYITGTLGSGNAF
+2000 KSIYITGTVGSANAF

-2020 ADITF
+2020 ADVTF
-2025 QSANNLVLNKA
+2025 QSANNLVLNNA

-2060 QGNLANVLSQM
+2060 QGNLANVLSQV

-2082 GNFVENALIPL
+2082 GNFVENALSPL
-2093 SKELPSSLQNETL
+2093 SKELPASLQNETL

-2123 VMNAIQNII
+2123 VMNEIQNII

-2169 IGGYMDASELSSILS
+2169 IGGYIDASELSSILS

-2208 LDEFLGQDVVKKLES
+2208 LNEFLGQDVVKKLES

-2234 ISQGGLSGIYNQGL
+2234 ISQGGLSGLYNQGL

-2315 FNGDNTIDFSKYQGA
+2315 FNGDNTIDFSKYQGT

-2373 NCPTTKN
+2373 NCPTTKD

-2402 TFLGVI
+2402 TFLGTI

-2427 LNLNENATLQA
+2427 LNLNENAALQA
-2438 NNLTIANAFNNASN
+2438 NNLTITNAFNNASN

-2467 TLSTNASGLNV
+2467 TLSTNASGLDV
-2478 MGNFNSYGDLVFNLS
+2478 MGNFNSYGDLVFNLN
-2493 HSVSHAIINAQ
+2493 HSASHAIINAQ
-2504 GIATIMTNYNNPLIQ
+2504 GTATIMANNNNPLIQ

-2544 DQITGGSS
+2544 DQITGGNS
-2552 LDNYLKLYTLIN
+2552 LADYLKLYTLID
-2564 INGKHMV
+2564 INGKRMV

-2577 TYNGQAVS
+2577 TYNGQAVN

-2617 NAPIN
+2617 NDPIN

-2637 GIQGVDSIE
+2637 GTQGVDSIE
-2646 QAGGTQAINWLNK
+2646 QAGGAQAINWLNK

-2699 NFKNDATNILQI
+2699 DFKNDATNILQI

-2726 TSTFASAD
+2726 TSTLASAD

-2861 DPLLSIINQSYRY
+2861 DPLLSIINQSYKY
-2874 NTWTTDAKINYG
+2874 DTWTTDAKINYG

-2903 LAYYYIGMS
+2903 LAYYYIGLS

-3012 NAGIGARFGLDY
+3012 NASIGARFGLDY

>member
-1 MAFKKAGLISKFIS
+1 MAFKKTRLISKFIS

-20 LNKISKKIFK
+20 LNKISKKIFT
-30 LNPILKREKPL
+30 LNQILKREKPL

-60 LKASVL
+60 LKASIL
-66 LIGALGGLP
+66 LIGALGGLS
-75 HLRASECRYWSWWS
+75 HLRANECRYWSWPYWS
-89 GYHDK
+89 YQDN
-94 IESGSNSPTHNSYC
+94 IESGPNSPTHNSYC
-108 LFSSTQGSGTYYLNT
+108 LFSSAQGSGTYYLNT

-128 AGGASFTQKFNNG
+128 AGGASFTQKFNGG
-141 TLNVGGNIR
+141 TLDIGGNIR

-155 VNGVNVGYITGTYD
+155 INGGDVGYITGTYD
-169 AQTINFNSSR
+169 AQTINFNSSH
-179 ITTGNSLSDGGGAT
+179 ITTGNSYADGGGAT
-193 LNFNATNRI
+193 LNFNTTNNI

-208 FDNSDAGAQ
+208 FDNSDAGTQ
-217 HSYMNFK
+217 KSYMNFK
-224 GSNIN
+224 GSNIK
-229 VSGSSFTDDTNGGF
+229 VSGSSFTDNTDGGF
-243 SFSGNNNNSAIS
+243 SFSGNNNNSVIS
-255 FNKTKFNQGTYN
+255 FNQTSFNQGTYHFSNSASSSFDNSSFNQGTYHFNSTQSTFENSNFNQGTYN
-267 FTNSA
+267 F
-272 NLSFNNSNFNQST
+272 NNNA
-285 YNFNSLQS
+285 
-293 TFNNSTFNQGTYN
+293 
-306 FTDNTS
+306 S

-319 QGTYNFNTSKVSF
+319 QGTYSFNTSKVSF

-351 SFGSG
+351 SFNSG
-356 AVFNLNQTLNANQTY
+356 AIFNLNQTLNSNQTY

-424 QETFSNKSITTQFL
+424 QETFNKQSIITQFL
-438 GDDLQAKAKATY
+438 GDGLQAKAQKTY
-450 QQDLNNS
+450 QQDLSDS
-457 QSALSNATNDNKI
+457 QSALNNAASDNKI
-470 ASADTGYTNNQNTT
+470 A
-484 IKQDA
+484 
-489 QNLEH
+489 
-494 TSQQIAK
+494 
-501 DEQALQGDLNKL
+501 
-513 KQLAN
+513 N
-518 SSFNEQA
+518 S
-525 FNQAQS
+525 
-531 KEQQDEQT
+531 
-539 LQNEENTFSS
+539 
-549 EQEGL
+549 
-554 EKALANAKEQ
+554 
-564 QEQQQA
+564 
-570 QATYQQ
+570 
-576 DLNNSQSALSNATN
+576 
-590 DNKIASAD
+590 D
-598 TDYTKNQNTAIK
+598 TDYTKNKNTAIATG
-610 QDAQNLENTSQQI
+610 AQNLENTNQQI
-623 TQDQKDL
+623 AQDEQALEKDL
-630 EQDLDKLQQLANSK
+630 AQIKQLANST

-652 NQAQSTEQQ
+652 NQAQKQEQQ
-661 DEQTLQNEEETFS
+661 DEQTLQNDEKTFNTK
-674 SEQEGLEKA
+674 QEGLKQA
-683 LANAKHTSPTPT
+683 IANAKPTSPTPSHAPTPT
-695 KHTAQNNPPNKVSP
+695 KHTVQNTPPNKVP
-709 PTQNL
+709 
-714 PTTNVWNGVYNFQNQ
+714 
-729 TYSKKGIYYIDPNLS
+729 
-744 GQSGQSGNTL
+744 
-754 STYGYLDWF
+754 
-763 TLKNKFSVNAN
+763 
-774 NGTLIIGNNT
+774 
-784 ESANTKGLI
+784 
-793 WIGDDKGLVY
+793 
-803 YNTGTFNAANIYLTS
+803 
-818 NLKTGNGFSGEGA
+818 
-831 TLNFNATNR
+831 
-840 ITINQASFDNSDAG
+840 
-854 AQHSYMNFK
+854 
-863 GSNINVSGSSFT
+863 
-875 DDTNGGF
+875 
-882 SFSGNNN
+882 
-889 NSAISFNKTK
+889 
-899 FNQGTYNFT
+899 
-908 NSANLSFNN
+908 
-917 SNFNQSTYNFN
+917 
-928 SLQSTFNN
+928 
-936 STFNQGTYNFTDN
+936 
-949 TSFNNDTFN
+949 
-958 QGTYNFNTSKVSFS
+958 
-972 GANTLNSSSPFASLK
+972 
-987 GSVSFGSGAVF
+987 
-998 NLNQTLNAN
+998 
-1007 QTYDILTTNGTIQYG
+1007 
-1022 VYQSY
+1022 
-1027 LWDLINYKGDKAIS
+1027 
-1041 HVEVGNNTYDVTFD
+1041 
-1055 INGQD
+1055 
-1060 ETLQETFSNKSI
+1060 
-1072 TTQFLGDDLQAKAK
+1072 
-1086 ATYQQDLNN
+1086 
-1095 SQSALSNATN
+1095 
-1105 DNKIASADTGYT
+1105 
-1117 NNQNTTIKQDAQNLE
+1117 
-1132 HTSQQ
+1132 
-1137 IAKDEQAL
+1137 
-1145 QGDLNK
+1145 
-1151 LKQLANSSF
+1151 
-1160 NEQAFNQA
+1160 
-1168 QSKEQQDEQTL
+1168 
-1179 QNEEETF
+1179 
-1186 SSEQEGLEKALA
+1186 
-1198 NAKPASPTPTPTPT
+1198 
-1212 PTPSP
+1212 
-1217 TPNPTPTKHTAPNK
+1217 
-1231 VPPTPPTQNLP
+1231 PPTQNLP

-1248 GVYWLQNQTYSQK
+1248 GVYWLQNQTYSNK

-1275 QSANTLSTYTAN
+1275 QSGNTLSTYTAN
-1287 LLGRSFG
+1287 LFGRSFG

-1303 IGNNTES
+1303 IGNDTES

-1327 IGTFNAANIY
+1327 TGTFNAANIY

-1345 EGVSGSDGGGANITF
+1345 EGVSNSDGGGANITF

-1375 AETVTKMIQTGAS
+1375 AETVTKMIQTVAS
-1388 QHSYAT
+1388 QHSYAA
-1394 FDATN
+1394 FDALN

-1418 NAKNISFSNASFSGF
+1418 TAKNISFSNASFSGF
-1433 TNPGGSSVISA
+1433 TNPGGSSTISA
-1444 NAANSL
+1444 NASNSL
-1450 SFNNSRLNGGAVY
+1450 SFINSRLNGGAVY
-1463 NLWANSLIFNNT
+1463 NLQANSLIFNNT

-1489 FNATTQLLGNTSFT
+1489 FNTTTQLLGNTSFT

-1531 TAFKNSLTLDNNSN
+1531 AAFKNSLTLDNNSN
-1545 LSLDNQSVLNASGA
+1545 LSLDNQSVLNANGA

-1576 TFNSLFFNGAT
+1576 TFNSLFFNGGT

-1592 NSKLNASS
+1592 SSKLNAPS

-1615 LSVSNASSLNANIN
+1615 LNANNTSSLNANIN
-1629 FQGASQAT
+1629 FQGASQAD

-1645 AASFNF
+1645 TASFNF

-1656 LSFNN
+1656 LNFNN

-1667 LNFNGYAPSLSKA
+1667 LNFNGYAPSLTKA

-1748 NNNIQTWSFINP
+1748 SNNIQTWSFINP

-1804 KQNPTGYSYDYSDNQ
+1804 KQNPTGYSYDYSDDQ

-1866 GNLKTLLG
+1866 ENLKTLLG

-1882 LKEMIETNQLDNITS
+1882 LKKMIESNQLDNITN

-1904 LDRIKITPAQKQALL
+1904 LDKIKITQAQKQALL

-1930 QTFSNGNLV
+1930 QTFNNGNLI
-1939 IGATQDHVTNSTSSI
+1939 IGATQDNVTNSTSSI

-2000 KSIYITGTLGSGNAF
+2000 KSIYITGTIGSGNAF

-2020 ADITF
+2020 ADVTF

-2036 NIEAQATDNIFNLLG
+2036 NIEAQTTDNIFNLLG
-2051 QEGIDKIFN
+2051 QKGIDKIFN
-2060 QGNLANVLSQM
+2060 QGNLANVLSQV

-2082 GNFVENALIPL
+2082 GNFIENALSPL
-2093 SKELPSSLQNETL
+2093 SKELPASLQDETL
-2106 GQLIGQNNLDNL
+2106 GQLIGQNNLDDL

-2161 DDKGLLNF
+2161 DDERLLNF

-2208 LDEFLGQDVVKKLES
+2208 LNEFLGQDVVKKLES
-2223 QGLVSNIINNI
+2223 QGLVNNIINNI
-2234 ISQGGLSGIYNQGL
+2234 ISQGGLSGVYNQGL

-2330 LIFASNGVSNI
+2330 LIFASNDVSNI

-2357 LNNVSVQKG
+2357 LNNMSVQKG
-2366 EICINLA
+2366 EICVNLA

-2402 TFLGVI
+2402 TFLGAI
-2408 ASNGAI
+2408 TSNGAI
-2414 DLSQVKNNSVIGT
+2414 NLSQVTNNSVIGT

-2438 NNLTIANAFNNASN
+2438 NNLTITNAFNNASN

-2457 NGDFTLNQQA
+2457 NGNFTLNQQA

-2493 HSVSHAIINAQ
+2493 HSASHAIINAQ
-2504 GIATIMTNYNNPLIQ
+2504 GAATIIANNNNPLIQ
-2519 FNTSSKETGAYTL
+2519 FNTSSKEVGTYTL

-2552 LDNYLKLYTLIN
+2552 LDNYLKLYALID

-2571 MTDNGL
+2571 MSDNGL

-2590 LIVGFKD
+2590 LVVGFKD

-2617 NAPIN
+2617 NDPIN

-2637 GIQGVDSIE
+2637 GVQSVNNID
-2646 QAGGTQAINWLNK
+2646 QAGGNQAIDWLNK

-2676 HSTKDLTTIAGDI
+2676 HSVKDLTTIAGDI

-2699 NFKNDATNILQI
+2699 DFKNDATNILQI

-2874 NTWTTDAKINYG
+2874 DTWTTDAKINYG

-2896 IFKPQIG
+2896 IFKPQVG
-2903 LAYYYIGMS
+2903 LAYYYIGLS